1 MKAKKLLSLLLALI
15 MCAGLVPAQVLA
27 AGNKTIVINTDGV
40 ENGTVEIVS
49 IPDDATQDGNKITGL
64 TAKTGFI
71 SIKAT
76 PKEGYE
82 FINWTARF
90 TMNNG
95 KTWVPKT
102 TPNAHYVLKSG
113 NTFGS
118 NPMEIAPGSVGS
130 AKAYLELTP
139 NFGKPL
145 KLAVE
150 SSDPEMGEVVLG
162 PNTGKQLT
170 EKTEKGYVGSYTAG
184 NVEIGYRLKDSE
196 KYQFVGWTIRYTNG
210 ESGIVDDLDEYHY
223 HDLNMAKT
231 TTWPY
236 DKNPWSTD
244 ETVVGNTVRDLIDT
258 NKKGIKHDATITAV
272 FNDKTSP
279 NYALQDSYW
288 NIRMHVIFQTQTI
301 YYPTITGWDNTTN
314 EVVVEFNDIPAADV
328 LKSANECSI
337 FMPIGKSGNT
347 GKTAPGLAI
356 NFTDDAPKYTYKDE
370 NKLEYGFGQYTIDD
384 FADVYEIHF
393 NVLDNNGNT
402 KPGVIRLNFK
412 NRGKLTAEHGAV
424 QYLGKQYE
432 NGSVID
438 FVPDGDGDA
447 TMTAVPEEGY
457 KLLKWIIN
465 GAEYPANGNDITFA
479 VPEST
484 FDIQAVFA
492 APEFVVAGKTPRFDI
507 RDNLLE
513 LTPFVTLATEG
524 TVTGW
529 SNDTDEQVVV
539 TFNNV
544 GTLPQYVA
552 AYYRLNKDSYAPDG
566 TSLSFG
572 GRETGEK
579 GSWLSWS
586 RYYYTQLN
594 ADDYE
599 IPFTITDKNGFVKR
613 GVIRFERDG
622 KAGIEA
628 EHGSVIY
635 NDTEYTNGQ
644 TIDVAAGEITLQA
657 KADEGYA
664 FAGWEIAGKEY
675 SDNPL
680 TIEADGKFFII
691 KAKFAKLVTVS
702 TGEGIVSEGAA
713 RFADDETAESK
724 TVAAGGSVSI
734 TNVPGEKSKFVAW
747 HVEYEKAEGKFMP
760 AEEGRHYALGAGES
774 LTDGTITIV
783 AKEYNLRVY
792 PEFERTYSITL
803 QQAEGGKASFAK
815 PISAIGK
822 DTVSGLTKDSAE
834 VTWEIDSTEAGY
846 KFSSWGIEYFDTAK
860 NEWVTDTTGSSQ
872 FERFN
877 YWTPV
882 NGDGRT
888 QRSMSAKVT
897 KYDLRITPQFAK
909 GNIVEAV
916 ADPAAGGTAEVTGD
930 ADGYFYKYSNS
941 AQLKAT
947 AADGYNFGGW
957 TIEYKQEDGTYAPA
971 ELMKQYSSASGNEN
985 TPNMSINVMGYD
997 LRFTAK
1003 FTKQLYV
1010 ELAQGEHGTAEFV
1023 GVTPDADNRVYG
1035 PDDSTGNIVATVKAT
1050 PEEGYVFG
1058 GWNVVDA
1065 ETGNSVMPSEPG
1077 FDFYYEIAD
1086 GGTVASNPMGV
1097 GFSKSEMD
1105 RYHVNLKIKPVFGKG
1120 IKVIVGSDNSAYG
1133 TVTPE
1138 GENIISGTN
1147 GRLDFS
1153 AKPAEGCMFMGWEV
1167 TYADGTEIPDEEKGN
1182 MFMFNVN
1189 TVNNDE
1195 TGDNNQ
1201 LLTFNCEKDLKL
1213 TAHFVKKGEPNFVRY
1228 NTNSYHAG
1236 CLMMP
1241 ESTIYAP
1248 GRTVPSSFTGWSNDL
1263 SEPIVITFNAAA
1275 QADKAV
1281 SIFYRYRYTVLAAP
1295 DVSFDFGEGT
1305 EHSNASDSTRSY
1317 KYTFSAEQAATLYEL
1332 PFTATDANGNVK
1344 KGVIR
1349 FTPARR
1355 ALIEAENGA
1364 VSYNDATYAA
1374 GSIIDFPA
1382 GEATITAAANEGY
1395 AFAGWEIEG
1404 VELSEEQAKS
1414 ETITFNVPE
1423 KFFTIKARFE
1433 VAAKQLY
1440 VELAQGEH
1448 GTAEF
1453 VGVTPDANNRVYGP
1467 DDSTGNI
1474 VATVKATPEEG
1485 YAFGGWTILNADTG
1499 KKAVGLMGGQYGNYF
1514 LEDGESEASNPLRI
1528 GFSKHSSANFHVNL
1542 KLVPVFGKEMKVTV
1556 ASDNSEYGTVTPE
1569 GENIVSS
1576 VGGKLDFGAKPAEDC
1591 LFMGWEITYADGTE
1605 IPEKE
1610 KDNLFSFNTNSTDND
1625 ATGDNNQLTI
1635 FSCEKDLKL
1644 TAHFVKK
1651 GEPNFVRYN
1660 SHKSDRGS
1668 MQAPRVTVF
1677 APNMTLPSS
1686 YTGWSNDVSEPIVII
1701 FDAPAMQSKSG
1712 LRLFYRYKSTD
1723 LTAAGVT
1730 FNLGEGTEHDA
1741 SRDTT
1746 KYYVYNITAEEA
1758 ATLYE
1763 LPFTATDANG
1773 NVKKGVIRFTPARRA
1788 LIEAENGAV
1797 SYNDATYAAG
1807 SIIDFPAGEATIT
1820 AAANEGYAFAGWE
1833 IEGVELSEEQA
1844 KSETLTFNVPEKFF
1858 TIKAKFE
1865 VENKVNVTL
1874 SVNEAT
1880 YGTLTSESNLTGLK
1894 KGDKV
1899 ELVAARNPDG
1909 YEDFLLWHI
1918 SGKEGTD
1925 YTIDNDPEVPGKAT
1939 LTVLGTKDISVMA
1952 VFRGKVV
1959 GLQTSGRKYAIMP
1972 VKHGQRLIITY
1983 LGHQDVKV
1991 GVTEVTGWNNNP
2003 NETLAVTI
2011 TLNGFNDGGSLV
2023 VLKKYMGMMRDNAPD
2038 ILAPGASYVFPDME
2052 DTAGPVTSI
2061 GAMYLH
2067 FTNGWDRTK
2076 TYHFSIVD
2084 ESGNVLKNGTVEF
2097 RAKGLAKIEA
2107 ENGAVEFDGTKYNN
2121 GEKVYLGT
2129 GSATITAAA
2138 NEGYAFAGWEIEGVE
2153 LSEEQAKS
2161 ETLTFTVPEK
2171 FFTIKAK
2178 FEADTTPGIKVTVK
2192 SENTAKG
2199 SAAATTD
2206 GLDNFKPN
2214 GTSII
2219 ELSATPAANCTL
2231 VGWTVTDTASGEYLD
2246 KSLYTLYEEGENK
2259 LLLAKG
2265 VDKDVTVTA
2274 YFANSTEGVFVMPGE
2289 RLPAFT
2295 ITGKDGTVYT
2305 GAIENWDNNTYNE
2318 IVVTFSGFG
2327 TSDIL
2332 GQDMLI
2338 TLSNG
2343 SSDVLAPTDLVMKR
2357 TDAGNGKE
2365 EVVRHENDGKVYYS
2379 LSGYQRE
2386 SRIPFTFTDRNGNV
2400 KKGTIKLNLD
2410 YRAEV
2415 YIVGFCQP
2423 SGDRLG
2429 GYVLYNGNKYYSGD
2443 VIPFEPDT
2451 EGYVTITAVP
2461 EEKFANIEYVF
2472 KNWKMDTVELT
2483 ADEVYANP
2491 LKFKPSKEYCVI
2503 QPQFA
2508 GDGRLVVVTD
2518 AENGH
2523 AEIKKNGELVEGG
2536 EANGIAYGTDKLSV
2550 EAIPDDGYVF
2560 VRWQVEMNNSIIDPD
2575 SWVGE
2580 KFTEDEQARLL
2591 ARNTSL
2597 SESDI
2602 SEAKLDFTLEGSG
2615 AYGLRLTPLFGL
2627 DAKGATITLDN
2638 SESEKG
2644 TISSEDDLT
2653 DVRWY
2658 LPAVTIK
2665 AEKKDGY
2672 EFQGWTVTSTATGK
2686 RLYNGKDYE
2695 MVEVDEYTM
2704 TIRPLRSST
2713 QDMTVKGIFIDY
2725 QPVHGTVKGHG
2736 YAVVYEGKEYR
2747 EGDVITFPNGKGIAT
2762 LEWKPDNAD
2771 THFVFWFFS
2780 NYVMNNESEARR
2792 QPRIDVQLL
2801 ERDFDINVVM
2811 GYYVDYRIMCDGVD
2825 ITNSDDWANSIGPSI
2840 YNLQG
2845 RYGYDI
2851 SKYPTIDD
2859 AIDNYSEITSSGN
2872 HTNYV
2877 APGDGMIFWFDEN
2890 FRLGGNVGDGRVKY
2904 VYDSVTTEPAAE
2916 EIGITKELIDKQYSG
2931 RTDKS
2936 DEYRVWAAY
2945 VMPESDI
2952 TIVINVRRIGYSQIT
2967 AQPNN
2972 TAYGSVTM
2980 SPESTGGDG
2989 YYREGIYLRINAA
3002 AKSGYRFVKWEEAQ
3016 GSSYLSEEQKLS
3028 SSLNLRVGID
3038 SAALTA
3044 VFEEDTNPVAQA
3056 LNLVVD
3062 PAGKAN
3068 VLVNGAKGVTGAFE
3082 GESVTVSLGDLDDYY
3097 EFDHWEI
3104 TRDSSG
3110 ESLITSAASYNESVT
3125 FVVPNGSVSVK
3136 AVLNQRAIEVTWM
3149 YYVKKGENS
3158 YVSSSVT
3165 TPYMADISIWKNG
3178 VYQDPNSKTTVVKGD
3193 TISFEVKLKD
3203 ANKYILEK
3211 IWLVSSGTM
3220 VQNYDDYNGEYTVTS
3235 WKYKGKN
3242 IYQLTI
3248 NAYFDTNNGDIQRY
3262 NLNVVQ
3268 PASGGTI
3275 ECSSVYPLADS
3286 IVKLTA
3292 KPEENYRLKRWIV
3305 TDEYNNAVDV
3315 TVDDSDAN
3323 SAKFTMPAADVTV
3336 TAEFEQTDVRGA
3348 EMLAVD
3354 ILSGKG
3360 GAVIASGAL
3369 AGDAWTVDLS
3379 GVIDKATADGI
3390 PQGTS
3395 GLYMRI
3401 TANEG
3406 TTVEQVN
3413 AFTGDWSN
3421 GDIACYMPLNQG
3433 VIFIAHNGEQSRN
3446 YTITLAYSEPG
3457 APELSNGSAER
3468 ISDKEANIKFTSSEG
3483 GSCYYVVVE
3492 SGAAEPAID
3501 TEGRGM
3507 SISAGEN
3514 TLMLTNLAKGAR
3526 DIYIVVK
3533 NASGVASKPMK
3544 IEIPAFSSGEEE
3556 GEYTISVAEHV
3567 GGTLTPSR
3575 TRANEGDEVTISISA
3590 ADGMQM
3596 KAGSLTYTEAI
3607 ENGKTVTIENGKFTM
3622 PACDVTIS
3630 CQWESTAS
3638 QPTGG
3643 GITGFVIDGIPGTI
3657 DASGNIVVTMPYKT
3671 DVTALRPVIT
3681 GVNIAEM
3688 TPASGEAVDF
3698 TKPVIYTVTLTDG
3711 TVKLYTVT
3719 VQLQNAGA
3727 ADELW
3732 DKLTDPSQTLPWWK
3746 YAEQQRNSGYYPRYW

>member
-64 TAKTGFI
+64 TAKTGFVTV
-71 SIKAT
+71 KAT

-95 KTWVPKT
+95 STWVPKT
-102 TPNAHYVLKSG
+102 TPNVHYVLKSG

-118 NPMEIAPGSVGS
+118 NPMEIAPGSIGS

-139 NFGKPL
+139 NFGIPL

-210 ESGIVDDLDEYHY
+210 ESGIVDDLDVYHY
-223 HDLNMAKT
+223 HDLGMSKT

-236 DKNPWSTD
+236 DKEPWSTD
-244 ETVVGNTVRDLIDT
+244 ETVVGNTVRDLIDY
-258 NKKGIKHDATITAV
+258 NRKGIKHDATITAV

-347 GKTAPGLAI
+347 GKTAPGLVI
-356 NFTDDAPKYTYKDE
+356 SFTDDAPKYTYKDE

-384 FADVYEIHF
+384 FADAYEIHF

-465 GAEYPANGNDITFA
+465 GTEYPANGNDITFA

-544 GTLPQYVA
+544 GTLPLYVA

-566 TSLSFG
+566 TSLSFD

-579 GSWLSWS
+579 GSWLGWS

-724 TVAAGGSVSI
+724 TVAAGESVSI
-734 TNVPGEKSKFVAW
+734 TNVPGEKSKFARW
-747 HVEYEKAEGKFMP
+747 HVDYEKAEGKFMP
-760 AEEGRHYALGAGES
+760 AEEGRHYTLGNDTS
-774 LTDGTITIV
+774 LSDDTITIV

-792 PEFERTYSITL
+792 PEFEPTYSITL
-803 QQAEGGKASFAK
+803 QQAEGGKASFAW
-815 PISAIGK
+815 PVSAIGK
-822 DTVSGLTKDSAE
+822 DAVSGLTKDSNA
-834 VTWEIDSTEAGY
+834 VTWELESTETGY
-846 KFSSWGIEYFDTAK
+846 RFTKWGIEYFDTAK
-860 NEWVTDTTGSSQ
+860 NEWVADPTLAGS
-872 FERFN
+872 FVTYRF
-877 YWTPV
+877 WTPV

-897 KYDLRITPQFAK
+897 EYDLRITPQFSK
-909 GNIVEAV
+909 GLTVEAV
-916 ADPAAGGTAEVTGD
+916 ADPAAGGKVEASGD
-930 ADGYFYKYSNS
+930 TDGYFYTNDM
-941 AQLKAT
+941 AFVTAT
-947 AADGYNFGGW
+947 ANDGYEFNGW
-957 TIEYKQEDGTYAPA
+957 TVEYKQEDGTYAPA
-971 ELMKQYSSASGNEN
+971 ELAKHYSPFGSLDDADLGVRMKDYS
-985 TPNMSINVMGYD
+985 

-1058 GWNVVDA
+1058 GWDVVDA
-1065 ETGNSVMPSEPG
+1065 ETGDMMFPSEPDYN
-1077 FDFYYEIAD
+1077 FHYEIAD
-1086 GGTVASNPMGV
+1086 GGTVGSNPMGI
-1097 GFSKSEMD
+1097 GFSKSSFD
-1105 RYHVNLKIKPVFGKG
+1105 GFHHSLKITPTFGKG
-1120 IKVIVGSDNSAYG
+1120 IKVTVDSDNSAYG

-1138 GENIISGTN
+1138 GDNTVSGTN
-1147 GRLDFS
+1147 GVLDIS
-1153 AKPAEGCMFMGWEV
+1153 AKPADGCLFMGWEL
-1167 TYADGTEIPDEEKGN
+1167 TYADGTAIPDAEKVL
-1182 MFMFNVN
+1182 MFMF
-1189 TVNNDE
+1189 TRDTADNDE
-1195 TGDNNQ
+1195 VGGNKQ
-1201 LLTFNCEKDLKL
+1201 LTVINCEKDLKL

-1228 NTNSYHAG
+1228 NTDEYNDMGS
-1236 CLMMP
+1236 MVVP
-1241 ESTIYAP
+1241 EFAHNTARSTKADI
-1248 GRTVPSSFTGWSNDL
+1248 TGWSNDL
-1263 SEPIVITFNAAA
+1263 SETIVVTLNTIP
-1275 QADKAV
+1275 ADTEAGV
-1281 SIFYRYRYTVLAAP
+1281 RVFYRLVYEDLTAAG
-1295 DVSFDFGEGT
+1295 VTFDFGEGT
-1305 EHSNASDSTRSY
+1305 ENDGSSASSRVFVYYPSE
-1317 KYTFSAEQAATLYEL
+1317 EQLVGLYEL

-1374 GSIIDFPA
+1374 GSVIDFPA
-1382 GEATITAAANEGY
+1382 GE
-1395 AFAGWEIEG
+1395 
-1404 VELSEEQAKS
+1404 
-1414 ETITFNVPE
+1414 
-1423 KFFTIKARFE
+1423 
-1433 VAAKQLY
+1433 
-1440 VELAQGEH
+1440 
-1448 GTAEF
+1448 
-1453 VGVTPDANNRVYGP
+1453 
-1467 DDSTGNI
+1467 
-1474 VATVKATPEEG
+1474 
-1485 YAFGGWTILNADTG
+1485 
-1499 KKAVGLMGGQYGNYF
+1499 
-1514 LEDGESEASNPLRI
+1514 
-1528 GFSKHSSANFHVNL
+1528 
-1542 KLVPVFGKEMKVTV
+1542 
-1556 ASDNSEYGTVTPE
+1556 
-1569 GENIVSS
+1569 
-1576 VGGKLDFGAKPAEDC
+1576 
-1591 LFMGWEITYADGTE
+1591 
-1605 IPEKE
+1605 
-1610 KDNLFSFNTNSTDND
+1610 
-1625 ATGDNNQLTI
+1625 
-1635 FSCEKDLKL
+1635 
-1644 TAHFVKK
+1644 
-1651 GEPNFVRYN
+1651 
-1660 SHKSDRGS
+1660 
-1668 MQAPRVTVF
+1668 
-1677 APNMTLPSS
+1677 
-1686 YTGWSNDVSEPIVII
+1686 
-1701 FDAPAMQSKSG
+1701 
-1712 LRLFYRYKSTD
+1712 
-1723 LTAAGVT
+1723 
-1730 FNLGEGTEHDA
+1730 
-1741 SRDTT
+1741 
-1746 KYYVYNITAEEA
+1746 
-1758 ATLYE
+1758 
-1763 LPFTATDANG
+1763 
-1773 NVKKGVIRFTPARRA
+1773 
-1788 LIEAENGAV
+1788 
-1797 SYNDATYAAG
+1797 
-1807 SIIDFPAGEATIT
+1807 
-1820 AAANEGYAFAGWE
+1820 
-1833 IEGVELSEEQA
+1833 
-1844 KSETLTFNVPEKFF
+1844 
-1858 TIKAKFE
+1858 
-1865 VENKVNVTL
+1865 
-1874 SVNEAT
+1874 
-1880 YGTLTSESNLTGLK
+1880 
-1894 KGDKV
+1894 
-1899 ELVAARNPDG
+1899 
-1909 YEDFLLWHI
+1909 
-1918 SGKEGTD
+1918 
-1925 YTIDNDPEVPGKAT
+1925 
-1939 LTVLGTKDISVMA
+1939 
-1952 VFRGKVV
+1952 
-1959 GLQTSGRKYAIMP
+1959 
-1972 VKHGQRLIITY
+1972 
-1983 LGHQDVKV
+1983 
-1991 GVTEVTGWNNNP
+1991 
-2003 NETLAVTI
+2003 
-2011 TLNGFNDGGSLV
+2011 
-2023 VLKKYMGMMRDNAPD
+2023 
-2038 ILAPGASYVFPDME
+2038 
-2052 DTAGPVTSI
+2052 
-2061 GAMYLH
+2061 
-2067 FTNGWDRTK
+2067 
-2076 TYHFSIVD
+2076 
-2084 ESGNVLKNGTVEF
+2084 
-2097 RAKGLAKIEA
+2097 
-2107 ENGAVEFDGTKYNN
+2107 
-2121 GEKVYLGT
+2121 
-2129 GSATITAAA
+2129 ATITAAA

-2178 FEADTTPGIKVTVK
+2178 FEVDTTPGIKVTVK

-2357 TDAGNGKE
+2357 TDAGDGKE
-2365 EVVRHENDGKVYYS
+2365 EVVRHEDGGKVYYS
-2379 LSGYQRE
+2379 LSDYQRE

-2415 YIVGFCQP
+2415 YINGFCQP
-2423 SGDRLG
+2423 AGDRLG

-2443 VIPFEPDT
+2443 VIPFEPDA

-2491 LKFKPSKEYCVI
+2491 LKFKPSREYCVI

-2518 AENGH
+2518 AENGR
-2523 AEIKKNGELVEGG
+2523 AEFKKNGELVEGG
-2536 EANGIAYGTDKLSV
+2536 EADGIAYGTDKLSV

-2560 VRWQVEMNNSIIDPD
+2560 VRWQVEMNNSITDPD
-2575 SWVGE
+2575 LWVGE

-2602 SEAKLDFTLEGSG
+2602 REAKLDFTLEGG
-2615 AYGLRLTPLFGL
+2615 IYALRLTPLFGL

-2644 TISSEDDLT
+2644 TLSSEDDLT

-2704 TIRPLRSST
+2704 TIRPLRTST
-2713 QDMTVKGIFIDY
+2713 QDMTVKGIFPEY

-2762 LEWKPDNAD
+2762 LEWKPDNANA
-2771 THFVFWFFS
+2771 HFVYWSFS
-2780 NYVMNNESEARR
+2780 DYVMNNESEARR

-2801 ERDFDINVVM
+2801 ERDFEINVVM
-2811 GYYVDYRIMCDGVD
+2811 GYHVDYRIMCDGVD
-2825 ITNSDDWANSIGPSI
+2825 ITRSDDWGNATGTNI
-2840 YNLQG
+2840 YSLQG
-2845 RYGYDI
+2845 RESYDI

-2859 AIDNYSEITSSGN
+2859 AIDNYSEIARNSNSI
-2872 HTNYV
+2872 NYA
-2877 APGDGMIFWFDEN
+2877 APGDGVIFWFDEN
-2890 FRLGGNVGDGRVKY
+2890 FRLGGNVINGRVKY
-2904 VYDSVTTEPAAE
+2904 VYDSITIEPAAE
-2916 EIGITKELIDKQYSG
+2916 EIGIAKRLIDKQYG
-2931 RTDKS
+2931 GYEDKS

-2952 TIVINVRRIGYSQIT
+2952 TIVINIRRVSYSQIT

-2972 TAYGSVTM
+2972 TAYGSVTI
-2980 SPESTGGDG
+2980 SPEAASGDG
-2989 YYREGIYLRINAA
+2989 YYKEGTYLCINAA

-3016 GSSYLSEEQKLS
+3016 GSSYLSEEQKLN
-3028 SSLNLRVGID
+3028 SSLNLKVGAD

-3044 VFEEDTNPVAQA
+3044 VFEEDPEPVAQA

-3110 ESLITSAASYNESVT
+3110 ESLITSAASYSESIT
-3125 FVVPNGSVSVK
+3125 FVMPNGSVTVK
-3136 AVLNQRAIEVTWM
+3136 AVLNERAIGVNWR
-3149 YYVKKGENS
+3149 YWIKKGDNA
-3158 YVSSSVT
+3158 YTGSSVT

-3178 VYQDPNSKTTVVKGD
+3178 VLQDLNSKITVVKGD

-3203 ANKYILEK
+3203 PNKYILEK
-3211 IWLVSSGTM
+3211 IWLVSSNYM
-3220 VQNYDDYNGEYTVTS
+3220 VKNYDDYKGEYTVTS
-3235 WKYKGKN
+3235 WKHRGKK
-3242 IYQLTI
+3242 IYGLTI
-3248 NAYFDTNNGDIQRY
+3248 EVYFDTNNGDIQRY

-3286 IVKLTA
+3286 VVKLTA

-3336 TAEFEQTDVRGA
+3336 TAEFEQTDASGA
-3348 EMLAVD
+3348 EILAVD

-3360 GAVIASGAL
+3360 GAVIASGTL

-3544 IEIPAFSSGEEE
+3544 IEIPAFSSGEDD

-3596 KAGSLTYTEAI
+3596 KVGSLTYTEAI

-3657 DASGNIVVTMPYKT
+3657 DVGGNIVVTMPYKT

-3688 TPASGEAVDF
+3688 TPASSEAVDF

-3719 VQLQNAGA
+3719 VQLHNAGA
-3727 ADELW
+3727 ANELW

>member
-27 AGNKTIVINTDGV
+27 AGNMTLMINTEGI

-49 IPDDATQDGNKITGL
+49 IPDGATQDGNTVTGL
-64 TAKTGFI
+64 TAKTSFVTV
-71 SIKAT
+71 KAT

-82 FINWTARF
+82 FLNWTVKISP
-90 TMNNG
+90 NG
-95 KTWVPKT
+95 KKWLSTAK
-102 TPNAHYVLKSG
+102 PNSGYVLKSG
-113 NTFGS
+113 QTFAS
-118 NPMEIAPGSVGS
+118 NPIEIANGPM
-130 AKAYLELTP
+130 AKFLQLTP
-139 NFGKPL
+139 NFGIPL

-170 EKTEKGYVGSYTAG
+170 EKTEKGYVGSYNAG

-210 ESGIVDDLDEYHY
+210 ESGITEDLDAYHY
-223 HDLNMAKT
+223 MDLSMRPT

-236 DKNPWSTD
+236 DQNPWSKD
-244 ETVVGNTVRDLIDT
+244 DTVVGNTVRDLISY
-258 NKKGIKHDATITAV
+258 NRKGIKHDITITAV

-279 NYALQDSYW
+279 NYTLADDNWKIGMTVRPQNGNQS
-288 NIRMHVIFQTQTI
+288 I
-301 YYPTITGWDNTTN
+301 YSANVTGWDNTTN
-314 EVVVEFNDIPAADV
+314 EVVAEFNGAVTAAE
-328 LKSANECSI
+328 LKDANTYFIS
-337 FMPIGKSGNT
+337 MPIGMDGGTIRTASGLT
-347 GKTAPGLAI
+347 VE
-356 NFTDDAPKYTYKDE
+356 FTDEKPGYTYGVGDIQGLSPDTYHVG
-370 NKLEYGFGQYTIDD
+370 N

-724 TVAAGGSVSI
+724 TVAAGESVSI
-734 TNVPGEKSKFVAW
+734 TNVPGKKSKFVAW

-760 AEEGRHYALGAGES
+760 AEEGRHYTLGDDTS
-774 LTDGTITIV
+774 LSDGTITIV
-783 AKEYNLRVY
+783 AKEYNIKVY

-803 QQAEGGKASFAK
+803 QQAEGGKASFAE
-815 PISAIGK
+815 PVSAIGK
-822 DTVSGLTKDSAE
+822 DAVSGLTKDSNA
-834 VTWEIDSTEAGY
+834 VTWEREVETGY
-846 KFSSWGIEYFDTAK
+846 RFVKWGIEYFDTAK
-860 NEWVTDTTGSSQ
+860 NEWVADPTGGGSTAIY
-872 FERFN
+872 R

-882 NGDGRT
+882 NGDGRM
-888 QRSMSAKVT
+888 RPSMSAKVT
-897 KYDLRITPQFAK
+897 EYDLRITPQFSK
-909 GNIVEAV
+909 GLTVEAV
-916 ADPAAGGTAEVTGD
+916 ADPAAGGTAEVTGGT
-930 ADGYFYKYSNS
+930 DGYFYKNQT
-941 AQLKAT
+941 AKLKAT
-947 AADGYNFGGW
+947 ATDGYAFGGW
-957 TIEYKQEDGTYAPA
+957 TIEYRQEDGTYAPA
-971 ELMKQYSSASGNEN
+971 VAGTHYRAIIGSADTAEITAAVLDHS
-985 TPNMSINVMGYD
+985 

-1023 GVTPDADNRVYG
+1023 GVTPDANNRVYG

-1058 GWNVVDA
+1058 GWEVVNG
-1065 ETGNSVMPSEPG
+1065 ETGNSVSPSKTG
-1077 FDFYYEIAD
+1077 YSFHYEIAD
-1086 GGTVASNPMGV
+1086 GGTVASNPMSV

-1105 RYHVNLKIKPVFGKG
+1105 SYHVNLKIKPVFGKG
-1120 IKVIVGSDNSAYG
+1120 IKVTVGSDNSAYG

-1153 AKPAEGCMFMGWEV
+1153 AKPADGCLFMGWEV
-1167 TYADGTEIPDEEKGN
+1167 TYADGTAIPDAEKGN

-1189 TVNNDE
+1189 TVDNDE

-1317 KYTFSAEQAATLYEL
+1317 KYTFSEEEAATLYEL

-1433 VAAKQLY
+1433 V
-1440 VELAQGEH
+1440 
-1448 GTAEF
+1448 
-1453 VGVTPDANNRVYGP
+1453 
-1467 DDSTGNI
+1467 
-1474 VATVKATPEEG
+1474 
-1485 YAFGGWTILNADTG
+1485 
-1499 KKAVGLMGGQYGNYF
+1499 
-1514 LEDGESEASNPLRI
+1514 
-1528 GFSKHSSANFHVNL
+1528 
-1542 KLVPVFGKEMKVTV
+1542 
-1556 ASDNSEYGTVTPE
+1556 
-1569 GENIVSS
+1569 
-1576 VGGKLDFGAKPAEDC
+1576 
-1591 LFMGWEITYADGTE
+1591 
-1605 IPEKE
+1605 
-1610 KDNLFSFNTNSTDND
+1610 
-1625 ATGDNNQLTI
+1625 
-1635 FSCEKDLKL
+1635 
-1644 TAHFVKK
+1644 
-1651 GEPNFVRYN
+1651 
-1660 SHKSDRGS
+1660 
-1668 MQAPRVTVF
+1668 
-1677 APNMTLPSS
+1677 
-1686 YTGWSNDVSEPIVII
+1686 
-1701 FDAPAMQSKSG
+1701 
-1712 LRLFYRYKSTD
+1712 
-1723 LTAAGVT
+1723 
-1730 FNLGEGTEHDA
+1730 
-1741 SRDTT
+1741 
-1746 KYYVYNITAEEA
+1746 
-1758 ATLYE
+1758 
-1763 LPFTATDANG
+1763 
-1773 NVKKGVIRFTPARRA
+1773 
-1788 LIEAENGAV
+1788 
-1797 SYNDATYAAG
+1797 
-1807 SIIDFPAGEATIT
+1807 
-1820 AAANEGYAFAGWE
+1820 
-1833 IEGVELSEEQA
+1833 
-1844 KSETLTFNVPEKFF
+1844 
-1858 TIKAKFE
+1858 
-1865 VENKVNVTL
+1865 ENKVNVTL

-1899 ELVAARNPDG
+1899 ELIAARNPNG

-2129 GSATITAAA
+2129 DSATITAAA
-2138 NEGYAFAGWEIEGVE
+2138 NGGYAFAGWEIEGVE

-2161 ETLTFTVPEK
+2161 ETITFTVPEK

-2365 EVVRHENDGKVYYS
+2365 EVVRHENGGKVYYS

-2443 VIPFEPDT
+2443 VIPFEPDA

-2518 AENGH
+2518 AENGR
-2523 AEIKKNGELVEGG
+2523 AEFKKNGELVEGG
-2536 EANGIAYGTDKLSV
+2536 EADGIAYGTDKLSV

-2560 VRWQVEMNNSIIDPD
+2560 VRWQVEKNYSIIDQD

-2580 KFTEDEQARLL
+2580 KFTEEEQARLL
-2591 ARNTSL
+2591 ALVTSL
-2597 SESDI
+2597 SENDI
-2602 SEAKLDFTLEGSG
+2602 REAKLDFTLEDGLY
-2615 AYGLRLTPLFGL
+2615 ALRLTPLFGL

-2713 QDMTVKGIFIDY
+2713 QDMTVKGIFLEY

-2762 LEWKPDNAD
+2762 LEWKPDNANA
-2771 THFVFWFFS
+2771 HFVYWFFS
-2780 NYVMNNESEARR
+2780 DYVMNNESEARR

-2801 ERDFDINVVM
+2801 ERDFEINVTM
-2811 GYYVDYRIMCDGVD
+2811 GYQVNYRIMCDGKD
-2825 ITNSDDWANSIGPSI
+2825 ITRSDDWASAGTANI
-2840 YNLQG
+2840 YALQG
-2845 RYGYDI
+2845 LYGYNR

-2859 AIDNYSEITSSGN
+2859 AIDNYSEIAKAASRS
-2872 HTNYV
+2872 YV
-2877 APGDGMIFWFDEN
+2877 IPGDGVIFWLNEN
-2890 FRLGGNVGDGRVKY
+2890 FRLGGAINGRIKY
-2904 VYDSVTTEPAAE
+2904 VYDSITVEPAAE
-2916 EIGITKELIDKQYSG
+2916 EIGVTKELIDKQYG
-2931 RTDKS
+2931 AYEDKS

-3028 SSLNLRVGID
+3028 SSLNLRVGVD

-3056 LNLVVD
+3056 INLVVD

-3082 GESVTVSLGDLDDYY
+3082 GESVTVSLGDVDDYY

-3110 ESLITSAASYNESVT
+3110 ESLITSAASYSESLT
-3125 FVVPNGSVSVK
+3125 FVMPNGSVTVK
-3136 AVLNQRAIEVTWM
+3136 AVLNAKSVNVSWRFMI
-3149 YYVKKGENS
+3149 KKGENT
-3158 YVSSSVT
+3158 YVGSSAI
-3165 TPYMADISIWKNG
+3165 TPYMADMSIWKNG
-3178 VYQDPNSKTTVVKGD
+3178 VLQDPNSKITVVKGD

-3203 ANKYILEK
+3203 PNKYILEK
-3211 IWLVSSGTM
+3211 IWLDLSGTTAK
-3220 VQNYDDYNGEYTVTS
+3220 NYYDYKGEYTVTS
-3235 WKYKGKN
+3235 WKFRGKK
-3242 IYQLTI
+3242 IYQFLI
-3248 NAYFDTNNGDIQRY
+3248 NVGFDMNDGDIQRY

-3286 IVKLTA
+3286 VVKLTA

-3360 GAVIASGAL
+3360 GAVIASGTL

-3544 IEIPAFSSGEEE
+3544 IEIPAFSSGEDD

-3596 KAGSLTYTEAI
+3596 KVGSLTYTEAI

-3643 GITGFVIDGIPGTI
+3643 GITGFVIDGILGTI

-3681 GVNIAEM
+3681 GMNIAEM
-3688 TPASGEAVDF
+3688 TPASSEAVDF

-3719 VQLQNAGA
+3719 VQLHNAGA
-3727 ADELW
+3727 ANELW

>member
-27 AGNKTIVINTDGV
+27 AGNMTLMINTEGI

-49 IPDDATQDGNKITGL
+49 IPDGATQDGNTVTGL
-64 TAKTGFI
+64 TAKTSFVTV
-71 SIKAT
+71 KAT

-82 FINWTARF
+82 FLNWTVKIS
-90 TMNNG
+90 TNG
-95 KTWVPKT
+95 KKWLSTAK
-102 TPNAHYVLKSG
+102 PNSGYVLKSG
-113 NTFGS
+113 QTFAS
-118 NPMEIAPGSVGS
+118 NPIEIANGPM
-130 AKAYLELTP
+130 AKFLQLTP
-139 NFGKPL
+139 NFGIPL

-170 EKTEKGYVGSYTAG
+170 EKTEKGYVGSYNAG

-196 KYQFVGWTIRYTNG
+196 KYQFVGWAIRYTNG
-210 ESGIVDDLDEYHY
+210 ESGITEDLDPYHY
-223 HDLNMAKT
+223 MDLSMRPT

-236 DKNPWSTD
+236 DKNPWSKD
-244 ETVVGNTVRDLIDT
+244 DTVVGNTVRDLISY
-258 NKKGIKHDATITAV
+258 NRKGIKHDITITAM

-279 NYALQDSYW
+279 NYTLADDNWKIGMTVRPQNGNQS
-288 NIRMHVIFQTQTI
+288 I
-301 YYPTITGWDNTTN
+301 YSANVTGWDNTTN
-314 EVVVEFNDIPAADV
+314 EVVAEFNGAVTAAE
-328 LKSANECSI
+328 LKDANTYFIS
-337 FMPIGKSGNT
+337 MPIGMDGGTIRTASGLT
-347 GKTAPGLAI
+347 VE
-356 NFTDDAPKYTYKDE
+356 FTDEKPGYTYGVGDIQGLSPDTYHVG
-370 NKLEYGFGQYTIDD
+370 N

-465 GAEYPANGNDITFA
+465 GTEYPANGNDITFA

-566 TSLSFG
+566 TSLSFD

-664 FAGWEIAGKEY
+664 FAGWEIGGKEY
-675 SDNPL
+675 SNNPL

-691 KAKFAKLVTVS
+691 KAKFTKLVTVS
-702 TGEGIVSEGAA
+702 TGEGIVSEGVS

-724 TVAAGGSVSI
+724 TVAAGESVSL
-734 TNVPGEKSKFVAW
+734 TNVPGEKSKFARW
-747 HVEYEKAEGKFMP
+747 HVDYEKAEGKFMP
-760 AEEGRHYALGAGES
+760 AEEGRHYTLGEGAS
-774 LTDGTITIV
+774 YTDGTITIV
-783 AKEYNLRVY
+783 TKEYNIKVY

-803 QQAEGGKASFAK
+803 QQAEGGKASFAE
-815 PISAIGK
+815 PVSAIGK
-822 DTVSGLTKDSAE
+822 DTVSGLTKDSAA
-834 VTWEIDSTEAGY
+834 VTWEREVETGY
-846 KFSSWGIEYFDTAK
+846 RFVKWGIEYFDTAK
-860 NEWVTDTTGSSQ
+860 NEWVADPTGGGSTAIY
-872 FERFN
+872 R

-882 NGDGRT
+882 NGDGRM
-888 QRSMSAKVT
+888 RPSMSVKVT
-897 KYDLRITPQFAK
+897 EYDLRITPQFSK
-909 GNIVEAV
+909 GLTVEAV

-930 ADGYFYKYSNS
+930 TDGYFYKNQY
-941 AQLKAT
+941 AKLKA
-947 AADGYNFGGW
+947 AATDGYAFGGW
-957 TIEYKQEDGTYAPA
+957 TIEYRQEDGTYAPA
-971 ELMKQYSSASGNEN
+971 VAGTHYRAIIGSADTAEITAAVLDHS
-985 TPNMSINVMGYD
+985 

-1023 GVTPDADNRVYG
+1023 GVTPDAD
-1035 PDDSTGNIVATVKAT
+1035 
-1050 PEEGYVFG
+1050 
-1058 GWNVVDA
+1058 
-1065 ETGNSVMPSEPG
+1065 
-1077 FDFYYEIAD
+1077 
-1086 GGTVASNPMGV
+1086 
-1097 GFSKSEMD
+1097 
-1105 RYHVNLKIKPVFGKG
+1105 
-1120 IKVIVGSDNSAYG
+1120 
-1133 TVTPE
+1133 
-1138 GENIISGTN
+1138 
-1147 GRLDFS
+1147 
-1153 AKPAEGCMFMGWEV
+1153 
-1167 TYADGTEIPDEEKGN
+1167 
-1182 MFMFNVN
+1182 
-1189 TVNNDE
+1189 
-1195 TGDNNQ
+1195 
-1201 LLTFNCEKDLKL
+1201 
-1213 TAHFVKKGEPNFVRY
+1213 
-1228 NTNSYHAG
+1228 
-1236 CLMMP
+1236 
-1241 ESTIYAP
+1241 
-1248 GRTVPSSFTGWSNDL
+1248 
-1263 SEPIVITFNAAA
+1263 
-1275 QADKAV
+1275 
-1281 SIFYRYRYTVLAAP
+1281 
-1295 DVSFDFGEGT
+1295 
-1305 EHSNASDSTRSY
+1305 
-1317 KYTFSAEQAATLYEL
+1317 
-1332 PFTATDANGNVK
+1332 
-1344 KGVIR
+1344 
-1349 FTPARR
+1349 
-1355 ALIEAENGA
+1355 
-1364 VSYNDATYAA
+1364 
-1374 GSIIDFPA
+1374 
-1382 GEATITAAANEGY
+1382 
-1395 AFAGWEIEG
+1395 
-1404 VELSEEQAKS
+1404 
-1414 ETITFNVPE
+1414 
-1423 KFFTIKARFE
+1423 
-1433 VAAKQLY
+1433 
-1440 VELAQGEH
+1440 
-1448 GTAEF
+1448 
-1453 VGVTPDANNRVYGP
+1453 NRVYGP

-1686 YTGWSNDVSEPIVII
+1686 YTGWSNDVSEPIVIV

-1746 KYYVYNITAEEA
+1746 KCYVYNITAEEA

-1773 NVKKGVIRFTPARRA
+1773 NVKNGVIRFTPARRA

-1844 KSETLTFNVPEKFF
+1844 KSETITFTVPEKFF
-1858 TIKAKFE
+1858 TIKARFE

-1899 ELVAARNPDG
+1899 ELVAARNPNG

-2097 RAKGLAKIEA
+2097 RAKGLAKIDA

-2129 GSATITAAA
+2129 DSATITAAA

-2161 ETLTFTVPEK
+2161 ETITFTVPEK

-2178 FEADTTPGIKVTVK
+2178 FEADATPGIKVTVK

-2365 EVVRHENDGKVYYS
+2365 EVVRHENGGKVYYS

-2443 VIPFEPDT
+2443 VIPFEPDA

-2518 AENGH
+2518 AENGR
-2523 AEIKKNGELVEGG
+2523 AEFKKNGELVESG
-2536 EANGIAYGTDKLSV
+2536 EADGIAYGTDKLSV

-2560 VRWQVEMNNSIIDPD
+2560 VRWQVEMNNSITDPD
-2575 SWVGE
+2575 LWVGE

-2602 SEAKLDFTLEGSG
+2602 REAKLDFTLEGG
-2615 AYGLRLTPLFGL
+2615 IYALRLTPLFGL

-2704 TIRPLRSST
+2704 TIRPLRTST
-2713 QDMTVKGIFIDY
+2713 QDMTVKGIFPEY

-2762 LEWKPDNAD
+2762 LEWKPDNANV
-2771 THFVFWFFS
+2771 HFVYWFFS

-2801 ERDFDINVVM
+2801 ERDFEINVTM
-2811 GYYVDYRIMCDGVD
+2811 GYQVNYRIMCDGKD
-2825 ITNSDDWANSIGPSI
+2825 ITRSDDWASAGTANI
-2840 YNLQG
+2840 YTLQG
-2845 RYGYDI
+2845 LYGYDR

-2859 AIDNYSEITSSGN
+2859 AIDNYSEIFKAASRS
-2872 HTNYV
+2872 YV
-2877 APGDGMIFWFDEN
+2877 IPGDGVIFWLNEN
-2890 FRLGGNVGDGRVKY
+2890 FRLGGATNGRIKY
-2904 VYDSVTTEPAAE
+2904 VYDSITVEPAAE
-2916 EIGITKELIDKQYSG
+2916 EIGITKELIDKQYG
-2931 RTDKS
+2931 AYDDKS

-3028 SSLNLRVGID
+3028 SSLNLKVGAD

-3044 VFEEDTNPVAQA
+3044 VFEEDTNPIAQA
-3056 LNLVVD
+3056 LNLVVE

-3082 GESVTVSLGDLDDYY
+3082 GESVTVSLGDVDDYY
-3097 EFDHWEI
+3097 AFDHWEI

-3110 ESLITSAASYNESVT
+3110 ESLITSAESYGKSVT
-3125 FVVPNGSVSVK
+3125 FVMPNSPVTVK
-3136 AVLNQRAIEVTWM
+3136 AVLNAKSVNVAWRFMI
-3149 YYVKKGENS
+3149 KKGNNT
-3158 YVSSSVT
+3158 YVGSSAT

-3178 VYQDPNSKTTVVKGD
+3178 VYQDPNSKITVVKGD

-3211 IWLVSSGTM
+3211 IWLDLSGTTAK
-3220 VQNYDDYNGEYTVTS
+3220 NYYDYKGEYTLTS
-3235 WKYKGKN
+3235 WKHNGKA
-3242 IYQLTI
+3242 IYQFLI
-3248 NAYFDTNNGDIQRY
+3248 NVGFDMNDGDIQRY

-3286 IVKLTA
+3286 VVKLTA

-3323 SAKFTMPAADVTV
+3323 SAKFTMPAADVTI

-3468 ISDKEANIKFTSSEG
+3468 ISDKEANIKFTLSED

-3544 IEIPAFSSGEEE
+3544 IEIPAFSSGEDD

-3596 KAGSLTYTEAI
+3596 KVGSLTYTEAI

-3657 DASGNIVVTMPYKT
+3657 DVGGNIVVTMPYKT

-3719 VQLQNAGA
+3719 VQLHNAGA

>member
-49 IPDDATQDGNKITGL
+49 IPDGATQDGNTVTGL
-64 TAKTGFI
+64 TAKTSFVTV
-71 SIKAT
+71 KAT

-82 FINWTARF
+82 FLNWTVKISP
-90 TMNNG
+90 NG
-95 KTWVPKT
+95 TKWLSTAK
-102 TPNAHYVLKSG
+102 PNSGYVLKSG
-113 NTFGS
+113 QTFAS
-118 NPMEIAPGSVGS
+118 NPIEIANGTM
-130 AKAYLELTP
+130 AKFLQLTP
-139 NFGKPL
+139 NFGIPL

-170 EKTEKGYVGSYTAG
+170 EKTEKGYVGSYNAG

-196 KYQFVGWTIRYTNG
+196 KYQFVGWAIRYTNG
-210 ESGIVDDLDEYHY
+210 ESGITEDLDPYHY
-223 HDLNMAKT
+223 MDLSMRPT

-236 DKNPWSTD
+236 DKNPWSKD
-244 ETVVGNTVRDLIDT
+244 DTVVGNTVRDLISY
-258 NKKGIKHDATITAV
+258 NRKGIKHDITITAM

-279 NYALQDSYW
+279 NYTLADDNWKIGMTVRPQNGNQS
-288 NIRMHVIFQTQTI
+288 I
-301 YYPTITGWDNTTN
+301 YSANVTGWDNTTN
-314 EVVVEFNDIPAADV
+314 EVVAEFNGAVTAAE
-328 LKSANECSI
+328 LKDANTYFIS
-337 FMPIGKSGNT
+337 MPIGMDGGTIRTASGLT
-347 GKTAPGLAI
+347 VE
-356 NFTDDAPKYTYKDE
+356 FTDEKPGYTYGVGDIQGLSPTTYHVG
-370 NKLEYGFGQYTIDD
+370 N
-384 FADVYEIHF
+384 FADAYEIHF

-552 AYYRLNKDSYAPDG
+552 AYYRLNNDSYAPDG

-579 GSWLSWS
+579 GSWLGWS

-724 TVAAGGSVSI
+724 TVAAGESVSL
-734 TNVPGEKSKFVAW
+734 TNVPGEKSKFVRW
-747 HVEYEKAEGKFMP
+747 HVDYEKAEGKFMP
-760 AEEGRHYALGAGES
+760 AEEGRHYTLGEGAS
-774 LTDGTITIV
+774 YTDGTITIV

-792 PEFERTYSITL
+792 PEFEPTYSITL
-803 QQAEGGKASFAK
+803 QQAEGGKASFAE
-815 PISAIGK
+815 PVIAIGK
-822 DTVSGLTKDSAE
+822 DAVSGLTKDSNA
-834 VTWEIDSTEAGY
+834 VTWELESTETGY
-846 KFSSWGIEYFDTAK
+846 KFTKWGIEYFDTAK
-860 NEWVTDTTGSSQ
+860 NEWVADPTLAGS
-872 FERFN
+872 FVTYR

-882 NGDGRT
+882 NGDGRM
-888 QRSMSAKVT
+888 RPSMSVKVT
-897 KYDLRITPQFAK
+897 EYDLRITPQFAK

-1058 GWNVVDA
+1058 GWEVVNG
-1065 ETGNSVMPSEPG
+1065 ETGNSVSPSETG
-1077 FDFYYEIAD
+1077 YSFHYEIAD
-1086 GGTVASNPMGV
+1086 GGTVASNPMSV

-1105 RYHVNLKIKPVFGKG
+1105 SYHVNLKIKPVFGKG
-1120 IKVIVGSDNSAYG
+1120 IKVTVGSDNSAYG

-1167 TYADGTEIPDEEKGN
+1167 TYADGTAIPDAEKGN

-1189 TVNNDE
+1189 TVDNDE
-1195 TGDNNQ
+1195 TGDDNQ
-1201 LLTFNCEKDLKL
+1201 LTIFECEKDLKL

-1317 KYTFSAEQAATLYEL
+1317 KYTFSEEEAATLYEL

-1349 FTPARR
+1349 FAPARR

-1414 ETITFNVPE
+1414 ETITFTVPE
-1423 KFFTIKARFE
+1423 KFFTIKAR
-1433 VAAKQLY
+1433 
-1440 VELAQGEH
+1440 
-1448 GTAEF
+1448 
-1453 VGVTPDANNRVYGP
+1453 
-1467 DDSTGNI
+1467 
-1474 VATVKATPEEG
+1474 
-1485 YAFGGWTILNADTG
+1485 
-1499 KKAVGLMGGQYGNYF
+1499 
-1514 LEDGESEASNPLRI
+1514 
-1528 GFSKHSSANFHVNL
+1528 
-1542 KLVPVFGKEMKVTV
+1542 
-1556 ASDNSEYGTVTPE
+1556 
-1569 GENIVSS
+1569 
-1576 VGGKLDFGAKPAEDC
+1576 
-1591 LFMGWEITYADGTE
+1591 
-1605 IPEKE
+1605 
-1610 KDNLFSFNTNSTDND
+1610 
-1625 ATGDNNQLTI
+1625 
-1635 FSCEKDLKL
+1635 
-1644 TAHFVKK
+1644 
-1651 GEPNFVRYN
+1651 
-1660 SHKSDRGS
+1660 
-1668 MQAPRVTVF
+1668 
-1677 APNMTLPSS
+1677 
-1686 YTGWSNDVSEPIVII
+1686 
-1701 FDAPAMQSKSG
+1701 
-1712 LRLFYRYKSTD
+1712 
-1723 LTAAGVT
+1723 
-1730 FNLGEGTEHDA
+1730 
-1741 SRDTT
+1741 
-1746 KYYVYNITAEEA
+1746 
-1758 ATLYE
+1758 
-1763 LPFTATDANG
+1763 
-1773 NVKKGVIRFTPARRA
+1773 
-1788 LIEAENGAV
+1788 
-1797 SYNDATYAAG
+1797 
-1807 SIIDFPAGEATIT
+1807 
-1820 AAANEGYAFAGWE
+1820 
-1833 IEGVELSEEQA
+1833 
-1844 KSETLTFNVPEKFF
+1844 
-1858 TIKAKFE
+1858 
-1865 VENKVNVTL
+1865 
-1874 SVNEAT
+1874 
-1880 YGTLTSESNLTGLK
+1880 
-1894 KGDKV
+1894 
-1899 ELVAARNPDG
+1899 
-1909 YEDFLLWHI
+1909 
-1918 SGKEGTD
+1918 
-1925 YTIDNDPEVPGKAT
+1925 
-1939 LTVLGTKDISVMA
+1939 
-1952 VFRGKVV
+1952 
-1959 GLQTSGRKYAIMP
+1959 
-1972 VKHGQRLIITY
+1972 
-1983 LGHQDVKV
+1983 
-1991 GVTEVTGWNNNP
+1991 
-2003 NETLAVTI
+2003 
-2011 TLNGFNDGGSLV
+2011 
-2023 VLKKYMGMMRDNAPD
+2023 
-2038 ILAPGASYVFPDME
+2038 
-2052 DTAGPVTSI
+2052 
-2061 GAMYLH
+2061 
-2067 FTNGWDRTK
+2067 
-2076 TYHFSIVD
+2076 
-2084 ESGNVLKNGTVEF
+2084 
-2097 RAKGLAKIEA
+2097 
-2107 ENGAVEFDGTKYNN
+2107 
-2121 GEKVYLGT
+2121 
-2129 GSATITAAA
+2129 
-2138 NEGYAFAGWEIEGVE
+2138 
-2153 LSEEQAKS
+2153 
-2161 ETLTFTVPEK
+2161 
-2171 FFTIKAK
+2171 

-2365 EVVRHENDGKVYYS
+2365 EVVRHENGGKVYYS

-2443 VIPFEPDT
+2443 VIPFEPDA

-2518 AENGH
+2518 AENGR
-2523 AEIKKNGELVEGG
+2523 AEFKKNGELVESG
-2536 EANGIAYGTDKLSV
+2536 EADGIAYGTDKLSV

-2560 VRWQVEMNNSIIDPD
+2560 VRWQVEMNNSITDPD
-2575 SWVGE
+2575 LWVGE

-2602 SEAKLDFTLEGSG
+2602 REAKLDFTLEGG
-2615 AYGLRLTPLFGL
+2615 IYALRLTPLFGL

-2704 TIRPLRSST
+2704 TIRPLRTST
-2713 QDMTVKGIFIDY
+2713 QDMTVKGIFPEY

-2762 LEWKPDNAD
+2762 LEWKPDNANV
-2771 THFVFWFFS
+2771 HFVYWFFS

-2801 ERDFDINVVM
+2801 ERDFEINVTM
-2811 GYYVDYRIMCDGVD
+2811 GYQVNYRIMCDGKD
-2825 ITNSDDWANSIGPSI
+2825 ITRSDDWASAGTANI
-2840 YNLQG
+2840 YTLQG
-2845 RYGYDI
+2845 LYGYDR

-2859 AIDNYSEITSSGN
+2859 AIDNYSEIFKAASRS
-2872 HTNYV
+2872 YV
-2877 APGDGMIFWFDEN
+2877 IPGDGVIFWLNEN
-2890 FRLGGNVGDGRVKY
+2890 FRLGGATNGRIKY
-2904 VYDSVTTEPAAE
+2904 VYDSITVEPAAE
-2916 EIGITKELIDKQYSG
+2916 EIGITKELIDKQYG
-2931 RTDKS
+2931 AYDDKS

-3028 SSLNLRVGID
+3028 SSLNLKVGAD

-3044 VFEEDTNPVAQA
+3044 VFEEDTNPIAQA
-3056 LNLVVD
+3056 LNLVVE

-3082 GESVTVSLGDLDDYY
+3082 GESVTVSLGDVDDYY
-3097 EFDHWEI
+3097 AFDHWEI

-3110 ESLITSAASYNESVT
+3110 ESLITSAESYGKSVT
-3125 FVVPNGSVSVK
+3125 FVMPNGSVTVK
-3136 AVLNQRAIEVTWM
+3136 AVLNERAIGVGWR
-3149 YYVKKGENS
+3149 YWIKKGDNA
-3158 YVSSSVT
+3158 YTGSSVT

-3178 VYQDPNSKTTVVKGD
+3178 VLQDLNSKITVVKGD

-3203 ANKYILEK
+3203 PNKYILEK
-3211 IWLVSSGTM
+3211 IWLVSSNYM
-3220 VQNYDDYNGEYTVTS
+3220 VKNYDDYKGEYTVTS
-3235 WKYKGKN
+3235 WKHRGKK
-3242 IYQLTI
+3242 IYGLTI
-3248 NAYFDTNNGDIQRY
+3248 EVYFDTNNGDIQRY

-3286 IVKLTA
+3286 VVKLTA

-3323 SAKFTMPAADVTV
+3323 SAKFTMPAADVTI
-3336 TAEFEQTDVRGA
+3336 TAEFEQTDASGA
-3348 EMLAVD
+3348 EILAVD

-3360 GAVIASGAL
+3360 GAVIASGTL

-3492 SGAAEPAID
+3492 SGAAEPTID
-3501 TEGRGM
+3501 TEGKGM

-3544 IEIPAFSSGEEE
+3544 IEIPVFSSGEDD

-3596 KAGSLTYTEAI
+3596 KVGSLTYTEAI

-3657 DASGNIVVTMPYKT
+3657 DVGGNIVVTMPYKT

-3719 VQLQNAGA
+3719 VQLHNAGA
-3727 ADELW
+3727 ANELW

>member
-27 AGNKTIVINTDGV
+27 AGNMTLMINTEGI

-49 IPDDATQDGNKITGL
+49 IPDGATQDGNTVTGL
-64 TAKTGFI
+64 TAKTSFVTV
-71 SIKAT
+71 KAT

-82 FINWTARF
+82 FLNWTVKISP
-90 TMNNG
+90 NG
-95 KTWVPKT
+95 TKWLSTAK
-102 TPNAHYVLKSG
+102 PNSGYVLKSG
-113 NTFGS
+113 QTFAS
-118 NPMEIAPGSVGS
+118 NPIEIANGTM
-130 AKAYLELTP
+130 AKFLQLTP
-139 NFGKPL
+139 NFGIPL

-170 EKTEKGYVGSYTAG
+170 EKTEKGYVGSYNAG

-196 KYQFVGWTIRYTNG
+196 KYQFVGWAIRYTNG
-210 ESGIVDDLDEYHY
+210 ESGITEDLDPYHY
-223 HDLNMAKT
+223 MDLSMRPT

-236 DKNPWSTD
+236 DKNPWSKD
-244 ETVVGNTVRDLIDT
+244 DTVVGNTVRDLISY
-258 NKKGIKHDATITAV
+258 NRKGIKHDITITAM

-279 NYALQDSYW
+279 NYTLANDNWKIGMTVRPQNGNQS
-288 NIRMHVIFQTQTI
+288 I
-301 YYPTITGWDNTTN
+301 YSANVTGWDNTTN
-314 EVVVEFNDIPAADV
+314 EVVAEFNGAVTAAE
-328 LKSANECSI
+328 LKDANTYFIS
-337 FMPIGKSGNT
+337 MPIGMDGGTIRTASGLT
-347 GKTAPGLAI
+347 VE
-356 NFTDDAPKYTYKDE
+356 FTDEKPGYTYGVGDIQGLSPTTYHVG
-370 NKLEYGFGQYTIDD
+370 N

-402 KPGVIRLNFK
+402 KPGVIRLNLK

-438 FVPDGDGDA
+438 FVPDGDGEA

-524 TVTGW
+524 TVTDW

-724 TVAAGGSVSI
+724 TVAAGESVSI
-734 TNVPGEKSKFVAW
+734 TNVPGKKSKFVAW

-760 AEEGRHYALGAGES
+760 AEEGRHYTLGNDTS
-774 LTDGTITIV
+774 LSDGTITIV

-792 PEFERTYSITL
+792 PEFEPTYSITL
-803 QQAEGGKASFAK
+803 QQAEGGKASFAE
-815 PISAIGK
+815 PVSAIGK
-822 DTVSGLTKDSAE
+822 DAVSGLTKDSAA
-834 VTWEIDSTEAGY
+834 VTWEREVETGY
-846 KFSSWGIEYFDTAK
+846 RFVKWGIEYFDTAK
-860 NEWVTDTTGSSQ
+860 NEWVADPTGGGSTAIY
-872 FERFN
+872 R

-882 NGDGRT
+882 NGDGRM
-888 QRSMSAKVT
+888 RPSMSVKVT
-897 KYDLRITPQFAK
+897 EYDLRITPQFSK
-909 GNIVEAV
+909 GLTVEAV
-916 ADPAAGGTAEVTGD
+916 ADPAAGGKVEASGD
-930 ADGYFYKYSNS
+930 TDGYFYKNQY
-941 AQLKAT
+941 AKLKAA

-957 TIEYKQEDGTYAPA
+957 TIEYKQEDGIYAPA
-971 ELMKQYSSASGNEN
+971 VAGTHYRAIIGSADTAEITAAVLDHS
-985 TPNMSINVMGYD
+985 

-1023 GVTPDADNRVYG
+1023 GVTPDANNRVYG

-1058 GWNVVDA
+1058 GWDVVDA

-1147 GRLDFS
+1147 GRVDFS

-1317 KYTFSAEQAATLYEL
+1317 KYTFPEEEAATLYEL

-1364 VSYNDATYAA
+1364 VSYNNATYAA

-1414 ETITFNVPE
+1414 ETI
-1423 KFFTIKARFE
+1423 
-1433 VAAKQLY
+1433 
-1440 VELAQGEH
+1440 
-1448 GTAEF
+1448 
-1453 VGVTPDANNRVYGP
+1453 
-1467 DDSTGNI
+1467 
-1474 VATVKATPEEG
+1474 
-1485 YAFGGWTILNADTG
+1485 
-1499 KKAVGLMGGQYGNYF
+1499 
-1514 LEDGESEASNPLRI
+1514 
-1528 GFSKHSSANFHVNL
+1528 
-1542 KLVPVFGKEMKVTV
+1542 
-1556 ASDNSEYGTVTPE
+1556 
-1569 GENIVSS
+1569 
-1576 VGGKLDFGAKPAEDC
+1576 
-1591 LFMGWEITYADGTE
+1591 
-1605 IPEKE
+1605 
-1610 KDNLFSFNTNSTDND
+1610 
-1625 ATGDNNQLTI
+1625 
-1635 FSCEKDLKL
+1635 
-1644 TAHFVKK
+1644 
-1651 GEPNFVRYN
+1651 
-1660 SHKSDRGS
+1660 
-1668 MQAPRVTVF
+1668 
-1677 APNMTLPSS
+1677 
-1686 YTGWSNDVSEPIVII
+1686 
-1701 FDAPAMQSKSG
+1701 
-1712 LRLFYRYKSTD
+1712 
-1723 LTAAGVT
+1723 
-1730 FNLGEGTEHDA
+1730 
-1741 SRDTT
+1741 
-1746 KYYVYNITAEEA
+1746 
-1758 ATLYE
+1758 
-1763 LPFTATDANG
+1763 
-1773 NVKKGVIRFTPARRA
+1773 
-1788 LIEAENGAV
+1788 
-1797 SYNDATYAAG
+1797 
-1807 SIIDFPAGEATIT
+1807 
-1820 AAANEGYAFAGWE
+1820 
-1833 IEGVELSEEQA
+1833 
-1844 KSETLTFNVPEKFF
+1844 TFNVPEKFF

-2023 VLKKYMGMMRDNAPD
+2023 VLKKYMGMMRADAPD

-2097 RAKGLAKIEA
+2097 RAKGLAKIDA

-2332 GQDMLI
+2332 GHDMLI

-2365 EVVRHENDGKVYYS
+2365 EVVRHENGGKVYYS

-2443 VIPFEPDT
+2443 VIPFEPDA

-2518 AENGH
+2518 AENGR
-2523 AEIKKNGELVEGG
+2523 AEFKKNGELVEGG
-2536 EANGIAYGTDKLSV
+2536 EADGIAYGTDKLSV

-2560 VRWQVEMNNSIIDPD
+2560 VRWQVEMNNSITDPD
-2575 SWVGE
+2575 LWVGE

-2602 SEAKLDFTLEGSG
+2602 REAKLDFTLEGG
-2615 AYGLRLTPLFGL
+2615 LYALRLTPLFGL

-2713 QDMTVKGIFIDY
+2713 QDMTVKGIFLEY

-2762 LEWKPDNAD
+2762 LEWKPDNANA
-2771 THFVFWFFS
+2771 HFVYWFFS
-2780 NYVMNNESEARR
+2780 NYVMNNESEARK

-2801 ERDFDINVVM
+2801 ERDFEINVVM
-2811 GYYVDYRIMCDGVD
+2811 GYHVDYRIMCDGVD
-2825 ITNSDDWANSIGPSI
+2825 ITRSDDWASAGTANI
-2840 YNLQG
+2840 YTLQG
-2845 RYGYDI
+2845 LYGYDR

-2859 AIDNYSEITSSGN
+2859 AIDNYSEIFKAASRS
-2872 HTNYV
+2872 YV
-2877 APGDGMIFWFDEN
+2877 IPGDGVIFWLNEN
-2890 FRLGGNVGDGRVKY
+2890 FRLGGATNGRIKY
-2904 VYDSVTTEPAAE
+2904 VYDSITVEPAAE
-2916 EIGITKELIDKQYSG
+2916 EIGITKELIDKQYG
-2931 RTDKS
+2931 AYDDKS

-2952 TIVINVRRIGYSQIT
+2952 TIDINIRRIGYSQIT

-2972 TAYGSVTM
+2972 TTYGSVTM

-2989 YYREGIYLRINAA
+2989 YYREGAYLRINAA

-3028 SSLNLRVGID
+3028 SSLNLRVGVD

-3044 VFEEDTNPVAQA
+3044 VFEEDTNPIAQA

-3110 ESLITSAASYNESVT
+3110 ESLITSAASYSESLT
-3125 FVVPNGSVSVK
+3125 FVMPNGSVTVK
-3136 AVLNQRAIEVTWM
+3136 AVLNAKSVNVSWRFMI
-3149 YYVKKGENS
+3149 KKGENT
-3158 YVSSSVT
+3158 YVGSSAI
-3165 TPYMADISIWKNG
+3165 TPYMADMSIWKNG
-3178 VYQDPNSKTTVVKGD
+3178 VLQDPNSKITVVKGD

-3203 ANKYILEK
+3203 PNKYILEK
-3211 IWLVSSGTM
+3211 IWLDLSGTTAK
-3220 VQNYDDYNGEYTVTS
+3220 NYYDYKGEYTVTS
-3235 WKYKGKN
+3235 WKFRGKK
-3242 IYQLTI
+3242 IYQFLI
-3248 NAYFDTNNGDIQRY
+3248 NVGFDMNDGDIQRY

-3286 IVKLTA
+3286 VVNLIA

-3305 TDEYNNAVDV
+3305 TDEYNNAVEV

-3336 TAEFEQTDVRGA
+3336 TAEFEQTNASGA
-3348 EMLAVD
+3348 EILAVD

-3360 GAVIASGAL
+3360 GAVIASGTL

-3421 GDIACYMPLNQG
+3421 GDIACYMPLNQS

-3544 IEIPAFSSGEEE
+3544 IEIPAFSSGEDD

-3596 KAGSLTYTEAI
+3596 KVGSLTYTEAI

-3681 GVNIAEM
+3681 GVNIAKM
-3688 TPASGEAVDF
+3688 TPASSEAVDF

-3719 VQLQNAGA
+3719 VQLHNAGA
-3727 ADELW
+3727 ANELW

>member
-15 MCAGLVPAQVLA
+15 MCAGLVPTQALA
-27 AGNKTIVINTDGV
+27 AGNMTLMINTEGI

-49 IPDDATQDGNKITGL
+49 IPDGATQEGNKVSGL
-64 TAKTGFI
+64 TAKTGFVTV
-71 SIKAT
+71 KAT

-82 FINWTARF
+82 FLNWTVKIS
-90 TMNNG
+90 TNG
-95 KTWVPKT
+95 TKWLSTAK
-102 TPNAHYVLKSG
+102 PNSGYVLKSG
-113 NTFGS
+113 QTFAS
-118 NPMEIAPGSVGS
+118 NPIEIANGTM
-130 AKAYLELTP
+130 AKFLQLTP
-139 NFGKPL
+139 NFGIPL

-170 EKTEKGYVGSYTAG
+170 EKTEKGYVGSYNAG

-210 ESGIVDDLDEYHY
+210 ESGITEDLDAYHY
-223 HDLNMAKT
+223 MDLSMRPT

-236 DKNPWSTD
+236 DQNPWSKD
-244 ETVVGNTVRDLIDT
+244 DTVVGNTVRDLISY
-258 NKKGIKHDATITAV
+258 NRKGIKHDITITAV

-279 NYALQDSYW
+279 NYTLADDNWKIGMTVRPQNGNQS
-288 NIRMHVIFQTQTI
+288 I
-301 YYPTITGWDNTTN
+301 YSANVTGWDNTTN
-314 EVVVEFNDIPAADV
+314 EVVAEFNGAVTAAE
-328 LKSANECSI
+328 LKDANTYFIS
-337 FMPIGKSGNT
+337 MPIGMDGGTIRTASGLT
-347 GKTAPGLAI
+347 VE
-356 NFTDDAPKYTYKDE
+356 FTDEKPGYTYGVGDIQGLSPDTYHVG
-370 NKLEYGFGQYTIDD
+370 N

-465 GAEYPANGNDITFA
+465 GTEYPANGNDITFA

-664 FAGWEIAGKEY
+664 FAGWEIGGKEY
-675 SDNPL
+675 SNNPL

-724 TVAAGGSVSI
+724 TVAAGESVSI
-734 TNVPGEKSKFVAW
+734 TNVPGKKSKFVAW

-760 AEEGRHYALGAGES
+760 AEEGRHYTLGEGAS
-774 LTDGTITIV
+774 YTDGTITIV
-783 AKEYNLRVY
+783 TKEYNIKVY

-803 QQAEGGKASFAK
+803 QQAEGGKASFAE
-815 PISAIGK
+815 PVSAIGK
-822 DTVSGLTKDSAE
+822 DAVSGLTKDSAA
-834 VTWEIDSTEAGY
+834 VTWEREVETGY
-846 KFSSWGIEYFDTAK
+846 RFVKWGIEYFDTAK
-860 NEWVTDTTGSSQ
+860 NEWVADPTGGGSTAIY
-872 FERFN
+872 R

-882 NGDGRT
+882 NGDGRM
-888 QRSMSAKVT
+888 RPSMSVKVT
-897 KYDLRITPQFAK
+897 EYDLRITPQFSK
-909 GNIVEAV
+909 GLTVEAV

-930 ADGYFYKYSNS
+930 TDGYFYKNQY
-941 AQLKAT
+941 AKLKAA
-947 AADGYNFGGW
+947 AADGYSFGGW
-957 TIEYKQEDGTYAPA
+957 TIEYKQEDGIYAPA
-971 ELMKQYSSASGNEN
+971 VAGTHYRAVIGSTDTAEITATVLDYS
-985 TPNMSINVMGYD
+985 

-1023 GVTPDADNRVYG
+1023 GVTPDANNRVYG

-1050 PEEGYVFG
+1050 PEEGYAFG
-1058 GWNVVDA
+1058 GWTILNAD
-1065 ETGNSVMPSEPG
+1065 TGKKAVGLMGGQYGNYFLEDGESE
-1077 FDFYYEIAD
+1077 
-1086 GGTVASNPMGV
+1086 ASNPLRI
-1097 GFSKSEMD
+1097 GFSKHSSANF
-1105 RYHVNLKIKPVFGKG
+1105 HVNLKLVPVFGKG
-1120 IKVIVGSDNSAYG
+1120 IKVTVGSDNSAYG

-1317 KYTFSAEQAATLYEL
+1317 KYTFSE
-1332 PFTATDANGNVK
+1332 
-1344 KGVIR
+1344 
-1349 FTPARR
+1349 
-1355 ALIEAENGA
+1355 
-1364 VSYNDATYAA
+1364 
-1374 GSIIDFPA
+1374 
-1382 GEATITAAANEGY
+1382 
-1395 AFAGWEIEG
+1395 
-1404 VELSEEQAKS
+1404 
-1414 ETITFNVPE
+1414 
-1423 KFFTIKARFE
+1423 
-1433 VAAKQLY
+1433 
-1440 VELAQGEH
+1440 
-1448 GTAEF
+1448 
-1453 VGVTPDANNRVYGP
+1453 
-1467 DDSTGNI
+1467 
-1474 VATVKATPEEG
+1474 
-1485 YAFGGWTILNADTG
+1485 
-1499 KKAVGLMGGQYGNYF
+1499 
-1514 LEDGESEASNPLRI
+1514 
-1528 GFSKHSSANFHVNL
+1528 
-1542 KLVPVFGKEMKVTV
+1542 
-1556 ASDNSEYGTVTPE
+1556 
-1569 GENIVSS
+1569 
-1576 VGGKLDFGAKPAEDC
+1576 
-1591 LFMGWEITYADGTE
+1591 
-1605 IPEKE
+1605 
-1610 KDNLFSFNTNSTDND
+1610 
-1625 ATGDNNQLTI
+1625 
-1635 FSCEKDLKL
+1635 
-1644 TAHFVKK
+1644 
-1651 GEPNFVRYN
+1651 
-1660 SHKSDRGS
+1660 
-1668 MQAPRVTVF
+1668 
-1677 APNMTLPSS
+1677 
-1686 YTGWSNDVSEPIVII
+1686 
-1701 FDAPAMQSKSG
+1701 
-1712 LRLFYRYKSTD
+1712 
-1723 LTAAGVT
+1723 
-1730 FNLGEGTEHDA
+1730 
-1741 SRDTT
+1741 
-1746 KYYVYNITAEEA
+1746 EEA

-1773 NVKKGVIRFTPARRA
+1773 NVKKGVIRFAPARRA

-1797 SYNDATYAAG
+1797 SYNNATYAAG

-1844 KSETLTFNVPEKFF
+1844 KSETLTFTVPEKFF

-1865 VENKVNVTL
+1865 AENKVNVTL

-1909 YEDFLLWHI
+1909 YEDFLLWYI
-1918 SGKEGTD
+1918 SGTEGTD

-1972 VKHGQRLIITY
+1972 VKHGQKLIITY
-1983 LGHQDVKV
+1983 LGHQDMKV

-2003 NETLAVTI
+2003 NEPLAVTI
-2011 TLNGFNDGGSLV
+2011 TLNDFFNDSGDLV
-2023 VLKKYMGMMRDNAPD
+2023 VLKKFMGMMRANVPD
-2038 ILAPGASYVFPDME
+2038 ILAPGASYVFPGMK
-2052 DTAGPVTSI
+2052 DTATGVSAI
-2061 GAMYLH
+2061 GMMRMQ
-2067 FTNGWDRTK
+2067 FIDGWDRIK

-2097 RAKGLAKIEA
+2097 KAKGLAKIEA

-2365 EVVRHENDGKVYYS
+2365 EVVRHENGGKVYYS

-2443 VIPFEPDT
+2443 VIPFEPDA

-2518 AENGH
+2518 AENGR
-2523 AEIKKNGELVEGG
+2523 AEFKKNGELVEGG
-2536 EANGIAYGTDKLSV
+2536 EADGIAYGTDKLSV

-2560 VRWQVEMNNSIIDPD
+2560 VRWQVEMNNSITDPD
-2575 SWVGE
+2575 LWVGE

-2602 SEAKLDFTLEGSG
+2602 REAKLDFTLEGG
-2615 AYGLRLTPLFGL
+2615 IYDLRLTPLFGL

-2644 TISSEDDLT
+2644 IISSEDDLT

-2704 TIRPLRSST
+2704 TIRPLRTST
-2713 QDMTVKGIFIDY
+2713 QDMTVKGIFPEY
-2725 QPVHGTVKGHG
+2725 QPVYGTVKGHG

-2762 LEWKPDNAD
+2762 LEWKPDDANA
-2771 THFVFWFFS
+2771 HFVYWFFS
-2780 NYVMNNESEARR
+2780 DYVMNNESEARR

-2801 ERDFDINVVM
+2801 ERDFEINVTM
-2811 GYYVDYRIMCDGVD
+2811 GYHVDYRIMCDGVD
-2825 ITNSDDWANSIGPSI
+2825 ITRSDDWASAGTANI
-2840 YNLQG
+2840 YTLQG
-2845 RYGYDI
+2845 LYGYDR

-2859 AIDNYSEITSSGN
+2859 AIDNYSEIFKAASRS
-2872 HTNYV
+2872 YV
-2877 APGDGMIFWFDEN
+2877 IPGDGVIFWLNEN
-2890 FRLGGNVGDGRVKY
+2890 FRLGGATNGRIKY
-2904 VYDSVTTEPAAE
+2904 VYDSITVEPAAE
-2916 EIGITKELIDKQYSG
+2916 EIGITKELIDKQYG
-2931 RTDKS
+2931 GYEDKS

-2952 TIVINVRRIGYSQIT
+2952 TIDINIRRIGYSQIT

-3028 SSLNLRVGID
+3028 SSLNLKVGAD

-3082 GESVTVSLGDLDDYY
+3082 GESVTVSIGDLDDYY

-3110 ESLITSAASYNESVT
+3110 ESLITSAESYGKSVT
-3125 FVVPNGSVSVK
+3125 FVVPNSPVTVK
-3136 AVLNQRAIEVTWM
+3136 AVLNAKSVNVAWRFMI
-3149 YYVKKGENS
+3149 KKGNNT
-3158 YVSSSVT
+3158 YVGSSAT

-3178 VYQDPNSKTTVVKGD
+3178 VLQDPNSKITVVKGD

-3203 ANKYILEK
+3203 PNKYILEK
-3211 IWLVSSGTM
+3211 IWLDLSGTTAK
-3220 VQNYDDYNGEYTVTS
+3220 NYYDYKGEYTLTS
-3235 WKYKGKN
+3235 WKHNGKA
-3242 IYQLTI
+3242 IYQFLI
-3248 NAYFDTNNGDIQRY
+3248 NVGFDMNDGDIQRY

-3286 IVKLTA
+3286 VVKLTA

-3323 SAKFTMPAADVTV
+3323 SAKFTMPAADVTI
-3336 TAEFEQTDVRGA
+3336 TAEFEQTDASGA
-3348 EMLAVD
+3348 EILAVD

-3468 ISDKEANIKFTSSEG
+3468 ISDKEANIKFTLSED

-3544 IEIPAFSSGEEE
+3544 IEIPAFSSGEDD

-3575 TRANEGDEVTISISA
+3575 TRANEGDEVTMSISA

-3596 KAGSLTYTEAI
+3596 KVGSLTYTEAI

-3657 DASGNIVVTMPYKT
+3657 DAGGNIVVTMPYKT

-3719 VQLQNAGA
+3719 VQLHNAGA
-3727 ADELW
+3727 ANELW

>member
-64 TAKTGFI
+64 TAKTGFVTV
-71 SIKAT
+71 KAT

-95 KTWVPKT
+95 STWVPKT
-102 TPNAHYVLKSG
+102 TPNVHYVLKSG

-118 NPMEIAPGSVGS
+118 NPMEIAPGSIGS

-139 NFGKPL
+139 NFGIPL

-210 ESGIVDDLDEYHY
+210 ESGIVDDLDVYHY
-223 HDLNMAKT
+223 HDLGMSKT

-236 DKNPWSTD
+236 DKEPWSTD
-244 ETVVGNTVRDLIDT
+244 ETVVGNTVRDLIDY
-258 NKKGIKHDATITAV
+258 NRKGIKHDATITAV

-347 GKTAPGLAI
+347 GKTAPGLVI
-356 NFTDDAPKYTYKDE
+356 SFTDDAPKYTYKDE

-384 FADVYEIHF
+384 FADAYEIHF

-465 GAEYPANGNDITFA
+465 GTEYPANGNDITFA

-544 GTLPQYVA
+544 GTLPLYVA

-566 TSLSFG
+566 TSLSFD

-579 GSWLSWS
+579 GSWLGWS

-724 TVAAGGSVSI
+724 TVAAGESVSI
-734 TNVPGEKSKFVAW
+734 TNVPGEKSKFARW
-747 HVEYEKAEGKFMP
+747 HVDYEKAEGKFMP
-760 AEEGRHYALGAGES
+760 AEEGRHYTLGNDTS
-774 LTDGTITIV
+774 LSDDTITIV

-792 PEFERTYSITL
+792 PEFEPTYSITL
-803 QQAEGGKASFAK
+803 QQAEGGKASFAW
-815 PISAIGK
+815 PVSAIGK
-822 DTVSGLTKDSAE
+822 DAVSGLTKDSNA
-834 VTWEIDSTEAGY
+834 VTWELESTETGY
-846 KFSSWGIEYFDTAK
+846 RFTKWGIEYFDTAK
-860 NEWVTDTTGSSQ
+860 NEWVADPTLAGS
-872 FERFN
+872 FVTYRF
-877 YWTPV
+877 WTPV

-897 KYDLRITPQFAK
+897 EYDLRITPQFSK
-909 GNIVEAV
+909 GLTVEAV
-916 ADPAAGGTAEVTGD
+916 ADPAAGGKVEASGD
-930 ADGYFYKYSNS
+930 TDGYFYTNDM
-941 AQLKAT
+941 AFVTAT
-947 AADGYNFGGW
+947 ANDGYEFNGW
-957 TIEYKQEDGTYAPA
+957 TVEYKQEDGTYAPA
-971 ELMKQYSSASGNEN
+971 ELAKHYSPFGSLDDADLGVRMKDYS
-985 TPNMSINVMGYD
+985 

-1023 GVTPDADNRVYG
+1023 GVTPDAD
-1035 PDDSTGNIVATVKAT
+1035 
-1050 PEEGYVFG
+1050 
-1058 GWNVVDA
+1058 
-1065 ETGNSVMPSEPG
+1065 
-1077 FDFYYEIAD
+1077 
-1086 GGTVASNPMGV
+1086 
-1097 GFSKSEMD
+1097 
-1105 RYHVNLKIKPVFGKG
+1105 
-1120 IKVIVGSDNSAYG
+1120 
-1133 TVTPE
+1133 
-1138 GENIISGTN
+1138 
-1147 GRLDFS
+1147 
-1153 AKPAEGCMFMGWEV
+1153 
-1167 TYADGTEIPDEEKGN
+1167 
-1182 MFMFNVN
+1182 
-1189 TVNNDE
+1189 
-1195 TGDNNQ
+1195 
-1201 LLTFNCEKDLKL
+1201 
-1213 TAHFVKKGEPNFVRY
+1213 
-1228 NTNSYHAG
+1228 
-1236 CLMMP
+1236 
-1241 ESTIYAP
+1241 
-1248 GRTVPSSFTGWSNDL
+1248 
-1263 SEPIVITFNAAA
+1263 
-1275 QADKAV
+1275 
-1281 SIFYRYRYTVLAAP
+1281 
-1295 DVSFDFGEGT
+1295 
-1305 EHSNASDSTRSY
+1305 
-1317 KYTFSAEQAATLYEL
+1317 
-1332 PFTATDANGNVK
+1332 
-1344 KGVIR
+1344 
-1349 FTPARR
+1349 
-1355 ALIEAENGA
+1355 
-1364 VSYNDATYAA
+1364 
-1374 GSIIDFPA
+1374 
-1382 GEATITAAANEGY
+1382 
-1395 AFAGWEIEG
+1395 
-1404 VELSEEQAKS
+1404 
-1414 ETITFNVPE
+1414 
-1423 KFFTIKARFE
+1423 
-1433 VAAKQLY
+1433 
-1440 VELAQGEH
+1440 
-1448 GTAEF
+1448 
-1453 VGVTPDANNRVYGP
+1453 NRVYGP

-1773 NVKKGVIRFTPARRA
+1773 NVKKGVIRFAPARRA

-1807 SIIDFPAGEATIT
+1807 SIIDSPAGEATIT

-1844 KSETLTFNVPEKFF
+1844 KSETITFNVPEKFF

-1865 VENKVNVTL
+1865 V
-1874 SVNEAT
+1874 
-1880 YGTLTSESNLTGLK
+1880 
-1894 KGDKV
+1894 
-1899 ELVAARNPDG
+1899 
-1909 YEDFLLWHI
+1909 
-1918 SGKEGTD
+1918 
-1925 YTIDNDPEVPGKAT
+1925 
-1939 LTVLGTKDISVMA
+1939 
-1952 VFRGKVV
+1952 
-1959 GLQTSGRKYAIMP
+1959 
-1972 VKHGQRLIITY
+1972 
-1983 LGHQDVKV
+1983 
-1991 GVTEVTGWNNNP
+1991 
-2003 NETLAVTI
+2003 
-2011 TLNGFNDGGSLV
+2011 
-2023 VLKKYMGMMRDNAPD
+2023 
-2038 ILAPGASYVFPDME
+2038 
-2052 DTAGPVTSI
+2052 
-2061 GAMYLH
+2061 
-2067 FTNGWDRTK
+2067 
-2076 TYHFSIVD
+2076 
-2084 ESGNVLKNGTVEF
+2084 
-2097 RAKGLAKIEA
+2097 
-2107 ENGAVEFDGTKYNN
+2107 
-2121 GEKVYLGT
+2121 
-2129 GSATITAAA
+2129 
-2138 NEGYAFAGWEIEGVE
+2138 
-2153 LSEEQAKS
+2153 
-2161 ETLTFTVPEK
+2161 
-2171 FFTIKAK
+2171 
-2178 FEADTTPGIKVTVK
+2178 DTTPGIKVTVK

-2357 TDAGNGKE
+2357 TDAGDGKE
-2365 EVVRHENDGKVYYS
+2365 EVVRHEDGGKVYYS
-2379 LSGYQRE
+2379 LSDYQRE

-2415 YIVGFCQP
+2415 YINGFCQP
-2423 SGDRLG
+2423 AGDRLG

-2443 VIPFEPDT
+2443 VIPFEPDA

-2491 LKFKPSKEYCVI
+2491 LKFKPSREYCVI

-2518 AENGH
+2518 AENGR
-2523 AEIKKNGELVEGG
+2523 AEFKKNGELVEGG
-2536 EANGIAYGTDKLSV
+2536 EADGIAYGTDKLSV

-2560 VRWQVEMNNSIIDPD
+2560 VRWQVEMNNSITDPD
-2575 SWVGE
+2575 LWVGE

-2602 SEAKLDFTLEGSG
+2602 REAKLDFTLEGG
-2615 AYGLRLTPLFGL
+2615 IYALRLTPLFGL

-2644 TISSEDDLT
+2644 TLSSEDDLT

-2704 TIRPLRSST
+2704 TIRPLRTST
-2713 QDMTVKGIFIDY
+2713 QDMTVKGIFPEY

-2762 LEWKPDNAD
+2762 LEWKPDNANA
-2771 THFVFWFFS
+2771 HFVYWSFS
-2780 NYVMNNESEARR
+2780 DYVMNNESEARR

-2801 ERDFDINVVM
+2801 ERDFEINVVM
-2811 GYYVDYRIMCDGVD
+2811 GYHVDYRIMCDGVD
-2825 ITNSDDWANSIGPSI
+2825 ITRSDDWGNATGTNI
-2840 YNLQG
+2840 YSLQG
-2845 RYGYDI
+2845 RESYDI

-2859 AIDNYSEITSSGN
+2859 AIDNYSEIARNSNSI
-2872 HTNYV
+2872 NYA
-2877 APGDGMIFWFDEN
+2877 APGDGVIFWFDEN
-2890 FRLGGNVGDGRVKY
+2890 FRLGGNVINGRVKY
-2904 VYDSVTTEPAAE
+2904 VYDSITIEPAAE
-2916 EIGITKELIDKQYSG
+2916 EIGIAKRLIDKQYG
-2931 RTDKS
+2931 GYEDKS

-2952 TIVINVRRIGYSQIT
+2952 TIVINIRRVSYSQIT

-2972 TAYGSVTM
+2972 TAYGSVTI
-2980 SPESTGGDG
+2980 SPEAASGDG
-2989 YYREGIYLRINAA
+2989 YYKEGTYLCINAA

-3016 GSSYLSEEQKLS
+3016 GSSYLSEEQKLN
-3028 SSLNLRVGID
+3028 SSLNLKVGAD

-3044 VFEEDTNPVAQA
+3044 VFEEDPEPVAQA

-3110 ESLITSAASYNESVT
+3110 ESLITSAASYSESIT
-3125 FVVPNGSVSVK
+3125 FVMPNGSVTVK
-3136 AVLNQRAIEVTWM
+3136 AVLNERAIGVNWR
-3149 YYVKKGENS
+3149 YWIKKGDNA
-3158 YVSSSVT
+3158 YTGSSVT

-3178 VYQDPNSKTTVVKGD
+3178 VLQDLNSKITVVKGD

-3203 ANKYILEK
+3203 PNKYILEK
-3211 IWLVSSGTM
+3211 IWLVSSNYM
-3220 VQNYDDYNGEYTVTS
+3220 VKNYDDYKGEYTVTS
-3235 WKYKGKN
+3235 WKHRGKK
-3242 IYQLTI
+3242 IYGLTI
-3248 NAYFDTNNGDIQRY
+3248 EVYFDTNNGDIQRY

-3286 IVKLTA
+3286 VVKLTA

-3336 TAEFEQTDVRGA
+3336 TAEFEQTDASGA
-3348 EMLAVD
+3348 EILAVD

-3360 GAVIASGAL
+3360 GAVIASGTL

-3544 IEIPAFSSGEEE
+3544 IEIPAFSSGEDD

-3596 KAGSLTYTEAI
+3596 KVGSLTYTEAI

-3657 DASGNIVVTMPYKT
+3657 DVGGNIVVTMPYKT

-3688 TPASGEAVDF
+3688 TPASSEAVDF

-3719 VQLQNAGA
+3719 VQLHNAGA
-3727 ADELW
+3727 ANELW

>member
-76 PKEGYE
+76 PKEGNE

-95 KTWVPKT
+95 KTWMTKT

-118 NPMEIAPGSVGS
+118 NPMEIAPGSMGS
-130 AKAYLELTP
+130 ANAYLELTP
-139 NFGKPL
+139 NFGIPL

-210 ESGIVDDLDEYHY
+210 ESGIVDDLDVYHY
-223 HDLNMAKT
+223 HDLGMSKT

-236 DKNPWSTD
+236 DQNPWSKD
-244 ETVVGNTVRDLIDT
+244 DTVVGNTVRDLISY
-258 NKKGIKHDATITAV
+258 NRKGIKHDITITAV

-279 NYALQDSYW
+279 NYTLADDNWKIGMTVRPQNGNQS
-288 NIRMHVIFQTQTI
+288 I
-301 YYPTITGWDNTTN
+301 YSANVTGWDNTTN
-314 EVVVEFNDIPAADV
+314 EVVAEFNGAVTAAE
-328 LKSANECSI
+328 LKDANTYFIS
-337 FMPIGKSGNT
+337 MPIGMDGGT
-347 GKTAPGLAI
+347 IRTAPGLTVE
-356 NFTDDAPKYTYKDE
+356 FTDEKPGYTYGVGDIQGLSPDTYHVG
-370 NKLEYGFGQYTIDD
+370 N

-566 TSLSFG
+566 TSLSFD

-579 GSWLSWS
+579 GSWLGWS

-657 KADEGYA
+657 KADESYA

-724 TVAAGGSVSI
+724 TVAAGESVSI

-760 AEEGRHYALGAGES
+760 AEEGRHYTLGEGAS
-774 LTDGTITIV
+774 YTDGTITIV

-803 QQAEGGKASFAK
+803 QQAEGGKASFAE
-815 PISAIGK
+815 PVSAIGK
-822 DTVSGLTKDSAE
+822 DAVSGLTKDSAA
-834 VTWEIDSTEAGY
+834 VTWEREVETGY
-846 KFSSWGIEYFDTAK
+846 RFVKWGIEYFDTAK
-860 NEWVTDTTGSSQ
+860 NEWVADPTGGGSTAIY
-872 FERFN
+872 R

-882 NGDGRT
+882 NGDGRM
-888 QRSMSAKVT
+888 RPSMSVKVT
-897 KYDLRITPQFAK
+897 EYDLRITPQFSK
-909 GNIVEAV
+909 GLTVEAV

-930 ADGYFYKYSNS
+930 TDGYFYKNQY
-941 AQLKAT
+941 AKLKAA
-947 AADGYNFGGW
+947 AADGYSFGGW
-957 TIEYKQEDGTYAPA
+957 TIEYKQEDGIYAPA
-971 ELMKQYSSASGNEN
+971 VAGTHYRAVIGSTDTAEITATVLDYS
-985 TPNMSINVMGYD
+985 

-1003 FTKQLYV
+1003 FT
-1010 ELAQGEHGTAEFV
+1010 
-1023 GVTPDADNRVYG
+1023 
-1035 PDDSTGNIVATVKAT
+1035 
-1050 PEEGYVFG
+1050 
-1058 GWNVVDA
+1058 
-1065 ETGNSVMPSEPG
+1065 
-1077 FDFYYEIAD
+1077 
-1086 GGTVASNPMGV
+1086 
-1097 GFSKSEMD
+1097 
-1105 RYHVNLKIKPVFGKG
+1105 
-1120 IKVIVGSDNSAYG
+1120 
-1133 TVTPE
+1133 
-1138 GENIISGTN
+1138 
-1147 GRLDFS
+1147 
-1153 AKPAEGCMFMGWEV
+1153 
-1167 TYADGTEIPDEEKGN
+1167 
-1182 MFMFNVN
+1182 
-1189 TVNNDE
+1189 
-1195 TGDNNQ
+1195 
-1201 LLTFNCEKDLKL
+1201 
-1213 TAHFVKKGEPNFVRY
+1213 
-1228 NTNSYHAG
+1228 
-1236 CLMMP
+1236 
-1241 ESTIYAP
+1241 
-1248 GRTVPSSFTGWSNDL
+1248 
-1263 SEPIVITFNAAA
+1263 
-1275 QADKAV
+1275 
-1281 SIFYRYRYTVLAAP
+1281 
-1295 DVSFDFGEGT
+1295 
-1305 EHSNASDSTRSY
+1305 
-1317 KYTFSAEQAATLYEL
+1317 
-1332 PFTATDANGNVK
+1332 
-1344 KGVIR
+1344 
-1349 FTPARR
+1349 
-1355 ALIEAENGA
+1355 
-1364 VSYNDATYAA
+1364 
-1374 GSIIDFPA
+1374 
-1382 GEATITAAANEGY
+1382 
-1395 AFAGWEIEG
+1395 
-1404 VELSEEQAKS
+1404 
-1414 ETITFNVPE
+1414 
-1423 KFFTIKARFE
+1423 
-1433 VAAKQLY
+1433 KQLY

-1605 IPEKE
+1605 IPDEEKG
-1610 KDNLFSFNTNSTDND
+1610 NMFMFNVNTVNND
-1625 ATGDNNQLTI
+1625 ETGDNNQLLT
-1635 FSCEKDLKL
+1635 FNCEKDLKL

-1660 SHKSDRGS
+1660 TNSYHAGCLMMPESTIY
-1668 MQAPRVTVF
+1668 APGRTV
-1677 APNMTLPSS
+1677 PSS
-1686 YTGWSNDVSEPIVII
+1686 FTGWSNDLSEPIVITFNAAAQADKAVSI
-1701 FDAPAMQSKSG
+1701 
-1712 LRLFYRYKSTD
+1712 FYRYRYTV
-1723 LTAAGVT
+1723 LAAPDVS
-1730 FNLGEGTEHDA
+1730 FDFGEGTEHSNA
-1741 SRDTT
+1741 SDSTRSY
-1746 KYYVYNITAEEA
+1746 KYTFSEEEA

-1773 NVKKGVIRFTPARRA
+1773 NVKNGVIRFTPARRA

-1844 KSETLTFNVPEKFF
+1844 KSETITFNVPEKFF
-1858 TIKAKFE
+1858 TIKARFE

-1899 ELVAARNPDG
+1899 ELIAARNPNG

-1959 GLQTSGRKYAIMP
+1959 GLQPSGRKYAIMP

-2129 GSATITAAA
+2129 DSATITAAA

-2161 ETLTFTVPEK
+2161 ETITFTVPEK

-2343 SSDVLAPTDLVMKR
+2343 SSDVLAPTDLAMKR
-2357 TDAGNGKE
+2357 TDAGDGKE
-2365 EVVRHENDGKVYYS
+2365 EVVRHENGGKVYYS

-2443 VIPFEPDT
+2443 VIPFEPDA

-2518 AENGH
+2518 AENGR
-2523 AEIKKNGELVEGG
+2523 AEFKKNGELVEGG
-2536 EANGIAYGTDKLSV
+2536 EADGIAYGTDKLSV

-2560 VRWQVEMNNSIIDPD
+2560 VRWQVEMNNSITDPD

-2602 SEAKLDFTLEGSG
+2602 REAKLDFTLEGG
-2615 AYGLRLTPLFGL
+2615 IYALRLTPLFGL

-2704 TIRPLRSST
+2704 TIRPLRTST

-2762 LEWKPDNAD
+2762 LEWKPDNANA
-2771 THFVFWFFS
+2771 HFVYWSFS
-2780 NYVMNNESEARR
+2780 DYVMNNESEARR

-2801 ERDFDINVVM
+2801 ERDFEINVTM
-2811 GYYVDYRIMCDGVD
+2811 GYQVNYRIMCDGKD
-2825 ITNSDDWANSIGPSI
+2825 ITRSDDWASAGTANI
-2840 YNLQG
+2840 YALQG
-2845 RYGYDI
+2845 LYGYNR

-2859 AIDNYSEITSSGN
+2859 AIDNYSEIAKAASRS
-2872 HTNYV
+2872 YV
-2877 APGDGMIFWFDEN
+2877 IPGDGVIFWLNEN
-2890 FRLGGNVGDGRVKY
+2890 FRLGGAINGRIKY
-2904 VYDSVTTEPAAE
+2904 VYDSITVEPAAE
-2916 EIGITKELIDKQYSG
+2916 EIGVTKELIDKQYG
-2931 RTDKS
+2931 AYEDKS

-2952 TIVINVRRIGYSQIT
+2952 TIVINIRRVSYSQIT

-2989 YYREGIYLRINAA
+2989 YYREGAYLRINAA

-3028 SSLNLRVGID
+3028 SSLNLKVGID

-3044 VFEEDTNPVAQA
+3044 VFEEDTNPIAQA

-3110 ESLITSAASYNESVT
+3110 ESLITSAASYSESLT
-3125 FVVPNGSVSVK
+3125 FVMPNGSVTVK
-3136 AVLNQRAIEVTWM
+3136 AVLNAKSVNVSWRFMI
-3149 YYVKKGENS
+3149 KKGENT
-3158 YVSSSVT
+3158 YVGSSAI
-3165 TPYMADISIWKNG
+3165 TPYMADMSIWKNG
-3178 VYQDPNSKTTVVKGD
+3178 VLQDPNSKITVVKGD

-3203 ANKYILEK
+3203 PNKYILEK
-3211 IWLVSSGTM
+3211 IWLVSSNYM
-3220 VQNYDDYNGEYTVTS
+3220 VKNYDDYKGEYTVTS
-3235 WKYKGKN
+3235 WKHRGKK
-3242 IYQLTI
+3242 IYGLTI
-3248 NAYFDTNNGDIQRY
+3248 EVYFDTNNGDIQRY

-3323 SAKFTMPAADVTV
+3323 GAKFTMPAADVTV
-3336 TAEFEQTDVRGA
+3336 TAEFEQTDVHGA
-3348 EMLAVD
+3348 EILAVD

-3360 GAVIASGAL
+3360 GAVIASGTL

-3544 IEIPAFSSGEEE
+3544 IEIPAFSSGEDD

-3596 KAGSLTYTEAI
+3596 KVGSLTYTEAI

-3657 DASGNIVVTMPYKT
+3657 DVGGNIVVTMPYKT

-3688 TPASGEAVDF
+3688 TPASSEAVDF

-3711 TVKLYTVT
+3711 TVKTYTAT
-3719 VQLQNAGA
+3719 VYVQSGTA
-3727 ADELW
+3727 ADQMW
-3732 DKLTDPSQTLPWWK
+3732 GKLTDFHNQVPWWK
-3746 YAEQQRNSGYYPRYW
+3746 YAEHQQSYGKYPRYW

>member
-27 AGNKTIVINTDGV
+27 AGNMTLMINTEGI

-49 IPDDATQDGNKITGL
+49 IPDGATQDGNTVTGL
-64 TAKTGFI
+64 TAKTSFVTV
-71 SIKAT
+71 KAT

-82 FINWTARF
+82 FLNWTVKISP
-90 TMNNG
+90 NG
-95 KTWVPKT
+95 KKWLSTAK
-102 TPNAHYVLKSG
+102 PNSGYVLKSG
-113 NTFGS
+113 QTFAS
-118 NPMEIAPGSVGS
+118 NPIEIANGTM
-130 AKAYLELTP
+130 AKFLQLTP
-139 NFGKPL
+139 NFGIPL

-210 ESGIVDDLDEYHY
+210 ESGITEDLDAYHY
-223 HDLNMAKT
+223 MDLSMRPT

-236 DKNPWSTD
+236 DQNPWSKD
-244 ETVVGNTVRDLIDT
+244 DTVVGNTVRDLISY
-258 NKKGIKHDATITAV
+258 NRKGIKHDITITAV

-279 NYALQDSYW
+279 NYTLADDNWKIGMTVRPQNGNQS
-288 NIRMHVIFQTQTI
+288 I
-301 YYPTITGWDNTTN
+301 YSANVTGWDNTTN
-314 EVVVEFNDIPAADV
+314 EVVAEFNGAVTAAE
-328 LKSANECSI
+328 LKDANTYFIS
-337 FMPIGKSGNT
+337 MPIGMDGGTIRTASGLT
-347 GKTAPGLAI
+347 VE
-356 NFTDDAPKYTYKDE
+356 FTDEKPGYTYGVGDIQGLSPDTYHVG
-370 NKLEYGFGQYTIDD
+370 N

-465 GAEYPANGNDITFA
+465 GTEYPANGNDITFA

-513 LTPFVTLATEG
+513 LTPFVDLATEG

-544 GTLPQYVA
+544 GTLPRYVA

-724 TVAAGGSVSI
+724 TVAAGESVSI

-803 QQAEGGKASFAK
+803 QQAEGGKASFAE
-815 PISAIGK
+815 PVSAIGK
-822 DTVSGLTKDSAE
+822 DAVSGLTKDSAA
-834 VTWEIDSTEAGY
+834 VTWEREVETGY
-846 KFSSWGIEYFDTAK
+846 KFDKWGIEYFDTAK
-860 NEWVTDTTGSSQ
+860 NEWVADPTLAGS
-872 FERFN
+872 FVTYRF
-877 YWTPV
+877 WTPV
-882 NGDGRT
+882 NGDGRM
-888 QRSMSAKVT
+888 RPSMSAKVT
-897 KYDLRITPQFAK
+897 EYDLRITPQFSK
-909 GNIVEAV
+909 GLTVEAV
-916 ADPAAGGTAEVTGD
+916 ADPAAGGKVEVTGGT
-930 ADGYFYKYSNS
+930 DGYFYKNQT
-941 AQLKAT
+941 AKLKAT
-947 AADGYNFGGW
+947 ATDGYAFGGW
-957 TIEYKQEDGTYAPA
+957 TIEYRQEDGTYAPA
-971 ELMKQYSSASGNEN
+971 VAGTHYRAIIGSADTAEITAAVLDHS
-985 TPNMSINVMGYD
+985 

-1050 PEEGYVFG
+1050 PEEGYAFG
-1058 GWNVVDA
+1058 GWTILNAD
-1065 ETGNSVMPSEPG
+1065 TGKKAVGLMGGQYGNYFLEDGESE
-1077 FDFYYEIAD
+1077 
-1086 GGTVASNPMGV
+1086 ASNPLRI
-1097 GFSKSEMD
+1097 GFSKHSSANF
-1105 RYHVNLKIKPVFGKG
+1105 HINLKLVPVFGKG

-1138 GENIISGTN
+1138 GENTVSGTN
-1147 GRLDFS
+1147 GVLSFS
-1153 AKPAEGCMFMGWEV
+1153 AKPAEGCMFMGWEI
-1167 TYADGTEIPDEEKGN
+1167 TYADGTEIPDAEKGN

-1317 KYTFSAEQAATLYEL
+1317 KYTFSE
-1332 PFTATDANGNVK
+1332 
-1344 KGVIR
+1344 
-1349 FTPARR
+1349 
-1355 ALIEAENGA
+1355 
-1364 VSYNDATYAA
+1364 
-1374 GSIIDFPA
+1374 
-1382 GEATITAAANEGY
+1382 
-1395 AFAGWEIEG
+1395 
-1404 VELSEEQAKS
+1404 
-1414 ETITFNVPE
+1414 
-1423 KFFTIKARFE
+1423 
-1433 VAAKQLY
+1433 
-1440 VELAQGEH
+1440 
-1448 GTAEF
+1448 
-1453 VGVTPDANNRVYGP
+1453 
-1467 DDSTGNI
+1467 
-1474 VATVKATPEEG
+1474 
-1485 YAFGGWTILNADTG
+1485 
-1499 KKAVGLMGGQYGNYF
+1499 
-1514 LEDGESEASNPLRI
+1514 
-1528 GFSKHSSANFHVNL
+1528 
-1542 KLVPVFGKEMKVTV
+1542 
-1556 ASDNSEYGTVTPE
+1556 
-1569 GENIVSS
+1569 
-1576 VGGKLDFGAKPAEDC
+1576 
-1591 LFMGWEITYADGTE
+1591 
-1605 IPEKE
+1605 
-1610 KDNLFSFNTNSTDND
+1610 
-1625 ATGDNNQLTI
+1625 
-1635 FSCEKDLKL
+1635 
-1644 TAHFVKK
+1644 
-1651 GEPNFVRYN
+1651 
-1660 SHKSDRGS
+1660 
-1668 MQAPRVTVF
+1668 
-1677 APNMTLPSS
+1677 
-1686 YTGWSNDVSEPIVII
+1686 
-1701 FDAPAMQSKSG
+1701 
-1712 LRLFYRYKSTD
+1712 
-1723 LTAAGVT
+1723 
-1730 FNLGEGTEHDA
+1730 
-1741 SRDTT
+1741 
-1746 KYYVYNITAEEA
+1746 EEA

-1763 LPFTATDANG
+1763 LPFTATDAYG
-1773 NVKKGVIRFTPARRA
+1773 NVKKGVIRFAPARRA

-1844 KSETLTFNVPEKFF
+1844 KSETLTFTVPEKFF

-2003 NETLAVTI
+2003 NEPLAVTI
-2011 TLNGFNDGGSLV
+2011 TLNDFINDGGDLV

-2038 ILAPGASYVFPDME
+2038 ILAPGASYVFPGMK
-2052 DTAGPVTSI
+2052 DTATGVSVI
-2061 GAMYLH
+2061 GMMRMQ
-2067 FTNGWDRTK
+2067 FTDGWDRTK
-2076 TYHFSIVD
+2076 TYNFSIVD
-2084 ESGNVLKNGTVEF
+2084 ENGNVLKNGTVEF

-2171 FFTIKAK
+2171 FFTIKAR

-2357 TDAGNGKE
+2357 TDAGDGKE
-2365 EVVRHENDGKVYYS
+2365 EVVRHEDGGKVYYS
-2379 LSGYQRE
+2379 LSDYQRE

-2415 YIVGFCQP
+2415 YINGFCQP
-2423 SGDRLG
+2423 AGDRLG

-2443 VIPFEPDT
+2443 VIPFEPDA

-2518 AENGH
+2518 AENGR
-2523 AEIKKNGELVEGG
+2523 AEFKKNGELVESG
-2536 EANGIAYGTDKLSV
+2536 EADGIAYGTDKLSV

-2560 VRWQVEMNNSIIDPD
+2560 VRWQVEMNNSITDPD
-2575 SWVGE
+2575 LWVGE

-2602 SEAKLDFTLEGSG
+2602 SEAKLDFTLEGG
-2615 AYGLRLTPLFGL
+2615 IYALRLTPLFGL

-2704 TIRPLRSST
+2704 TIRPLRTST
-2713 QDMTVKGIFIDY
+2713 QDMTVKGIFPEY

-2762 LEWKPDNAD
+2762 LEWKPDNANA
-2771 THFVFWFFS
+2771 HFVYWFFS
-2780 NYVMNNESEARR
+2780 DYVMNNESEARR

-2801 ERDFDINVVM
+2801 ERDFEINVTM
-2811 GYYVDYRIMCDGVD
+2811 GYQVNYRIMCDGKD
-2825 ITNSDDWANSIGPSI
+2825 ITRSDDWASAGTANI
-2840 YNLQG
+2840 YALQG
-2845 RYGYDI
+2845 LYGYNR

-2859 AIDNYSEITSSGN
+2859 AIDNYSEIAKAASRS
-2872 HTNYV
+2872 YV
-2877 APGDGMIFWFDEN
+2877 IPGDGVIFWLNEN
-2890 FRLGGNVGDGRVKY
+2890 FRLGGAINGRIKY
-2904 VYDSVTTEPAAE
+2904 VYDSITVEPAAE
-2916 EIGITKELIDKQYSG
+2916 EIGVTKELIDKQYG
-2931 RTDKS
+2931 AYEDKS

-3082 GESVTVSLGDLDDYY
+3082 GESVTVSLGDVDDYY
-3097 EFDHWEI
+3097 AFDHWEI

-3165 TPYMADISIWKNG
+3165 TPYMADISIWRNG
-3178 VYQDPNSKTTVVKGD
+3178 VLQDPNSKITVVKGD
-3193 TISFEVKLKD
+3193 TIGFEVKLKD

-3275 ECSSVYPLADS
+3275 ECDSVYPLADS
-3286 IVKLTA
+3286 VVKLTA

-3323 SAKFTMPAADVTV
+3323 SAKFTMPAADVTI

-3575 TRANEGDEVTISISA
+3575 TRANEGDEVTMSISA

-3596 KAGSLTYTEAI
+3596 KVGSLTYTEAI

-3746 YAEQQRNSGYYPRYW
+3746 YAEHQQSYGKYPRYW

>member
-27 AGNKTIVINTDGV
+27 AGKKTIVINTDGV

-49 IPDDATQDGNKITGL
+49 IPDGATQDGNKITGL

-95 KTWVPKT
+95 KTWMPKT

-118 NPMEIAPGSVGS
+118 NPMEIAPGSMGS
-130 AKAYLELTP
+130 ANAYLELTP
-139 NFGKPL
+139 NFGIPL

-170 EKTEKGYVGSYTAG
+170 EKTEKGYVGSYNAG

-210 ESGIVDDLDEYHY
+210 ESGIVDDLDVYHY
-223 HDLNMAKT
+223 HDLGMSKT

-288 NIRMHVIFQTQTI
+288 NIKMQVILQSQTV

-314 EVVVEFNDIPAADV
+314 EVVVEFNDVPSADV
-328 LKSANECSI
+328 LKSAQQCSI
-337 FMPIGKSGNT
+337 YMPIGKSGTT
-347 GKTAPGLAI
+347 GRTAPGLAI

-465 GAEYPANGNDITFA
+465 DVEYPANGNDITFA

-507 RDNLLE
+507 RGNLLE

-529 SNDTDEQVVV
+529 SNDPDEQVVV

-552 AYYRLNKDSYAPDG
+552 AYYRLNNDSYAPDG

-579 GSWLSWS
+579 GSWLGWS

-846 KFSSWGIEYFDTAK
+846 KFSSWGIEYFDTTK

-1058 GWNVVDA
+1058 GWEVVNG
-1065 ETGNSVMPSEPG
+1065 ETGDMMFPSEPD
-1077 FDFYYEIAD
+1077 FDFHYEIAD
-1086 GGTVASNPMGV
+1086 GGTVASNPMSV

-1105 RYHVNLKIKPVFGKG
+1105 SYHVNLKIKPVFGKG
-1120 IKVIVGSDNSAYG
+1120 IKVTVGSDNSAYG

-1153 AKPAEGCMFMGWEV
+1153 AKPADGCLFMGWEV
-1167 TYADGTEIPDEEKGN
+1167 TYADGTAIPDAEKGN

-1195 TGDNNQ
+1195 TGDDNQ
-1201 LLTFNCEKDLKL
+1201 LTIFECEKDLKL

-1317 KYTFSAEQAATLYEL
+1317 KYTFSEEEAATLYEL

-1364 VSYNDATYAA
+1364 VSYNNATYAA

-1433 VAAKQLY
+1433 V
-1440 VELAQGEH
+1440 
-1448 GTAEF
+1448 
-1453 VGVTPDANNRVYGP
+1453 
-1467 DDSTGNI
+1467 
-1474 VATVKATPEEG
+1474 
-1485 YAFGGWTILNADTG
+1485 
-1499 KKAVGLMGGQYGNYF
+1499 
-1514 LEDGESEASNPLRI
+1514 
-1528 GFSKHSSANFHVNL
+1528 
-1542 KLVPVFGKEMKVTV
+1542 
-1556 ASDNSEYGTVTPE
+1556 
-1569 GENIVSS
+1569 
-1576 VGGKLDFGAKPAEDC
+1576 
-1591 LFMGWEITYADGTE
+1591 
-1605 IPEKE
+1605 
-1610 KDNLFSFNTNSTDND
+1610 
-1625 ATGDNNQLTI
+1625 
-1635 FSCEKDLKL
+1635 
-1644 TAHFVKK
+1644 
-1651 GEPNFVRYN
+1651 
-1660 SHKSDRGS
+1660 
-1668 MQAPRVTVF
+1668 
-1677 APNMTLPSS
+1677 
-1686 YTGWSNDVSEPIVII
+1686 
-1701 FDAPAMQSKSG
+1701 
-1712 LRLFYRYKSTD
+1712 
-1723 LTAAGVT
+1723 
-1730 FNLGEGTEHDA
+1730 
-1741 SRDTT
+1741 
-1746 KYYVYNITAEEA
+1746 
-1758 ATLYE
+1758 
-1763 LPFTATDANG
+1763 
-1773 NVKKGVIRFTPARRA
+1773 
-1788 LIEAENGAV
+1788 
-1797 SYNDATYAAG
+1797 
-1807 SIIDFPAGEATIT
+1807 
-1820 AAANEGYAFAGWE
+1820 
-1833 IEGVELSEEQA
+1833 
-1844 KSETLTFNVPEKFF
+1844 
-1858 TIKAKFE
+1858 
-1865 VENKVNVTL
+1865 ENKVNVTL

-1909 YEDFLLWHI
+1909 YEDFLLWYI
-1918 SGKEGTD
+1918 SGTEGTD

-1939 LTVLGTKDISVMA
+1939 LTVLGTQDISVMA

-1959 GLQTSGRKYAIMP
+1959 GLQGSGRKYAIMP

-2052 DTAGPVTSI
+2052 DTAEPVTSI

-2107 ENGAVEFDGTKYNN
+2107 ENGAVEFNGTKYNN

-2357 TDAGNGKE
+2357 TDAGDGKE
-2365 EVVRHENDGKVYYS
+2365 EVVRHEDGGKVYYS

-2423 SGDRLG
+2423 AGDRLG

-2443 VIPFEPDT
+2443 VIPFEPDA

-2518 AENGH
+2518 AENGR
-2523 AEIKKNGELVEGG
+2523 AEFKKNGELVESG
-2536 EANGIAYGTDKLSV
+2536 EADGIAYGTDKLSV

-2560 VRWQVEMNNSIIDPD
+2560 VRWQVEMNNSITDPD

-2602 SEAKLDFTLEGSG
+2602 REAKLDFTLEGG
-2615 AYGLRLTPLFGL
+2615 IYALRLTPLFGL

-2704 TIRPLRSST
+2704 TIRPLRTST
-2713 QDMTVKGIFIDY
+2713 QDMTVKGIFLEY

-2762 LEWKPDNAD
+2762 LEWKPDNANV
-2771 THFVFWFFS
+2771 HFVYWFFS
-2780 NYVMNNESEARR
+2780 NYVMNNESEARK

-2801 ERDFDINVVM
+2801 ERDFEINVTM
-2811 GYYVDYRIMCDGVD
+2811 GYQVNYRIMCDGKD
-2825 ITNSDDWANSIGPSI
+2825 ITRSDDWASAGTANI
-2840 YNLQG
+2840 YALQG
-2845 RYGYDI
+2845 LYGYNR

-2859 AIDNYSEITSSGN
+2859 AIDNYSEIAKAASRS
-2872 HTNYV
+2872 YV
-2877 APGDGMIFWFDEN
+2877 IPGDGVIFWLNEN
-2890 FRLGGNVGDGRVKY
+2890 FRLGGAINGRIKY
-2904 VYDSVTTEPAAE
+2904 VYDSITVEPAAE
-2916 EIGITKELIDKQYSG
+2916 EIGVTKELIDKQYG
-2931 RTDKS
+2931 AYEDKS

-2952 TIVINVRRIGYSQIT
+2952 TIDINIRRIGYSQIT

-2989 YYREGIYLRINAA
+2989 YYREGAYLRINAA

-3028 SSLNLRVGID
+3028 SSLNLRVGVD

-3082 GESVTVSLGDLDDYY
+3082 GESVTVSLGDVDDYY
-3097 EFDHWEI
+3097 AFDHWEI

-3125 FVVPNGSVSVK
+3125 FVMPNGSVTVK
-3136 AVLNQRAIEVTWM
+3136 AVLNAKSVNVAWRFMI
-3149 YYVKKGENS
+3149 KKGENT
-3158 YVSSSVT
+3158 YVGSSAI
-3165 TPYMADISIWKNG
+3165 TPYMADMSIWKNG
-3178 VYQDPNSKTTVVKGD
+3178 VLQDPNSKITVVKGD

-3203 ANKYILEK
+3203 PNKYILEK
-3211 IWLVSSGTM
+3211 IWLDLSGTTAK
-3220 VQNYDDYNGEYTVTS
+3220 NYYDYKGEYTVTS
-3235 WKYKGKN
+3235 WKFRGKK
-3242 IYQLTI
+3242 IYQFLI
-3248 NAYFDTNNGDIQRY
+3248 NVGFDMNDGDIQRY

-3275 ECSSVYPLADS
+3275 ECDSVYPLADS
-3286 IVKLTA
+3286 VVNLIA

-3305 TDEYNNAVDV
+3305 TDEYNNAVEV

-3336 TAEFEQTDVRGA
+3336 TAEFEQTDASGA
-3348 EMLAVD
+3348 EILAVD

-3360 GAVIASGAL
+3360 GAVIASGTL

-3421 GDIACYMPLNQG
+3421 GDIACYMPLNQS

-3544 IEIPAFSSGEEE
+3544 IEIPAFSSGEDD

-3596 KAGSLTYTEAI
+3596 KVGSLTYTEAI

-3657 DASGNIVVTMPYKT
+3657 DVGGNIVVTMPYKT

-3688 TPASGEAVDF
+3688 TPASSEAVDF

-3719 VQLQNAGA
+3719 VQLHNAGA
-3727 ADELW
+3727 ANELW

>member
-49 IPDDATQDGNKITGL
+49 IPDGATQDGNKITGL

-95 KTWVPKT
+95 KTWMPKT

-118 NPMEIAPGSVGS
+118 NPMEIAPGSMGS
-130 AKAYLELTP
+130 ANAYLELTP
-139 NFGKPL
+139 NFGIPL

-170 EKTEKGYVGSYTAG
+170 EKTEKGYVGSYNAG

-210 ESGIVDDLDEYHY
+210 ESGIVDDLDVYHY
-223 HDLNMAKT
+223 HDLGMSKT

-288 NIRMHVIFQTQTI
+288 NIKMQVILQSQTV

-314 EVVVEFNDIPAADV
+314 EVVVEFNDVPSADV
-328 LKSANECSI
+328 LKSAQQCSI
-337 FMPIGKSGNT
+337 YMPIGKSGTT
-347 GKTAPGLAI
+347 GRTAPGLAI

-566 TSLSFG
+566 TSLSFD

-579 GSWLSWS
+579 GSWLGWS

-594 ADDYE
+594 ANDYE

-724 TVAAGGSVSI
+724 TVAAGESVSL
-734 TNVPGEKSKFVAW
+734 TNVPGEKSKFVRW
-747 HVEYEKAEGKFMP
+747 HVDYEKAEGKFMP
-760 AEEGRHYALGAGES
+760 AEEGRHYTLDEGAS
-774 LTDGTITIV
+774 YTDGTITIV

-792 PEFERTYSITL
+792 PEFEPTYSITL
-803 QQAEGGKASFAK
+803 QQAEGGKASFAW
-815 PISAIGK
+815 PVSAIGK
-822 DTVSGLTKDSAE
+822 DAVSGLTKDSAE

-846 KFSSWGIEYFDTAK
+846 KFSSWGIEYFDTTK

-888 QRSMSAKVT
+888 QRLMSAKVT

-1023 GVTPDADNRVYG
+1023 GVTPDANNRVYG

-1058 GWNVVDA
+1058 GWEVVDA
-1065 ETGNSVMPSEPG
+1065 ETGDMMFPSEPD
-1077 FDFYYEIAD
+1077 FDFHYEIAD
-1086 GGTVASNPMGV
+1086 GGTVGSNPMSV

-1105 RYHVNLKIKPVFGKG
+1105 SYHVNLKIKPVFGKG
-1120 IKVIVGSDNSAYG
+1120 IKVTVGSDNSAYG

-1153 AKPAEGCMFMGWEV
+1153 AKPADGCLFMGWEV
-1167 TYADGTEIPDEEKGN
+1167 TYADGTAIPDAEKGN

-1195 TGDNNQ
+1195 TGDDNQ
-1201 LLTFNCEKDLKL
+1201 LTIFECEKDLKL

-1228 NTNSYHAG
+1228 NSNKSDRG
-1236 CLMMP
+1236 SMQ
-1241 ESTIYAP
+1241 AP
-1248 GRTVPSSFTGWSNDL
+1248 RVTVLAPNMTLPSSYTGWSNDV
-1263 SEPIVITFNAAA
+1263 SEPIVILFDAPAM
-1275 QADKAV
+1275 QSK
-1281 SIFYRYRYTVLAAP
+1281 SGLRLFYRYKSTDLTAAG
-1295 DVSFDFGEGT
+1295 VTFNLGEGT
-1305 EHSNASDSTRSY
+1305 EHDASRDTT
-1317 KYTFSAEQAATLYEL
+1317 KYYVYNITAEEAATLYEL

-1344 KGVIR
+1344 NGVIR
-1349 FTPARR
+1349 FAPARR

-1423 KFFTIKARFE
+1423 KFFTIKAR
-1433 VAAKQLY
+1433 
-1440 VELAQGEH
+1440 
-1448 GTAEF
+1448 
-1453 VGVTPDANNRVYGP
+1453 
-1467 DDSTGNI
+1467 
-1474 VATVKATPEEG
+1474 
-1485 YAFGGWTILNADTG
+1485 
-1499 KKAVGLMGGQYGNYF
+1499 
-1514 LEDGESEASNPLRI
+1514 
-1528 GFSKHSSANFHVNL
+1528 
-1542 KLVPVFGKEMKVTV
+1542 
-1556 ASDNSEYGTVTPE
+1556 
-1569 GENIVSS
+1569 
-1576 VGGKLDFGAKPAEDC
+1576 
-1591 LFMGWEITYADGTE
+1591 
-1605 IPEKE
+1605 
-1610 KDNLFSFNTNSTDND
+1610 
-1625 ATGDNNQLTI
+1625 
-1635 FSCEKDLKL
+1635 
-1644 TAHFVKK
+1644 
-1651 GEPNFVRYN
+1651 
-1660 SHKSDRGS
+1660 
-1668 MQAPRVTVF
+1668 
-1677 APNMTLPSS
+1677 
-1686 YTGWSNDVSEPIVII
+1686 
-1701 FDAPAMQSKSG
+1701 
-1712 LRLFYRYKSTD
+1712 
-1723 LTAAGVT
+1723 
-1730 FNLGEGTEHDA
+1730 
-1741 SRDTT
+1741 
-1746 KYYVYNITAEEA
+1746 
-1758 ATLYE
+1758 
-1763 LPFTATDANG
+1763 
-1773 NVKKGVIRFTPARRA
+1773 
-1788 LIEAENGAV
+1788 
-1797 SYNDATYAAG
+1797 
-1807 SIIDFPAGEATIT
+1807 
-1820 AAANEGYAFAGWE
+1820 
-1833 IEGVELSEEQA
+1833 
-1844 KSETLTFNVPEKFF
+1844 
-1858 TIKAKFE
+1858 FE

-2003 NETLAVTI
+2003 NETLTVTI

-2023 VLKKYMGMMRDNAPD
+2023 VLKKYMGMMRADAPD

-2097 RAKGLAKIEA
+2097 RAKGLAKIDA

-2129 GSATITAAA
+2129 DSATITAAA

-2231 VGWTVTDTASGEYLD
+2231 VSWTVTDTASGEYLD

-2365 EVVRHENDGKVYYS
+2365 EVVRHENGGKVYYS

-2443 VIPFEPDT
+2443 VIPFEPDA

-2491 LKFKPSKEYCVI
+2491 LKFKPSKEYCMI

-2518 AENGH
+2518 AENGR
-2523 AEIKKNGELVEGG
+2523 AEFKKNGELVESG
-2536 EANGIAYGTDKLSV
+2536 EADGIAYGTDKLSV

-2560 VRWQVEMNNSIIDPD
+2560 VRWQVEMNNSITDPD

-2597 SESDI
+2597 SENDI
-2602 SEAKLDFTLEGSG
+2602 REAKLDFTLEGG
-2615 AYGLRLTPLFGL
+2615 IYALRLTPLFGL

-2695 MVEVDEYTM
+2695 MVEADEYTM

-2713 QDMTVKGIFIDY
+2713 QDMTVKGIFLEY

-2771 THFVFWFFS
+2771 AHFVSWFFS
-2780 NYVMNNESEARR
+2780 NYVMNNESEARK

-2801 ERDFDINVVM
+2801 ERDFEINVVM
-2811 GYYVDYRIMCDGVD
+2811 GYKVNYRIMCDGVD
-2825 ITNSDDWANSIGPSI
+2825 ITRNDDWTNTIGPNI
-2840 YNLQG
+2840 YALQG
-2845 RYGYDI
+2845 LYGYDI

-2859 AIDNYSEITSSGN
+2859 AINNYSEIAKAASLS
-2872 HTNYV
+2872 YV
-2877 APGDGMIFWFDEN
+2877 IPGDGVIFWFNEN
-2890 FRLGGNVGDGRVKY
+2890 FRLGGNLVNGRIKY
-2904 VYDSVTTEPAAE
+2904 VYDSITTEPAAE
-2916 EIGITKELIDKQYSG
+2916 EIGITKRLIDKQYG
-2931 RTDKS
+2931 GYEDKS

-2952 TIVINVRRIGYSQIT
+2952 TIDINIRRIGYSQIT

-2972 TAYGSVTM
+2972 TTYGSVTM

-2989 YYREGIYLRINAA
+2989 YYREGAYLRINAA

-3082 GESVTVSLGDLDDYY
+3082 GESVTVSLGDVDDYY
-3097 EFDHWEI
+3097 AFDHWEI

-3158 YVSSSVT
+3158 YVSSSAT

-3178 VYQDPNSKTTVVKGD
+3178 VYQDPNSKITVVKGD

-3203 ANKYILEK
+3203 PNKYILEK

-3248 NAYFDTNNGDIQRY
+3248 NVYFDTNDGDIQRY

-3286 IVKLTA
+3286 VVKLTA

-3323 SAKFTMPAADVTV
+3323 SAKFTMPAADVTI

-3379 GVIDKATADGI
+3379 GVIPTA
-3390 PQGTS
+3390 
-3395 GLYMRI
+3395 R
-3401 TANEG
+3401 
-3406 TTVEQVN
+3406 
-3413 AFTGDWSN
+3413 
-3421 GDIACYMPLNQG
+3421 
-3433 VIFIAHNGEQSRN
+3433 
-3446 YTITLAYSEPG
+3446 
-3457 APELSNGSAER
+3457 
-3468 ISDKEANIKFTSSEG
+3468 
-3483 GSCYYVVVE
+3483 
-3492 SGAAEPAID
+3492 
-3501 TEGRGM
+3501 
-3507 SISAGEN
+3507 
-3514 TLMLTNLAKGAR
+3514 
-3526 DIYIVVK
+3526 
-3533 NASGVASKPMK
+3533 
-3544 IEIPAFSSGEEE
+3544 
-3556 GEYTISVAEHV
+3556 
-3567 GGTLTPSR
+3567 
-3575 TRANEGDEVTISISA
+3575 
-3590 ADGMQM
+3590 
-3596 KAGSLTYTEAI
+3596 
-3607 ENGKTVTIENGKFTM
+3607 
-3622 PACDVTIS
+3622 
-3630 CQWESTAS
+3630 
-3638 QPTGG
+3638 
-3643 GITGFVIDGIPGTI
+3643 
-3657 DASGNIVVTMPYKT
+3657 
-3671 DVTALRPVIT
+3671 
-3681 GVNIAEM
+3681 
-3688 TPASGEAVDF
+3688 
-3698 TKPVIYTVTLTDG
+3698 
-3711 TVKLYTVT
+3711 
-3719 VQLQNAGA
+3719 
-3727 ADELW
+3727 
-3732 DKLTDPSQTLPWWK
+3732 
-3746 YAEQQRNSGYYPRYW
+3746 

>member
-15 MCAGLVPAQVLA
+15 MCAGLVPTQALA
-27 AGNKTIVINTDGV
+27 AGNMTLMINTEGI

-49 IPDDATQDGNKITGL
+49 IPDGATQEGNKVSGL
-64 TAKTGFI
+64 TAKTGFVTV
-71 SIKAT
+71 KAT

-82 FINWTARF
+82 FLNWTVKIS
-90 TMNNG
+90 TNG
-95 KTWVPKT
+95 TKWLSTAK
-102 TPNAHYVLKSG
+102 PNSGYVLKSG
-113 NTFGS
+113 QTFAS
-118 NPMEIAPGSVGS
+118 NPIEIANGTM
-130 AKAYLELTP
+130 AKFLQLTP
-139 NFGKPL
+139 NFGIPL

-170 EKTEKGYVGSYTAG
+170 EKTEKGYVGSYNAG

-210 ESGIVDDLDEYHY
+210 ESGITEDLDAYHY
-223 HDLNMAKT
+223 MDLSMRPT

-236 DKNPWSTD
+236 DQNPWSKD
-244 ETVVGNTVRDLIDT
+244 DTVVGNTVRDLISY
-258 NKKGIKHDATITAV
+258 NRKGIKHDITITAV

-279 NYALQDSYW
+279 NYTLADDNWKIGMTVRPQNGNQS
-288 NIRMHVIFQTQTI
+288 I
-301 YYPTITGWDNTTN
+301 YSANVTGWDNTTN
-314 EVVVEFNDIPAADV
+314 EVVAEFNGAVTAAE
-328 LKSANECSI
+328 LKDANTYFIS
-337 FMPIGKSGNT
+337 MPIGMDGGTIRTASGLT
-347 GKTAPGLAI
+347 VE
-356 NFTDDAPKYTYKDE
+356 FTDEKPGYTYGVGDIQGLSPDTYHVG
-370 NKLEYGFGQYTIDD
+370 N

-402 KPGVIRLNFK
+402 KPGVIRLNLK
-412 NRGKLTAEHGAV
+412 NRGRLTAEHGAV

-566 TSLSFG
+566 TSLSFD

-579 GSWLSWS
+579 GSWLGWS

-664 FAGWEIAGKEY
+664 FAGWEIGGKEY

-691 KAKFAKLVTVS
+691 KAKFTKLVTVS

-724 TVAAGGSVSI
+724 TVAAGESVSL
-734 TNVPGEKSKFVAW
+734 TNVPGEKSKFVRW
-747 HVEYEKAEGKFMP
+747 HVDYEKAEGKFMP
-760 AEEGRHYALGAGES
+760 AEEGRHYTLGNDTS
-774 LTDGTITIV
+774 LSDGTITIV

-792 PEFERTYSITL
+792 PEFEPTYSITL
-803 QQAEGGKASFAK
+803 QQAEGGKASFAE
-815 PISAIGK
+815 PVSAIGK
-822 DTVSGLTKDSAE
+822 DAVSGLTKDSAA
-834 VTWEIDSTEAGY
+834 VTWEREVETGY
-846 KFSSWGIEYFDTAK
+846 RFVKWGIEYFDTAK
-860 NEWVTDTTGSSQ
+860 NEWVADPTGGGSTAIY
-872 FERFN
+872 R

-882 NGDGRT
+882 NGDGRM
-888 QRSMSAKVT
+888 RPSMSVKVT
-897 KYDLRITPQFAK
+897 EYDLRITPQFSK
-909 GNIVEAV
+909 GLTVEAV

-930 ADGYFYKYSNS
+930 TDGYFYKNQY
-941 AQLKAT
+941 AKLKAA
-947 AADGYNFGGW
+947 AADGYSFGGW
-957 TIEYKQEDGTYAPA
+957 TIEYKQEDGIYAPA
-971 ELMKQYSSASGNEN
+971 VAGTHYRAVIGSTDTAEITATVLDYS
-985 TPNMSINVMGYD
+985 

-1003 FTKQLYV
+1003 FT
-1010 ELAQGEHGTAEFV
+1010 
-1023 GVTPDADNRVYG
+1023 
-1035 PDDSTGNIVATVKAT
+1035 
-1050 PEEGYVFG
+1050 
-1058 GWNVVDA
+1058 
-1065 ETGNSVMPSEPG
+1065 
-1077 FDFYYEIAD
+1077 
-1086 GGTVASNPMGV
+1086 
-1097 GFSKSEMD
+1097 
-1105 RYHVNLKIKPVFGKG
+1105 
-1120 IKVIVGSDNSAYG
+1120 
-1133 TVTPE
+1133 
-1138 GENIISGTN
+1138 
-1147 GRLDFS
+1147 
-1153 AKPAEGCMFMGWEV
+1153 
-1167 TYADGTEIPDEEKGN
+1167 
-1182 MFMFNVN
+1182 
-1189 TVNNDE
+1189 
-1195 TGDNNQ
+1195 
-1201 LLTFNCEKDLKL
+1201 
-1213 TAHFVKKGEPNFVRY
+1213 
-1228 NTNSYHAG
+1228 
-1236 CLMMP
+1236 
-1241 ESTIYAP
+1241 
-1248 GRTVPSSFTGWSNDL
+1248 
-1263 SEPIVITFNAAA
+1263 
-1275 QADKAV
+1275 
-1281 SIFYRYRYTVLAAP
+1281 
-1295 DVSFDFGEGT
+1295 
-1305 EHSNASDSTRSY
+1305 
-1317 KYTFSAEQAATLYEL
+1317 
-1332 PFTATDANGNVK
+1332 
-1344 KGVIR
+1344 
-1349 FTPARR
+1349 
-1355 ALIEAENGA
+1355 
-1364 VSYNDATYAA
+1364 
-1374 GSIIDFPA
+1374 
-1382 GEATITAAANEGY
+1382 
-1395 AFAGWEIEG
+1395 
-1404 VELSEEQAKS
+1404 
-1414 ETITFNVPE
+1414 
-1423 KFFTIKARFE
+1423 
-1433 VAAKQLY
+1433 KQLY

-1773 NVKKGVIRFTPARRA
+1773 NVKNGVIRFTPARRA

-1797 SYNDATYAAG
+1797 SYNNATYAAG

-1844 KSETLTFNVPEKFF
+1844 KSETITFNVPEKFF
-1858 TIKAKFE
+1858 TIKARFE

-1874 SVNEAT
+1874 SVNEAA

-1899 ELVAARNPDG
+1899 ELVAARNPNG

-2067 FTNGWDRTK
+2067 FTDGWDRTK

-2343 SSDVLAPTDLVMKR
+2343 SSDVLAPTDLVMER

-2365 EVVRHENDGKVYYS
+2365 EVVRHENGGKVYYS

-2443 VIPFEPDT
+2443 VIPFEPDA

-2491 LKFKPSKEYCVI
+2491 LKFKPSKEYCMI

-2518 AENGH
+2518 AENGR
-2523 AEIKKNGELVEGG
+2523 AEFKKNGELVESG

-2560 VRWQVEMNNSIIDPD
+2560 VRWQVEMNNSIIDQD

-2580 KFTEDEQARLL
+2580 KFTEEEQARLL
-2591 ARNTSL
+2591 ALVTSL
-2597 SESDI
+2597 SENDI
-2602 SEAKLDFTLEGSG
+2602 REAKLDFTLEDGLY
-2615 AYGLRLTPLFGL
+2615 ALRLTPLFGL

-2704 TIRPLRSST
+2704 TIRPLRTST
-2713 QDMTVKGIFIDY
+2713 QDMTVKGIFPEY

-2762 LEWKPDNAD
+2762 LEWKPDNANA
-2771 THFVFWFFS
+2771 HFVYWFFS
-2780 NYVMNNESEARR
+2780 DYVMNNESEARR

-2801 ERDFDINVVM
+2801 ERDFEINVTM
-2811 GYYVDYRIMCDGVD
+2811 GYQVNYRIMCDGKD
-2825 ITNSDDWANSIGPSI
+2825 ITRSDDWASAGTANI
-2840 YNLQG
+2840 YTLQG
-2845 RYGYDI
+2845 LYGYDR

-2859 AIDNYSEITSSGN
+2859 AIDNYSEIAKAASRS
-2872 HTNYV
+2872 YV
-2877 APGDGMIFWFDEN
+2877 IPGDGVIFWLNEN
-2890 FRLGGNVGDGRVKY
+2890 FRLGGAINGRIKY
-2904 VYDSVTTEPAAE
+2904 VYDSITVEPAAE
-2916 EIGITKELIDKQYSG
+2916 EIGVTKELIDKQYG
-2931 RTDKS
+2931 AYEDKS

-2972 TAYGSVTM
+2972 TTYGSVTM

-2989 YYREGIYLRINAA
+2989 YYREGAYLRINAA

-3028 SSLNLRVGID
+3028 SSLNLRVGVD

-3068 VLVNGAKGVTGAFE
+3068 VLVNGAKGVTGALE
-3082 GESVTVSLGDLDDYY
+3082 GESVTVSLGDVDDYY
-3097 EFDHWEI
+3097 AFDHWEI

-3110 ESLITSAASYNESVT
+3110 ESLITSAESYGKSVR
-3125 FVVPNGSVSVK
+3125 FVMPNGSVTVK
-3136 AVLNQRAIEVTWM
+3136 AVLNAKSVNVAWRFMI
-3149 YYVKKGENS
+3149 KKGENT
-3158 YVSSSVT
+3158 YVGSSVT
-3165 TPYMADISIWKNG
+3165 TPYMADMSIWKNG
-3178 VYQDPNSKTTVVKGD
+3178 VLQDPNSKITVVKGD

-3203 ANKYILEK
+3203 SNKYILEK
-3211 IWLVSSGTM
+3211 IWLDLSGTTAK
-3220 VQNYDDYNGEYTVTS
+3220 NYYDYKGEYTLTS
-3235 WKYKGKN
+3235 WKHNGKA
-3242 IYQLTI
+3242 IYQFLI
-3248 NAYFDTNNGDIQRY
+3248 NVGFDMNDGDIQRY

-3286 IVKLTA
+3286 VVNLTA
-3292 KPEENYRLKRWIV
+3292 KPEENYKLKRWIV

-3315 TVDDSDAN
+3315 AVDDSDAN

-3336 TAEFEQTDVRGA
+3336 TAEFEQTDVHGA
-3348 EMLAVD
+3348 EILAVD

-3360 GAVIASGAL
+3360 GAVIASGTL

-3413 AFTGDWSN
+3413 AFTGDWSK

-3575 TRANEGDEVTISISA
+3575 TRANEGDEVTMSISA

-3596 KAGSLTYTEAI
+3596 KVGSLTYTEAI

-3657 DASGNIVVTMPYKT
+3657 DVGGNIVVTMPYKT

-3688 TPASGEAVDF
+3688 TPASSEAVDF

>member
-64 TAKTGFI
+64 TAKTGFVTV
-71 SIKAT
+71 KAT

-95 KTWVPKT
+95 STWVPKT
-102 TPNAHYVLKSG
+102 TPNVHYVLKSG

-118 NPMEIAPGSVGS
+118 NPMEIAPGSIGS

-139 NFGKPL
+139 NFGIPL

-210 ESGIVDDLDEYHY
+210 ESGIVDDLDVYHY
-223 HDLNMAKT
+223 HDLGMSKT

-236 DKNPWSTD
+236 DKEPWSTD
-244 ETVVGNTVRDLIDT
+244 ETVVGNTVRDLIDY
-258 NKKGIKHDATITAV
+258 NRKGIKHDATITAV

-347 GKTAPGLAI
+347 GKTAPGLVI
-356 NFTDDAPKYTYKDE
+356 SFTDDAPKYTYKDE

-384 FADVYEIHF
+384 FADAYEIHF

-465 GAEYPANGNDITFA
+465 GTEYPANGNDITFA

-544 GTLPQYVA
+544 GTLPLYVA

-566 TSLSFG
+566 TSLSFD

-579 GSWLSWS
+579 GSWLGWS

-724 TVAAGGSVSI
+724 TVAAGESVSI
-734 TNVPGEKSKFVAW
+734 TNVPGEKSKFARW
-747 HVEYEKAEGKFMP
+747 HVDYEKAEGKFMP
-760 AEEGRHYALGAGES
+760 AEEGRHYTLGNDTS
-774 LTDGTITIV
+774 LSDDTITIV

-792 PEFERTYSITL
+792 PEFEPTYSITL
-803 QQAEGGKASFAK
+803 QQAEGGKASFAW
-815 PISAIGK
+815 PVSAIGK
-822 DTVSGLTKDSAE
+822 DAVSGLTKDSNA
-834 VTWEIDSTEAGY
+834 VTWELESTETGY
-846 KFSSWGIEYFDTAK
+846 RFTKWGIEYFDTAK
-860 NEWVTDTTGSSQ
+860 NEWVADPTLAGS
-872 FERFN
+872 FVTYRF
-877 YWTPV
+877 WTPV

-897 KYDLRITPQFAK
+897 EYDLRITPQFSK
-909 GNIVEAV
+909 GLTVEAV
-916 ADPAAGGTAEVTGD
+916 ADPAAGGKVEASGD
-930 ADGYFYKYSNS
+930 TDGYFYTNDM
-941 AQLKAT
+941 AFVTAT
-947 AADGYNFGGW
+947 ANDGYEFNGW
-957 TIEYKQEDGTYAPA
+957 TVEYKQEDGTYAPA
-971 ELMKQYSSASGNEN
+971 ELAKHYSPFGSLDDADLGVRMKDYS
-985 TPNMSINVMGYD
+985 

-1023 GVTPDADNRVYG
+1023 GVTPDAD
-1035 PDDSTGNIVATVKAT
+1035 
-1050 PEEGYVFG
+1050 
-1058 GWNVVDA
+1058 
-1065 ETGNSVMPSEPG
+1065 
-1077 FDFYYEIAD
+1077 
-1086 GGTVASNPMGV
+1086 
-1097 GFSKSEMD
+1097 
-1105 RYHVNLKIKPVFGKG
+1105 
-1120 IKVIVGSDNSAYG
+1120 
-1133 TVTPE
+1133 
-1138 GENIISGTN
+1138 
-1147 GRLDFS
+1147 
-1153 AKPAEGCMFMGWEV
+1153 
-1167 TYADGTEIPDEEKGN
+1167 
-1182 MFMFNVN
+1182 
-1189 TVNNDE
+1189 
-1195 TGDNNQ
+1195 
-1201 LLTFNCEKDLKL
+1201 
-1213 TAHFVKKGEPNFVRY
+1213 
-1228 NTNSYHAG
+1228 
-1236 CLMMP
+1236 
-1241 ESTIYAP
+1241 
-1248 GRTVPSSFTGWSNDL
+1248 
-1263 SEPIVITFNAAA
+1263 
-1275 QADKAV
+1275 
-1281 SIFYRYRYTVLAAP
+1281 
-1295 DVSFDFGEGT
+1295 
-1305 EHSNASDSTRSY
+1305 
-1317 KYTFSAEQAATLYEL
+1317 
-1332 PFTATDANGNVK
+1332 
-1344 KGVIR
+1344 
-1349 FTPARR
+1349 
-1355 ALIEAENGA
+1355 
-1364 VSYNDATYAA
+1364 
-1374 GSIIDFPA
+1374 
-1382 GEATITAAANEGY
+1382 
-1395 AFAGWEIEG
+1395 
-1404 VELSEEQAKS
+1404 
-1414 ETITFNVPE
+1414 
-1423 KFFTIKARFE
+1423 
-1433 VAAKQLY
+1433 
-1440 VELAQGEH
+1440 
-1448 GTAEF
+1448 
-1453 VGVTPDANNRVYGP
+1453 NRVYGP

-1773 NVKKGVIRFTPARRA
+1773 NVKKGVIRFAPARRA

-1844 KSETLTFNVPEKFF
+1844 KSETITFNVPEKFF

-1865 VENKVNVTL
+1865 VAAKQL
-1874 SVNEAT
+1874 
-1880 YGTLTSESNLTGLK
+1880 Y
-1894 KGDKV
+1894 V
-1899 ELVAARNPDG
+1899 ELAQG
-1909 YEDFLLWHI
+1909 EH
-1918 SGKEGTD
+1918 GTA
-1925 YTIDNDPEVPGKAT
+1925 E
-1939 LTVLGTKDISVMA
+1939 
-1952 VFRGKVV
+1952 F
-1959 GLQTSGRKYAIMP
+1959 
-1972 VKHGQRLIITY
+1972 
-1983 LGHQDVKV
+1983 V
-1991 GVTEVTGWNNNP
+1991 GVTPDANNRVYGPDDSTGNIVATVKATPEEGYVFGGWDVVDAETGDMMFPSEPDYNFHYEIADGGTVGSNPMGIGFSKSSFDGFHHSLKITPTFGKGIKVTVDSDNSAYGTVTPEGDNTVSGTNGVLDISAKPADGCLFMGWELTYADGTAIPDAEKVLMFMFTRDTADNDEVGGNKQLTVINCEKDLKLTAHFVKKGEPNFVRYNTDEYNDMGSMVVPEFAHNTARSTKADITGWSNDLS
-2003 NETLAVTI
+2003 ETIVV
-2011 TLNGFNDGGSLV
+2011 TLNTIPADTEAGVRVFYRLVYEDLTAAGVTFDFGEGTENDGSSASSRVFVYYPSEEQLV
-2023 VLKKYMGMMRDNAPD
+2023 GLYELP
-2038 ILAPGASYVFPDME
+2038 F
-2052 DTAGPVTSI
+2052 TATD
-2061 GAMYLH
+2061 A
-2067 FTNGWDRTK
+2067 N
-2076 TYHFSIVD
+2076 
-2084 ESGNVLKNGTVEF
+2084 GNVKKGVIRFTPAR
-2097 RAKGLAKIEA
+2097 RALIEA
-2107 ENGAVEFDGTKYNN
+2107 ENGAVSYNDATYAAGSVIDFPA
-2121 GEKVYLGT
+2121 GE
-2129 GSATITAAA
+2129 ATITAAA

-2178 FEADTTPGIKVTVK
+2178 FEVDTTPGIKVTVK

-2357 TDAGNGKE
+2357 TDAGDGKE
-2365 EVVRHENDGKVYYS
+2365 EVVRHEDGGKVYYS
-2379 LSGYQRE
+2379 LSDYQRE

-2415 YIVGFCQP
+2415 YINGFCQP
-2423 SGDRLG
+2423 AGDRLG

-2443 VIPFEPDT
+2443 VIPFEPDA

-2491 LKFKPSKEYCVI
+2491 LKFKPSREYCVI

-2518 AENGH
+2518 AENGR
-2523 AEIKKNGELVEGG
+2523 AEFKKNGELVEGG
-2536 EANGIAYGTDKLSV
+2536 EADGIAYGTDKLSV

-2560 VRWQVEMNNSIIDPD
+2560 VRWQVEMNNSITDPD
-2575 SWVGE
+2575 LWVGE

-2602 SEAKLDFTLEGSG
+2602 REAKLDFTLEGG
-2615 AYGLRLTPLFGL
+2615 IYALRLTPLFGL

-2644 TISSEDDLT
+2644 TLSSEDDLT

-2704 TIRPLRSST
+2704 TIRPLRTST
-2713 QDMTVKGIFIDY
+2713 QDMTVKGIFPEY

-2762 LEWKPDNAD
+2762 LEWKPDNANA
-2771 THFVFWFFS
+2771 HFVYWSFS
-2780 NYVMNNESEARR
+2780 DYVMNNESEARR

-2801 ERDFDINVVM
+2801 ERDFEINVVM
-2811 GYYVDYRIMCDGVD
+2811 GYHVDYRIMCDGVD
-2825 ITNSDDWANSIGPSI
+2825 ITRSDDWGNATGTNI
-2840 YNLQG
+2840 YSLQG
-2845 RYGYDI
+2845 RESYDI

-2859 AIDNYSEITSSGN
+2859 AIDNYSEIARNSNSI
-2872 HTNYV
+2872 NYA
-2877 APGDGMIFWFDEN
+2877 APGDGVIFWFDEN
-2890 FRLGGNVGDGRVKY
+2890 FRLGGNVINGRVKY
-2904 VYDSVTTEPAAE
+2904 VYDSITIEPAAE
-2916 EIGITKELIDKQYSG
+2916 EIGIAKRLIDKQYG
-2931 RTDKS
+2931 GYEDKS

-2952 TIVINVRRIGYSQIT
+2952 TIVINIRRVSYSQIT

-2972 TAYGSVTM
+2972 TAYGSVTI
-2980 SPESTGGDG
+2980 SPEAASGDG
-2989 YYREGIYLRINAA
+2989 YYKEGTYLCINAA

-3016 GSSYLSEEQKLS
+3016 GSSYLSEEQKLN
-3028 SSLNLRVGID
+3028 SSLNLKVGAD

-3044 VFEEDTNPVAQA
+3044 VFEEDPEPVAQA

-3110 ESLITSAASYNESVT
+3110 ESLITSAASYSESIT
-3125 FVVPNGSVSVK
+3125 FVMPNGSVTVK
-3136 AVLNQRAIEVTWM
+3136 AVLNERAIGVNWR
-3149 YYVKKGENS
+3149 YWIKKGDNA
-3158 YVSSSVT
+3158 YTGSSVT

-3178 VYQDPNSKTTVVKGD
+3178 VLQDLNSKITVVKGD

-3203 ANKYILEK
+3203 PNKYILEK
-3211 IWLVSSGTM
+3211 IWLVSSNYM
-3220 VQNYDDYNGEYTVTS
+3220 VKNYDDYKGEYTVTS
-3235 WKYKGKN
+3235 WKHRGKK
-3242 IYQLTI
+3242 IYGLTI
-3248 NAYFDTNNGDIQRY
+3248 EVYFDTNNGDIQRY

-3286 IVKLTA
+3286 VVKLTA

-3336 TAEFEQTDVRGA
+3336 TAEFEQTDASGA
-3348 EMLAVD
+3348 EILAVD

-3360 GAVIASGAL
+3360 GAVIASGTL

-3544 IEIPAFSSGEEE
+3544 IEIPAFSSGEDD

-3596 KAGSLTYTEAI
+3596 KVGSLTYTEAI

-3657 DASGNIVVTMPYKT
+3657 DVGGNIVVTMPYKT

-3688 TPASGEAVDF
+3688 TPASSEAVDF

-3719 VQLQNAGA
+3719 VQLHNAGA
-3727 ADELW
+3727 ANELW

>member
-27 AGNKTIVINTDGV
+27 AGNMTLMINTEGI

-49 IPDDATQDGNKITGL
+49 IPDGATQDGNTVTGL
-64 TAKTGFI
+64 TAKTSFVTV
-71 SIKAT
+71 KAT

-82 FINWTARF
+82 FLNWTVKIS
-90 TMNNG
+90 TNG
-95 KTWVPKT
+95 KKWLSTAK
-102 TPNAHYVLKSG
+102 PNSGYVLKSG
-113 NTFGS
+113 QTFAS
-118 NPMEIAPGSVGS
+118 NPIEIANGPM
-130 AKAYLELTP
+130 AKFLQLTP
-139 NFGKPL
+139 NFGIPL

-170 EKTEKGYVGSYTAG
+170 EKTEKGYVGSYNAG

-210 ESGIVDDLDEYHY
+210 ESGITEDLDAYHY
-223 HDLNMAKT
+223 MDLSMRPT

-236 DKNPWSTD
+236 DQNPWSKD
-244 ETVVGNTVRDLIDT
+244 DTVVGNTVRDLISY
-258 NKKGIKHDATITAV
+258 NRKGIKHDITITAV

-279 NYALQDSYW
+279 NYTLADDNWKIGMTVRPQNGNQS
-288 NIRMHVIFQTQTI
+288 I
-301 YYPTITGWDNTTN
+301 YSANVTGWDNTTN
-314 EVVVEFNDIPAADV
+314 EVVAEFNGAVTAAE
-328 LKSANECSI
+328 LKDANTYFIS
-337 FMPIGKSGNT
+337 MPIGMDGGT
-347 GKTAPGLAI
+347 IRTAPGLTVE
-356 NFTDDAPKYTYKDE
+356 FTDENPNYTYGIGDTQGLSPDTYHVG
-370 NKLEYGFGQYTIDD
+370 N

-747 HVEYEKAEGKFMP
+747 HVEYEKAEGKLMP

-803 QQAEGGKASFAK
+803 QQAEGGKASFAE
-815 PISAIGK
+815 PVSAIGK
-822 DTVSGLTKDSAE
+822 DTVSGLTKDSAA
-834 VTWEIDSTEAGY
+834 VTWEREVETGY
-846 KFSSWGIEYFDTAK
+846 KFDKWGIEYFDTDK
-860 NEWVTDTTGSSQ
+860 NEWVADPTGGGSTAIY
-872 FERFN
+872 R

-882 NGDGRT
+882 NGDGRM
-888 QRSMSAKVT
+888 RPSMSAKVT
-897 KYDLRITPQFAK
+897 EYDLRITPQFSK
-909 GNIVEAV
+909 GLTVEAV
-916 ADPAAGGTAEVTGD
+916 ADPAAGGKVEASGD
-930 ADGYFYKYSNS
+930 TDGYFYTNDM
-941 AQLKAT
+941 AFVTAT
-947 AADGYNFGGW
+947 ANDGYEFNGW
-957 TIEYKQEDGTYAPA
+957 TVEYKQEDGTYAPA
-971 ELMKQYSSASGNEN
+971 ELAKHYSPFGSLDDADLGVRMKDYS
-985 TPNMSINVMGYD
+985 

-1023 GVTPDADNRVYG
+1023 GVTPDANNRVYG

-1058 GWNVVDA
+1058 GWEVVNG
-1065 ETGNSVMPSEPG
+1065 ETGNSVSPSETG
-1077 FDFYYEIAD
+1077 YSFHYEIAD
-1086 GGTVASNPMGV
+1086 GGTVASNPMSV

-1105 RYHVNLKIKPVFGKG
+1105 SYHVNLKIKPVFGKG

-1228 NTNSYHAG
+1228 NSNSSYAG
-1236 CLMMP
+1236 SKQIP
-1241 ESTIYAP
+1241 RVTVFAP
-1248 GRTVPSSFTGWSNDL
+1248 GMTLPSSYTGWSNDV
-1263 SEPIVITFNAAA
+1263 SEPIVITFDAPAMES
-1275 QADKAV
+1275 K
-1281 SIFYRYRYTVLAAP
+1281 SGLRLFYRFMSTDLTAAG
-1295 DVSFDFGEGT
+1295 VTFDLGEGT
-1305 EHSNASDSTRSY
+1305 ENSNSSASTKCFIY
-1317 KYTFSAEQAATLYEL
+1317 YFTEEQAATLYEL

-1349 FTPARR
+1349 FAPARR

-1364 VSYNDATYAA
+1364 VSYNNATYAA

-1433 VAAKQLY
+1433 V
-1440 VELAQGEH
+1440 
-1448 GTAEF
+1448 
-1453 VGVTPDANNRVYGP
+1453 
-1467 DDSTGNI
+1467 
-1474 VATVKATPEEG
+1474 
-1485 YAFGGWTILNADTG
+1485 
-1499 KKAVGLMGGQYGNYF
+1499 
-1514 LEDGESEASNPLRI
+1514 
-1528 GFSKHSSANFHVNL
+1528 
-1542 KLVPVFGKEMKVTV
+1542 
-1556 ASDNSEYGTVTPE
+1556 
-1569 GENIVSS
+1569 
-1576 VGGKLDFGAKPAEDC
+1576 
-1591 LFMGWEITYADGTE
+1591 
-1605 IPEKE
+1605 
-1610 KDNLFSFNTNSTDND
+1610 
-1625 ATGDNNQLTI
+1625 
-1635 FSCEKDLKL
+1635 
-1644 TAHFVKK
+1644 
-1651 GEPNFVRYN
+1651 
-1660 SHKSDRGS
+1660 
-1668 MQAPRVTVF
+1668 
-1677 APNMTLPSS
+1677 
-1686 YTGWSNDVSEPIVII
+1686 
-1701 FDAPAMQSKSG
+1701 
-1712 LRLFYRYKSTD
+1712 
-1723 LTAAGVT
+1723 
-1730 FNLGEGTEHDA
+1730 
-1741 SRDTT
+1741 
-1746 KYYVYNITAEEA
+1746 
-1758 ATLYE
+1758 
-1763 LPFTATDANG
+1763 
-1773 NVKKGVIRFTPARRA
+1773 
-1788 LIEAENGAV
+1788 
-1797 SYNDATYAAG
+1797 
-1807 SIIDFPAGEATIT
+1807 
-1820 AAANEGYAFAGWE
+1820 
-1833 IEGVELSEEQA
+1833 
-1844 KSETLTFNVPEKFF
+1844 
-1858 TIKAKFE
+1858 
-1865 VENKVNVTL
+1865 ENKVNVTL

-1899 ELVAARNPDG
+1899 ELVAARNPNG

-1959 GLQTSGRKYAIMP
+1959 GLQGSGRKYAIMP
-1972 VKHGQRLIITY
+1972 VKHGQKLIITY

-2011 TLNGFNDGGSLV
+2011 TLNDFINDGGDLV

-2038 ILAPGASYVFPDME
+2038 ILAPGASYVFPGMK
-2052 DTAGPVTSI
+2052 DTATGVSVI
-2061 GAMYLH
+2061 GMMRMQ
-2067 FTNGWDRTK
+2067 FTDGWDRTK
-2076 TYHFSIVD
+2076 TYNFSIVD
-2084 ESGNVLKNGTVEF
+2084 ENGNVLKNGTVEF

-2129 GSATITAAA
+2129 DSATITAAA

-2365 EVVRHENDGKVYYS
+2365 EVVRHENGGKVYYS

-2443 VIPFEPDT
+2443 VIPFEPDA

-2518 AENGH
+2518 AENGR

-2560 VRWQVEMNNSIIDPD
+2560 VRWQVEKNYSIIDKD

-2580 KFTEDEQARLL
+2580 KFTEEEQARLL
-2591 ARNTSL
+2591 ALVTSL
-2597 SESDI
+2597 SENDI
-2602 SEAKLDFTLEGSG
+2602 REAKLDFTLEDGLY
-2615 AYGLRLTPLFGL
+2615 ALRLTPLFGL

-2704 TIRPLRSST
+2704 TIRPLRTST
-2713 QDMTVKGIFIDY
+2713 QDMTVKGIFPEY

-2762 LEWKPDNAD
+2762 LEWKPDNANV
-2771 THFVFWFFS
+2771 HFVYWFFS
-2780 NYVMNNESEARR
+2780 NYVMNNESEARK

-2801 ERDFDINVVM
+2801 ERDFEINVVM
-2811 GYYVDYRIMCDGVD
+2811 GYHVDYRIMCDGVD
-2825 ITNSDDWANSIGPSI
+2825 ITRSDDWASAGTANI
-2840 YNLQG
+2840 YTLQG
-2845 RYGYDI
+2845 LYGYDR

-2859 AIDNYSEITSSGN
+2859 AIDNYSEIFKAASRS
-2872 HTNYV
+2872 YV
-2877 APGDGMIFWFDEN
+2877 IPGDGVIFWLNEN
-2890 FRLGGNVGDGRVKY
+2890 FRLGGATNGRIKY
-2904 VYDSVTTEPAAE
+2904 VYDSITVEPAAE
-2916 EIGITKELIDKQYSG
+2916 EIGITKELIDKQYG
-2931 RTDKS
+2931 AYDDKS

-2952 TIVINVRRIGYSQIT
+2952 TIDINIRRIGYSQIT

-2972 TAYGSVTM
+2972 TTYGSVTM

-2989 YYREGIYLRINAA
+2989 YYREGAYLRINAA

-3028 SSLNLRVGID
+3028 SSLNLRVGVD

-3044 VFEEDTNPVAQA
+3044 VFEEDTNPIAQA

-3110 ESLITSAASYNESVT
+3110 ESLITSAASYSESLT
-3125 FVVPNGSVSVK
+3125 FVMPNGSVTVK
-3136 AVLNQRAIEVTWM
+3136 AVLNAKSVNVSWRFMI
-3149 YYVKKGENS
+3149 KKGENT
-3158 YVSSSVT
+3158 YVGSSAI
-3165 TPYMADISIWKNG
+3165 TPYMADMSIWKNG
-3178 VYQDPNSKTTVVKGD
+3178 VLQDPNSKITVVKGD

-3203 ANKYILEK
+3203 PNKYILEK
-3211 IWLVSSGTM
+3211 IWLDLSGTTAK
-3220 VQNYDDYNGEYTVTS
+3220 NYYDYKGEYTVTS
-3235 WKYKGKN
+3235 WKFRGKK
-3242 IYQLTI
+3242 IYQFLI
-3248 NAYFDTNNGDIQRY
+3248 NVGFDMNDGDIQRY

-3275 ECSSVYPLADS
+3275 ECDSVYPLADS
-3286 IVKLTA
+3286 VVNLIA

-3336 TAEFEQTDVRGA
+3336 TAEFEQTDASGA
-3348 EMLAVD
+3348 EILAVD

-3360 GAVIASGAL
+3360 GAVIASGTL

-3544 IEIPAFSSGEEE
+3544 IEIPAFSSGEDD

-3596 KAGSLTYTEAI
+3596 KVGSLTYTEAI

-3657 DASGNIVVTMPYKT
+3657 DVGGNIVVTMPYKT

-3688 TPASGEAVDF
+3688 TPASSEAVDF

-3719 VQLQNAGA
+3719 VQLHNAGA

>member
-15 MCAGLVPAQVLA
+15 MCAGLVPTQALA
-27 AGNKTIVINTDGV
+27 AGNMTLMINTEGI

-49 IPDDATQDGNKITGL
+49 IPDGATQDGNTVTGL
-64 TAKTGFI
+64 TAKTSFVTV
-71 SIKAT
+71 KAT

-82 FINWTARF
+82 FLNWTVKISP
-90 TMNNG
+90 NG
-95 KTWVPKT
+95 KKWLSTAK
-102 TPNAHYVLKSG
+102 PNSGYVLKSG
-113 NTFGS
+113 QTFAS
-118 NPMEIAPGSVGS
+118 NPIEIANGPM
-130 AKAYLELTP
+130 AKFLQLTP
-139 NFGKPL
+139 NFGIPL

-170 EKTEKGYVGSYTAG
+170 EKTEKGYVGSYNAG

-210 ESGIVDDLDEYHY
+210 ESGITEDLDPYHY
-223 HDLNMAKT
+223 MDLSMRPT

-236 DKNPWSTD
+236 DKNPWSKD
-244 ETVVGNTVRDLIDT
+244 DTVVGNTVRDLISY
-258 NKKGIKHDATITAV
+258 NRKGIKHDITITAM

-279 NYALQDSYW
+279 NYTLADDNWKIGMTVRPQNGNQS
-288 NIRMHVIFQTQTI
+288 I
-301 YYPTITGWDNTTN
+301 YSANVTGWDNTTN
-314 EVVVEFNDIPAADV
+314 EVVAEFNGAVTAAE
-328 LKSANECSI
+328 LKDANTYFIS
-337 FMPIGKSGNT
+337 MPIGMDGGTIRTASGLT
-347 GKTAPGLAI
+347 VE
-356 NFTDDAPKYTYKDE
+356 FTDEKPGYTYGVGDIQGLSPTTYHVG
-370 NKLEYGFGQYTIDD
+370 N

-402 KPGVIRLNFK
+402 KPGVIRLNLK

-438 FVPDGDGDA
+438 FITDSDGEA

-465 GAEYPANGNDITFA
+465 GTEYPANGNDITFA

-724 TVAAGGSVSI
+724 TVAAGESVSI
-734 TNVPGEKSKFVAW
+734 TNVPGKKSKFVAW

-760 AEEGRHYALGAGES
+760 AEEGRHYTLGDDTS
-774 LTDGTITIV
+774 LSDGTITIV
-783 AKEYNLRVY
+783 AKEYNIKVY

-803 QQAEGGKASFAK
+803 QQAEGGKASFAE
-815 PISAIGK
+815 PVSAIGK
-822 DTVSGLTKDSAE
+822 DAVSGLTKDSAA
-834 VTWEIDSTEAGY
+834 VTWEREVETGY
-846 KFSSWGIEYFDTAK
+846 RFDKWGIEYFDTAK
-860 NEWVTDTTGSSQ
+860 NEWVADPTGGGSTAIY
-872 FERFN
+872 R

-882 NGDGRT
+882 NGDGRM
-888 QRSMSAKVT
+888 RPSMSAKVT
-897 KYDLRITPQFAK
+897 EYDLRITPQFSK
-909 GNIVEAV
+909 GLTVEAV

-930 ADGYFYKYSNS
+930 TDGYFYKNQY
-941 AQLKAT
+941 AKLKAA

-971 ELMKQYSSASGNEN
+971 VAGTHYRAIIGSADTAEITAAVLDHS
-985 TPNMSINVMGYD
+985 

-1023 GVTPDADNRVYG
+1023 GVTPDAD
-1035 PDDSTGNIVATVKAT
+1035 
-1050 PEEGYVFG
+1050 
-1058 GWNVVDA
+1058 
-1065 ETGNSVMPSEPG
+1065 
-1077 FDFYYEIAD
+1077 
-1086 GGTVASNPMGV
+1086 
-1097 GFSKSEMD
+1097 
-1105 RYHVNLKIKPVFGKG
+1105 
-1120 IKVIVGSDNSAYG
+1120 
-1133 TVTPE
+1133 
-1138 GENIISGTN
+1138 
-1147 GRLDFS
+1147 
-1153 AKPAEGCMFMGWEV
+1153 
-1167 TYADGTEIPDEEKGN
+1167 
-1182 MFMFNVN
+1182 
-1189 TVNNDE
+1189 
-1195 TGDNNQ
+1195 
-1201 LLTFNCEKDLKL
+1201 
-1213 TAHFVKKGEPNFVRY
+1213 
-1228 NTNSYHAG
+1228 
-1236 CLMMP
+1236 
-1241 ESTIYAP
+1241 
-1248 GRTVPSSFTGWSNDL
+1248 
-1263 SEPIVITFNAAA
+1263 
-1275 QADKAV
+1275 
-1281 SIFYRYRYTVLAAP
+1281 
-1295 DVSFDFGEGT
+1295 
-1305 EHSNASDSTRSY
+1305 
-1317 KYTFSAEQAATLYEL
+1317 
-1332 PFTATDANGNVK
+1332 
-1344 KGVIR
+1344 
-1349 FTPARR
+1349 
-1355 ALIEAENGA
+1355 
-1364 VSYNDATYAA
+1364 
-1374 GSIIDFPA
+1374 
-1382 GEATITAAANEGY
+1382 
-1395 AFAGWEIEG
+1395 
-1404 VELSEEQAKS
+1404 
-1414 ETITFNVPE
+1414 
-1423 KFFTIKARFE
+1423 
-1433 VAAKQLY
+1433 
-1440 VELAQGEH
+1440 
-1448 GTAEF
+1448 
-1453 VGVTPDANNRVYGP
+1453 NRVYGP

-1686 YTGWSNDVSEPIVII
+1686 YTGWSNDVSEPIVIV

-1730 FNLGEGTEHDA
+1730 FNLGEGTVHDA

-1773 NVKKGVIRFTPARRA
+1773 NVKNGVIRFAPARRA

-1844 KSETLTFNVPEKFF
+1844 KSETITFNVPEKFF
-1858 TIKAKFE
+1858 TIKARFE

-1899 ELVAARNPDG
+1899 ELIAARNPNG

-1939 LTVLGTKDISVMA
+1939 LTVLGTKDVSVMA

-1959 GLQTSGRKYAIMP
+1959 GLQPSGRKYAIMP

-2129 GSATITAAA
+2129 DSATITAAA

-2343 SSDVLAPTDLVMKR
+2343 SSDVLAPTDLAMKR
-2357 TDAGNGKE
+2357 TDAGDGKE
-2365 EVVRHENDGKVYYS
+2365 EVVRHENGGKVYYS

-2443 VIPFEPDT
+2443 VIPFEPDA

-2518 AENGH
+2518 AENGR

-2560 VRWQVEMNNSIIDPD
+2560 VRWQVEKNYSIIDQD

-2580 KFTEDEQARLL
+2580 KFTEEEQARLL
-2591 ARNTSL
+2591 ALVTSL
-2597 SESDI
+2597 SENDI
-2602 SEAKLDFTLEGSG
+2602 REAKLDFTLEDGLY
-2615 AYGLRLTPLFGL
+2615 ALRLTPLFGL

-2704 TIRPLRSST
+2704 TIRPLRTST
-2713 QDMTVKGIFIDY
+2713 QDMTVKGIFPEY

-2762 LEWKPDNAD
+2762 LEWKPDNANA
-2771 THFVFWFFS
+2771 HFVYWFFS
-2780 NYVMNNESEARR
+2780 DYVMNNESEARR

-2801 ERDFDINVVM
+2801 ERDFEINVTM
-2811 GYYVDYRIMCDGVD
+2811 GYQVNYRIMCDGKD
-2825 ITNSDDWANSIGPSI
+2825 ITRSDDWASAGTANI
-2840 YNLQG
+2840 YTLQG
-2845 RYGYDI
+2845 LYGYDR

-2859 AIDNYSEITSSGN
+2859 AIDNYSEIFKAASRS
-2872 HTNYV
+2872 YV
-2877 APGDGMIFWFDEN
+2877 IPGDGVIFWLNEN
-2890 FRLGGNVGDGRVKY
+2890 FRLGGATNGRIKY
-2904 VYDSVTTEPAAE
+2904 VYDSITVEPAAE
-2916 EIGITKELIDKQYSG
+2916 EIGITKELIDKQYG
-2931 RTDKS
+2931 GYDDKS

-2952 TIVINVRRIGYSQIT
+2952 TIDINVRRIGYSQIT

-3028 SSLNLRVGID
+3028 SSLNLRVGVD

-3044 VFEEDTNPVAQA
+3044 VFEEDTNPIAQA
-3056 LNLVVD
+3056 LNLVVE

-3110 ESLITSAASYNESVT
+3110 ESLITSAASYSESLT
-3125 FVVPNGSVSVK
+3125 FVMPNGSVTVK
-3136 AVLNQRAIEVTWM
+3136 AVLNAKSVNVAWRFMI
-3149 YYVKKGENS
+3149 KKGENT
-3158 YVSSSVT
+3158 YVGSSAT

-3178 VYQDPNSKTTVVKGD
+3178 VYQDPNSKITVVKGD

-3203 ANKYILEK
+3203 PNKYILEK
-3211 IWLVSSGTM
+3211 IWLDLSGTTAK
-3220 VQNYDDYNGEYTVTS
+3220 NYYDYKGEYTLTS
-3235 WKYKGKN
+3235 WKHNGKA
-3242 IYQLTI
+3242 IYQFLI
-3248 NAYFDTNNGDIQRY
+3248 NVGFDMNDGDIQRY

-3275 ECSSVYPLADS
+3275 ECDSVYPLADS
-3286 IVKLTA
+3286 VVNLTA

-3336 TAEFEQTDVRGA
+3336 TAEFEQTDASGA
-3348 EMLAVD
+3348 EILAVD

-3360 GAVIASGAL
+3360 GAVIASGTL

-3544 IEIPAFSSGEEE
+3544 IEIPAFSSGEDD

-3596 KAGSLTYTEAI
+3596 KVGSLTYTEAI

-3657 DASGNIVVTMPYKT
+3657 DVGGNIVVTMPYKT

-3688 TPASGEAVDF
+3688 TPASSEAVDF

-3719 VQLQNAGA
+3719 VQLHNAGA

>member
-49 IPDDATQDGNKITGL
+49 IPDGATQDGNKITGL

-71 SIKAT
+71 TIKAT

-102 TPNAHYVLKSG
+102 TPNVHYVLKSG

-139 NFGKPL
+139 NFGIPL

-210 ESGIVDDLDEYHY
+210 ESGIVDDLDVYHY
-223 HDLNMAKT
+223 HDLGMSKT

-236 DKNPWSTD
+236 DKEPWSTD
-244 ETVVGNTVRDLIDT
+244 ETVVGNTVRDLIDY
-258 NKKGIKHDATITAV
+258 NRKGIKHDATITAV

-347 GKTAPGLAI
+347 GKTAPGLVI
-356 NFTDDAPKYTYKDE
+356 SFTDDAPKYTYKDE

-384 FADVYEIHF
+384 FADAYEIHF

-566 TSLSFG
+566 TSLSFD

-579 GSWLSWS
+579 GSWLGWS
-586 RYYYTQLN
+586 RYYYAQLN

-664 FAGWEIAGKEY
+664 FAGWEISGKEY

-691 KAKFAKLVTVS
+691 KAKFTKLVTVS

-724 TVAAGGSVSI
+724 TVAAGESVSI
-734 TNVPGEKSKFVAW
+734 TNVPGKKSKFVRW
-747 HVEYEKAEGKFMP
+747 HVDYEKAEGKFMP
-760 AEEGRHYALGAGES
+760 AEEGRHYTLGEGAS
-774 LTDGTITIV
+774 YTDGTITIV

-792 PEFERTYSITL
+792 PEFEPTYSITL
-803 QQAEGGKASFAK
+803 QQAEGGKASFAE
-815 PISAIGK
+815 PVSAIGK
-822 DTVSGLTKDSAE
+822 DAVSGLTKDSNA
-834 VTWEIDSTEAGY
+834 VTWELESTETGY
-846 KFSSWGIEYFDTAK
+846 RFVKWGIEYFDTAK
-860 NEWVTDTTGSSQ
+860 NEWVADPTLAGS
-872 FERFN
+872 FVTYRF
-877 YWTPV
+877 WTPV

-897 KYDLRITPQFAK
+897 EYDLRITPQFSK
-909 GNIVEAV
+909 GLTVEAV
-916 ADPAAGGTAEVTGD
+916 ADPAAGGKVEASGD
-930 ADGYFYKYSNS
+930 TDGYFYTNDM
-941 AQLKAT
+941 AFVTAT
-947 AADGYNFGGW
+947 ANDGYEFNGW
-957 TIEYKQEDGTYAPA
+957 TVEYKQEDGTYAPA
-971 ELMKQYSSASGNEN
+971 ELAKHYSPFGSLDDADLGVRMKDYS
-985 TPNMSINVMGYD
+985 

-1010 ELAQGEHGTAEFV
+1010 ELVQGEHGTAEFV
-1023 GVTPDADNRVYG
+1023 GVTPDAD
-1035 PDDSTGNIVATVKAT
+1035 
-1050 PEEGYVFG
+1050 
-1058 GWNVVDA
+1058 
-1065 ETGNSVMPSEPG
+1065 
-1077 FDFYYEIAD
+1077 
-1086 GGTVASNPMGV
+1086 
-1097 GFSKSEMD
+1097 
-1105 RYHVNLKIKPVFGKG
+1105 
-1120 IKVIVGSDNSAYG
+1120 
-1133 TVTPE
+1133 
-1138 GENIISGTN
+1138 
-1147 GRLDFS
+1147 
-1153 AKPAEGCMFMGWEV
+1153 
-1167 TYADGTEIPDEEKGN
+1167 
-1182 MFMFNVN
+1182 
-1189 TVNNDE
+1189 
-1195 TGDNNQ
+1195 
-1201 LLTFNCEKDLKL
+1201 
-1213 TAHFVKKGEPNFVRY
+1213 
-1228 NTNSYHAG
+1228 
-1236 CLMMP
+1236 
-1241 ESTIYAP
+1241 
-1248 GRTVPSSFTGWSNDL
+1248 
-1263 SEPIVITFNAAA
+1263 
-1275 QADKAV
+1275 
-1281 SIFYRYRYTVLAAP
+1281 
-1295 DVSFDFGEGT
+1295 
-1305 EHSNASDSTRSY
+1305 
-1317 KYTFSAEQAATLYEL
+1317 
-1332 PFTATDANGNVK
+1332 
-1344 KGVIR
+1344 
-1349 FTPARR
+1349 
-1355 ALIEAENGA
+1355 
-1364 VSYNDATYAA
+1364 
-1374 GSIIDFPA
+1374 
-1382 GEATITAAANEGY
+1382 
-1395 AFAGWEIEG
+1395 
-1404 VELSEEQAKS
+1404 
-1414 ETITFNVPE
+1414 
-1423 KFFTIKARFE
+1423 
-1433 VAAKQLY
+1433 
-1440 VELAQGEH
+1440 
-1448 GTAEF
+1448 
-1453 VGVTPDANNRVYGP
+1453 NRVYGP

-1528 GFSKHSSANFHVNL
+1528 GFSKHSSANFHINL

-1591 LFMGWEITYADGTE
+1591 LFMGWEITYADGAE

-1686 YTGWSNDVSEPIVII
+1686 YTGWSNDVSEPIVIV

-1730 FNLGEGTEHDA
+1730 FNLGEGTVHDA

-1844 KSETLTFNVPEKFF
+1844 KSETITFNVPEKFF
-1858 TIKAKFE
+1858 TIKARFE

-1918 SGKEGTD
+1918 SGTEGTD

-1939 LTVLGTKDISVMA
+1939 LTVLGTQDISVMA

-1959 GLQTSGRKYAIMP
+1959 GLQGSGRKYAIMP

-2097 RAKGLAKIEA
+2097 RAKGLAKIDA

-2443 VIPFEPDT
+2443 VIPFEPDA

-2518 AENGH
+2518 AENGR
-2523 AEIKKNGELVEGG
+2523 AEFKKNGELVEGG
-2536 EANGIAYGTDKLSV
+2536 EADGIAYGTDKLSV

-2560 VRWQVEMNNSIIDPD
+2560 VRWQVEKNYSIIDQD

-2580 KFTEDEQARLL
+2580 KFTEEEQARLL
-2591 ARNTSL
+2591 ALVTSL
-2597 SESDI
+2597 SENDI
-2602 SEAKLDFTLEGSG
+2602 REAKLDFTLEDGLY
-2615 AYGLRLTPLFGL
+2615 ALRLTPLFGL

-2713 QDMTVKGIFIDY
+2713 QDMTVKGIFLEY

-2762 LEWKPDNAD
+2762 LEWKPDNANA
-2771 THFVFWFFS
+2771 HFVYWFFS
-2780 NYVMNNESEARR
+2780 DYVMNNESEARR

-2801 ERDFDINVVM
+2801 ERDFEINVTM
-2811 GYYVDYRIMCDGVD
+2811 GYQVNYRIMCDGKD
-2825 ITNSDDWANSIGPSI
+2825 ITRSDDWASAGTANI
-2840 YNLQG
+2840 YALQG
-2845 RYGYDI
+2845 LYGYNR

-2859 AIDNYSEITSSGN
+2859 AIDNYSEIAKAASRS
-2872 HTNYV
+2872 YV
-2877 APGDGMIFWFDEN
+2877 IPGDGVIFWLNEN
-2890 FRLGGNVGDGRVKY
+2890 FRLGGAINGRIKY
-2904 VYDSVTTEPAAE
+2904 VYDSITVEPAAE
-2916 EIGITKELIDKQYSG
+2916 EIGVTKELIDKQYG
-2931 RTDKS
+2931 AYDDKS

-2952 TIVINVRRIGYSQIT
+2952 TIDINIRRIGYSQIT

-2972 TAYGSVTM
+2972 TTYGSVTM

-2989 YYREGIYLRINAA
+2989 YYREGAYLRINAA

-3028 SSLNLRVGID
+3028 SSLNLKVGAD

-3110 ESLITSAASYNESVT
+3110 ESLITSAASYSESLT
-3125 FVVPNGSVSVK
+3125 FVMPNGSVSVK
-3136 AVLNQRAIEVTWM
+3136 AVLNQRAIEVTYM
-3149 YYVKKGENS
+3149 YYIKRGENS

-3178 VYQDPNSKTTVVKGD
+3178 VYQDLNSKTTVVKGD

-3220 VQNYDDYNGEYTVTS
+3220 VQNYDDYKGEYTVTS
-3235 WKYKGKN
+3235 WKFRGKR
-3242 IYQLTI
+3242 IYQLAI
-3248 NAYFDTNNGDIQRY
+3248 NVYFDTNDGDIQRY

-3275 ECSSVYPLADS
+3275 ECGSVYPLADS
-3286 IVKLTA
+3286 VVNLTA
-3292 KPEENYRLKRWIV
+3292 KPEENYKLKRWIV

-3315 TVDDSDAN
+3315 AVDDSDAN

-3336 TAEFEQTDVRGA
+3336 TAEFEQTDVHGA
-3348 EMLAVD
+3348 EILAVD

-3360 GAVIASGAL
+3360 GAVIASGTL

-3413 AFTGDWSN
+3413 AFTGDWSK

-3468 ISDKEANIKFTSSEG
+3468 ISDKEANIKFTASEG

-3492 SGAAEPAID
+3492 SGAAEPSID

-3575 TRANEGDEVTISISA
+3575 TRANEGDEVTVSISA
-3590 ADGMQM
+3590 VDGMQM

-3657 DASGNIVVTMPYKT
+3657 DAGGNIVVTMPYKT

>member
-95 KTWVPKT
+95 KTWMTKT

-118 NPMEIAPGSVGS
+118 NPMEIAPGSMGS
-130 AKAYLELTP
+130 ANAYLELTP
-139 NFGKPL
+139 NFGIPL

-210 ESGIVDDLDEYHY
+210 ESGIVDDLDVYHY

-328 LKSANECSI
+328 LKSAQQCYI
-337 FMPIGKSGNT
+337 HMPIGKSGNT

-370 NKLEYGFGQYTIDD
+370 NKLEYGFGRYTIND

-438 FVPDGDGDA
+438 FVPDSDGDA

-465 GAEYPANGNDITFA
+465 GTEYPANGNDITFA

-566 TSLSFG
+566 TSLSFD

-579 GSWLSWS
+579 GSWLGWS

-622 KAGIEA
+622 KVGIEA

-664 FAGWEIAGKEY
+664 FAGWEIGGKEY

-760 AEEGRHYALGAGES
+760 AEESRHYTFGDDTS

-783 AKEYNLRVY
+783 TKEYNLRVY
-792 PEFERTYSITL
+792 PEFEPTYSITL
-803 QQAEGGKASFAK
+803 QQAEGGKASFAE
-815 PISAIGK
+815 PVSAIGK
-822 DTVSGLTKDSAE
+822 DAVSGLTKDSAA
-834 VTWEIDSTEAGY
+834 VTWEREVETGY
-846 KFSSWGIEYFDTAK
+846 RFDKWGIEYFDTAK
-860 NEWVTDTTGSSQ
+860 NEWVSDPTLAGS
-872 FERFN
+872 FVTYRF
-877 YWTPV
+877 WTPV

-1023 GVTPDADNRVYG
+1023 GVTPDANNRVYG

-1050 PEEGYVFG
+1050 PEEGYAFG
-1058 GWNVVDA
+1058 GWTILNAD
-1065 ETGNSVMPSEPG
+1065 TGKKAVGLMGKKYINYVL
-1077 FDFYYEIAD
+1077 AD
-1086 GGTVASNPMGV
+1086 GESAASNPLNI
-1097 GFSKSEMD
+1097 GFSNNSNANF
-1105 RYHVNLKIKPVFGKG
+1105 HINLKLVPVFNEAKE
-1120 IKVIVGSDNSAYG
+1120 IIIVSDNPEYG
-1133 TVTPE
+1133 TVTPD
-1138 GENIISGTN
+1138 GSTQISLG
-1147 GRLDFS
+1147 GLLDIT

-1167 TYADGTEIPDEEKGN
+1167 VYADGSSFSSDKDRGNVYGLKTSLNNTAGETNTIKLYNGEK
-1182 MFMFNVN
+1182 V
-1189 TVNNDE
+1189 
-1195 TGDNNQ
+1195 
-1201 LLTFNCEKDLKL
+1201 LKVIG
-1213 TAHFVKKGEPNFVRY
+1213 HFVKAGDPNFVVY
-1228 NTNSYHAG
+1228 NWNGIKGIMGLPDFAFRQNPPIASNSIVGWNNNTDEEIVVTFNTAAVEGRMGIGTTYSNG
-1236 CLMMP
+1236 SVLQV
-1241 ESTIYAP
+1241 AP
-1248 GRTVPSSFTGWSNDL
+1248 GV
-1263 SEPIVITFNAAA
+1263 
-1275 QADKAV
+1275 K
-1281 SIFYRYRYTVLAAP
+1281 
-1295 DVSFDFGEGT
+1295 FDFGEGT
-1305 EHSNASDSTRSY
+1305 
-1317 KYTFSAEQAATLYEL
+1317 YTMAGPNVVYMKEITEEEAATLYEL

-1349 FTPARR
+1349 FAPARR

-1364 VSYNDATYAA
+1364 VSYNNATYAA

-1414 ETITFNVPE
+1414 ETI
-1423 KFFTIKARFE
+1423 
-1433 VAAKQLY
+1433 
-1440 VELAQGEH
+1440 
-1448 GTAEF
+1448 
-1453 VGVTPDANNRVYGP
+1453 
-1467 DDSTGNI
+1467 
-1474 VATVKATPEEG
+1474 
-1485 YAFGGWTILNADTG
+1485 
-1499 KKAVGLMGGQYGNYF
+1499 
-1514 LEDGESEASNPLRI
+1514 
-1528 GFSKHSSANFHVNL
+1528 
-1542 KLVPVFGKEMKVTV
+1542 
-1556 ASDNSEYGTVTPE
+1556 
-1569 GENIVSS
+1569 
-1576 VGGKLDFGAKPAEDC
+1576 
-1591 LFMGWEITYADGTE
+1591 
-1605 IPEKE
+1605 
-1610 KDNLFSFNTNSTDND
+1610 
-1625 ATGDNNQLTI
+1625 
-1635 FSCEKDLKL
+1635 
-1644 TAHFVKK
+1644 
-1651 GEPNFVRYN
+1651 
-1660 SHKSDRGS
+1660 
-1668 MQAPRVTVF
+1668 
-1677 APNMTLPSS
+1677 
-1686 YTGWSNDVSEPIVII
+1686 
-1701 FDAPAMQSKSG
+1701 
-1712 LRLFYRYKSTD
+1712 
-1723 LTAAGVT
+1723 
-1730 FNLGEGTEHDA
+1730 
-1741 SRDTT
+1741 
-1746 KYYVYNITAEEA
+1746 
-1758 ATLYE
+1758 
-1763 LPFTATDANG
+1763 
-1773 NVKKGVIRFTPARRA
+1773 
-1788 LIEAENGAV
+1788 
-1797 SYNDATYAAG
+1797 
-1807 SIIDFPAGEATIT
+1807 
-1820 AAANEGYAFAGWE
+1820 
-1833 IEGVELSEEQA
+1833 
-1844 KSETLTFNVPEKFF
+1844 TFNVPEKFF

-2003 NETLAVTI
+2003 NEPLAVTI
-2011 TLNGFNDGGSLV
+2011 TLDNFNDGGSLV

-2038 ILAPGASYVFPDME
+2038 ILAPGASYVFPGME
-2052 DTAGPVTSI
+2052 DRAGTITGI

-2097 RAKGLAKIEA
+2097 RAKGLAKIDA
-2107 ENGAVEFDGTKYNN
+2107 ENGAVEFNGTKYNN
-2121 GEKVYLGT
+2121 GERVYLGT

-2138 NEGYAFAGWEIEGVE
+2138 NEGYTFAGWEIEGVE
-2153 LSEEQAKS
+2153 LTEEQAKS

-2192 SENTAKG
+2192 SENAAKG
-2199 SAAATTD
+2199 SAAAITE

-2219 ELSATPAANCTL
+2219 ELSAAPAANCTL

-2365 EVVRHENDGKVYYS
+2365 EVVRHEDGGKVYYS

-2443 VIPFEPDT
+2443 VIPFEPDA

-2518 AENGH
+2518 AENGR
-2523 AEIKKNGELVEGG
+2523 AEFKKNGELVESG
-2536 EANGIAYGTDKLSV
+2536 EADGIAYGTDKLSV

-2560 VRWQVEMNNSIIDPD
+2560 VRWQVEMNNSITDPD
-2575 SWVGE
+2575 LWVGE

-2602 SEAKLDFTLEGSG
+2602 SEAKLDFTLEGG
-2615 AYGLRLTPLFGL
+2615 IYALRLTPLFGL

-2704 TIRPLRSST
+2704 TIRPLRTST
-2713 QDMTVKGIFIDY
+2713 QDMTVKGIFPEY

-2762 LEWKPDNAD
+2762 LEWKPDNANA
-2771 THFVFWFFS
+2771 HFVYWFFS

-2801 ERDFDINVVM
+2801 ERDFEINVTM
-2811 GYYVDYRIMCDGVD
+2811 GYQVNYRIMCDGKD
-2825 ITNSDDWANSIGPSI
+2825 ITRSDDWASAGTANI
-2840 YNLQG
+2840 YALQG
-2845 RYGYDI
+2845 LYGYNR

-2859 AIDNYSEITSSGN
+2859 AIDNYSEIAKAASRS
-2872 HTNYV
+2872 YV
-2877 APGDGMIFWFDEN
+2877 IPGDGVIFWLNEN
-2890 FRLGGNVGDGRVKY
+2890 FRLGGAINGRIKY
-2904 VYDSVTTEPAAE
+2904 VYDSITVEPAAE
-2916 EIGITKELIDKQYSG
+2916 EIGVTKELIDKQYG
-2931 RTDKS
+2931 AYDDKS

-2972 TAYGSVTM
+2972 TTYGSVTM

-3044 VFEEDTNPVAQA
+3044 VFEEDTNPIAQA

-3082 GESVTVSLGDLDDYY
+3082 GESVTVSLGDVDDYY
-3097 EFDHWEI
+3097 AFDHWEI

-3110 ESLITSAASYNESVT
+3110 ESLITSAASYNESLT
-3125 FVVPNGSVSVK
+3125 FVMPNGSVTVK
-3136 AVLNQRAIEVTWM
+3136 AVLNAKSVNVAWRFMI
-3149 YYVKKGENS
+3149 KKGENT
-3158 YVSSSVT
+3158 YVGSSAT

-3178 VYQDPNSKTTVVKGD
+3178 VYQDPNSKITVVKGD

-3203 ANKYILEK
+3203 PNKYILEK
-3211 IWLVSSGTM
+3211 IWLDLSGTTAK
-3220 VQNYDDYNGEYTVTS
+3220 NYYDYKGEYTLTS
-3235 WKYKGKN
+3235 WKHNGKA
-3242 IYQLTI
+3242 IYQFLI
-3248 NAYFDTNNGDIQRY
+3248 NVGFDMNDGDIQRY

-3275 ECSSVYPLADS
+3275 ECDSVYPLADS
-3286 IVKLTA
+3286 VVKLTA

-3315 TVDDSDAN
+3315 TVDDSDTN

-3336 TAEFEQTDVRGA
+3336 TAEFEQTDASGA
-3348 EMLAVD
+3348 EILAVD

-3360 GAVIASGAL
+3360 GAVIASGTL

-3413 AFTGDWSN
+3413 AFTGDWSK

-3492 SGAAEPAID
+3492 SGAAEPSID

-3575 TRANEGDEVTISISA
+3575 TRANEGDEVTVSISA
-3590 ADGMQM
+3590 VDGMQM

-3657 DASGNIVVTMPYKT
+3657 DAGGNIVVTMPYKT

>member
-15 MCAGLVPAQVLA
+15 MCAGLVPTQALA
-27 AGNKTIVINTDGV
+27 AGNMTLMINTEGI

-49 IPDDATQDGNKITGL
+49 IPDGATQEGNKVSGL
-64 TAKTGFI
+64 TAKTGFVTV
-71 SIKAT
+71 KAT

-82 FINWTARF
+82 FLNWTVKIS
-90 TMNNG
+90 TNG
-95 KTWVPKT
+95 TKWLSTAK
-102 TPNAHYVLKSG
+102 PNSGYVLKSG
-113 NTFGS
+113 QTFAS
-118 NPMEIAPGSVGS
+118 NPIEIANGTM
-130 AKAYLELTP
+130 AKFLQLTP
-139 NFGKPL
+139 NFGIPL

-170 EKTEKGYVGSYTAG
+170 EKTEKGYVGSYNAG

-210 ESGIVDDLDEYHY
+210 ESGITEDLDPYHY
-223 HDLNMAKT
+223 MDLSMRPT

-236 DKNPWSTD
+236 DQNPWSKD
-244 ETVVGNTVRDLIDT
+244 DTVVGNTVRDLISY
-258 NKKGIKHDATITAV
+258 NRKGIKHDITITAV

-279 NYALQDSYW
+279 NYTLADDNWKIGMTVRPQNGNQS
-288 NIRMHVIFQTQTI
+288 I
-301 YYPTITGWDNTTN
+301 YSANVTGWDNTTN
-314 EVVVEFNDIPAADV
+314 EVVAEFNGAVTAAE
-328 LKSANECSI
+328 LKDANTYFIS
-337 FMPIGKSGNT
+337 MPIGMDGGT
-347 GKTAPGLAI
+347 IRTAPGLTVE
-356 NFTDDAPKYTYKDE
+356 FTDENPNYTYGIGDTQGLSPDTYHVG
-370 NKLEYGFGQYTIDD
+370 N

-465 GAEYPANGNDITFA
+465 GTEYPANGNDITFA

-644 TIDVAAGEITLQA
+644 TIDVAAGKITLQA

-724 TVAAGGSVSI
+724 TVAAGESVSI
-734 TNVPGEKSKFVAW
+734 TNVPGKKSKFVAW

-760 AEEGRHYALGAGES
+760 AEEGRHYTLGDDTS
-774 LTDGTITIV
+774 LSDGTITIV
-783 AKEYNLRVY
+783 AKEYNIKVY

-803 QQAEGGKASFAK
+803 QQAEGGKASFVE

-822 DTVSGLTKDSAE
+822 DAVSGLTKDSAA
-834 VTWEIDSTEAGY
+834 VTWEREVETGY
-846 KFSSWGIEYFDTAK
+846 RFDKWGIEYFDTAK
-860 NEWVTDTTGSSQ
+860 NEWVADPTMTGSTVIY
-872 FERFN
+872 RF
-877 YWTPV
+877 WTPV
-882 NGDGRT
+882 NGDGR
-888 QRSMSAKVT
+888 RRPSMSAKVT
-897 KYDLRITPQFAK
+897 EYDLRITPQFSK
-909 GNIVEAV
+909 GLTVEAV

-930 ADGYFYKYSNS
+930 TDGYFYKNQY
-941 AQLKAT
+941 AKLKAA

-957 TIEYKQEDGTYAPA
+957 TIEYKQEDGIYAPA
-971 ELMKQYSSASGNEN
+971 VAGTHYRAIIGSADTAEITAAVLDHS
-985 TPNMSINVMGYD
+985 

-1023 GVTPDADNRVYG
+1023 GVTPDANNRVYG

-1058 GWNVVDA
+1058 GWEVVNG
-1065 ETGNSVMPSEPG
+1065 ETGNSVSPSETG
-1077 FDFYYEIAD
+1077 YSFHYEIAD
-1086 GGTVASNPMGV
+1086 GGTVASNPMSV

-1105 RYHVNLKIKPVFGKG
+1105 SYHVNLKIKPVFGKG
-1120 IKVIVGSDNSAYG
+1120 IKVTVGSDNSAYG

-1153 AKPAEGCMFMGWEV
+1153 AKPADGCLFMGWEV
-1167 TYADGTEIPDEEKGN
+1167 TYADGTAIPDAEKGN

-1189 TVNNDE
+1189 TVDNDE

-1201 LLTFNCEKDLKL
+1201 LTIFECEKDLKL

-1317 KYTFSAEQAATLYEL
+1317 KYTFSE
-1332 PFTATDANGNVK
+1332 
-1344 KGVIR
+1344 
-1349 FTPARR
+1349 
-1355 ALIEAENGA
+1355 
-1364 VSYNDATYAA
+1364 
-1374 GSIIDFPA
+1374 
-1382 GEATITAAANEGY
+1382 
-1395 AFAGWEIEG
+1395 
-1404 VELSEEQAKS
+1404 
-1414 ETITFNVPE
+1414 
-1423 KFFTIKARFE
+1423 
-1433 VAAKQLY
+1433 
-1440 VELAQGEH
+1440 
-1448 GTAEF
+1448 
-1453 VGVTPDANNRVYGP
+1453 
-1467 DDSTGNI
+1467 
-1474 VATVKATPEEG
+1474 
-1485 YAFGGWTILNADTG
+1485 
-1499 KKAVGLMGGQYGNYF
+1499 
-1514 LEDGESEASNPLRI
+1514 
-1528 GFSKHSSANFHVNL
+1528 
-1542 KLVPVFGKEMKVTV
+1542 
-1556 ASDNSEYGTVTPE
+1556 
-1569 GENIVSS
+1569 
-1576 VGGKLDFGAKPAEDC
+1576 
-1591 LFMGWEITYADGTE
+1591 
-1605 IPEKE
+1605 
-1610 KDNLFSFNTNSTDND
+1610 
-1625 ATGDNNQLTI
+1625 
-1635 FSCEKDLKL
+1635 
-1644 TAHFVKK
+1644 
-1651 GEPNFVRYN
+1651 
-1660 SHKSDRGS
+1660 
-1668 MQAPRVTVF
+1668 
-1677 APNMTLPSS
+1677 
-1686 YTGWSNDVSEPIVII
+1686 
-1701 FDAPAMQSKSG
+1701 
-1712 LRLFYRYKSTD
+1712 
-1723 LTAAGVT
+1723 
-1730 FNLGEGTEHDA
+1730 
-1741 SRDTT
+1741 
-1746 KYYVYNITAEEA
+1746 EEA

-1773 NVKKGVIRFTPARRA
+1773 NVKKGVIRFAPARRA

-1797 SYNDATYAAG
+1797 SYNNATYAAG

-1844 KSETLTFNVPEKFF
+1844 KSETLTFTVPEKFF
-1858 TIKAKFE
+1858 TIKARFE

-2129 GSATITAAA
+2129 DSATITAAA

-2178 FEADTTPGIKVTVK
+2178 FEADATPGIKVTVK

-2365 EVVRHENDGKVYYS
+2365 EVVRHENGGKVYYS

-2443 VIPFEPDT
+2443 VIPFEPDA

-2518 AENGH
+2518 AENGR
-2523 AEIKKNGELVEGG
+2523 AEFKKNGELVEGG
-2536 EANGIAYGTDKLSV
+2536 EADGIAYGTDKLSV

-2560 VRWQVEMNNSIIDPD
+2560 VRWQVEMNNSITDPD
-2575 SWVGE
+2575 LWVGE

-2602 SEAKLDFTLEGSG
+2602 REAKLDFTLEGG
-2615 AYGLRLTPLFGL
+2615 IYALRLTPLFGL

-2713 QDMTVKGIFIDY
+2713 QDMTVKGIFLEY
-2725 QPVHGTVKGHG
+2725 QPVYGTVKGHG

-2762 LEWKPDNAD
+2762 LEWKPDNANV
-2771 THFVFWFFS
+2771 HFVYWFFS
-2780 NYVMNNESEARR
+2780 NYVMNNESEARK

-2801 ERDFDINVVM
+2801 ERDFEINVVM
-2811 GYYVDYRIMCDGVD
+2811 GYHVDYRIMCDGVD
-2825 ITNSDDWANSIGPSI
+2825 ITRSDDWASAGTANI
-2840 YNLQG
+2840 YTLQG
-2845 RYGYDI
+2845 LYGYDR

-2859 AIDNYSEITSSGN
+2859 AIDNYSEIFKAASRS
-2872 HTNYV
+2872 YV
-2877 APGDGMIFWFDEN
+2877 IPGDGVIFWLNEN
-2890 FRLGGNVGDGRVKY
+2890 FRLGGATNGRIKY
-2904 VYDSVTTEPAAE
+2904 VYDSITVEPAAE
-2916 EIGITKELIDKQYSG
+2916 EIGITKELIDKQYG
-2931 RTDKS
+2931 AYDDKS

-2952 TIVINVRRIGYSQIT
+2952 TIDINIRRIGYSQIT

-2972 TAYGSVTM
+2972 TTYGSVTM

-2989 YYREGIYLRINAA
+2989 YYREGAYLRINAA

-3028 SSLNLRVGID
+3028 SSLNLRVGVD

-3044 VFEEDTNPVAQA
+3044 VFEEDTNPIAQA

-3110 ESLITSAASYNESVT
+3110 ESLITSAASYSESLT
-3125 FVVPNGSVSVK
+3125 FVMPNGSVTVK
-3136 AVLNQRAIEVTWM
+3136 AVLNAKSVNVAWRFMI
-3149 YYVKKGENS
+3149 KKGENT
-3158 YVSSSVT
+3158 YVGSSAI

-3178 VYQDPNSKTTVVKGD
+3178 VLQDQNSKITVVKGD

-3203 ANKYILEK
+3203 PNKYILEK
-3211 IWLVSSGTM
+3211 IWLDLSGTTAK
-3220 VQNYDDYNGEYTVTS
+3220 NYYDYKGEYTVTS
-3235 WKYKGKN
+3235 WKFRGKK
-3242 IYQLTI
+3242 IYQFLI
-3248 NAYFDTNNGDIQRY
+3248 NVGFDMNDGDIQRY

-3286 IVKLTA
+3286 VVNLIA

-3305 TDEYNNAVDV
+3305 TDEYNNAVEV

-3336 TAEFEQTDVRGA
+3336 TAEFEQTDASGA
-3348 EMLAVD
+3348 EILAVD

-3360 GAVIASGAL
+3360 GAVIASGTL

-3544 IEIPAFSSGEEE
+3544 IEIPAFSSGEDD

-3596 KAGSLTYTEAI
+3596 KVGSLTYTEAI

-3657 DASGNIVVTMPYKT
+3657 DVGGNIVVTMPYKT

-3681 GVNIAEM
+3681 GVNIAKM
-3688 TPASGEAVDF
+3688 TPASSEAVDF

-3719 VQLQNAGA
+3719 VQLHNAGA
-3727 ADELW
+3727 ANELW

>member
-64 TAKTGFI
+64 TAKTGFVTV
-71 SIKAT
+71 KAT

-82 FINWTARF
+82 FLNWTVKIS
-90 TMNNG
+90 TNG
-95 KTWVPKT
+95 TKWLSTAK
-102 TPNAHYVLKSG
+102 PNSGYVLKSG
-113 NTFGS
+113 QTFAS
-118 NPMEIAPGSVGS
+118 NPIEIANGTM
-130 AKAYLELTP
+130 AKFLQLTP
-139 NFGKPL
+139 NFGIPL

-170 EKTEKGYVGSYTAG
+170 EKTEKGYVGSYNAG

-210 ESGIVDDLDEYHY
+210 ESGITEDLDAYHY
-223 HDLNMAKT
+223 MDLSMRPT

-236 DKNPWSTD
+236 DQNPWSKD
-244 ETVVGNTVRDLIDT
+244 DTVVGNTVRDLISY
-258 NKKGIKHDATITAV
+258 NRKGIKHDITITAV

-279 NYALQDSYW
+279 NYTLADDNWKIGMTVRPQNGNQS
-288 NIRMHVIFQTQTI
+288 I
-301 YYPTITGWDNTTN
+301 YSANVTGWDNTTN
-314 EVVVEFNDIPAADV
+314 EVVAEFNGAVTAAE
-328 LKSANECSI
+328 LKDANTYFIS
-337 FMPIGKSGNT
+337 MPIGMDGGT
-347 GKTAPGLAI
+347 IRTAPGLTVE
-356 NFTDDAPKYTYKDE
+356 FTDENPNYTYGIGDTQGLSPDTYHVG
-370 NKLEYGFGQYTIDD
+370 N

-465 GAEYPANGNDITFA
+465 GTEYPANGNDITFA

-724 TVAAGGSVSI
+724 TVAAGESVSI
-734 TNVPGEKSKFVAW
+734 TNVPGKKSKFVAW

-760 AEEGRHYALGAGES
+760 AEEGRHYTLGDDTS
-774 LTDGTITIV
+774 LSDGTITIV
-783 AKEYNLRVY
+783 AKEYNIKVY
-792 PEFERTYSITL
+792 PEFEPTYSITL
-803 QQAEGGKASFAK
+803 QQAEGGKASFAE
-815 PISAIGK
+815 PVSAIGK
-822 DTVSGLTKDSAE
+822 DAVSGLTKDSAA
-834 VTWEIDSTEAGY
+834 VTWEREVETGY
-846 KFSSWGIEYFDTAK
+846 KFDKWGIEYFDTAK
-860 NEWVTDTTGSSQ
+860 NEWVADPTGGGSTAIY
-872 FERFN
+872 RF
-877 YWTPV
+877 WTPV
-882 NGDGRT
+882 NGDGRM
-888 QRSMSAKVT
+888 RPSMSAKVT
-897 KYDLRITPQFAK
+897 EYDLRITPQFSK
-909 GNIVEAV
+909 GLTVEAV
-916 ADPAAGGTAEVTGD
+916 ADPAAGGKVEVTGGT
-930 ADGYFYKYSNS
+930 DGYFYKNQT
-941 AQLKAT
+941 AKLKAT
-947 AADGYNFGGW
+947 ATDGYNFGGW
-957 TIEYKQEDGTYAPA
+957 TIEYKQEDGIYAPA
-971 ELMKQYSSASGNEN
+971 VAGTHYRAIIGSADTAEITAAVLDHS
-985 TPNMSINVMGYD
+985 

-1023 GVTPDADNRVYG
+1023 GVTPDANNRVYG

-1058 GWNVVDA
+1058 GWEVVNG
-1065 ETGNSVMPSEPG
+1065 ETGNSVSPSETG
-1077 FDFYYEIAD
+1077 YSFHYEIAD
-1086 GGTVASNPMGV
+1086 GGTVASNPMSV

-1105 RYHVNLKIKPVFGKG
+1105 SYHVNLKIKPVFGKG
-1120 IKVIVGSDNSAYG
+1120 IKVTVGSDNSAYG

-1153 AKPAEGCMFMGWEV
+1153 AKPADGCLFMGWEV
-1167 TYADGTEIPDEEKGN
+1167 TYADGTAIPDAEKGN

-1189 TVNNDE
+1189 TVDNDE

-1201 LLTFNCEKDLKL
+1201 LTIFECEKDLKL

-1317 KYTFSAEQAATLYEL
+1317 KYTFSE
-1332 PFTATDANGNVK
+1332 
-1344 KGVIR
+1344 
-1349 FTPARR
+1349 
-1355 ALIEAENGA
+1355 
-1364 VSYNDATYAA
+1364 
-1374 GSIIDFPA
+1374 
-1382 GEATITAAANEGY
+1382 
-1395 AFAGWEIEG
+1395 
-1404 VELSEEQAKS
+1404 
-1414 ETITFNVPE
+1414 
-1423 KFFTIKARFE
+1423 
-1433 VAAKQLY
+1433 
-1440 VELAQGEH
+1440 
-1448 GTAEF
+1448 
-1453 VGVTPDANNRVYGP
+1453 
-1467 DDSTGNI
+1467 
-1474 VATVKATPEEG
+1474 
-1485 YAFGGWTILNADTG
+1485 
-1499 KKAVGLMGGQYGNYF
+1499 
-1514 LEDGESEASNPLRI
+1514 
-1528 GFSKHSSANFHVNL
+1528 
-1542 KLVPVFGKEMKVTV
+1542 
-1556 ASDNSEYGTVTPE
+1556 
-1569 GENIVSS
+1569 
-1576 VGGKLDFGAKPAEDC
+1576 
-1591 LFMGWEITYADGTE
+1591 
-1605 IPEKE
+1605 
-1610 KDNLFSFNTNSTDND
+1610 
-1625 ATGDNNQLTI
+1625 
-1635 FSCEKDLKL
+1635 
-1644 TAHFVKK
+1644 
-1651 GEPNFVRYN
+1651 
-1660 SHKSDRGS
+1660 
-1668 MQAPRVTVF
+1668 
-1677 APNMTLPSS
+1677 
-1686 YTGWSNDVSEPIVII
+1686 
-1701 FDAPAMQSKSG
+1701 
-1712 LRLFYRYKSTD
+1712 
-1723 LTAAGVT
+1723 
-1730 FNLGEGTEHDA
+1730 
-1741 SRDTT
+1741 
-1746 KYYVYNITAEEA
+1746 EEA

-1773 NVKKGVIRFTPARRA
+1773 NVKKGVIRFAPARRA

-1844 KSETLTFNVPEKFF
+1844 KSETLTFTVPEKFF

-2023 VLKKYMGMMRDNAPD
+2023 VLKKYMGMMRADAPD

-2076 TYHFSIVD
+2076 TYNFSIVD
-2084 ESGNVLKNGTVEF
+2084 ENGNVLKNGTVEF

-2129 GSATITAAA
+2129 DSATITAAA

-2365 EVVRHENDGKVYYS
+2365 EVVRHENGGKVYYS

-2443 VIPFEPDT
+2443 VIPFEPDA

-2518 AENGH
+2518 AENGR
-2523 AEIKKNGELVEGG
+2523 AEFKKNGELVESG
-2536 EANGIAYGTDKLSV
+2536 EADGIAYGTDKLSV

-2602 SEAKLDFTLEGSG
+2602 SEAKLDFTLEGG
-2615 AYGLRLTPLFGL
+2615 IYALRLTPLFGL

-2704 TIRPLRSST
+2704 TIRPLRTST
-2713 QDMTVKGIFIDY
+2713 QDMTVKGIFLEY

-2762 LEWKPDNAD
+2762 LEWKPDNANV
-2771 THFVFWFFS
+2771 HFVYWFFS
-2780 NYVMNNESEARR
+2780 NYVMNNESEARK

-2801 ERDFDINVVM
+2801 ERDFEINVVM
-2811 GYYVDYRIMCDGVD
+2811 GYHVDYRIMCDGVD
-2825 ITNSDDWANSIGPSI
+2825 ITRSDDWASAGTANI
-2840 YNLQG
+2840 YTLQG
-2845 RYGYDI
+2845 LYGYDR

-2859 AIDNYSEITSSGN
+2859 AIDNYSEIFKAASRS
-2872 HTNYV
+2872 YV
-2877 APGDGMIFWFDEN
+2877 IPGDGVIFWLNEN
-2890 FRLGGNVGDGRVKY
+2890 FRLGGATNGRIKY
-2904 VYDSVTTEPAAE
+2904 VYDSITVEPAAE
-2916 EIGITKELIDKQYSG
+2916 EIGITKELIDKQYG
-2931 RTDKS
+2931 AYDDKS

-2952 TIVINVRRIGYSQIT
+2952 TIDINIRRIGYSQIT

-2972 TAYGSVTM
+2972 TTYGSVTM

-2989 YYREGIYLRINAA
+2989 YYREGAYLRINAA

-3028 SSLNLRVGID
+3028 SSLNLRVGVD

-3044 VFEEDTNPVAQA
+3044 VFEEDTNPIAQA

-3110 ESLITSAASYNESVT
+3110 ESLITSAASYSESLT
-3125 FVVPNGSVSVK
+3125 FVMPNGSVTVK
-3136 AVLNQRAIEVTWM
+3136 AVLNAKSVNVSWRFMI
-3149 YYVKKGENS
+3149 KKGENT
-3158 YVSSSVT
+3158 YVGSSAI
-3165 TPYMADISIWKNG
+3165 TPYMADMSIWKNG
-3178 VYQDPNSKTTVVKGD
+3178 VLQDPNSKITVVKGD

-3203 ANKYILEK
+3203 PNKYILEK
-3211 IWLVSSGTM
+3211 IWLDLSGTTAK
-3220 VQNYDDYNGEYTVTS
+3220 NYYDYKGEYTVTS
-3235 WKYKGKN
+3235 WKFRGKK
-3242 IYQLTI
+3242 IYQFLI
-3248 NAYFDTNNGDIQRY
+3248 NVGFDMNDGDIQRY

-3275 ECSSVYPLADS
+3275 ECDSVYPLADS
-3286 IVKLTA
+3286 VVNLIA

-3305 TDEYNNAVDV
+3305 TDEYNNAVEV

-3379 GVIDKATADGI
+3379 GVIDKATANGI

-3544 IEIPAFSSGEEE
+3544 IEIPAFSSGEDD

-3596 KAGSLTYTEAI
+3596 KVGSLTYTEAI

-3643 GITGFVIDGIPGTI
+3643 GITGFVIDGILGTI

-3681 GVNIAEM
+3681 GVNIAKM
-3688 TPASGEAVDF
+3688 TPASSEAVDF

-3719 VQLQNAGA
+3719 VQLHNAGA
-3727 ADELW
+3727 ANELW

>member
-15 MCAGLVPAQVLA
+15 MCAGLVPTQALA
-27 AGNKTIVINTDGV
+27 AGNMTLMINTEGI

-49 IPDDATQDGNKITGL
+49 IPDGATQEGNKVSGL
-64 TAKTGFI
+64 TAKTGFVTV
-71 SIKAT
+71 KAT

-82 FINWTARF
+82 FLNWTVKIS
-90 TMNNG
+90 TNG
-95 KTWVPKT
+95 TKWLSTAK
-102 TPNAHYVLKSG
+102 PNSGYVLKSG
-113 NTFGS
+113 QTFAS
-118 NPMEIAPGSVGS
+118 NPIEIANGTM
-130 AKAYLELTP
+130 AKFLQLTP
-139 NFGKPL
+139 NFGIPL

-170 EKTEKGYVGSYTAG
+170 EKTEKGYVGSYNAG

-210 ESGIVDDLDEYHY
+210 ESGITEDLDPYHY
-223 HDLNMAKT
+223 MDLSMRPT

-236 DKNPWSTD
+236 DKNPWSKD
-244 ETVVGNTVRDLIDT
+244 DTVVGNTVRDLISY
-258 NKKGIKHDATITAV
+258 NRKGIKHDITITAM

-279 NYALQDSYW
+279 NYTLADDNWKIGMTVRPQNGNQS
-288 NIRMHVIFQTQTI
+288 I
-301 YYPTITGWDNTTN
+301 YSANVTGWDNTTN
-314 EVVVEFNDIPAADV
+314 EVVAEFNGAVTAAE
-328 LKSANECSI
+328 LKDANTYFIS
-337 FMPIGKSGNT
+337 MPIGMDGGTIRTASGLT
-347 GKTAPGLAI
+347 VE
-356 NFTDDAPKYTYKDE
+356 FTDEKPGYTYGVGDIQGLSPTTYHVG
-370 NKLEYGFGQYTIDD
+370 N

-402 KPGVIRLNFK
+402 KPGVIRLNLK

-438 FVPDGDGDA
+438 FITDSDGEA

-465 GAEYPANGNDITFA
+465 GTEYPANGNDITFA

-724 TVAAGGSVSI
+724 TVAAGESVSI
-734 TNVPGEKSKFVAW
+734 TNVPGKKSKFVAW

-760 AEEGRHYALGAGES
+760 AEEGRHYTLGDDTS
-774 LTDGTITIV
+774 LSDGTITIV
-783 AKEYNLRVY
+783 AKEYNIKVY

-803 QQAEGGKASFAK
+803 QQAEGGKASFAE
-815 PISAIGK
+815 PVSAIGK
-822 DTVSGLTKDSAE
+822 DAVSGLTKDSAA
-834 VTWEIDSTEAGY
+834 VTWEREVETGY
-846 KFSSWGIEYFDTAK
+846 RFDKWGIEYFDTAK
-860 NEWVTDTTGSSQ
+860 NEWVADPTGGGSTAIY
-872 FERFN
+872 R

-882 NGDGRT
+882 NGDGRM
-888 QRSMSAKVT
+888 RPSMSVKVT
-897 KYDLRITPQFAK
+897 EYDLRITPQFSK
-909 GNIVEAV
+909 GLTVEAV

-930 ADGYFYKYSNS
+930 TDGYFYKNQY
-941 AQLKAT
+941 AKLKAA

-971 ELMKQYSSASGNEN
+971 VAGTHYRAIIGSADTAEITAAVLDHS
-985 TPNMSINVMGYD
+985 

-1003 FTKQLYV
+1003 FT
-1010 ELAQGEHGTAEFV
+1010 
-1023 GVTPDADNRVYG
+1023 
-1035 PDDSTGNIVATVKAT
+1035 
-1050 PEEGYVFG
+1050 
-1058 GWNVVDA
+1058 
-1065 ETGNSVMPSEPG
+1065 
-1077 FDFYYEIAD
+1077 
-1086 GGTVASNPMGV
+1086 
-1097 GFSKSEMD
+1097 
-1105 RYHVNLKIKPVFGKG
+1105 
-1120 IKVIVGSDNSAYG
+1120 
-1133 TVTPE
+1133 
-1138 GENIISGTN
+1138 
-1147 GRLDFS
+1147 
-1153 AKPAEGCMFMGWEV
+1153 
-1167 TYADGTEIPDEEKGN
+1167 
-1182 MFMFNVN
+1182 
-1189 TVNNDE
+1189 
-1195 TGDNNQ
+1195 
-1201 LLTFNCEKDLKL
+1201 
-1213 TAHFVKKGEPNFVRY
+1213 
-1228 NTNSYHAG
+1228 
-1236 CLMMP
+1236 
-1241 ESTIYAP
+1241 
-1248 GRTVPSSFTGWSNDL
+1248 
-1263 SEPIVITFNAAA
+1263 
-1275 QADKAV
+1275 
-1281 SIFYRYRYTVLAAP
+1281 
-1295 DVSFDFGEGT
+1295 
-1305 EHSNASDSTRSY
+1305 
-1317 KYTFSAEQAATLYEL
+1317 
-1332 PFTATDANGNVK
+1332 
-1344 KGVIR
+1344 
-1349 FTPARR
+1349 
-1355 ALIEAENGA
+1355 
-1364 VSYNDATYAA
+1364 
-1374 GSIIDFPA
+1374 
-1382 GEATITAAANEGY
+1382 
-1395 AFAGWEIEG
+1395 
-1404 VELSEEQAKS
+1404 
-1414 ETITFNVPE
+1414 
-1423 KFFTIKARFE
+1423 
-1433 VAAKQLY
+1433 KQLY

-1485 YAFGGWTILNADTG
+1485 YVFGGWEVVNGETGNSVSPSETGYSFHYEIAD
-1499 KKAVGLMGGQYGNYF
+1499 GGTV
-1514 LEDGESEASNPLRI
+1514 ASNPMSV
-1528 GFSKHSSANFHVNL
+1528 GFSKSEMDSYHVNL
-1542 KLVPVFGKEMKVTV
+1542 KIKPVFGKGIKVTV
-1556 ASDNSEYGTVTPE
+1556 GSDNSAYGTVTPE
-1569 GENIVSS
+1569 GENIIS
-1576 VGGKLDFGAKPAEDC
+1576 GTNGRLDFSAKPAEDC

-1773 NVKKGVIRFTPARRA
+1773 NVKKGVIRFAPARRA

-1844 KSETLTFNVPEKFF
+1844 KSETLTFTVPEKFF

-1899 ELVAARNPDG
+1899 ELVAARNPNG

-2107 ENGAVEFDGTKYNN
+2107 ENGAVEFNGTKYNN

-2178 FEADTTPGIKVTVK
+2178 FKADTTPGIKVTVK

-2365 EVVRHENDGKVYYS
+2365 EVVRHENGGKVYYS

-2443 VIPFEPDT
+2443 VIPFEPDA

-2491 LKFKPSKEYCVI
+2491 LKFKPSKEYCMI

-2518 AENGH
+2518 AENGR
-2523 AEIKKNGELVEGG
+2523 AEFKKNGELVESG
-2536 EANGIAYGTDKLSV
+2536 EADGIAYGTDKLSV

-2560 VRWQVEMNNSIIDPD
+2560 VRWQVEMNNSITDPD
-2575 SWVGE
+2575 LWVGE

-2602 SEAKLDFTLEGSG
+2602 SEAKLDFTLEGG
-2615 AYGLRLTPLFGL
+2615 IYALRLTPLFGL

-2704 TIRPLRSST
+2704 TIRPLRTST
-2713 QDMTVKGIFIDY
+2713 QDMTVKGIFPEY

-2762 LEWKPDNAD
+2762 LEWKPDNANA
-2771 THFVFWFFS
+2771 HFVYWFFS
-2780 NYVMNNESEARR
+2780 DYVMNNESEARR

-2801 ERDFDINVVM
+2801 ERDFEINVTM
-2811 GYYVDYRIMCDGVD
+2811 GYQVNYRIMCDGKD
-2825 ITNSDDWANSIGPSI
+2825 ITRSDDWASAGTANI
-2840 YNLQG
+2840 YALQG
-2845 RYGYDI
+2845 LYGYNR

-2859 AIDNYSEITSSGN
+2859 AIDNYSEIAKAASRS
-2872 HTNYV
+2872 YV
-2877 APGDGMIFWFDEN
+2877 IPGDGVIFWLNEN
-2890 FRLGGNVGDGRVKY
+2890 FRLGGAINGRIKY
-2904 VYDSVTTEPAAE
+2904 VYDSITVEPAAE
-2916 EIGITKELIDKQYSG
+2916 EIGVTKELIDKQYG
-2931 RTDKS
+2931 AYEDKS

-2952 TIVINVRRIGYSQIT
+2952 TIVINIRRIGYSQIT

-3028 SSLNLRVGID
+3028 SSLNLRVGVD

-3062 PAGKAN
+3062 PAGRAN

-3110 ESLITSAASYNESVT
+3110 ESLITSAASYSESLT
-3125 FVVPNGSVSVK
+3125 FVMPNGSVTVK
-3136 AVLNQRAIEVTWM
+3136 AVLNAKSVNVAWRFMI
-3149 YYVKKGENS
+3149 KKGENT
-3158 YVSSSVT
+3158 YVGSSAT

-3178 VYQDPNSKTTVVKGD
+3178 VYQDPNSKITVVKGD

-3203 ANKYILEK
+3203 PNKYILEK
-3211 IWLVSSGTM
+3211 IWLDLSGTTAK
-3220 VQNYDDYNGEYTVTS
+3220 NYYDYKGEYTLTS
-3235 WKYKGKN
+3235 WKHNGKA
-3242 IYQLTI
+3242 IYQFLI
-3248 NAYFDTNNGDIQRY
+3248 NVGFDMNDGDIQRY

-3286 IVKLTA
+3286 VVKLTA
-3292 KPEENYRLKRWIV
+3292 KPEENCRLKRWIV

-3323 SAKFTMPAADVTV
+3323 SAKFTMPAADVTI

-3468 ISDKEANIKFTSSEG
+3468 ISDKEANIKFTLSEG

-3492 SGAAEPAID
+3492 SGAAEPTID

-3544 IEIPAFSSGEEE
+3544 IEIPAFSSGEDD

-3596 KAGSLTYTEAI
+3596 KVGSLTYTEAI

-3657 DASGNIVVTMPYKT
+3657 DVGGNIVVTMPYKT

-3688 TPASGEAVDF
+3688 TPASSEAVDF

-3719 VQLQNAGA
+3719 VQLHNAGA

>member
-15 MCAGLVPAQVLA
+15 MCAGLVPTQALA
-27 AGNKTIVINTDGV
+27 AGNMTLMINTEGI

-49 IPDDATQDGNKITGL
+49 IPDGATQEGNKVSGL
-64 TAKTGFI
+64 TAKTGFVTV
-71 SIKAT
+71 KAT

-82 FINWTARF
+82 FLNWTVKIS
-90 TMNNG
+90 TNG
-95 KTWVPKT
+95 TKWLSTAK
-102 TPNAHYVLKSG
+102 PNSGYVLKSG
-113 NTFGS
+113 QTFAS
-118 NPMEIAPGSVGS
+118 NPIEIANGTM
-130 AKAYLELTP
+130 AKFLQLTP
-139 NFGKPL
+139 NFGIPL

-170 EKTEKGYVGSYTAG
+170 EKTEKGYVGSYNAG

-210 ESGIVDDLDEYHY
+210 ESGITEDLDAYHY
-223 HDLNMAKT
+223 MDLSMRPT

-236 DKNPWSTD
+236 DQNPWSKD
-244 ETVVGNTVRDLIDT
+244 DTVVGNTVRDLISY
-258 NKKGIKHDATITAV
+258 NRKGIKHDITITAV

-279 NYALQDSYW
+279 NYTLADDNWKIGMTVRPQNGNQS
-288 NIRMHVIFQTQTI
+288 I
-301 YYPTITGWDNTTN
+301 YSANVTGWDNTTN
-314 EVVVEFNDIPAADV
+314 EVVAEFNGAVTAAE
-328 LKSANECSI
+328 LKDANTYFIS
-337 FMPIGKSGNT
+337 MPIGMDGGTIRTASGLT
-347 GKTAPGLAI
+347 VE
-356 NFTDDAPKYTYKDE
+356 FTDEKPGYTYGVGDIQGLSPDTYHVG
-370 NKLEYGFGQYTIDD
+370 N

-402 KPGVIRLNFK
+402 KPGVIRLNLK
-412 NRGKLTAEHGAV
+412 NRGRLTAEHGAV

-664 FAGWEIAGKEY
+664 FAGWEIGGKEY

-724 TVAAGGSVSI
+724 TVAAGESVSI

-803 QQAEGGKASFAK
+803 QQAEGGKASFAE
-815 PISAIGK
+815 PVSAIGK
-822 DTVSGLTKDSAE
+822 DAVSGLTKDSAA
-834 VTWEIDSTEAGY
+834 VTWEREVETGY
-846 KFSSWGIEYFDTAK
+846 RFVKWGIEYFDTAK
-860 NEWVTDTTGSSQ
+860 NEWVADPTGGGSTAIY
-872 FERFN
+872 R

-882 NGDGRT
+882 NGDGRM
-888 QRSMSAKVT
+888 RPSMSAKVT
-897 KYDLRITPQFAK
+897 EYDLRITPQFSK
-909 GNIVEAV
+909 GLTVEAV

-930 ADGYFYKYSNS
+930 TDGYFYKNQY
-941 AQLKAT
+941 AKLKAA

-957 TIEYKQEDGTYAPA
+957 TIEYKQEDGIYAPA
-971 ELMKQYSSASGNEN
+971 VAGTHYRAIIGSADTAEITAAVLDHS
-985 TPNMSINVMGYD
+985 

-1058 GWNVVDA
+1058 GWEVVNG
-1065 ETGNSVMPSEPG
+1065 ETGNSVSPSETG
-1077 FDFYYEIAD
+1077 YSFHYEIAD
-1086 GGTVASNPMGV
+1086 GGTVASNPMSV

-1105 RYHVNLKIKPVFGKG
+1105 SYHVNLKIKPVFGKG
-1120 IKVIVGSDNSAYG
+1120 IKVTVGSDNSAYG

-1153 AKPAEGCMFMGWEV
+1153 AKPADGCLFMGWEV
-1167 TYADGTEIPDEEKGN
+1167 TYADGTAIPDAEKGN

-1189 TVNNDE
+1189 TVDNDE

-1201 LLTFNCEKDLKL
+1201 L
-1213 TAHFVKKGEPNFVRY
+1213 
-1228 NTNSYHAG
+1228 
-1236 CLMMP
+1236 
-1241 ESTIYAP
+1241 
-1248 GRTVPSSFTGWSNDL
+1248 
-1263 SEPIVITFNAAA
+1263 
-1275 QADKAV
+1275 
-1281 SIFYRYRYTVLAAP
+1281 
-1295 DVSFDFGEGT
+1295 
-1305 EHSNASDSTRSY
+1305 
-1317 KYTFSAEQAATLYEL
+1317 
-1332 PFTATDANGNVK
+1332 
-1344 KGVIR
+1344 
-1349 FTPARR
+1349 
-1355 ALIEAENGA
+1355 
-1364 VSYNDATYAA
+1364 
-1374 GSIIDFPA
+1374 
-1382 GEATITAAANEGY
+1382 
-1395 AFAGWEIEG
+1395 
-1404 VELSEEQAKS
+1404 
-1414 ETITFNVPE
+1414 
-1423 KFFTIKARFE
+1423 
-1433 VAAKQLY
+1433 
-1440 VELAQGEH
+1440 
-1448 GTAEF
+1448 
-1453 VGVTPDANNRVYGP
+1453 
-1467 DDSTGNI
+1467 
-1474 VATVKATPEEG
+1474 
-1485 YAFGGWTILNADTG
+1485 
-1499 KKAVGLMGGQYGNYF
+1499 
-1514 LEDGESEASNPLRI
+1514 
-1528 GFSKHSSANFHVNL
+1528 
-1542 KLVPVFGKEMKVTV
+1542 
-1556 ASDNSEYGTVTPE
+1556 
-1569 GENIVSS
+1569 
-1576 VGGKLDFGAKPAEDC
+1576 
-1591 LFMGWEITYADGTE
+1591 
-1605 IPEKE
+1605 
-1610 KDNLFSFNTNSTDND
+1610 
-1625 ATGDNNQLTI
+1625 TI
-1635 FSCEKDLKL
+1635 FECEKDLKL

-1660 SHKSDRGS
+1660 SNSSYAGS
-1668 MQAPRVTVF
+1668 KQIPRVTVF
-1677 APNMTLPSS
+1677 APGMTLPSS
-1686 YTGWSNDVSEPIVII
+1686 YTGWSNDVSEPIVIT
-1701 FDAPAMQSKSG
+1701 FDAPAMESKSG
-1712 LRLFYRYKSTD
+1712 LRLFYRFMSTD

-1730 FNLGEGTEHDA
+1730 FDLGEGTENSNSSA
-1741 SRDTT
+1741 ST
-1746 KYYVYNITAEEA
+1746 KCFIYYFTEEQA

-1844 KSETLTFNVPEKFF
+1844 KSETLTFTVPEKFF

-1899 ELVAARNPDG
+1899 ELIAARNPNG

-2011 TLNGFNDGGSLV
+2011 TLNGFNDGGDLV

-2038 ILAPGASYVFPDME
+2038 ILAPGASYVFPGMK
-2052 DTAGPVTSI
+2052 DTATGVSVI
-2061 GAMYLH
+2061 GMMRMQ
-2067 FTNGWDRTK
+2067 FTDGWDRTK
-2076 TYHFSIVD
+2076 TYNFSIVD
-2084 ESGNVLKNGTVEF
+2084 ENGNVLKNGTVEF

-2107 ENGAVEFDGTKYNN
+2107 ENGAVEFNGTKYNN

-2171 FFTIKAK
+2171 FFTIKAR

-2365 EVVRHENDGKVYYS
+2365 EVVRHENGGKVYYS

-2415 YIVGFCQP
+2415 YVKGFCQP

-2443 VIPFEPDT
+2443 VIPFEPDA

-2518 AENGH
+2518 AENGR
-2523 AEIKKNGELVEGG
+2523 AEFKKNGELVEGG
-2536 EANGIAYGTDKLSV
+2536 EADGIAYGTDKLSV

-2560 VRWQVEMNNSIIDPD
+2560 VRWQVEMNNSITDPD
-2575 SWVGE
+2575 LWVGE

-2602 SEAKLDFTLEGSG
+2602 REAKLDFTLEGG
-2615 AYGLRLTPLFGL
+2615 IYALRLTPLFGL

-2644 TISSEDDLT
+2644 TISSKDDLT

-2704 TIRPLRSST
+2704 TIRPLRTST
-2713 QDMTVKGIFIDY
+2713 QDMTVKGIFPEY

-2762 LEWKPDNAD
+2762 LEWKPDNANV
-2771 THFVFWFFS
+2771 HFVYWFFS
-2780 NYVMNNESEARR
+2780 NYVMNNESEARK

-2801 ERDFDINVVM
+2801 ERDFEINVVM
-2811 GYYVDYRIMCDGVD
+2811 GYHVDYRIMCDGVD
-2825 ITNSDDWANSIGPSI
+2825 ITRSDDWASAGTANI
-2840 YNLQG
+2840 YTLQG
-2845 RYGYDI
+2845 LYGYDR

-2859 AIDNYSEITSSGN
+2859 AIDNYSEIFKAASRS
-2872 HTNYV
+2872 YV
-2877 APGDGMIFWFDEN
+2877 IPGDGVIFWLNEN
-2890 FRLGGNVGDGRVKY
+2890 FRLGGATNGRIKY
-2904 VYDSVTTEPAAE
+2904 VYDSITVEPAAE
-2916 EIGITKELIDKQYSG
+2916 EIGITKELIDKQYG
-2931 RTDKS
+2931 AYEDKS

-2952 TIVINVRRIGYSQIT
+2952 TIDINIRRIGYSQIT

-2972 TAYGSVTM
+2972 TTYGSVTM

-2989 YYREGIYLRINAA
+2989 YYREGAYLRINAA

-3028 SSLNLRVGID
+3028 SSLNLKVGAD

-3044 VFEEDTNPVAQA
+3044 VFEEDTNPIAQA

-3110 ESLITSAASYNESVT
+3110 ESLITSAASYGKSVT
-3125 FVVPNGSVSVK
+3125 FVVPNSPVTVK
-3136 AVLNQRAIEVTWM
+3136 AVLNAKSVNVAWRFMI
-3149 YYVKKGENS
+3149 KKGNNT
-3158 YVSSSVT
+3158 YVGSSAT

-3178 VYQDPNSKTTVVKGD
+3178 VLQDPNSKITVVKGD
-3193 TISFEVKLKD
+3193 TIGFEVKLKD
-3203 ANKYILEK
+3203 PNKYILEK
-3211 IWLVSSGTM
+3211 IWLDLSGTTAK
-3220 VQNYDDYNGEYTVTS
+3220 NYYDYKGEYTLTS
-3235 WKYKGKN
+3235 WKHNGKA
-3242 IYQLTI
+3242 IYQFLI
-3248 NAYFDTNNGDIQRY
+3248 NVGFDMNDGDIQRY

-3286 IVKLTA
+3286 VVKLTA

-3323 SAKFTMPAADVTV
+3323 SAKFTMPAADVTI

-3468 ISDKEANIKFTSSEG
+3468 ISDKEANIKFTLSEG

-3544 IEIPAFSSGEEE
+3544 IEIPAFSSGEDD

-3596 KAGSLTYTEAI
+3596 KVGSLTYTEAI

-3643 GITGFVIDGIPGTI
+3643 GITGFVIDGILGTI

-3719 VQLQNAGA
+3719 VQLHNAGA
-3727 ADELW
+3727 ANELW

>member
-15 MCAGLVPAQVLA
+15 MCAGLVPTQALA
-27 AGNKTIVINTDGV
+27 AGNMTLMINTEGI

-49 IPDDATQDGNKITGL
+49 IPDGATQDGNTVTGL
-64 TAKTGFI
+64 TAKTSFVTV
-71 SIKAT
+71 KAT

-82 FINWTARF
+82 FLNWTVKIS
-90 TMNNG
+90 TNG
-95 KTWVPKT
+95 TKWLSTAK
-102 TPNAHYVLKSG
+102 PNSGYVLKSG
-113 NTFGS
+113 QTFAS
-118 NPMEIAPGSVGS
+118 NPIEIANGTM
-130 AKAYLELTP
+130 AKFLQLTP
-139 NFGKPL
+139 NFGIPL

-170 EKTEKGYVGSYTAG
+170 EKTEKGYVGSYNAG

-210 ESGIVDDLDEYHY
+210 ESGITEDLDAYHY
-223 HDLNMAKT
+223 MDLSMRPT

-236 DKNPWSTD
+236 DQNPWSKD
-244 ETVVGNTVRDLIDT
+244 DTVVGNTVRDLISY
-258 NKKGIKHDATITAV
+258 NRKGIKHDITITAV

-279 NYALQDSYW
+279 NYTLADDNWKIGMTVRPQNGNQS
-288 NIRMHVIFQTQTI
+288 I
-301 YYPTITGWDNTTN
+301 YSANVTGWDNTTN
-314 EVVVEFNDIPAADV
+314 EVVAEFNGAVTAAE
-328 LKSANECSI
+328 LKDANTYFIS
-337 FMPIGKSGNT
+337 MPIGMDGGTIRTASGLT
-347 GKTAPGLAI
+347 VE
-356 NFTDDAPKYTYKDE
+356 FTDENPSYTYGVGDTQGLSPDTYHVG
-370 NKLEYGFGQYTIDD
+370 N

-402 KPGVIRLNFK
+402 KPGVIRLNLK
-412 NRGKLTAEHGAV
+412 NRGRLTAEHGAV

-566 TSLSFG
+566 TSLSFD

-664 FAGWEIAGKEY
+664 FAGWEIGGKEY

-724 TVAAGGSVSI
+724 TVAAGESVSI

-803 QQAEGGKASFAK
+803 QQAEGGKASFAE
-815 PISAIGK
+815 PVSAIGK
-822 DTVSGLTKDSAE
+822 DAVSGLTKDSAA
-834 VTWEIDSTEAGY
+834 VTWEREVETGY
-846 KFSSWGIEYFDTAK
+846 RFVKWGIEYFDTAK
-860 NEWVTDTTGSSQ
+860 NEWVADPTGGGSTAIY
-872 FERFN
+872 R

-882 NGDGRT
+882 NGDGRM
-888 QRSMSAKVT
+888 RPSMSVKVT
-897 KYDLRITPQFAK
+897 EYDLRITPQFSK
-909 GNIVEAV
+909 GLTVEAV

-930 ADGYFYKYSNS
+930 TDGYFYKNQY
-941 AQLKAT
+941 AKLKAA

-957 TIEYKQEDGTYAPA
+957 TIEYKQEDGIYAPA
-971 ELMKQYSSASGNEN
+971 VAGTHYRAIIGSADTAEITAAVLDHS
-985 TPNMSINVMGYD
+985 

-1003 FTKQLYV
+1003 FT
-1010 ELAQGEHGTAEFV
+1010 
-1023 GVTPDADNRVYG
+1023 
-1035 PDDSTGNIVATVKAT
+1035 
-1050 PEEGYVFG
+1050 
-1058 GWNVVDA
+1058 
-1065 ETGNSVMPSEPG
+1065 
-1077 FDFYYEIAD
+1077 
-1086 GGTVASNPMGV
+1086 
-1097 GFSKSEMD
+1097 
-1105 RYHVNLKIKPVFGKG
+1105 
-1120 IKVIVGSDNSAYG
+1120 
-1133 TVTPE
+1133 
-1138 GENIISGTN
+1138 
-1147 GRLDFS
+1147 
-1153 AKPAEGCMFMGWEV
+1153 
-1167 TYADGTEIPDEEKGN
+1167 
-1182 MFMFNVN
+1182 
-1189 TVNNDE
+1189 
-1195 TGDNNQ
+1195 
-1201 LLTFNCEKDLKL
+1201 
-1213 TAHFVKKGEPNFVRY
+1213 
-1228 NTNSYHAG
+1228 
-1236 CLMMP
+1236 
-1241 ESTIYAP
+1241 
-1248 GRTVPSSFTGWSNDL
+1248 
-1263 SEPIVITFNAAA
+1263 
-1275 QADKAV
+1275 
-1281 SIFYRYRYTVLAAP
+1281 
-1295 DVSFDFGEGT
+1295 
-1305 EHSNASDSTRSY
+1305 
-1317 KYTFSAEQAATLYEL
+1317 
-1332 PFTATDANGNVK
+1332 
-1344 KGVIR
+1344 
-1349 FTPARR
+1349 
-1355 ALIEAENGA
+1355 
-1364 VSYNDATYAA
+1364 
-1374 GSIIDFPA
+1374 
-1382 GEATITAAANEGY
+1382 
-1395 AFAGWEIEG
+1395 
-1404 VELSEEQAKS
+1404 
-1414 ETITFNVPE
+1414 
-1423 KFFTIKARFE
+1423 
-1433 VAAKQLY
+1433 KQLY

-1773 NVKKGVIRFTPARRA
+1773 NVKNGVIRFTPARRA

-1844 KSETLTFNVPEKFF
+1844 KSETITFNVPEKFF
-1858 TIKAKFE
+1858 TIKARFE

-1899 ELVAARNPDG
+1899 ELIAARNPNG

-1939 LTVLGTKDISVMA
+1939 LTVLGTKDVSVMA

-1959 GLQTSGRKYAIMP
+1959 GLQPSGRKYAIMP

-2129 GSATITAAA
+2129 DSATITAAA

-2161 ETLTFTVPEK
+2161 ETITFTVPEK

-2443 VIPFEPDT
+2443 VIPFEPDA

-2461 EEKFANIEYVF
+2461 SEKLTNIEYVF

-2518 AENGH
+2518 AENGR

-2560 VRWQVEMNNSIIDPD
+2560 VRWQVEKNNSIIDQD

-2580 KFTEDEQARLL
+2580 KFTEEEQARLL
-2591 ARNTSL
+2591 ALVTSL
-2597 SESDI
+2597 SENDI
-2602 SEAKLDFTLEGSG
+2602 REAKLDFTLEGG
-2615 AYGLRLTPLFGL
+2615 LYALRLTPLFGL

-2713 QDMTVKGIFIDY
+2713 KDMTVKGIFLEY

-2762 LEWKPDNAD
+2762 LEWKPDNANV
-2771 THFVFWFFS
+2771 HFVYWFFS
-2780 NYVMNNESEARR
+2780 NYVMNNESEARK

-2801 ERDFDINVVM
+2801 ERDFEINVVM
-2811 GYYVDYRIMCDGVD
+2811 GYHVDYRIMCDGVD
-2825 ITNSDDWANSIGPSI
+2825 ITRSDDWASAGTANI
-2840 YNLQG
+2840 YTLQG
-2845 RYGYDI
+2845 LYGYDR

-2859 AIDNYSEITSSGN
+2859 AIDNYSEIFKAASRS
-2872 HTNYV
+2872 YV
-2877 APGDGMIFWFDEN
+2877 IPGDGVIFWLNEN
-2890 FRLGGNVGDGRVKY
+2890 FRLGGATNGRIKY
-2904 VYDSVTTEPAAE
+2904 VYDSITVEPAAE
-2916 EIGITKELIDKQYSG
+2916 EIGITKELIDKQYG
-2931 RTDKS
+2931 AYDDKS

-2952 TIVINVRRIGYSQIT
+2952 TIDINIRRIGYSQIT

-2972 TAYGSVTM
+2972 TTYGSVTM

-2989 YYREGIYLRINAA
+2989 YYREGAYLRINAA

-3028 SSLNLRVGID
+3028 SSLNLRVGVD

-3044 VFEEDTNPVAQA
+3044 VFEEDTNPIAQA

-3110 ESLITSAASYNESVT
+3110 ESLITSAESYGKSVT
-3125 FVVPNGSVSVK
+3125 FVMPNSPVTVK
-3136 AVLNQRAIEVTWM
+3136 AVLNAKSVNVAWRFMI
-3149 YYVKKGENS
+3149 KKGENT
-3158 YVSSSVT
+3158 YVGSSAT

-3178 VYQDPNSKTTVVKGD
+3178 VYQDPNSKITVVKGD

-3211 IWLVSSGTM
+3211 IWLDLSGTTAK
-3220 VQNYDDYNGEYTVTS
+3220 NYYDYKGEYTLTS
-3235 WKYKGKN
+3235 WKHNGKA
-3242 IYQLTI
+3242 IYQFLI
-3248 NAYFDTNNGDIQRY
+3248 NVGFDMNDGDIQRY

-3286 IVKLTA
+3286 VVKLTA

-3305 TDEYNNAVDV
+3305 TDEYNNAVEV

-3336 TAEFEQTDVRGA
+3336 TAEFEQTDASGA
-3348 EMLAVD
+3348 EILAVD

-3360 GAVIASGAL
+3360 GAVIASGTL

-3421 GDIACYMPLNQG
+3421 GDIACYMPLNQS

-3544 IEIPAFSSGEEE
+3544 IEIPAFSSGEDD

-3596 KAGSLTYTEAI
+3596 KVGSLTYTEAI

-3657 DASGNIVVTMPYKT
+3657 DVGGNIVVTMPYKT

-3719 VQLQNAGA
+3719 VQLHNAGA

>member
-27 AGNKTIVINTDGV
+27 AGNMTLMINTEGI

-49 IPDDATQDGNKITGL
+49 IPDGATQDGNTVTGL
-64 TAKTGFI
+64 TAKTSFVTV
-71 SIKAT
+71 KAT

-82 FINWTARF
+82 FLNWTVKISP
-90 TMNNG
+90 NG
-95 KTWVPKT
+95 TKWLSTAK
-102 TPNAHYVLKSG
+102 PNSGYVLKSG
-113 NTFGS
+113 QTFAS
-118 NPMEIAPGSVGS
+118 NPIEIANGTM
-130 AKAYLELTP
+130 AKFLQLTP
-139 NFGKPL
+139 NFGIPL

-170 EKTEKGYVGSYTAG
+170 EKTEKGYVGSYNAG

-196 KYQFVGWTIRYTNG
+196 KYQFVGWAIRYTNG
-210 ESGIVDDLDEYHY
+210 ESGITEDLDPYHY
-223 HDLNMAKT
+223 MDLSMRPT

-236 DKNPWSTD
+236 DKNPWSKD
-244 ETVVGNTVRDLIDT
+244 DTVVGNTVRDLISY
-258 NKKGIKHDATITAV
+258 NRKGIKHDITITAM

-279 NYALQDSYW
+279 NYTLADDNWKIGMTVRPQNGNQS
-288 NIRMHVIFQTQTI
+288 I
-301 YYPTITGWDNTTN
+301 YSANVTGWDNTTN
-314 EVVVEFNDIPAADV
+314 EVVAEFNGAVTAAE
-328 LKSANECSI
+328 LKDANTYFIS
-337 FMPIGKSGNT
+337 MPIGMDGGTIRTASGLT
-347 GKTAPGLAI
+347 VE
-356 NFTDDAPKYTYKDE
+356 FTDEKPGYTYGVGDIQGLSPTTYHVG
-370 NKLEYGFGQYTIDD
+370 N

-402 KPGVIRLNFK
+402 KPGVIRLNLK

-438 FVPDGDGDA
+438 FVPDGDGEA

-524 TVTGW
+524 TVTDW

-702 TGEGIVSEGAA
+702 TGEGIVSEGAP

-724 TVAAGGSVSI
+724 TVAAGESVSI
-734 TNVPGEKSKFVAW
+734 TNVPGKKSKFVAW

-760 AEEGRHYALGAGES
+760 AEEGRHYTLGNDTS
-774 LTDGTITIV
+774 LSDGTITIV

-792 PEFERTYSITL
+792 PEFEPTYSITL
-803 QQAEGGKASFAK
+803 QQAEGGKASFAE
-815 PISAIGK
+815 PVSAIGK
-822 DTVSGLTKDSAE
+822 DAVSGLTKDSAA
-834 VTWEIDSTEAGY
+834 VTWEREVETGY
-846 KFSSWGIEYFDTAK
+846 RFVKWGIEYFDTAK
-860 NEWVTDTTGSSQ
+860 NEWVADPTGGGSTAIY
-872 FERFN
+872 R

-882 NGDGRT
+882 NGDGRM
-888 QRSMSAKVT
+888 RPSMSVKVT
-897 KYDLRITPQFAK
+897 EYDLRITPQFSK
-909 GNIVEAV
+909 GLTVEAV
-916 ADPAAGGTAEVTGD
+916 ADPAAGGKVEASGD
-930 ADGYFYKYSNS
+930 TDGYFYKNQY
-941 AQLKAT
+941 AKLKAA

-957 TIEYKQEDGTYAPA
+957 TIEYKQEDGIYAPA
-971 ELMKQYSSASGNEN
+971 VAGTHYRAIIGSADTAEITAAVLDHS
-985 TPNMSINVMGYD
+985 

-1023 GVTPDADNRVYG
+1023 GVTPDANNRVYG

-1058 GWNVVDA
+1058 GWDVVDA

-1317 KYTFSAEQAATLYEL
+1317 KYTFPEEEAATLYEL

-1364 VSYNDATYAA
+1364 VSYNNATYAA

-1414 ETITFNVPE
+1414 ETI
-1423 KFFTIKARFE
+1423 
-1433 VAAKQLY
+1433 
-1440 VELAQGEH
+1440 
-1448 GTAEF
+1448 
-1453 VGVTPDANNRVYGP
+1453 
-1467 DDSTGNI
+1467 
-1474 VATVKATPEEG
+1474 
-1485 YAFGGWTILNADTG
+1485 
-1499 KKAVGLMGGQYGNYF
+1499 
-1514 LEDGESEASNPLRI
+1514 
-1528 GFSKHSSANFHVNL
+1528 
-1542 KLVPVFGKEMKVTV
+1542 
-1556 ASDNSEYGTVTPE
+1556 
-1569 GENIVSS
+1569 
-1576 VGGKLDFGAKPAEDC
+1576 
-1591 LFMGWEITYADGTE
+1591 
-1605 IPEKE
+1605 
-1610 KDNLFSFNTNSTDND
+1610 
-1625 ATGDNNQLTI
+1625 
-1635 FSCEKDLKL
+1635 
-1644 TAHFVKK
+1644 
-1651 GEPNFVRYN
+1651 
-1660 SHKSDRGS
+1660 
-1668 MQAPRVTVF
+1668 
-1677 APNMTLPSS
+1677 
-1686 YTGWSNDVSEPIVII
+1686 
-1701 FDAPAMQSKSG
+1701 
-1712 LRLFYRYKSTD
+1712 
-1723 LTAAGVT
+1723 
-1730 FNLGEGTEHDA
+1730 
-1741 SRDTT
+1741 
-1746 KYYVYNITAEEA
+1746 
-1758 ATLYE
+1758 
-1763 LPFTATDANG
+1763 
-1773 NVKKGVIRFTPARRA
+1773 
-1788 LIEAENGAV
+1788 
-1797 SYNDATYAAG
+1797 
-1807 SIIDFPAGEATIT
+1807 
-1820 AAANEGYAFAGWE
+1820 
-1833 IEGVELSEEQA
+1833 
-1844 KSETLTFNVPEKFF
+1844 TFNVPEKFF

-2023 VLKKYMGMMRDNAPD
+2023 VLKKYMGMMRADAPD

-2097 RAKGLAKIEA
+2097 RAKGLAKIDA

-2332 GQDMLI
+2332 GHDMLI

-2365 EVVRHENDGKVYYS
+2365 EVVRHENGGKVYYS

-2443 VIPFEPDT
+2443 VIPFEPDA

-2518 AENGH
+2518 AENGR
-2523 AEIKKNGELVEGG
+2523 AEFKKNGELVEGG
-2536 EANGIAYGTDKLSV
+2536 EADGIAYGTDKLSV

-2560 VRWQVEMNNSIIDPD
+2560 VRWQVEMNNSITDPD
-2575 SWVGE
+2575 LWVGE

-2602 SEAKLDFTLEGSG
+2602 REAKLDFTLEGG
-2615 AYGLRLTPLFGL
+2615 LYALRLTPLFGL

-2713 QDMTVKGIFIDY
+2713 QDMTVKGIFLEY

-2762 LEWKPDNAD
+2762 LEWKPDNANA
-2771 THFVFWFFS
+2771 HFVYWFFS
-2780 NYVMNNESEARR
+2780 NYVMNNESEARK

-2801 ERDFDINVVM
+2801 ERDFEINVVM
-2811 GYYVDYRIMCDGVD
+2811 GYHVDYRIMCDGVD
-2825 ITNSDDWANSIGPSI
+2825 ITRSDDWASAGTANI
-2840 YNLQG
+2840 YTLQG
-2845 RYGYDI
+2845 LYGYDR

-2859 AIDNYSEITSSGN
+2859 AIDNYSEIFKAASRS
-2872 HTNYV
+2872 YV
-2877 APGDGMIFWFDEN
+2877 IPGDGVIFWLNEN
-2890 FRLGGNVGDGRVKY
+2890 FRLGGATNGRIKY
-2904 VYDSVTTEPAAE
+2904 VYDSITVEPAAE
-2916 EIGITKELIDKQYSG
+2916 EIGITKELIDKQYG
-2931 RTDKS
+2931 AYDDKS

-2952 TIVINVRRIGYSQIT
+2952 TIDINIRRIGYSQIT

-2972 TAYGSVTM
+2972 TTYGSVTM

-2989 YYREGIYLRINAA
+2989 YYREGAYLRINAA

-3028 SSLNLRVGID
+3028 SSLNLRVGVD

-3044 VFEEDTNPVAQA
+3044 VFEEDTNPIAQA

-3110 ESLITSAASYNESVT
+3110 ESLITSAASYSESLT
-3125 FVVPNGSVSVK
+3125 FVMPNGSVTVK
-3136 AVLNQRAIEVTWM
+3136 AVLNAKSVNVSWRFMI
-3149 YYVKKGENS
+3149 KKGENT
-3158 YVSSSVT
+3158 YVGSSAI
-3165 TPYMADISIWKNG
+3165 TPYMADMSIWKNG
-3178 VYQDPNSKTTVVKGD
+3178 VLQDPNSKITVVKGD

-3203 ANKYILEK
+3203 PNKYILEK
-3211 IWLVSSGTM
+3211 IWLDLSGTTAK
-3220 VQNYDDYNGEYTVTS
+3220 NYYDYKGEYTVTS
-3235 WKYKGKN
+3235 WKFRGKK
-3242 IYQLTI
+3242 IYQFLI
-3248 NAYFDTNNGDIQRY
+3248 NVGFDMNDGDIQRY

-3286 IVKLTA
+3286 VVNLIA

-3305 TDEYNNAVDV
+3305 TDEYNNAVEV

-3336 TAEFEQTDVRGA
+3336 TAEFEQTNASGA
-3348 EMLAVD
+3348 EILAVD

-3360 GAVIASGAL
+3360 GAVIASGTL

-3421 GDIACYMPLNQG
+3421 GDIACYMPLNQS

-3544 IEIPAFSSGEEE
+3544 IEIPAFSSGEDD

-3575 TRANEGDEVTISISA
+3575 TRANEGDKVTISISA

-3596 KAGSLTYTEAI
+3596 KVGSLTYTEAI

-3681 GVNIAEM
+3681 GVNIAKM
-3688 TPASGEAVDF
+3688 TPASSEAVDF

-3719 VQLQNAGA
+3719 VQLHNAGA
-3727 ADELW
+3727 ANELW

>member
-15 MCAGLVPAQVLA
+15 MCAGLVPTQALA

-64 TAKTGFI
+64 TAKTGFVTV
-71 SIKAT
+71 KAT

-82 FINWTARF
+82 FLNWTVKIS
-90 TMNNG
+90 TNG
-95 KTWVPKT
+95 TKWLSTAK
-102 TPNAHYVLKSG
+102 PNSGYVLKSG
-113 NTFGS
+113 QTFAS
-118 NPMEIAPGSVGS
+118 NPIEIANGPM
-130 AKAYLELTP
+130 AKFLQLTP
-139 NFGKPL
+139 NFGIPL

-170 EKTEKGYVGSYTAG
+170 EKTEKGYVGSYNAG

-210 ESGIVDDLDEYHY
+210 ESGITEDLDAYHY
-223 HDLNMAKT
+223 MDLSMRPT

-236 DKNPWSTD
+236 DQNPWSKD
-244 ETVVGNTVRDLIDT
+244 DTVVGNTVRDLISY
-258 NKKGIKHDATITAV
+258 NRKGIKHDITITAV

-279 NYALQDSYW
+279 NYTLADDNWKIGMTVRPQNGNQS
-288 NIRMHVIFQTQTI
+288 I
-301 YYPTITGWDNTTN
+301 YSANVTGWDNTTN
-314 EVVVEFNDIPAADV
+314 EVVAEFNGTVTAAE
-328 LKSANECSI
+328 LKDANTYFIS
-337 FMPIGKSGNT
+337 MPIGMDGGT
-347 GKTAPGLAI
+347 IRTAPGLTVE
-356 NFTDDAPKYTYKDE
+356 FTDENPNYTYGIGDTQGLSPDTYHVG
-370 NKLEYGFGQYTIDD
+370 N

-438 FVPDGDGDA
+438 FITDSDGEA

-465 GAEYPANGNDITFA
+465 GTEYPANGNDITFA

-544 GTLPQYVA
+544 GTLPRYVA

-664 FAGWEIAGKEY
+664 FAGWEIGGKEY
-675 SDNPL
+675 SNNPL

-724 TVAAGGSVSI
+724 TVAAGESVSI

-803 QQAEGGKASFAK
+803 QQAEGGKASFAE
-815 PISAIGK
+815 PVSAIGK
-822 DTVSGLTKDSAE
+822 DAVSGLTKDSAA
-834 VTWEIDSTEAGY
+834 VTWEREVETGY
-846 KFSSWGIEYFDTAK
+846 RFVKWGIEYFDTAK
-860 NEWVTDTTGSSQ
+860 NEWVADPTGGGSTAIY
-872 FERFN
+872 R

-882 NGDGRT
+882 NGDGRM
-888 QRSMSAKVT
+888 RPSMSAKVT
-897 KYDLRITPQFAK
+897 EYDLRITPQFSK
-909 GNIVEAV
+909 GLTVEAV

-930 ADGYFYKYSNS
+930 TDGYFYKNQY
-941 AQLKAT
+941 AKLKAA

-957 TIEYKQEDGTYAPA
+957 TIEYKQEDGIYAPA
-971 ELMKQYSSASGNEN
+971 VAGTHYRAIIGSADTAEITAAVLDHS
-985 TPNMSINVMGYD
+985 

-1023 GVTPDADNRVYG
+1023 GVTPDANNRVYG

-1058 GWNVVDA
+1058 GWEVVNG
-1065 ETGNSVMPSEPG
+1065 ETGNSVSPSETG
-1077 FDFYYEIAD
+1077 YSFHYEIAD

-1317 KYTFSAEQAATLYEL
+1317 KYTFSE
-1332 PFTATDANGNVK
+1332 
-1344 KGVIR
+1344 
-1349 FTPARR
+1349 
-1355 ALIEAENGA
+1355 
-1364 VSYNDATYAA
+1364 
-1374 GSIIDFPA
+1374 
-1382 GEATITAAANEGY
+1382 
-1395 AFAGWEIEG
+1395 
-1404 VELSEEQAKS
+1404 
-1414 ETITFNVPE
+1414 
-1423 KFFTIKARFE
+1423 
-1433 VAAKQLY
+1433 
-1440 VELAQGEH
+1440 
-1448 GTAEF
+1448 
-1453 VGVTPDANNRVYGP
+1453 
-1467 DDSTGNI
+1467 
-1474 VATVKATPEEG
+1474 
-1485 YAFGGWTILNADTG
+1485 
-1499 KKAVGLMGGQYGNYF
+1499 
-1514 LEDGESEASNPLRI
+1514 
-1528 GFSKHSSANFHVNL
+1528 
-1542 KLVPVFGKEMKVTV
+1542 
-1556 ASDNSEYGTVTPE
+1556 
-1569 GENIVSS
+1569 
-1576 VGGKLDFGAKPAEDC
+1576 
-1591 LFMGWEITYADGTE
+1591 
-1605 IPEKE
+1605 
-1610 KDNLFSFNTNSTDND
+1610 
-1625 ATGDNNQLTI
+1625 
-1635 FSCEKDLKL
+1635 
-1644 TAHFVKK
+1644 
-1651 GEPNFVRYN
+1651 
-1660 SHKSDRGS
+1660 
-1668 MQAPRVTVF
+1668 
-1677 APNMTLPSS
+1677 
-1686 YTGWSNDVSEPIVII
+1686 
-1701 FDAPAMQSKSG
+1701 
-1712 LRLFYRYKSTD
+1712 
-1723 LTAAGVT
+1723 
-1730 FNLGEGTEHDA
+1730 
-1741 SRDTT
+1741 
-1746 KYYVYNITAEEA
+1746 EEA

-1773 NVKKGVIRFTPARRA
+1773 NVKKGVIRFAPARRA

-1797 SYNDATYAAG
+1797 SYNNATYAAG

-1844 KSETLTFNVPEKFF
+1844 KSETLTFTVPEKFF

-1894 KGDKV
+1894 NGDKV

-2107 ENGAVEFDGTKYNN
+2107 ENGAVEFNGTKYNN

-2295 ITGKDGTVYT
+2295 ITSKDGTVYT

-2365 EVVRHENDGKVYYS
+2365 EVVRHENGGKVYYS

-2415 YIVGFCQP
+2415 YVKGFCQP

-2443 VIPFEPDT
+2443 VIPFEPDA

-2491 LKFKPSKEYCVI
+2491 LKFKPSREYCVI

-2518 AENGH
+2518 AENGR
-2523 AEIKKNGELVEGG
+2523 AEFKKNGELVEGG
-2536 EANGIAYGTDKLSV
+2536 EADGIAYGTDKLSV

-2560 VRWQVEMNNSIIDPD
+2560 VRWQVEMNNSITDPD
-2575 SWVGE
+2575 LWVGE

-2602 SEAKLDFTLEGSG
+2602 REAKLDFTLEGG
-2615 AYGLRLTPLFGL
+2615 IYALRLTPLFGL

-2713 QDMTVKGIFIDY
+2713 QDMTVKGIFLEY

-2762 LEWKPDNAD
+2762 LEWKPDNANV
-2771 THFVFWFFS
+2771 HFVYWFFS

-2801 ERDFDINVVM
+2801 ERDFEINVTM
-2811 GYYVDYRIMCDGVD
+2811 GYQVNYRIMCDGKD
-2825 ITNSDDWANSIGPSI
+2825 ITRSDDWASAAGVNI
-2840 YNLQG
+2840 YTLQG
-2845 RYGYDI
+2845 LYGYNR

-2859 AIDNYSEITSSGN
+2859 AIDNYSEIAKAASRS
-2872 HTNYV
+2872 YV
-2877 APGDGMIFWFDEN
+2877 IPGDGVIFWLNEN
-2890 FRLGGNVGDGRVKY
+2890 FRLGGAINGRIKY
-2904 VYDSVTTEPAAE
+2904 VYDSITVEPAAE
-2916 EIGITKELIDKQYSG
+2916 EIGITKELIDKQYG
-2931 RTDKS
+2931 AYEDKS

-2989 YYREGIYLRINAA
+2989 YYREGAYLRINAA

-3028 SSLNLRVGID
+3028 SSLNLRVGVD

-3044 VFEEDTNPVAQA
+3044 VFEEDTNPIAQA

-3110 ESLITSAASYNESVT
+3110 ESLITSAASYSESLT
-3125 FVVPNGSVSVK
+3125 FVMPNGSVTVK
-3136 AVLNQRAIEVTWM
+3136 AVLNAKSVNVSWRFMI
-3149 YYVKKGENS
+3149 KKGENT
-3158 YVSSSVT
+3158 YVGSSAI
-3165 TPYMADISIWKNG
+3165 TPYMADMSIWKNG
-3178 VYQDPNSKTTVVKGD
+3178 VLQDPNSKITVVKGD

-3203 ANKYILEK
+3203 PNKYILEK
-3211 IWLVSSGTM
+3211 IWLDLSGTTAK
-3220 VQNYDDYNGEYTVTS
+3220 NYYDYKGEYTVTS
-3235 WKYKGKN
+3235 WKFRGKK
-3242 IYQLTI
+3242 IYQFLI
-3248 NAYFDTNNGDIQRY
+3248 NVGFDMNDGDIQRY

-3286 IVKLTA
+3286 VVKLTA

-3323 SAKFTMPAADVTV
+3323 NAKFTMPAADVTI
-3336 TAEFEQTDVRGA
+3336 TAEFEQTDASGA

-3360 GAVIASGAL
+3360 GAVIASGTL

-3413 AFTGDWSN
+3413 AFTGDWSK

-3544 IEIPAFSSGEEE
+3544 IEIPAFSSGEDD

-3575 TRANEGDEVTISISA
+3575 TRANEGDEVTVSISA
-3590 ADGMQM
+3590 VDGMQM

-3657 DASGNIVVTMPYKT
+3657 DAGGNIVVTMPYKT

>member
-27 AGNKTIVINTDGV
+27 AGNMTLMINTEGI

-49 IPDDATQDGNKITGL
+49 IPDGATQDGNTVTGL
-64 TAKTGFI
+64 TAKTSFVTV
-71 SIKAT
+71 KAT

-82 FINWTARF
+82 FLNWTVKISP
-90 TMNNG
+90 NG
-95 KTWVPKT
+95 KNWLSTAK
-102 TPNAHYVLKSG
+102 PNSGYVLKSG
-113 NTFGS
+113 QTFAS
-118 NPMEIAPGSVGS
+118 NPIEIANGPM
-130 AKAYLELTP
+130 AKFLQLTP
-139 NFGKPL
+139 NFGIPL

-170 EKTEKGYVGSYTAG
+170 EKTEKGYVGSYNAG

-210 ESGIVDDLDEYHY
+210 ESGITEDLDAYHY
-223 HDLNMAKT
+223 MDLSMRPT

-236 DKNPWSTD
+236 DQNPWSKD
-244 ETVVGNTVRDLIDT
+244 DTVVGNTVRDLISY
-258 NKKGIKHDATITAV
+258 NRKGIKHDITITAM

-279 NYALQDSYW
+279 NYTLADDNWKIGMTVRPQNGNQS
-288 NIRMHVIFQTQTI
+288 I
-301 YYPTITGWDNTTN
+301 YSANVTGWDNTTN
-314 EVVVEFNDIPAADV
+314 EVVAEFNGAVTAAE
-328 LKSANECSI
+328 LKDANTYFIS
-337 FMPIGKSGNT
+337 MPIGMDGGTIRTASGLT
-347 GKTAPGLAI
+347 VE
-356 NFTDDAPKYTYKDE
+356 FTDEKPGYTYGVGDIQGLSPDTYHVG
-370 NKLEYGFGQYTIDD
+370 N

-465 GAEYPANGNDITFA
+465 DVEYPANGNDITFA

-507 RDNLLE
+507 RDDLLK
-513 LTPFVTLATEG
+513 LTPLVKLATEG

-552 AYYRLNKDSYAPDG
+552 AYYRLNEVSYAPDG

-579 GSWLSWS
+579 GSWLGWS

-803 QQAEGGKASFAK
+803 QQAEGGKASFAE
-815 PISAIGK
+815 PVSAIGK
-822 DTVSGLTKDSAE
+822 DAVSGLTKDSAA
-834 VTWEIDSTEAGY
+834 VTWEREVETGY
-846 KFSSWGIEYFDTAK
+846 KFVKWGIEYFDTAK
-860 NEWVTDTTGSSQ
+860 NEWVADPTGGGSTAIY
-872 FERFN
+872 R

-882 NGDGRT
+882 NGDGRM
-888 QRSMSAKVT
+888 RPSMSVKVT
-897 KYDLRITPQFAK
+897 EYDLRITPQFSK
-909 GNIVEAV
+909 GLTVEAV
-916 ADPAAGGTAEVTGD
+916 ADPAAGGKVEVTGGT
-930 ADGYFYKYSNS
+930 DGYFYKNQY
-941 AQLKAT
+941 AKLKAA

-957 TIEYKQEDGTYAPA
+957 TIEYKQEDGIYAPA
-971 ELMKQYSSASGNEN
+971 VAGTHYRAIIGSADTAEITAAVLDHS
-985 TPNMSINVMGYD
+985 

-1023 GVTPDADNRVYG
+1023 GVTPDAD
-1035 PDDSTGNIVATVKAT
+1035 
-1050 PEEGYVFG
+1050 
-1058 GWNVVDA
+1058 
-1065 ETGNSVMPSEPG
+1065 
-1077 FDFYYEIAD
+1077 
-1086 GGTVASNPMGV
+1086 
-1097 GFSKSEMD
+1097 
-1105 RYHVNLKIKPVFGKG
+1105 
-1120 IKVIVGSDNSAYG
+1120 
-1133 TVTPE
+1133 
-1138 GENIISGTN
+1138 
-1147 GRLDFS
+1147 
-1153 AKPAEGCMFMGWEV
+1153 
-1167 TYADGTEIPDEEKGN
+1167 
-1182 MFMFNVN
+1182 
-1189 TVNNDE
+1189 
-1195 TGDNNQ
+1195 
-1201 LLTFNCEKDLKL
+1201 
-1213 TAHFVKKGEPNFVRY
+1213 
-1228 NTNSYHAG
+1228 
-1236 CLMMP
+1236 
-1241 ESTIYAP
+1241 
-1248 GRTVPSSFTGWSNDL
+1248 
-1263 SEPIVITFNAAA
+1263 
-1275 QADKAV
+1275 
-1281 SIFYRYRYTVLAAP
+1281 
-1295 DVSFDFGEGT
+1295 
-1305 EHSNASDSTRSY
+1305 
-1317 KYTFSAEQAATLYEL
+1317 
-1332 PFTATDANGNVK
+1332 
-1344 KGVIR
+1344 
-1349 FTPARR
+1349 
-1355 ALIEAENGA
+1355 
-1364 VSYNDATYAA
+1364 
-1374 GSIIDFPA
+1374 
-1382 GEATITAAANEGY
+1382 
-1395 AFAGWEIEG
+1395 
-1404 VELSEEQAKS
+1404 
-1414 ETITFNVPE
+1414 
-1423 KFFTIKARFE
+1423 
-1433 VAAKQLY
+1433 
-1440 VELAQGEH
+1440 
-1448 GTAEF
+1448 
-1453 VGVTPDANNRVYGP
+1453 NRVYGP

-1528 GFSKHSSANFHVNL
+1528 GFSNNSNANFHINL

-1797 SYNDATYAAG
+1797 SYNNATYAAG

-1844 KSETLTFNVPEKFF
+1844 KSETITFTVPEKFF
-1858 TIKAKFE
+1858 TIKARFE

-1899 ELVAARNPDG
+1899 ELVAARNPNG

-1959 GLQTSGRKYAIMP
+1959 GLQPSSRKYAIMP

-2003 NETLAVTI
+2003 NEPLAVTI
-2011 TLNGFNDGGSLV
+2011 TLDGFNDGGSLV

-2038 ILAPGASYVFPDME
+2038 ILAPGASYVFPGME
-2052 DTAGPVTSI
+2052 DRAGTITGI

-2097 RAKGLAKIEA
+2097 RAKGLAKIDA
-2107 ENGAVEFDGTKYNN
+2107 ENGAVEFGGTKYNN

-2343 SSDVLAPTDLVMKR
+2343 SSDVLAPTDLAMKR
-2357 TDAGNGKE
+2357 TDAGDGKE
-2365 EVVRHENDGKVYYS
+2365 EVVRHENGGKVYYS

-2443 VIPFEPDT
+2443 VIPFEPDA

-2518 AENGH
+2518 AENGR

-2560 VRWQVEMNNSIIDPD
+2560 VRWQVEKNYSIIDQD

-2580 KFTEDEQARLL
+2580 KFTEEEQARLL
-2591 ARNTSL
+2591 ALVTSL
-2597 SESDI
+2597 SENDI
-2602 SEAKLDFTLEGSG
+2602 REAKLDFTLEGG
-2615 AYGLRLTPLFGL
+2615 IYALRLTPLFGL

-2695 MVEVDEYTM
+2695 MVEADEYTM

-2713 QDMTVKGIFIDY
+2713 QDMTVKGIFLEY
-2725 QPVHGTVKGHG
+2725 QPVYGTVKGHG

-2762 LEWKPDNAD
+2762 LEWKPDNANV
-2771 THFVFWFFS
+2771 HFVYWFFS
-2780 NYVMNNESEARR
+2780 NYVMNNESEARK

-2801 ERDFDINVVM
+2801 ERDFEINVVM
-2811 GYYVDYRIMCDGVD
+2811 GYHVDYRIMCDGVD
-2825 ITNSDDWANSIGPSI
+2825 ITRSDDWASAGTANI
-2840 YNLQG
+2840 YTLQG
-2845 RYGYDI
+2845 LYGYDR

-2859 AIDNYSEITSSGN
+2859 AIDNYSEIFKAASRS
-2872 HTNYV
+2872 YV
-2877 APGDGMIFWFDEN
+2877 IPGDGVIFWLNEN
-2890 FRLGGNVGDGRVKY
+2890 FRLGGATNGRIKY
-2904 VYDSVTTEPAAE
+2904 VYDSITVEPAAE
-2916 EIGITKELIDKQYSG
+2916 EIGITKELIDKQYG
-2931 RTDKS
+2931 AYDDKS

-2952 TIVINVRRIGYSQIT
+2952 TIDINIRRIGYSQIT

-2972 TAYGSVTM
+2972 TTYGSVTM

-2989 YYREGIYLRINAA
+2989 YYREGAYLRINAA

-3028 SSLNLRVGID
+3028 SSLNLKVGAD

-3044 VFEEDTNPVAQA
+3044 VFEEDTNPLAQA

-3082 GESVTVSLGDLDDYY
+3082 GESVTVSLGDVDDYY
-3097 EFDHWEI
+3097 AFDHWEI

-3110 ESLITSAASYNESVT
+3110 ESLITSAECYGESVT
-3125 FVVPNGSVSVK
+3125 FVMPNGSVTVK
-3136 AVLNQRAIEVTWM
+3136 AVLNAKSVNVSWRFMI
-3149 YYVKKGENS
+3149 KKGENT
-3158 YVSSSVT
+3158 YVGSSAI
-3165 TPYMADISIWKNG
+3165 TPYMADMSIWKNG
-3178 VYQDPNSKTTVVKGD
+3178 VLQDPNSKITVVKGD

-3203 ANKYILEK
+3203 PNKYILEK
-3211 IWLVSSGTM
+3211 IWLDLSGTTAK
-3220 VQNYDDYNGEYTVTS
+3220 NYYDYKGEYTLTS
-3235 WKYKGKN
+3235 WKHNGKA
-3242 IYQLTI
+3242 IYQFLI
-3248 NAYFDTNNGDIQRY
+3248 NVGFDMNDGDIQRY

-3286 IVKLTA
+3286 VVKLTA

-3323 SAKFTMPAADVTV
+3323 GAKFTMPAADVTV
-3336 TAEFEQTDVRGA
+3336 TAEFEQTDVHGA
-3348 EMLAVD
+3348 EILAVD

-3360 GAVIASGAL
+3360 GAVIASGTL

-3468 ISDKEANIKFTSSEG
+3468 ISDKEANIKFTLSEG

-3501 TEGRGM
+3501 TEGKGM

-3544 IEIPAFSSGEEE
+3544 IEIPAFSSGEDD

-3657 DASGNIVVTMPYKT
+3657 DVGGNIVVTMPYKT

-3746 YAEQQRNSGYYPRYW
+3746 YAEHQQSYGKYPRYW

>member
-27 AGNKTIVINTDGV
+27 AGNMTLMINTEGI

-49 IPDDATQDGNKITGL
+49 IPDGATQEGNKVSGL
-64 TAKTGFI
+64 TAKTGFVTV
-71 SIKAT
+71 KAT

-82 FINWTARF
+82 FLNWTVKIS
-90 TMNNG
+90 TNG
-95 KTWVPKT
+95 TKWLSTAK
-102 TPNAHYVLKSG
+102 PNSGYVLKSG
-113 NTFGS
+113 QTFAS
-118 NPMEIAPGSVGS
+118 NPIEIANGTM
-130 AKAYLELTP
+130 AKFLQLTP
-139 NFGKPL
+139 NFGIPL

-170 EKTEKGYVGSYTAG
+170 EKTEKGYVGSYNAG

-210 ESGIVDDLDEYHY
+210 ESGITEDLDAYHY
-223 HDLNMAKT
+223 MDLSMRPT

-236 DKNPWSTD
+236 DQNPWSKD
-244 ETVVGNTVRDLIDT
+244 DTVVGNTVRDLISY
-258 NKKGIKHDATITAV
+258 NRKGIKHDITITAV

-279 NYALQDSYW
+279 NYTLADDNWKIGMTVRPQNGNQS
-288 NIRMHVIFQTQTI
+288 I
-301 YYPTITGWDNTTN
+301 YSANVTGWDNTTN
-314 EVVVEFNDIPAADV
+314 EVVAEFNGAVTAAE
-328 LKSANECSI
+328 LKDANTYFIS
-337 FMPIGKSGNT
+337 MPIGMDGGTIRTASGLT
-347 GKTAPGLAI
+347 VE
-356 NFTDDAPKYTYKDE
+356 FTDEKPGYTYGVGDIQGLSPDTYHVG
-370 NKLEYGFGQYTIDD
+370 N

-402 KPGVIRLNFK
+402 KPGVIRLNLK
-412 NRGKLTAEHGAV
+412 NRGRLTAEHGAV

-664 FAGWEIAGKEY
+664 FAGWEIGGKEY

-724 TVAAGGSVSI
+724 TVAAGESVSI
-734 TNVPGEKSKFVAW
+734 TNVPGKKSKFVAW

-760 AEEGRHYALGAGES
+760 AEEGRHYTLGEGAS
-774 LTDGTITIV
+774 YTDGTITIV
-783 AKEYNLRVY
+783 TKEYNIKVY

-803 QQAEGGKASFAK
+803 QQAEGGKASFAE
-815 PISAIGK
+815 PVSAIGK
-822 DTVSGLTKDSAE
+822 DAVSGLTKDSAA
-834 VTWEIDSTEAGY
+834 VTWEREVETGY
-846 KFSSWGIEYFDTAK
+846 RFDKWGIEYFDTAK
-860 NEWVTDTTGSSQ
+860 NEWVADPTGGGSTAIY
-872 FERFN
+872 R

-882 NGDGRT
+882 NGDGRM
-888 QRSMSAKVT
+888 RPSMSVKVT
-897 KYDLRITPQFAK
+897 EYDLRITPQFSK
-909 GNIVEAV
+909 GLTVEAV

-930 ADGYFYKYSNS
+930 TDGYFYKNQY
-941 AQLKAT
+941 AKLKAA

-957 TIEYKQEDGTYAPA
+957 TIEYKQEDGIYAPA
-971 ELMKQYSSASGNEN
+971 VAGTHYRAIIGSADTAEITAAVLDHS
-985 TPNMSINVMGYD
+985 

-1003 FTKQLYV
+1003 FT
-1010 ELAQGEHGTAEFV
+1010 
-1023 GVTPDADNRVYG
+1023 
-1035 PDDSTGNIVATVKAT
+1035 
-1050 PEEGYVFG
+1050 
-1058 GWNVVDA
+1058 
-1065 ETGNSVMPSEPG
+1065 
-1077 FDFYYEIAD
+1077 
-1086 GGTVASNPMGV
+1086 
-1097 GFSKSEMD
+1097 
-1105 RYHVNLKIKPVFGKG
+1105 
-1120 IKVIVGSDNSAYG
+1120 
-1133 TVTPE
+1133 
-1138 GENIISGTN
+1138 
-1147 GRLDFS
+1147 
-1153 AKPAEGCMFMGWEV
+1153 
-1167 TYADGTEIPDEEKGN
+1167 
-1182 MFMFNVN
+1182 
-1189 TVNNDE
+1189 
-1195 TGDNNQ
+1195 
-1201 LLTFNCEKDLKL
+1201 
-1213 TAHFVKKGEPNFVRY
+1213 
-1228 NTNSYHAG
+1228 
-1236 CLMMP
+1236 
-1241 ESTIYAP
+1241 
-1248 GRTVPSSFTGWSNDL
+1248 
-1263 SEPIVITFNAAA
+1263 
-1275 QADKAV
+1275 
-1281 SIFYRYRYTVLAAP
+1281 
-1295 DVSFDFGEGT
+1295 
-1305 EHSNASDSTRSY
+1305 
-1317 KYTFSAEQAATLYEL
+1317 
-1332 PFTATDANGNVK
+1332 
-1344 KGVIR
+1344 
-1349 FTPARR
+1349 
-1355 ALIEAENGA
+1355 
-1364 VSYNDATYAA
+1364 
-1374 GSIIDFPA
+1374 
-1382 GEATITAAANEGY
+1382 
-1395 AFAGWEIEG
+1395 
-1404 VELSEEQAKS
+1404 
-1414 ETITFNVPE
+1414 
-1423 KFFTIKARFE
+1423 
-1433 VAAKQLY
+1433 KQLY

-1686 YTGWSNDVSEPIVII
+1686 YTGWSNDVSEPIVIV

-1730 FNLGEGTEHDA
+1730 FNLGEGTVHDA

-1773 NVKKGVIRFTPARRA
+1773 NVKNGVIRFAPARRA

-1844 KSETLTFNVPEKFF
+1844 KSETITFNVPEKFF
-1858 TIKAKFE
+1858 TIKARFE

-1899 ELVAARNPDG
+1899 ELIAARNPNG

-1939 LTVLGTKDISVMA
+1939 LTVLGTKDVSVMA

-1959 GLQTSGRKYAIMP
+1959 GLQPSGRKYAIMP

-2107 ENGAVEFDGTKYNN
+2107 ENGAVEFDSTKYNN

-2129 GSATITAAA
+2129 DSATITAAA

-2365 EVVRHENDGKVYYS
+2365 EVVRHENGGKVYYS

-2443 VIPFEPDT
+2443 VIPFEPDA

-2518 AENGH
+2518 AENGR
-2523 AEIKKNGELVEGG
+2523 AEFKKNGELVEGG
-2536 EANGIAYGTDKLSV
+2536 EADGIAYGTDKLSV

-2560 VRWQVEMNNSIIDPD
+2560 VRWQVEKNYSIIDQD

-2580 KFTEDEQARLL
+2580 KFTEEEQARLL
-2591 ARNTSL
+2591 ALVTSL
-2597 SESDI
+2597 SENDI
-2602 SEAKLDFTLEGSG
+2602 REAKLDFTLEDGLY
-2615 AYGLRLTPLFGL
+2615 ALRLTPLFGL

-2704 TIRPLRSST
+2704 TIRPLRTST
-2713 QDMTVKGIFIDY
+2713 QDMTVKGIFLEY

-2762 LEWKPDNAD
+2762 LEWKPDNANA
-2771 THFVFWFFS
+2771 HFVYWFFS
-2780 NYVMNNESEARR
+2780 DYVMNNESEARR

-2801 ERDFDINVVM
+2801 ERDFEINVTM
-2811 GYYVDYRIMCDGVD
+2811 GYQVNYRIMCDGKD
-2825 ITNSDDWANSIGPSI
+2825 ITRSDDWASAGTANI
-2840 YNLQG
+2840 YALQG
-2845 RYGYDI
+2845 LYGYNR

-2859 AIDNYSEITSSGN
+2859 AIDNYSEIAKAASRS
-2872 HTNYV
+2872 YV
-2877 APGDGMIFWFDEN
+2877 IPGDGVIFWLNEN
-2890 FRLGGNVGDGRVKY
+2890 FRLGGATNGRIKY
-2904 VYDSVTTEPAAE
+2904 VYDSITVEPAAE
-2916 EIGITKELIDKQYSG
+2916 EIGITKELIDKQYG
-2931 RTDKS
+2931 GYEDKS

-2952 TIVINVRRIGYSQIT
+2952 TIDINIRRIGYSQIT

-3028 SSLNLRVGID
+3028 SSLNLRVGVD

-3044 VFEEDTNPVAQA
+3044 VFEEDTNPIAQA

-3110 ESLITSAASYNESVT
+3110 ESLITSAASYSESLT
-3125 FVVPNGSVSVK
+3125 FVMPNGSVTVK
-3136 AVLNQRAIEVTWM
+3136 AVLNAKSVNVSWRFMI
-3149 YYVKKGENS
+3149 KKGENT
-3158 YVSSSVT
+3158 YVGSSAI
-3165 TPYMADISIWKNG
+3165 TPYMADMSIWKNG
-3178 VYQDPNSKTTVVKGD
+3178 VLQDPNSKITVVKGD

-3203 ANKYILEK
+3203 PNKYILEK
-3211 IWLVSSGTM
+3211 IWLDLSGTTAK
-3220 VQNYDDYNGEYTVTS
+3220 NYYDYKGEYTVTS
-3235 WKYKGKN
+3235 WKFRGKK
-3242 IYQLTI
+3242 IYQFLI
-3248 NAYFDTNNGDIQRY
+3248 NVGFDMNDGDIQRY

-3275 ECSSVYPLADS
+3275 ECDSVYPLADS
-3286 IVKLTA
+3286 VVNLIA

-3305 TDEYNNAVDV
+3305 TDEYNNAVEV

-3379 GVIDKATADGI
+3379 GVIDKATANGI

-3544 IEIPAFSSGEEE
+3544 IEIPAFSSGEDD

-3596 KAGSLTYTEAI
+3596 KVGSLTYTEAI

-3657 DASGNIVVTMPYKT
+3657 DVGGNIVVTMPYKT

-3688 TPASGEAVDF
+3688 TPASSEAVDF

-3719 VQLQNAGA
+3719 VQLHNAGA

>member
-27 AGNKTIVINTDGV
+27 AGNMTLMINTEGI

-49 IPDDATQDGNKITGL
+49 IPDGATQDGNTVTGL
-64 TAKTGFI
+64 TAKTSFVTV
-71 SIKAT
+71 KAT

-82 FINWTARF
+82 FLNWTVKISP
-90 TMNNG
+90 NG
-95 KTWVPKT
+95 KNWLSTAK
-102 TPNAHYVLKSG
+102 PNSGYVLKSG
-113 NTFGS
+113 QTFAS
-118 NPMEIAPGSVGS
+118 NPIEIANGTM
-130 AKAYLELTP
+130 AKFLQLTP
-139 NFGKPL
+139 NFGIPL

-170 EKTEKGYVGSYTAG
+170 EKTEKGYVGSYNAG

-196 KYQFVGWTIRYTNG
+196 KYQFVGWAIRYTNG
-210 ESGIVDDLDEYHY
+210 ESGITEDLDPYHY
-223 HDLNMAKT
+223 MDLSMRPT

-236 DKNPWSTD
+236 DQNPWSKD
-244 ETVVGNTVRDLIDT
+244 DTVVGNTVRDLISY
-258 NKKGIKHDATITAV
+258 NRKGIKHDITITAV

-279 NYALQDSYW
+279 NYTLADDNWKIGMTVRPQNGNQS
-288 NIRMHVIFQTQTI
+288 I
-301 YYPTITGWDNTTN
+301 YSANVTGWDNTTN
-314 EVVVEFNDIPAADV
+314 EVVAEFNGAVTAAE
-328 LKSANECSI
+328 LKDANTYFIS
-337 FMPIGKSGNT
+337 MPIGMDGGTIRTASGLT
-347 GKTAPGLAI
+347 VE
-356 NFTDDAPKYTYKDE
+356 FTDEKPGYTYGVGDIQGLSPDTYHVG
-370 NKLEYGFGQYTIDD
+370 N
-384 FADVYEIHF
+384 FADAYEIHF

-566 TSLSFG
+566 TSLSFD

-579 GSWLSWS
+579 GSWLGWS

-664 FAGWEIAGKEY
+664 FAGWEIGGKEY
-675 SDNPL
+675 SNNPL

-724 TVAAGGSVSI
+724 TVAAGESVSI

-760 AEEGRHYALGAGES
+760 AEEGRHYTLGEGAS
-774 LTDGTITIV
+774 YTDGTITIV

-792 PEFERTYSITL
+792 PEFEPTYSITL
-803 QQAEGGKASFAK
+803 QQAEGGKASFAE
-815 PISAIGK
+815 PVSAIGK
-822 DTVSGLTKDSAE
+822 DAVSGLTKDSAA
-834 VTWEIDSTEAGY
+834 VTWEREVETGY
-846 KFSSWGIEYFDTAK
+846 KFVKWGIEYFDTAK
-860 NEWVTDTTGSSQ
+860 NEWVADPTGGGSTAIY
-872 FERFN
+872 R

-882 NGDGRT
+882 NGDGRM
-888 QRSMSAKVT
+888 RPSMSAKVT
-897 KYDLRITPQFAK
+897 EYDLRITPQFSK
-909 GNIVEAV
+909 GLTVEAV
-916 ADPAAGGTAEVTGD
+916 ADPAAGGKVEVTGGT
-930 ADGYFYKYSNS
+930 DGYFYKNQT
-941 AQLKAT
+941 AKLKAT
-947 AADGYNFGGW
+947 ATDGYAFGGW
-957 TIEYKQEDGTYAPA
+957 TIEYRQEDGTYAPA
-971 ELMKQYSSASGNEN
+971 VAGTHYRAIIGSADTAEITAAVLDHS
-985 TPNMSINVMGYD
+985 

-1058 GWNVVDA
+1058 GWEVVNG
-1065 ETGNSVMPSEPG
+1065 ETGNSVSPSETG
-1077 FDFYYEIAD
+1077 YSFHYEIAD
-1086 GGTVASNPMGV
+1086 GGTVASNPMSV

-1105 RYHVNLKIKPVFGKG
+1105 SYHVNLKIKPVFGKG
-1120 IKVIVGSDNSAYG
+1120 IKVTVGSDNSAYG

-1153 AKPAEGCMFMGWEV
+1153 AKPADGCLFMGWEV
-1167 TYADGTEIPDEEKGN
+1167 TYADGTAIPDAEKGN

-1189 TVNNDE
+1189 TVDNDE

-1201 LLTFNCEKDLKL
+1201 LTIFECEKDLKL

-1228 NTNSYHAG
+1228 NSNSSYAG
-1236 CLMMP
+1236 SKQIP
-1241 ESTIYAP
+1241 RVTVFAP
-1248 GRTVPSSFTGWSNDL
+1248 GMTLPSSYTGWSNDV
-1263 SEPIVITFNAAA
+1263 SEPIVITFDAPAMES
-1275 QADKAV
+1275 K
-1281 SIFYRYRYTVLAAP
+1281 SGLRLFYRFMSTDLTAAG
-1295 DVSFDFGEGT
+1295 VTFDLGEGT
-1305 EHSNASDSTRSY
+1305 ENSNSSASTKCFIY
-1317 KYTFSAEQAATLYEL
+1317 YFTEEQAATLYEL

-1423 KFFTIKARFE
+1423 KFFTIKAR
-1433 VAAKQLY
+1433 
-1440 VELAQGEH
+1440 
-1448 GTAEF
+1448 
-1453 VGVTPDANNRVYGP
+1453 
-1467 DDSTGNI
+1467 
-1474 VATVKATPEEG
+1474 
-1485 YAFGGWTILNADTG
+1485 
-1499 KKAVGLMGGQYGNYF
+1499 
-1514 LEDGESEASNPLRI
+1514 
-1528 GFSKHSSANFHVNL
+1528 
-1542 KLVPVFGKEMKVTV
+1542 
-1556 ASDNSEYGTVTPE
+1556 
-1569 GENIVSS
+1569 
-1576 VGGKLDFGAKPAEDC
+1576 
-1591 LFMGWEITYADGTE
+1591 
-1605 IPEKE
+1605 
-1610 KDNLFSFNTNSTDND
+1610 
-1625 ATGDNNQLTI
+1625 
-1635 FSCEKDLKL
+1635 
-1644 TAHFVKK
+1644 
-1651 GEPNFVRYN
+1651 
-1660 SHKSDRGS
+1660 
-1668 MQAPRVTVF
+1668 
-1677 APNMTLPSS
+1677 
-1686 YTGWSNDVSEPIVII
+1686 
-1701 FDAPAMQSKSG
+1701 
-1712 LRLFYRYKSTD
+1712 
-1723 LTAAGVT
+1723 
-1730 FNLGEGTEHDA
+1730 
-1741 SRDTT
+1741 
-1746 KYYVYNITAEEA
+1746 
-1758 ATLYE
+1758 
-1763 LPFTATDANG
+1763 
-1773 NVKKGVIRFTPARRA
+1773 
-1788 LIEAENGAV
+1788 
-1797 SYNDATYAAG
+1797 
-1807 SIIDFPAGEATIT
+1807 
-1820 AAANEGYAFAGWE
+1820 
-1833 IEGVELSEEQA
+1833 
-1844 KSETLTFNVPEKFF
+1844 
-1858 TIKAKFE
+1858 FE

-1972 VKHGQRLIITY
+1972 VKHGQKLIITY

-2003 NETLAVTI
+2003 NEPLAVTI
-2011 TLNGFNDGGSLV
+2011 TLNDFINDGGDLV

-2038 ILAPGASYVFPDME
+2038 ILAPGASYVFPGMK
-2052 DTAGPVTSI
+2052 DTATGVSVI
-2061 GAMYLH
+2061 GMMRMQ
-2067 FTNGWDRTK
+2067 FTDGWDRTK
-2076 TYHFSIVD
+2076 TYNFSIVD
-2084 ESGNVLKNGTVEF
+2084 ENGNVLKNGTVEF

-2107 ENGAVEFDGTKYNN
+2107 ENGAVEFNGTKYNN

-2129 GSATITAAA
+2129 DSATITAAA

-2365 EVVRHENDGKVYYS
+2365 EVVRHENGGKVYYS

-2443 VIPFEPDT
+2443 VIPFEPDA

-2518 AENGH
+2518 AENGR
-2523 AEIKKNGELVEGG
+2523 AEFKKNGELVEGG
-2536 EANGIAYGTDKLSV
+2536 EADGIAYGTDKLSV

-2560 VRWQVEMNNSIIDPD
+2560 VRWQVEMNNSITDPD
-2575 SWVGE
+2575 LWVGE

-2602 SEAKLDFTLEGSG
+2602 REAKLDFTLEGG
-2615 AYGLRLTPLFGL
+2615 IYALRLTPLFGL

-2704 TIRPLRSST
+2704 TIRPLRTST
-2713 QDMTVKGIFIDY
+2713 QDMTVKGIFPEY

-2762 LEWKPDNAD
+2762 LEWKPDNANA
-2771 THFVFWFFS
+2771 HFVYWFFS
-2780 NYVMNNESEARR
+2780 DYVMNNESEARR

-2801 ERDFDINVVM
+2801 ERDFEINVTM
-2811 GYYVDYRIMCDGVD
+2811 GYQVNYRIMCDGVD

-2916 EIGITKELIDKQYSG
+2916 EIGVTKRLIDKQYSG

-2989 YYREGIYLRINAA
+2989 YYREGAYLRINAA

-3028 SSLNLRVGID
+3028 SSLNLKVGAD

-3044 VFEEDTNPVAQA
+3044 VFEEDTNPIAQA

-3082 GESVTVSLGDLDDYY
+3082 GESVTVSLGDVDDYY
-3097 EFDHWEI
+3097 AFDHWEI

-3136 AVLNQRAIEVTWM
+3136 AVLNAKSVNVAWRFMI
-3149 YYVKKGENS
+3149 KKGNNT
-3158 YVSSSVT
+3158 YVGSSAT

-3178 VYQDPNSKTTVVKGD
+3178 VYQDPNSKITVVKGD

-3203 ANKYILEK
+3203 PNKYILEK
-3211 IWLVSSGTM
+3211 IWLDLSGTTAKDY
-3220 VQNYDDYNGEYTVTS
+3220 YDYKGEYTLTS
-3235 WKYKGKN
+3235 WKHNGKA
-3242 IYQLTI
+3242 IYQFLI
-3248 NAYFDTNNGDIQRY
+3248 NVGFDMNDGDIQRY

-3286 IVKLTA
+3286 VVNLIA

-3360 GAVIASGAL
+3360 GAVIASGTL

-3544 IEIPAFSSGEEE
+3544 IEIPAFSSGEDD

-3575 TRANEGDEVTISISA
+3575 TRANEGDEVTMSISA

-3596 KAGSLTYTEAI
+3596 KVGSLTYTEAI

-3681 GVNIAEM
+3681 GVNIAKM
-3688 TPASGEAVDF
+3688 TPASSEAVDF

-3719 VQLQNAGA
+3719 VQLHNAGA
-3727 ADELW
+3727 ANELW

>member
-15 MCAGLVPAQVLA
+15 MCAGLVPAQALA
-27 AGNKTIVINTDGV
+27 AGNMTLMINTEGI

-49 IPDDATQDGNKITGL
+49 IPDGATQEGNKVSGL
-64 TAKTGFI
+64 TAKTGFVTV
-71 SIKAT
+71 KAT

-82 FINWTARF
+82 FLNWTVKISTNGTKWLSTAR
-90 TMNNG
+90 
-95 KTWVPKT
+95 
-102 TPNAHYVLKSG
+102 PNSGYVLKSG
-113 NTFGS
+113 QTFAS
-118 NPMEIAPGSVGS
+118 NPIEIANGTM
-130 AKAYLELTP
+130 AKFLQLTP
-139 NFGKPL
+139 NFGIPL

-170 EKTEKGYVGSYTAG
+170 EKTEKGYVGSYNAG

-210 ESGIVDDLDEYHY
+210 ESGITEDLDAYHY
-223 HDLNMAKT
+223 MDLSMRPT

-236 DKNPWSTD
+236 DKNPWSKD
-244 ETVVGNTVRDLIDT
+244 DTVVGNTVRDLISY
-258 NKKGIKHDATITAV
+258 NRKGIKHDITITAM

-279 NYALQDSYW
+279 NYTLADDNWKIGMTVRPQNGNQS
-288 NIRMHVIFQTQTI
+288 I
-301 YYPTITGWDNTTN
+301 YSANVTGWDNTTN
-314 EVVVEFNDIPAADV
+314 EVVAEFNGAVTAAE
-328 LKSANECSI
+328 LKDANTYFIS
-337 FMPIGKSGNT
+337 MPIGMDGGTIRTASGLT
-347 GKTAPGLAI
+347 VE
-356 NFTDDAPKYTYKDE
+356 FTDEKPGYTYGVGDIQGLSPDTYHVG
-370 NKLEYGFGQYTIDD
+370 N

-465 GAEYPANGNDITFA
+465 GTEYPANGNDITFA

-552 AYYRLNKDSYAPDG
+552 AYYRLNNDSYAPDG

-579 GSWLSWS
+579 GSWLGWS

-664 FAGWEIAGKEY
+664 FAGWEIGGKEY
-675 SDNPL
+675 SNNPL

-724 TVAAGGSVSI
+724 TVAAGESVSI
-734 TNVPGEKSKFVAW
+734 TNVPGKKSKFVAW

-760 AEEGRHYALGAGES
+760 AEEGRHYTLGNDTS
-774 LTDGTITIV
+774 LSDGTITIV

-792 PEFERTYSITL
+792 PEFEPTYSITL
-803 QQAEGGKASFAK
+803 QQAEGGKASFAW
-815 PISAIGK
+815 PVSAIGK
-822 DTVSGLTKDSAE
+822 DAVSGLTKDSNA
-834 VTWEIDSTEAGY
+834 VTWELESTETGY
-846 KFSSWGIEYFDTAK
+846 RFVKWGIEYFDTAK
-860 NEWVTDTTGSSQ
+860 NEWVADPTLAGS
-872 FERFN
+872 FVTYRF
-877 YWTPV
+877 WTPV

-897 KYDLRITPQFAK
+897 EYDLRITPQFSK
-909 GNIVEAV
+909 GLTVEAV
-916 ADPAAGGTAEVTGD
+916 ADPAAGGTAEVTGGT
-930 ADGYFYKYSNS
+930 DGYFYKNQT
-941 AQLKAT
+941 AKLKAT
-947 AADGYNFGGW
+947 AADGYAFGGW
-957 TIEYKQEDGTYAPA
+957 TIEYRQEDGTYAPA
-971 ELMKQYSSASGNEN
+971 VAGTHYRAIIGSADTAEITAAVLDHS
-985 TPNMSINVMGYD
+985 

-1023 GVTPDADNRVYG
+1023 GVTPDANNRVYG

-1058 GWNVVDA
+1058 GWEVVNGETGNSVSPSETGYSFHYEIADGGTVASNPMSVGFSKSEMDSYHVNLKIKPVFGKGIKVTVGSDNSAYGTVTPEGENIISGTNGRLDFSAKPADGCLFMGWEVTYADGTAIPDAEKGNMFMFNVNTVDNDETGDNNQLTIFECEKDLKLTAHFVKKGEPNFVRYNSNSSYAGSKQIPRVTVFAPGMTLPSSYTGWSNDVSEPIVITFDAPAMESKSGLRLFYRFMSTDLTAAGVTFDLGEGTENSNSSASTKCFIYYFTEEQAATLYELPFTATDANGNVKKGVIRFTPARRALIEAENGAVSYNDATYAAGSIIDFPAGEATITAAANEGYAFAGWEIEGVELSEEQAKSETLTFTVPEKFFTIKAKFEVAAKQLYVELAQGEHGTAEFVGVTPDANNRVYGPDDSTGNIVATVKATPEEGYVFGGWDVVDA

-1305 EHSNASDSTRSY
+1305 EHSDASDSTRSY
-1317 KYTFSAEQAATLYEL
+1317 KYTFSE
-1332 PFTATDANGNVK
+1332 
-1344 KGVIR
+1344 
-1349 FTPARR
+1349 
-1355 ALIEAENGA
+1355 
-1364 VSYNDATYAA
+1364 
-1374 GSIIDFPA
+1374 
-1382 GEATITAAANEGY
+1382 
-1395 AFAGWEIEG
+1395 
-1404 VELSEEQAKS
+1404 
-1414 ETITFNVPE
+1414 
-1423 KFFTIKARFE
+1423 
-1433 VAAKQLY
+1433 
-1440 VELAQGEH
+1440 
-1448 GTAEF
+1448 
-1453 VGVTPDANNRVYGP
+1453 
-1467 DDSTGNI
+1467 
-1474 VATVKATPEEG
+1474 
-1485 YAFGGWTILNADTG
+1485 
-1499 KKAVGLMGGQYGNYF
+1499 
-1514 LEDGESEASNPLRI
+1514 
-1528 GFSKHSSANFHVNL
+1528 
-1542 KLVPVFGKEMKVTV
+1542 
-1556 ASDNSEYGTVTPE
+1556 
-1569 GENIVSS
+1569 
-1576 VGGKLDFGAKPAEDC
+1576 
-1591 LFMGWEITYADGTE
+1591 
-1605 IPEKE
+1605 
-1610 KDNLFSFNTNSTDND
+1610 
-1625 ATGDNNQLTI
+1625 
-1635 FSCEKDLKL
+1635 
-1644 TAHFVKK
+1644 
-1651 GEPNFVRYN
+1651 
-1660 SHKSDRGS
+1660 
-1668 MQAPRVTVF
+1668 
-1677 APNMTLPSS
+1677 
-1686 YTGWSNDVSEPIVII
+1686 
-1701 FDAPAMQSKSG
+1701 
-1712 LRLFYRYKSTD
+1712 
-1723 LTAAGVT
+1723 
-1730 FNLGEGTEHDA
+1730 
-1741 SRDTT
+1741 
-1746 KYYVYNITAEEA
+1746 EEA

-1773 NVKKGVIRFTPARRA
+1773 NVKNGVIRFTPARRA

-1844 KSETLTFNVPEKFF
+1844 KSETLTF
-1858 TIKAKFE
+1858 
-1865 VENKVNVTL
+1865 
-1874 SVNEAT
+1874 
-1880 YGTLTSESNLTGLK
+1880 
-1894 KGDKV
+1894 
-1899 ELVAARNPDG
+1899 
-1909 YEDFLLWHI
+1909 
-1918 SGKEGTD
+1918 
-1925 YTIDNDPEVPGKAT
+1925 
-1939 LTVLGTKDISVMA
+1939 
-1952 VFRGKVV
+1952 
-1959 GLQTSGRKYAIMP
+1959 
-1972 VKHGQRLIITY
+1972 
-1983 LGHQDVKV
+1983 
-1991 GVTEVTGWNNNP
+1991 
-2003 NETLAVTI
+2003 
-2011 TLNGFNDGGSLV
+2011 
-2023 VLKKYMGMMRDNAPD
+2023 
-2038 ILAPGASYVFPDME
+2038 
-2052 DTAGPVTSI
+2052 
-2061 GAMYLH
+2061 
-2067 FTNGWDRTK
+2067 
-2076 TYHFSIVD
+2076 
-2084 ESGNVLKNGTVEF
+2084 
-2097 RAKGLAKIEA
+2097 
-2107 ENGAVEFDGTKYNN
+2107 
-2121 GEKVYLGT
+2121 
-2129 GSATITAAA
+2129 
-2138 NEGYAFAGWEIEGVE
+2138 
-2153 LSEEQAKS
+2153 
-2161 ETLTFTVPEK
+2161 TVPEK

-2199 SAAATTD
+2199 SAAATTN

-2343 SSDVLAPTDLVMKR
+2343 SSDVLAPTDLAMKR
-2357 TDAGNGKE
+2357 TDAGDGKE
-2365 EVVRHENDGKVYYS
+2365 EVVRHENGGKVYYS

-2443 VIPFEPDT
+2443 VIPFEPDA

-2491 LKFKPSKEYCVI
+2491 LKFKPSREYCVI

-2518 AENGH
+2518 AENGR
-2523 AEIKKNGELVEGG
+2523 AEFKKNGELVEGG
-2536 EANGIAYGTDKLSV
+2536 EADGIAYGTDKLSV

-2560 VRWQVEMNNSIIDPD
+2560 VRWQVEMNNSITDPD
-2575 SWVGE
+2575 LWVGE

-2602 SEAKLDFTLEGSG
+2602 REAKLDFTLEGG
-2615 AYGLRLTPLFGL
+2615 IYALRLTPLFGL

-2644 TISSEDDLT
+2644 TLSSEDDLT

-2695 MVEVDEYTM
+2695 MVEADEYTM

-2713 QDMTVKGIFIDY
+2713 QDMTVKGIFLEY

-2762 LEWKPDNAD
+2762 LEWKPDNANA
-2771 THFVFWFFS
+2771 HFVYWFFS
-2780 NYVMNNESEARR
+2780 DYVMNNESEARR

-2801 ERDFDINVVM
+2801 ERDFEINVTM
-2811 GYYVDYRIMCDGVD
+2811 GYQVNYRIMCDGKD
-2825 ITNSDDWANSIGPSI
+2825 ITRSDDWASAGTANI
-2840 YNLQG
+2840 YALQG
-2845 RYGYDI
+2845 LYGYDR

-2859 AIDNYSEITSSGN
+2859 AIDNYSEIFKAASRS
-2872 HTNYV
+2872 YV
-2877 APGDGMIFWFDEN
+2877 IPGDGVIFWLNEN
-2890 FRLGGNVGDGRVKY
+2890 FRLGGATNGRIKY
-2904 VYDSVTTEPAAE
+2904 VYDSITVEPAAE
-2916 EIGITKELIDKQYSG
+2916 EIGITKELIDKQYG
-2931 RTDKS
+2931 AYDDKS

-2952 TIVINVRRIGYSQIT
+2952 TIDINIRRIGYSQIT

-2989 YYREGIYLRINAA
+2989 YYREGAYLRINAA

-3028 SSLNLRVGID
+3028 SSLNLRVGVD

-3044 VFEEDTNPVAQA
+3044 VFEEDTNPIAQA

-3082 GESVTVSLGDLDDYY
+3082 GESVTVSLGDVDDYY
-3097 EFDHWEI
+3097 AFDHWEI

-3110 ESLITSAASYNESVT
+3110 ESLITSAASYGKSVT
-3125 FVVPNGSVSVK
+3125 FVMPNSPVTVK
-3136 AVLNQRAIEVTWM
+3136 AVLNAKSVNVAWRFMI
-3149 YYVKKGENS
+3149 KKGNNT
-3158 YVSSSVT
+3158 YVGSSAT

-3178 VYQDPNSKTTVVKGD
+3178 VYQDPNSKITVVKGD

-3203 ANKYILEK
+3203 PNKYILEK
-3211 IWLVSSGTM
+3211 IWLDLSGTTAK
-3220 VQNYDDYNGEYTVTS
+3220 NYYDYKGEYTLTS
-3235 WKYKGKN
+3235 WKHNGKA
-3242 IYQLTI
+3242 IYQFLI
-3248 NAYFDTNNGDIQRY
+3248 NVGFDMNDGDIQRY

-3336 TAEFEQTDVRGA
+3336 TAEFEQTDASGA

-3492 SGAAEPAID
+3492 SGSAEPAID

-3544 IEIPAFSSGEEE
+3544 IEIPAFSSGEDD

-3575 TRANEGDEVTISISA
+3575 TRANEGDEVTMSISA

-3596 KAGSLTYTEAI
+3596 KVGSLTYTEAI

>member
-27 AGNKTIVINTDGV
+27 AGNMTLMINTEGI

-49 IPDDATQDGNKITGL
+49 IPDGATQDGNTVTGL
-64 TAKTGFI
+64 TAKTSFVTV
-71 SIKAT
+71 KAT

-82 FINWTARF
+82 FLNWTVKIS
-90 TMNNG
+90 TNG
-95 KTWVPKT
+95 KKWLSTAK
-102 TPNAHYVLKSG
+102 PNSGYVLKSG
-113 NTFGS
+113 QTFAS
-118 NPMEIAPGSVGS
+118 NPIEIANGTM
-130 AKAYLELTP
+130 AKFLQLTP
-139 NFGKPL
+139 NFGIPL

-170 EKTEKGYVGSYTAG
+170 EKTEKGYVGSYNAG

-210 ESGIVDDLDEYHY
+210 ESGITEDLDPYHY
-223 HDLNMAKT
+223 MDLSMRPT

-236 DKNPWSTD
+236 DKNPWSKD
-244 ETVVGNTVRDLIDT
+244 DTVVGNTVRDLISY
-258 NKKGIKHDATITAV
+258 NRKGIKHDITITAM

-279 NYALQDSYW
+279 NYTLADDNWKIGMTVRPQNGNQS
-288 NIRMHVIFQTQTI
+288 I
-301 YYPTITGWDNTTN
+301 YSANVTGWDNTTN
-314 EVVVEFNDIPAADV
+314 EVVAEFNGAVTAAE
-328 LKSANECSI
+328 LKDANTYFIS
-337 FMPIGKSGNT
+337 MPIGMDGGTIRTASGLT
-347 GKTAPGLAI
+347 VE
-356 NFTDDAPKYTYKDE
+356 FTDEKPGYTYGVGDIQGLSPTTYHVG
-370 NKLEYGFGQYTIDD
+370 N

-402 KPGVIRLNFK
+402 KPGVIRLNLK

-438 FVPDGDGDA
+438 FITDSDGEA

-465 GAEYPANGNDITFA
+465 GTEYPANGNDITFA

-664 FAGWEIAGKEY
+664 FAGWEIGGKEY

-724 TVAAGGSVSI
+724 TVAAGESVSI
-734 TNVPGEKSKFVAW
+734 TNVPGKKSKFVAW

-760 AEEGRHYALGAGES
+760 AEEGRHYTLGDDTS
-774 LTDGTITIV
+774 LSDGTITIV
-783 AKEYNLRVY
+783 AKEYNIKVY

-803 QQAEGGKASFAK
+803 QQAEGGKASFAE
-815 PISAIGK
+815 PVSAIGK
-822 DTVSGLTKDSAE
+822 DAVSGLTKDSAA
-834 VTWEIDSTEAGY
+834 VTWEREVETGY
-846 KFSSWGIEYFDTAK
+846 RFDKWGIEYFDTAK
-860 NEWVTDTTGSSQ
+860 NEWVADPTGGGSTAIY
-872 FERFN
+872 R

-882 NGDGRT
+882 NGDGRM
-888 QRSMSAKVT
+888 RPSMSVKVT
-897 KYDLRITPQFAK
+897 EYDLRITPQFSK
-909 GNIVEAV
+909 GLTVEAV

-930 ADGYFYKYSNS
+930 TDGYFYKNQY
-941 AQLKAT
+941 AKLKAA

-971 ELMKQYSSASGNEN
+971 VAGTHYRAIIGSADTAEITAAVLDHS
-985 TPNMSINVMGYD
+985 

-1023 GVTPDADNRVYG
+1023 GVTPDANNRVYG

-1058 GWNVVDA
+1058 GWEVVNG
-1065 ETGNSVMPSEPG
+1065 ETGNSVSPSETG
-1077 FDFYYEIAD
+1077 YSFHYEIAD
-1086 GGTVASNPMGV
+1086 GGTVASNPMSV

-1105 RYHVNLKIKPVFGKG
+1105 SYHVNLKIKPVFGKG
-1120 IKVIVGSDNSAYG
+1120 IKVTVGSDNSAYG

-1317 KYTFSAEQAATLYEL
+1317 KYTFSE
-1332 PFTATDANGNVK
+1332 
-1344 KGVIR
+1344 
-1349 FTPARR
+1349 
-1355 ALIEAENGA
+1355 
-1364 VSYNDATYAA
+1364 
-1374 GSIIDFPA
+1374 
-1382 GEATITAAANEGY
+1382 
-1395 AFAGWEIEG
+1395 
-1404 VELSEEQAKS
+1404 
-1414 ETITFNVPE
+1414 
-1423 KFFTIKARFE
+1423 
-1433 VAAKQLY
+1433 
-1440 VELAQGEH
+1440 
-1448 GTAEF
+1448 
-1453 VGVTPDANNRVYGP
+1453 
-1467 DDSTGNI
+1467 
-1474 VATVKATPEEG
+1474 
-1485 YAFGGWTILNADTG
+1485 
-1499 KKAVGLMGGQYGNYF
+1499 
-1514 LEDGESEASNPLRI
+1514 
-1528 GFSKHSSANFHVNL
+1528 
-1542 KLVPVFGKEMKVTV
+1542 
-1556 ASDNSEYGTVTPE
+1556 
-1569 GENIVSS
+1569 
-1576 VGGKLDFGAKPAEDC
+1576 
-1591 LFMGWEITYADGTE
+1591 
-1605 IPEKE
+1605 
-1610 KDNLFSFNTNSTDND
+1610 
-1625 ATGDNNQLTI
+1625 
-1635 FSCEKDLKL
+1635 
-1644 TAHFVKK
+1644 
-1651 GEPNFVRYN
+1651 
-1660 SHKSDRGS
+1660 
-1668 MQAPRVTVF
+1668 
-1677 APNMTLPSS
+1677 
-1686 YTGWSNDVSEPIVII
+1686 
-1701 FDAPAMQSKSG
+1701 
-1712 LRLFYRYKSTD
+1712 
-1723 LTAAGVT
+1723 
-1730 FNLGEGTEHDA
+1730 
-1741 SRDTT
+1741 
-1746 KYYVYNITAEEA
+1746 EEA

-1773 NVKKGVIRFTPARRA
+1773 NVKKGVIRFAPARRA

-1797 SYNDATYAAG
+1797 SYNNATYAAG

-1844 KSETLTFNVPEKFF
+1844 KSETLTFTVPEKFF
-1858 TIKAKFE
+1858 TIKARFE

-2161 ETLTFTVPEK
+2161 ETITFNVPEK

-2365 EVVRHENDGKVYYS
+2365 EVVRHENGGKVYYS

-2443 VIPFEPDT
+2443 VIPFEPDA

-2518 AENGH
+2518 AENGR

-2560 VRWQVEMNNSIIDPD
+2560 VRWQVEMNNSITDPD
-2575 SWVGE
+2575 LWVGE

-2602 SEAKLDFTLEGSG
+2602 REAKLDFTLEGG
-2615 AYGLRLTPLFGL
+2615 IYALRLTPLFGL

-2704 TIRPLRSST
+2704 TIRPLRTST
-2713 QDMTVKGIFIDY
+2713 QDMTVKGIFPEY

-2762 LEWKPDNAD
+2762 LEWKPDNANA
-2771 THFVFWFFS
+2771 HFVYWFFS
-2780 NYVMNNESEARR
+2780 DYVMNNESEARR

-2801 ERDFDINVVM
+2801 ERDFEINVTM
-2811 GYYVDYRIMCDGVD
+2811 GYQVNYRIMCDGKD
-2825 ITNSDDWANSIGPSI
+2825 ITRSDDWASAGTANI
-2840 YNLQG
+2840 YALQG
-2845 RYGYDI
+2845 LYGYNR

-2859 AIDNYSEITSSGN
+2859 AIDNYSEIAKAASRS
-2872 HTNYV
+2872 YV
-2877 APGDGMIFWFDEN
+2877 IPGDGVIFWLNEN
-2890 FRLGGNVGDGRVKY
+2890 FRLGGAINGRIKY
-2904 VYDSVTTEPAAE
+2904 VYDSITVEPAAE
-2916 EIGITKELIDKQYSG
+2916 EIGVTKELIDKQYG
-2931 RTDKS
+2931 AYEDKS

-3002 AKSGYRFVKWEEAQ
+3002 AKSEYRFVKWEEAQ

-3028 SSLNLRVGID
+3028 SSLNLRVGVD

-3082 GESVTVSLGDLDDYY
+3082 GESVTVSLGDVDDYY
-3097 EFDHWEI
+3097 AFDHWEI

-3110 ESLITSAASYNESVT
+3110 ESLITSAASYSESVT
-3125 FVVPNGSVSVK
+3125 FVMPNGSVTVK
-3136 AVLNQRAIEVTWM
+3136 AVLNAKSVNVSWRFMI
-3149 YYVKKGENS
+3149 KKGENT
-3158 YVSSSVT
+3158 YVGSSAT
-3165 TPYMADISIWKNG
+3165 TPYMADMSIWKNG
-3178 VYQDPNSKTTVVKGD
+3178 VLQDPNSKITIVKGD

-3203 ANKYILEK
+3203 PNKYILEK
-3211 IWLVSSGTM
+3211 IWLDLSGTTAK
-3220 VQNYDDYNGEYTVTS
+3220 NYYDYKGEYTLTS
-3235 WKYKGKN
+3235 WKHNGKA
-3242 IYQLTI
+3242 IYQFLI
-3248 NAYFDTNNGDIQRY
+3248 NVGFDMNDGDIQRY

-3286 IVKLTA
+3286 VVKLTA

-3315 TVDDSDAN
+3315 AVDDSDAN

-3336 TAEFEQTDVRGA
+3336 TAEFEQTDVHGA
-3348 EMLAVD
+3348 EILAVD

-3360 GAVIASGAL
+3360 GAVIASGTL

-3468 ISDKEANIKFTSSEG
+3468 ISDKEANIKFTLSEG

-3492 SGAAEPAID
+3492 SGAAEPTID

-3544 IEIPAFSSGEEE
+3544 IEIPAFSSGEDD

-3575 TRANEGDEVTISISA
+3575 TRANEGDEVTMSISA

-3596 KAGSLTYTEAI
+3596 KVGSLTYTEAI

-3657 DASGNIVVTMPYKT
+3657 DVGGNIVVTMPYKT

-3688 TPASGEAVDF
+3688 TPASSEAVDF

-3719 VQLQNAGA
+3719 VQLHNAGA
-3727 ADELW
+3727 ANELW

>member
-27 AGNKTIVINTDGV
+27 AGNMTLMINTEGI

-49 IPDDATQDGNKITGL
+49 IPDGATQDGNTVTGL
-64 TAKTGFI
+64 TAKTSFVTV
-71 SIKAT
+71 KAT

-82 FINWTARF
+82 FLNWTVKIS
-90 TMNNG
+90 TNG
-95 KTWVPKT
+95 KKWLSTAK
-102 TPNAHYVLKSG
+102 PNSGYVLKSG
-113 NTFGS
+113 QTFAS
-118 NPMEIAPGSVGS
+118 NPIEIANGTM
-130 AKAYLELTP
+130 AKFLQLTP
-139 NFGKPL
+139 NFGIPL

-170 EKTEKGYVGSYTAG
+170 EKTEKGYVGSYNAG

-210 ESGIVDDLDEYHY
+210 ESGITEDLDAYHY
-223 HDLNMAKT
+223 MDLSMRPT

-236 DKNPWSTD
+236 DQNPWSKD
-244 ETVVGNTVRDLIDT
+244 DTVVGNTVRDLISY
-258 NKKGIKHDATITAV
+258 NRKGIKHDITITAV

-279 NYALQDSYW
+279 NYTLADDNWKIGMTVRPQNGNQS
-288 NIRMHVIFQTQTI
+288 I
-301 YYPTITGWDNTTN
+301 YSANVTGWDNTTN
-314 EVVVEFNDIPAADV
+314 EVVAEFNGAVTAAE
-328 LKSANECSI
+328 LKDANTYFIS
-337 FMPIGKSGNT
+337 MPIGMDGGTIRTASGLT
-347 GKTAPGLAI
+347 VE
-356 NFTDDAPKYTYKDE
+356 FTDEKPGYTYGVGDIQGLSPDTYHVG
-370 NKLEYGFGQYTIDD
+370 N

-465 GAEYPANGNDITFA
+465 GTEYPANGNDITFA

-566 TSLSFG
+566 TSLSFD

-579 GSWLSWS
+579 GSWLGWS

-664 FAGWEIAGKEY
+664 FAGWEISGKEY

-724 TVAAGGSVSI
+724 TVAAGESVSI

-760 AEEGRHYALGAGES
+760 AEEGRHYTLGEGAS
-774 LTDGTITIV
+774 YTDGTITIV

-792 PEFERTYSITL
+792 PEFEPTYSITL
-803 QQAEGGKASFAK
+803 QQAEGGKASFAE
-815 PISAIGK
+815 PVSAIGK
-822 DTVSGLTKDSAE
+822 DAVSGLTKDSNA
-834 VTWEIDSTEAGY
+834 VTWELESTETGY
-846 KFSSWGIEYFDTAK
+846 RFVKWGIEYFDTAK
-860 NEWVTDTTGSSQ
+860 NEWVADPTLAGS
-872 FERFN
+872 FVTYRF
-877 YWTPV
+877 WTPV

-897 KYDLRITPQFAK
+897 EYDLRITPQFSK
-909 GNIVEAV
+909 GLTVEAV
-916 ADPAAGGTAEVTGD
+916 ADPAAGGKVEASGD
-930 ADGYFYKYSNS
+930 TDGYFYTNDM
-941 AQLKAT
+941 AFVTAT
-947 AADGYNFGGW
+947 ANDGYEFNGW
-957 TIEYKQEDGTYAPA
+957 TVEYKQEDGTYAPA
-971 ELMKQYSSASGNEN
+971 ELAKHYSPFGSLDDADLGVRMKDYS
-985 TPNMSINVMGYD
+985 

-1023 GVTPDADNRVYG
+1023 GVTPDAD
-1035 PDDSTGNIVATVKAT
+1035 
-1050 PEEGYVFG
+1050 
-1058 GWNVVDA
+1058 
-1065 ETGNSVMPSEPG
+1065 
-1077 FDFYYEIAD
+1077 
-1086 GGTVASNPMGV
+1086 
-1097 GFSKSEMD
+1097 
-1105 RYHVNLKIKPVFGKG
+1105 
-1120 IKVIVGSDNSAYG
+1120 
-1133 TVTPE
+1133 
-1138 GENIISGTN
+1138 
-1147 GRLDFS
+1147 
-1153 AKPAEGCMFMGWEV
+1153 
-1167 TYADGTEIPDEEKGN
+1167 
-1182 MFMFNVN
+1182 
-1189 TVNNDE
+1189 
-1195 TGDNNQ
+1195 
-1201 LLTFNCEKDLKL
+1201 
-1213 TAHFVKKGEPNFVRY
+1213 
-1228 NTNSYHAG
+1228 
-1236 CLMMP
+1236 
-1241 ESTIYAP
+1241 
-1248 GRTVPSSFTGWSNDL
+1248 
-1263 SEPIVITFNAAA
+1263 
-1275 QADKAV
+1275 
-1281 SIFYRYRYTVLAAP
+1281 
-1295 DVSFDFGEGT
+1295 
-1305 EHSNASDSTRSY
+1305 
-1317 KYTFSAEQAATLYEL
+1317 
-1332 PFTATDANGNVK
+1332 
-1344 KGVIR
+1344 
-1349 FTPARR
+1349 
-1355 ALIEAENGA
+1355 
-1364 VSYNDATYAA
+1364 
-1374 GSIIDFPA
+1374 
-1382 GEATITAAANEGY
+1382 
-1395 AFAGWEIEG
+1395 
-1404 VELSEEQAKS
+1404 
-1414 ETITFNVPE
+1414 
-1423 KFFTIKARFE
+1423 
-1433 VAAKQLY
+1433 
-1440 VELAQGEH
+1440 
-1448 GTAEF
+1448 
-1453 VGVTPDANNRVYGP
+1453 NRVYGP

-1686 YTGWSNDVSEPIVII
+1686 YTGWSNDVSEPIVIV

-1730 FNLGEGTEHDA
+1730 FNLGEGTVHDA

-1773 NVKKGVIRFTPARRA
+1773 NVKNGVIRFAPARRA

-1844 KSETLTFNVPEKFF
+1844 KSETLTFTVPEKFF

-2097 RAKGLAKIEA
+2097 RAKGLAKIDA

-2129 GSATITAAA
+2129 DSATITAAA

-2161 ETLTFTVPEK
+2161 ETITFTVPEK

-2357 TDAGNGKE
+2357 TDAGDGKE
-2365 EVVRHENDGKVYYS
+2365 EVVRHEDGGKVYYS

-2423 SGDRLG
+2423 AGDRLG

-2443 VIPFEPDT
+2443 VIPFEPDA

-2518 AENGH
+2518 AENGR
-2523 AEIKKNGELVEGG
+2523 AEFKKNGELVESG
-2536 EANGIAYGTDKLSV
+2536 EADGIAYGTDKLSV

-2560 VRWQVEMNNSIIDPD
+2560 VRWQVEMNNSITDPD

-2602 SEAKLDFTLEGSG
+2602 REAKLDFTLEGG
-2615 AYGLRLTPLFGL
+2615 IYALRLTPLFGL

-2704 TIRPLRSST
+2704 TIRPLRTST
-2713 QDMTVKGIFIDY
+2713 QDMTVKGIFLEY

-2762 LEWKPDNAD
+2762 LEWKPDNANV
-2771 THFVFWFFS
+2771 HFVYWFFS
-2780 NYVMNNESEARR
+2780 NYVMNNESEARK

-2801 ERDFDINVVM
+2801 ERDFEINVVM
-2811 GYYVDYRIMCDGVD
+2811 GYHVDYRIMCDGVD
-2825 ITNSDDWANSIGPSI
+2825 ITRSDDWASAGTANI
-2840 YNLQG
+2840 YTLQG
-2845 RYGYDI
+2845 LYGYDR

-2859 AIDNYSEITSSGN
+2859 AIDNYSEIFKAASRS
-2872 HTNYV
+2872 YV
-2877 APGDGMIFWFDEN
+2877 IPGDGVIFWLNEN
-2890 FRLGGNVGDGRVKY
+2890 FRLGGATNGRIKY
-2904 VYDSVTTEPAAE
+2904 VYDSITVEPAAE
-2916 EIGITKELIDKQYSG
+2916 EIGITKELIDKQYG
-2931 RTDKS
+2931 AYDDKS

-2952 TIVINVRRIGYSQIT
+2952 TIDINIRRIGYSQIT

-2972 TAYGSVTM
+2972 TTYGSVTM

-2989 YYREGIYLRINAA
+2989 YYREGAYLRINAA

-3028 SSLNLRVGID
+3028 SSLNLRVGVD

-3044 VFEEDTNPVAQA
+3044 VFEEDTNPIAQA

-3110 ESLITSAASYNESVT
+3110 ESLITSAASYSESLT
-3125 FVVPNGSVSVK
+3125 FVMPNGSVTVK
-3136 AVLNQRAIEVTWM
+3136 AVLNAKSVNVSWRFMI
-3149 YYVKKGENS
+3149 KKGENT
-3158 YVSSSVT
+3158 YVGSSAI
-3165 TPYMADISIWKNG
+3165 TPYMADMSIWKNG
-3178 VYQDPNSKTTVVKGD
+3178 VLQDPNSKITVVKGD

-3203 ANKYILEK
+3203 PNKYILEK
-3211 IWLVSSGTM
+3211 IWLDLSGTTAK
-3220 VQNYDDYNGEYTVTS
+3220 NYYDYKGEYTVTS
-3235 WKYKGKN
+3235 WKFRGKK
-3242 IYQLTI
+3242 IYQFLI
-3248 NAYFDTNNGDIQRY
+3248 NVGFDMNDGDIQRY

-3275 ECSSVYPLADS
+3275 ECDSVYPLADS
-3286 IVKLTA
+3286 VVNLIA

-3305 TDEYNNAVDV
+3305 TDEYNNAVEV

-3379 GVIDKATADGI
+3379 GVIDKATANGI

-3544 IEIPAFSSGEEE
+3544 IEIPAFSSGEDD

-3596 KAGSLTYTEAI
+3596 KVGSLTYTEAI

-3657 DASGNIVVTMPYKT
+3657 DVGGNIVVTMPYKT

-3688 TPASGEAVDF
+3688 TPASSEAVDF

-3719 VQLQNAGA
+3719 VQLHNAGA

>member
-15 MCAGLVPAQVLA
+15 MCAGLVPTQALA
-27 AGNKTIVINTDGV
+27 AGNMTLMINTEGI

-49 IPDDATQDGNKITGL
+49 IPDGATQEGNKVSGL
-64 TAKTGFI
+64 TAKTGFVTV
-71 SIKAT
+71 KAT

-82 FINWTARF
+82 FLNWTVKIS
-90 TMNNG
+90 TNG
-95 KTWVPKT
+95 TKWLSTAK
-102 TPNAHYVLKSG
+102 PNSGYVLKSG
-113 NTFGS
+113 QTFAS
-118 NPMEIAPGSVGS
+118 NPIEIANGTM
-130 AKAYLELTP
+130 AKFLQLTP
-139 NFGKPL
+139 NFGIPL

-170 EKTEKGYVGSYTAG
+170 EKTEKGYVGSYNAG

-210 ESGIVDDLDEYHY
+210 ESGITEDLDAYHY
-223 HDLNMAKT
+223 MDLSMRPT

-236 DKNPWSTD
+236 DQNPWSKD
-244 ETVVGNTVRDLIDT
+244 DTVVGNTVRDLISY
-258 NKKGIKHDATITAV
+258 NRKGIKHDITITAM

-279 NYALQDSYW
+279 NYTLADDNWKIGMTVRPQNGNQS
-288 NIRMHVIFQTQTI
+288 I
-301 YYPTITGWDNTTN
+301 YSANVTGWDNTTN
-314 EVVVEFNDIPAADV
+314 EVVAEFNGAVTAAE
-328 LKSANECSI
+328 LKDANTYFIS
-337 FMPIGKSGNT
+337 MPIGMDGGTIRTASGLT
-347 GKTAPGLAI
+347 VE
-356 NFTDDAPKYTYKDE
+356 FTDEKPGYTYGVGDIQGLSPTTYHVG
-370 NKLEYGFGQYTIDD
+370 N

-402 KPGVIRLNFK
+402 KPGVIRLNLK

-438 FVPDGDGDA
+438 FITDSDGEA

-465 GAEYPANGNDITFA
+465 GTEYPANGNDITFA

-724 TVAAGGSVSI
+724 TVAAGESVSI
-734 TNVPGEKSKFVAW
+734 TNVPGKKSKFVAW

-760 AEEGRHYALGAGES
+760 AEEGRHYTLGDDTS
-774 LTDGTITIV
+774 LSDGTITIV
-783 AKEYNLRVY
+783 AKEYNIKVY

-803 QQAEGGKASFAK
+803 QQAEGGKASFAE
-815 PISAIGK
+815 PVSAIGK
-822 DTVSGLTKDSAE
+822 DAVSGLTKDSAA
-834 VTWEIDSTEAGY
+834 VTWEREVETGY
-846 KFSSWGIEYFDTAK
+846 RFDKWGIEYFDTAK
-860 NEWVTDTTGSSQ
+860 NEWVADPTGGGSTAIY
-872 FERFN
+872 R

-882 NGDGRT
+882 NGDGRM
-888 QRSMSAKVT
+888 RPSMSVKVT
-897 KYDLRITPQFAK
+897 EYDLRITPQFSK
-909 GNIVEAV
+909 GLTVEAV

-930 ADGYFYKYSNS
+930 TDGYFYKNQY
-941 AQLKAT
+941 AKLKAA

-971 ELMKQYSSASGNEN
+971 VAGTHYRAIIGSADTAEITAAVLDHS
-985 TPNMSINVMGYD
+985 

-1023 GVTPDADNRVYG
+1023 GVTPDANNRVYG

-1058 GWNVVDA
+1058 GWEVVNG
-1065 ETGNSVMPSEPG
+1065 ETGNSVSPSETG
-1077 FDFYYEIAD
+1077 YSFHYEIAD
-1086 GGTVASNPMGV
+1086 GGTVASNPMSV

-1105 RYHVNLKIKPVFGKG
+1105 SYHVNLKIKPVFGKG
-1120 IKVIVGSDNSAYG
+1120 IKVTVGSDNSAYG

-1317 KYTFSAEQAATLYEL
+1317 KYTFSE
-1332 PFTATDANGNVK
+1332 
-1344 KGVIR
+1344 
-1349 FTPARR
+1349 
-1355 ALIEAENGA
+1355 
-1364 VSYNDATYAA
+1364 
-1374 GSIIDFPA
+1374 
-1382 GEATITAAANEGY
+1382 
-1395 AFAGWEIEG
+1395 
-1404 VELSEEQAKS
+1404 
-1414 ETITFNVPE
+1414 
-1423 KFFTIKARFE
+1423 
-1433 VAAKQLY
+1433 
-1440 VELAQGEH
+1440 
-1448 GTAEF
+1448 
-1453 VGVTPDANNRVYGP
+1453 
-1467 DDSTGNI
+1467 
-1474 VATVKATPEEG
+1474 
-1485 YAFGGWTILNADTG
+1485 
-1499 KKAVGLMGGQYGNYF
+1499 
-1514 LEDGESEASNPLRI
+1514 
-1528 GFSKHSSANFHVNL
+1528 
-1542 KLVPVFGKEMKVTV
+1542 
-1556 ASDNSEYGTVTPE
+1556 
-1569 GENIVSS
+1569 
-1576 VGGKLDFGAKPAEDC
+1576 
-1591 LFMGWEITYADGTE
+1591 
-1605 IPEKE
+1605 
-1610 KDNLFSFNTNSTDND
+1610 
-1625 ATGDNNQLTI
+1625 
-1635 FSCEKDLKL
+1635 
-1644 TAHFVKK
+1644 
-1651 GEPNFVRYN
+1651 
-1660 SHKSDRGS
+1660 
-1668 MQAPRVTVF
+1668 
-1677 APNMTLPSS
+1677 
-1686 YTGWSNDVSEPIVII
+1686 
-1701 FDAPAMQSKSG
+1701 
-1712 LRLFYRYKSTD
+1712 
-1723 LTAAGVT
+1723 
-1730 FNLGEGTEHDA
+1730 
-1741 SRDTT
+1741 
-1746 KYYVYNITAEEA
+1746 EEA

-1773 NVKKGVIRFTPARRA
+1773 NVKKGVIRFAPARRA

-1797 SYNDATYAAG
+1797 SYNNATYAAG

-1844 KSETLTFNVPEKFF
+1844 KSETLTFTVPEKFF
-1858 TIKAKFE
+1858 TIKARFE

-2129 GSATITAAA
+2129 DSATITAAA
-2138 NEGYAFAGWEIEGVE
+2138 NGGYAFAGWEIEGVE

-2161 ETLTFTVPEK
+2161 ETITFTVPEK

-2365 EVVRHENDGKVYYS
+2365 EVVRHENGGKVYYS

-2443 VIPFEPDT
+2443 VIPFEPDA

-2518 AENGH
+2518 AENGR
-2523 AEIKKNGELVEGG
+2523 AEFKKNGELVEGG
-2536 EANGIAYGTDKLSV
+2536 EADGIAYGTDKLSV

-2560 VRWQVEMNNSIIDPD
+2560 VRWQVEMNNSITDPD
-2575 SWVGE
+2575 LWVGE

-2602 SEAKLDFTLEGSG
+2602 REAKLDFTLEGG
-2615 AYGLRLTPLFGL
+2615 IYALRLTPLFGL

-2713 QDMTVKGIFIDY
+2713 QDMTVKGIFLEY
-2725 QPVHGTVKGHG
+2725 QPVYGTVKGHG

-2762 LEWKPDNAD
+2762 LEWKPDNANV
-2771 THFVFWFFS
+2771 HFVYWFFS
-2780 NYVMNNESEARR
+2780 NYVMNNESEARK

-2801 ERDFDINVVM
+2801 ERDFEINVVM
-2811 GYYVDYRIMCDGVD
+2811 GYHVDYRIMCDGVD
-2825 ITNSDDWANSIGPSI
+2825 ITRSDDWASAGTANI
-2840 YNLQG
+2840 YTLQG
-2845 RYGYDI
+2845 LYGYDR

-2859 AIDNYSEITSSGN
+2859 AIDNYSEIFKAASRS
-2872 HTNYV
+2872 YV
-2877 APGDGMIFWFDEN
+2877 IPGDGVIFWLNEN
-2890 FRLGGNVGDGRVKY
+2890 FRLGGATNGRIKY
-2904 VYDSVTTEPAAE
+2904 VYDSITVEPAAE
-2916 EIGITKELIDKQYSG
+2916 EIGITKELIDKQYG
-2931 RTDKS
+2931 AYDDKS

-2952 TIVINVRRIGYSQIT
+2952 TIDINIRRIGYSQIT

-2972 TAYGSVTM
+2972 TTYGSVTM

-2989 YYREGIYLRINAA
+2989 YYREGAYLRINAA

-3028 SSLNLRVGID
+3028 SSLNLRVGVD

-3044 VFEEDTNPVAQA
+3044 VFEEDTNPIAQA

-3110 ESLITSAASYNESVT
+3110 ESLITSAASYSESLT
-3125 FVVPNGSVSVK
+3125 FVMPNGSVTVK
-3136 AVLNQRAIEVTWM
+3136 AVLNAKSVNVAWRFMI
-3149 YYVKKGENS
+3149 KKGENT
-3158 YVSSSVT
+3158 YVGSSAI

-3178 VYQDPNSKTTVVKGD
+3178 VLQDQNSKITVVKGD

-3203 ANKYILEK
+3203 PNKYILEK
-3211 IWLVSSGTM
+3211 IWLDLSGTTAK
-3220 VQNYDDYNGEYTVTS
+3220 NYYDYKGEYTVTS
-3235 WKYKGKN
+3235 WKFRGKK
-3242 IYQLTI
+3242 IYQFLI
-3248 NAYFDTNNGDIQRY
+3248 NVGFDMNDGDIQRY

-3286 IVKLTA
+3286 VVNLIA

-3305 TDEYNNAVDV
+3305 TDEYNNAVEV

-3336 TAEFEQTDVRGA
+3336 TAEFEQTDASGA
-3348 EMLAVD
+3348 EILAVD

-3360 GAVIASGAL
+3360 GAVIASGTL

-3544 IEIPAFSSGEEE
+3544 IEIPAFSSGEDD

-3596 KAGSLTYTEAI
+3596 KVGSLTYTEAI

-3657 DASGNIVVTMPYKT
+3657 DVGGNIVVTMPYKT

-3681 GVNIAEM
+3681 GVNIAKM
-3688 TPASGEAVDF
+3688 TPASSEAVDF

-3719 VQLQNAGA
+3719 VQLHNAGA
-3727 ADELW
+3727 ANELW

>member
-27 AGNKTIVINTDGV
+27 AGNMTLMINTEGI

-49 IPDDATQDGNKITGL
+49 IPDGATQDGNTVTGL
-64 TAKTGFI
+64 TAKTSFVTV
-71 SIKAT
+71 KAT

-82 FINWTARF
+82 FLNWTVKIS
-90 TMNNG
+90 TNG
-95 KTWVPKT
+95 KKWLSTAK
-102 TPNAHYVLKSG
+102 PNSGYVLKSG
-113 NTFGS
+113 QTFAS
-118 NPMEIAPGSVGS
+118 NPIEIANGPM
-130 AKAYLELTP
+130 AKFLQLTP
-139 NFGKPL
+139 NFGIPL

-170 EKTEKGYVGSYTAG
+170 EKTEKGYVGSYNAG

-210 ESGIVDDLDEYHY
+210 ESGITEDLDAYHY
-223 HDLNMAKT
+223 MDLSMRPT

-236 DKNPWSTD
+236 DQNPWSKD
-244 ETVVGNTVRDLIDT
+244 DTVVGNTVRDLISY
-258 NKKGIKHDATITAV
+258 NRKGIKHDITITAV

-279 NYALQDSYW
+279 NYTLADDNWKIGMTVRPQNGNQS
-288 NIRMHVIFQTQTI
+288 I
-301 YYPTITGWDNTTN
+301 YSANVTGWDNTTN
-314 EVVVEFNDIPAADV
+314 EVVAEFNGAVTAAE
-328 LKSANECSI
+328 LKDANTYFIS
-337 FMPIGKSGNT
+337 MPIGMDGGTIRTASGLT
-347 GKTAPGLAI
+347 VE
-356 NFTDDAPKYTYKDE
+356 FTDEKPGYTYGVGDIQGLSPDTYHVG
-370 NKLEYGFGQYTIDD
+370 N

-465 GAEYPANGNDITFA
+465 GIEYPANGNDITFA

-507 RDNLLE
+507 RNNLLE
-513 LTPFVTLATEG
+513 LTPFVNNLATEG

-544 GTLPQYVA
+544 GTLPRYVA
-552 AYYRLNKDSYAPDG
+552 AYYRLNEVSYAPDG

-664 FAGWEIAGKEY
+664 FAGWEIGGKEY
-675 SDNPL
+675 SNNPL

-724 TVAAGGSVSI
+724 TVAAGESVSI
-734 TNVPGEKSKFVAW
+734 TNVPGKKSKFVAW

-760 AEEGRHYALGAGES
+760 AEEGRHYTLGNDTS
-774 LTDGTITIV
+774 LSDGTITIV

-792 PEFERTYSITL
+792 PEFEPTYSITL
-803 QQAEGGKASFAK
+803 QQAEGGKASFAE
-815 PISAIGK
+815 PVSAIGK
-822 DTVSGLTKDSAE
+822 DAVSGLTKDSAA
-834 VTWEIDSTEAGY
+834 VTWEREVETGY
-846 KFSSWGIEYFDTAK
+846 RFVKWGIEYFDTAK
-860 NEWVTDTTGSSQ
+860 NEWVADPTGGGSTAIY
-872 FERFN
+872 R

-882 NGDGRT
+882 NGDGRM
-888 QRSMSAKVT
+888 RPSMSVKVT
-897 KYDLRITPQFAK
+897 EYDLRITPQFSK
-909 GNIVEAV
+909 GLTVEAV

-930 ADGYFYKYSNS
+930 TDGYFYKNQY
-941 AQLKAT
+941 AKLKAA

-971 ELMKQYSSASGNEN
+971 VAGTHYRAIIGSADTAEITAAVLDHS
-985 TPNMSINVMGYD
+985 

-1058 GWNVVDA
+1058 GWEVVNG
-1065 ETGNSVMPSEPG
+1065 ETGNSVSPSETG
-1077 FDFYYEIAD
+1077 YSFHYEIAD
-1086 GGTVASNPMGV
+1086 GGTVASNPMSV

-1105 RYHVNLKIKPVFGKG
+1105 SYHVNLKIKPVFGKG
-1120 IKVIVGSDNSAYG
+1120 IKVTVGSDNSAYG

-1153 AKPAEGCMFMGWEV
+1153 AKPADGCLFMGWEV
-1167 TYADGTEIPDEEKGN
+1167 TYADGTAIPDAEKGN

-1189 TVNNDE
+1189 TVDNDE

-1201 LLTFNCEKDLKL
+1201 LTIFECEKDLKL

-1228 NTNSYHAG
+1228 NSNSSYAG
-1236 CLMMP
+1236 SKQIP
-1241 ESTIYAP
+1241 RVTVFAP
-1248 GRTVPSSFTGWSNDL
+1248 GMTLPSSYTGWSNDV
-1263 SEPIVITFNAAA
+1263 SEPIVITFDAPAMES
-1275 QADKAV
+1275 K
-1281 SIFYRYRYTVLAAP
+1281 SGLRLFYRFMSTDLTAAG
-1295 DVSFDFGEGT
+1295 VTFDLGEGT
-1305 EHSNASDSTRSY
+1305 ENSNSSASTKCFIY
-1317 KYTFSAEQAATLYEL
+1317 YFTEEQAATLYEL

-1349 FTPARR
+1349 FAPARR

-1364 VSYNDATYAA
+1364 VSYN
-1374 GSIIDFPA
+1374 
-1382 GEATITAAANEGY
+1382 N
-1395 AFAGWEIEG
+1395 
-1404 VELSEEQAKS
+1404 
-1414 ETITFNVPE
+1414 
-1423 KFFTIKARFE
+1423 
-1433 VAAKQLY
+1433 
-1440 VELAQGEH
+1440 
-1448 GTAEF
+1448 
-1453 VGVTPDANNRVYGP
+1453 
-1467 DDSTGNI
+1467 
-1474 VATVKATPEEG
+1474 
-1485 YAFGGWTILNADTG
+1485 
-1499 KKAVGLMGGQYGNYF
+1499 
-1514 LEDGESEASNPLRI
+1514 
-1528 GFSKHSSANFHVNL
+1528 
-1542 KLVPVFGKEMKVTV
+1542 
-1556 ASDNSEYGTVTPE
+1556 
-1569 GENIVSS
+1569 
-1576 VGGKLDFGAKPAEDC
+1576 
-1591 LFMGWEITYADGTE
+1591 
-1605 IPEKE
+1605 
-1610 KDNLFSFNTNSTDND
+1610 
-1625 ATGDNNQLTI
+1625 
-1635 FSCEKDLKL
+1635 
-1644 TAHFVKK
+1644 
-1651 GEPNFVRYN
+1651 
-1660 SHKSDRGS
+1660 
-1668 MQAPRVTVF
+1668 
-1677 APNMTLPSS
+1677 
-1686 YTGWSNDVSEPIVII
+1686 
-1701 FDAPAMQSKSG
+1701 
-1712 LRLFYRYKSTD
+1712 
-1723 LTAAGVT
+1723 
-1730 FNLGEGTEHDA
+1730 
-1741 SRDTT
+1741 
-1746 KYYVYNITAEEA
+1746 
-1758 ATLYE
+1758 
-1763 LPFTATDANG
+1763 
-1773 NVKKGVIRFTPARRA
+1773 
-1788 LIEAENGAV
+1788 
-1797 SYNDATYAAG
+1797 ATYAAG

-1844 KSETLTFNVPEKFF
+1844 KSETLTFTVPEKFF

-1894 KGDKV
+1894 NGDKV

-1972 VKHGQRLIITY
+1972 VKHGQKLIITY

-2011 TLNGFNDGGSLV
+2011 TLNGFNDGGDLV

-2038 ILAPGASYVFPDME
+2038 ILAPGASYVFPGMK
-2052 DTAGPVTSI
+2052 DTATGVSVI
-2061 GAMYLH
+2061 GMMRMQ
-2067 FTNGWDRTK
+2067 FTDGWDRTK
-2076 TYHFSIVD
+2076 TYNFSIVD
-2084 ESGNVLKNGTVEF
+2084 ENGNVLKNGTVEF
-2097 RAKGLAKIEA
+2097 RAKGLAKIDA
-2107 ENGAVEFDGTKYNN
+2107 ENGAVEFGGTKYNN

-2129 GSATITAAA
+2129 DSATITAAA

-2365 EVVRHENDGKVYYS
+2365 EVVRHENGGKVYYS

-2443 VIPFEPDT
+2443 VIPFEPDA

-2518 AENGH
+2518 AENGR
-2523 AEIKKNGELVEGG
+2523 AEFKKNGELVEGG
-2536 EANGIAYGTDKLSV
+2536 EADGIAYGTDKLSV

-2560 VRWQVEMNNSIIDPD
+2560 VRWQVEMNNSITDPD
-2575 SWVGE
+2575 LWVGE

-2602 SEAKLDFTLEGSG
+2602 REAKLDFTLEGG
-2615 AYGLRLTPLFGL
+2615 IYALRLTPLFGL

-2704 TIRPLRSST
+2704 TIRPLRTST
-2713 QDMTVKGIFIDY
+2713 QDMTVKGIFPEY

-2762 LEWKPDNAD
+2762 LEWKPDNANA
-2771 THFVFWFFS
+2771 HFVYWFFS
-2780 NYVMNNESEARR
+2780 DYVMNNESEARR

-2801 ERDFDINVVM
+2801 ERDFEINVTM
-2811 GYYVDYRIMCDGVD
+2811 GYQVNYRIMCDGKD
-2825 ITNSDDWANSIGPSI
+2825 ITRSDDWASAGTANI
-2840 YNLQG
+2840 YTLQG
-2845 RYGYDI
+2845 LYGYDR

-2859 AIDNYSEITSSGN
+2859 AIDNYSEIFKAASRS
-2872 HTNYV
+2872 YV
-2877 APGDGMIFWFDEN
+2877 IPGDGVIFWLNEN
-2890 FRLGGNVGDGRVKY
+2890 FRLGGATNGRIKY
-2904 VYDSVTTEPAAE
+2904 VYDSITVEPAAE
-2916 EIGITKELIDKQYSG
+2916 EIGVTKELIDKQYG
-2931 RTDKS
+2931 GYDDKS

-2952 TIVINVRRIGYSQIT
+2952 TIDINVRRIGYSQIT

-3028 SSLNLRVGID
+3028 SSLNLRVGVD

-3110 ESLITSAASYNESVT
+3110 ESLITSAASYSESLT
-3125 FVVPNGSVSVK
+3125 FVMPNGSVTVK
-3136 AVLNQRAIEVTWM
+3136 AVLNAKSVNVSWRFMI
-3149 YYVKKGENS
+3149 KKGENT
-3158 YVSSSVT
+3158 YVGSSAI
-3165 TPYMADISIWKNG
+3165 TPYMADMSIWKNG
-3178 VYQDPNSKTTVVKGD
+3178 VLQDPNSKITVVKGD

-3203 ANKYILEK
+3203 PNKYILEK
-3211 IWLVSSGTM
+3211 IWLDLSGTTAK
-3220 VQNYDDYNGEYTVTS
+3220 NYYDYKGEYTLTS
-3235 WKYKGKN
+3235 WKHNGKA
-3242 IYQLTI
+3242 IYQFLI
-3248 NAYFDTNNGDIQRY
+3248 NVGFDMNDGDIQRY

-3286 IVKLTA
+3286 VVKLTA

-3336 TAEFEQTDVRGA
+3336 TAEFEQTDASGA
-3348 EMLAVD
+3348 EILAVD

-3360 GAVIASGAL
+3360 GAVIASGTL

-3544 IEIPAFSSGEEE
+3544 IEIPAFSSGEDD

-3596 KAGSLTYTEAI
+3596 KVGSLTYTEAI

-3657 DASGNIVVTMPYKT
+3657 DVGGNIVVTMPYKT

-3719 VQLQNAGA
+3719 VQLHNAGA
-3727 ADELW
+3727 ANELW

>member
-27 AGNKTIVINTDGV
+27 AGNMTLMINTEGI

-49 IPDDATQDGNKITGL
+49 IPDGATQEGNKVSGL
-64 TAKTGFI
+64 TAKTGFVTV
-71 SIKAT
+71 KAT

-82 FINWTARF
+82 FLNWTVKIS
-90 TMNNG
+90 TNG
-95 KTWVPKT
+95 TKWLSTAK
-102 TPNAHYVLKSG
+102 PNSGYVLKSG
-113 NTFGS
+113 QTFAS
-118 NPMEIAPGSVGS
+118 NPIEIANGTM
-130 AKAYLELTP
+130 AKFLQLTP
-139 NFGKPL
+139 NFGIPL

-170 EKTEKGYVGSYTAG
+170 EKTEKGYVGSYNAG

-210 ESGIVDDLDEYHY
+210 ESGITEDLDAYHY
-223 HDLNMAKT
+223 MDLSMRPT

-236 DKNPWSTD
+236 DQNPWSKD
-244 ETVVGNTVRDLIDT
+244 DTVVGNTVRDLISY
-258 NKKGIKHDATITAV
+258 NRKGIKHDITITAV

-279 NYALQDSYW
+279 NYTLADDNWKIGMTVRPQNGNQS
-288 NIRMHVIFQTQTI
+288 I
-301 YYPTITGWDNTTN
+301 YSANVTGWDNTTN
-314 EVVVEFNDIPAADV
+314 EVVAEFNGAVTAAE
-328 LKSANECSI
+328 LKDANTYFIS
-337 FMPIGKSGNT
+337 MPIGMDGGTIRTASGLT
-347 GKTAPGLAI
+347 VE
-356 NFTDDAPKYTYKDE
+356 FTDEKPGYTYGVGDIQGLSPDTYHVG
-370 NKLEYGFGQYTIDD
+370 N

-402 KPGVIRLNFK
+402 KPGVIRLNLK
-412 NRGKLTAEHGAV
+412 NRGRLTAEHGAV

-664 FAGWEIAGKEY
+664 FAGWEIGGKEY

-724 TVAAGGSVSI
+724 TVAAGESVSI
-734 TNVPGEKSKFVAW
+734 TNVPGKKSKFVAW

-760 AEEGRHYALGAGES
+760 AEEGRHYTLGEGAS
-774 LTDGTITIV
+774 YTDGTITIV
-783 AKEYNLRVY
+783 TKEYNIKVY

-803 QQAEGGKASFAK
+803 QQAEGGKASFAE
-815 PISAIGK
+815 PVSAIGK
-822 DTVSGLTKDSAE
+822 DAVSGLTKDSAA
-834 VTWEIDSTEAGY
+834 VTWEREVETGY
-846 KFSSWGIEYFDTAK
+846 RFDKWGIEYFDTAK
-860 NEWVTDTTGSSQ
+860 NEWVADPTGGGSTAIY
-872 FERFN
+872 R

-882 NGDGRT
+882 NGDGRM
-888 QRSMSAKVT
+888 RPSMSVKVT
-897 KYDLRITPQFAK
+897 EYDLRITPQFSK
-909 GNIVEAV
+909 GLTVEAV

-930 ADGYFYKYSNS
+930 TDGYFYKNQY
-941 AQLKAT
+941 AKLKAA

-957 TIEYKQEDGTYAPA
+957 TIEYKQEDGIYAPA
-971 ELMKQYSSASGNEN
+971 VAGTHYRAIIGSADTAEITAAVLDHS
-985 TPNMSINVMGYD
+985 

-1023 GVTPDADNRVYG
+1023 GVTPDANNRVYG

-1058 GWNVVDA
+1058 GWDVVDA

-1317 KYTFSAEQAATLYEL
+1317 KYTFSE
-1332 PFTATDANGNVK
+1332 
-1344 KGVIR
+1344 
-1349 FTPARR
+1349 
-1355 ALIEAENGA
+1355 
-1364 VSYNDATYAA
+1364 
-1374 GSIIDFPA
+1374 
-1382 GEATITAAANEGY
+1382 
-1395 AFAGWEIEG
+1395 
-1404 VELSEEQAKS
+1404 
-1414 ETITFNVPE
+1414 
-1423 KFFTIKARFE
+1423 
-1433 VAAKQLY
+1433 
-1440 VELAQGEH
+1440 
-1448 GTAEF
+1448 
-1453 VGVTPDANNRVYGP
+1453 
-1467 DDSTGNI
+1467 
-1474 VATVKATPEEG
+1474 
-1485 YAFGGWTILNADTG
+1485 
-1499 KKAVGLMGGQYGNYF
+1499 
-1514 LEDGESEASNPLRI
+1514 
-1528 GFSKHSSANFHVNL
+1528 
-1542 KLVPVFGKEMKVTV
+1542 
-1556 ASDNSEYGTVTPE
+1556 
-1569 GENIVSS
+1569 
-1576 VGGKLDFGAKPAEDC
+1576 
-1591 LFMGWEITYADGTE
+1591 
-1605 IPEKE
+1605 
-1610 KDNLFSFNTNSTDND
+1610 
-1625 ATGDNNQLTI
+1625 
-1635 FSCEKDLKL
+1635 
-1644 TAHFVKK
+1644 
-1651 GEPNFVRYN
+1651 
-1660 SHKSDRGS
+1660 
-1668 MQAPRVTVF
+1668 
-1677 APNMTLPSS
+1677 
-1686 YTGWSNDVSEPIVII
+1686 
-1701 FDAPAMQSKSG
+1701 
-1712 LRLFYRYKSTD
+1712 
-1723 LTAAGVT
+1723 
-1730 FNLGEGTEHDA
+1730 
-1741 SRDTT
+1741 
-1746 KYYVYNITAEEA
+1746 EEA

-1807 SIIDFPAGEATIT
+1807 SVIDFPAGE
-1820 AAANEGYAFAGWE
+1820 
-1833 IEGVELSEEQA
+1833 
-1844 KSETLTFNVPEKFF
+1844 
-1858 TIKAKFE
+1858 
-1865 VENKVNVTL
+1865 
-1874 SVNEAT
+1874 
-1880 YGTLTSESNLTGLK
+1880 
-1894 KGDKV
+1894 
-1899 ELVAARNPDG
+1899 
-1909 YEDFLLWHI
+1909 
-1918 SGKEGTD
+1918 
-1925 YTIDNDPEVPGKAT
+1925 
-1939 LTVLGTKDISVMA
+1939 
-1952 VFRGKVV
+1952 
-1959 GLQTSGRKYAIMP
+1959 
-1972 VKHGQRLIITY
+1972 
-1983 LGHQDVKV
+1983 
-1991 GVTEVTGWNNNP
+1991 
-2003 NETLAVTI
+2003 
-2011 TLNGFNDGGSLV
+2011 
-2023 VLKKYMGMMRDNAPD
+2023 
-2038 ILAPGASYVFPDME
+2038 
-2052 DTAGPVTSI
+2052 
-2061 GAMYLH
+2061 
-2067 FTNGWDRTK
+2067 
-2076 TYHFSIVD
+2076 
-2084 ESGNVLKNGTVEF
+2084 
-2097 RAKGLAKIEA
+2097 
-2107 ENGAVEFDGTKYNN
+2107 
-2121 GEKVYLGT
+2121 
-2129 GSATITAAA
+2129 ATITAAA

-2199 SAAATTD
+2199 SAAATTN

-2365 EVVRHENDGKVYYS
+2365 EVVRHENGGKVYYS

-2443 VIPFEPDT
+2443 VIPFEPDA

-2518 AENGH
+2518 AENGR
-2523 AEIKKNGELVEGG
+2523 AEFKKNGELVEGG
-2536 EANGIAYGTDKLSV
+2536 EADGIAYGTDKLSV

-2560 VRWQVEMNNSIIDPD
+2560 VRWQVEKNYSIIDQD

-2580 KFTEDEQARLL
+2580 KFTEEEQARLL
-2591 ARNTSL
+2591 ALVTSL
-2597 SESDI
+2597 SENDI
-2602 SEAKLDFTLEGSG
+2602 REAKLDFTLEDGLY
-2615 AYGLRLTPLFGL
+2615 ALRLTPLFGL

-2704 TIRPLRSST
+2704 TIRPLRTST
-2713 QDMTVKGIFIDY
+2713 QDMTVKGIFLEY

-2762 LEWKPDNAD
+2762 LEWKPDNANA
-2771 THFVFWFFS
+2771 HFVYWFFS
-2780 NYVMNNESEARR
+2780 DYVMNNESEARR

-2801 ERDFDINVVM
+2801 ERDFEINVTM
-2811 GYYVDYRIMCDGVD
+2811 GYQVNYRIMCDGKD
-2825 ITNSDDWANSIGPSI
+2825 ITRSDDWASAGTANI
-2840 YNLQG
+2840 YALQG
-2845 RYGYDI
+2845 LYGYNR

-2859 AIDNYSEITSSGN
+2859 AIDNYSEIAKAASRS
-2872 HTNYV
+2872 YV
-2877 APGDGMIFWFDEN
+2877 IPGDGVIFWLNEN
-2890 FRLGGNVGDGRVKY
+2890 FRLGGATNGRIKY
-2904 VYDSVTTEPAAE
+2904 VYDSITVEPAAE
-2916 EIGITKELIDKQYSG
+2916 EIGITKELIDKQYG
-2931 RTDKS
+2931 GYEDKS

-2952 TIVINVRRIGYSQIT
+2952 TIDINIRRIGYSQIT

-3028 SSLNLRVGID
+3028 SSLNLRVGVD

-3044 VFEEDTNPVAQA
+3044 VFEEDTNPIAQA

-3110 ESLITSAASYNESVT
+3110 ESLITSAASYSESLT
-3125 FVVPNGSVSVK
+3125 FVMPNGSVTVK
-3136 AVLNQRAIEVTWM
+3136 AVLNAKSVNVSWRFMI
-3149 YYVKKGENS
+3149 KKGENT
-3158 YVSSSVT
+3158 YVGSSAI
-3165 TPYMADISIWKNG
+3165 TPYMADMSIWKNG
-3178 VYQDPNSKTTVVKGD
+3178 VLQDPNSKITVVKGD

-3203 ANKYILEK
+3203 PNKYILEK
-3211 IWLVSSGTM
+3211 IWLDLSGTTAK
-3220 VQNYDDYNGEYTVTS
+3220 NYYDYKGEYTVTS
-3235 WKYKGKN
+3235 WKFRGKK
-3242 IYQLTI
+3242 IYQFLI
-3248 NAYFDTNNGDIQRY
+3248 NVGFDMNDGDIQRY

-3275 ECSSVYPLADS
+3275 ECDSVYPLADS
-3286 IVKLTA
+3286 VVNLIA

-3305 TDEYNNAVDV
+3305 TDEYNNAVEV

-3379 GVIDKATADGI
+3379 GVIDKATANGI

-3544 IEIPAFSSGEEE
+3544 IEIPAFSSGEDD

-3596 KAGSLTYTEAI
+3596 KVGSLTYTEAI

-3657 DASGNIVVTMPYKT
+3657 DVGGNIVVTMPYKT

-3688 TPASGEAVDF
+3688 TPASSEAVDF

-3719 VQLQNAGA
+3719 VQLHNAGA

>member
-27 AGNKTIVINTDGV
+27 AGNMTLMINTEGI

-49 IPDDATQDGNKITGL
+49 IPDGATQDGNTVTGL
-64 TAKTGFI
+64 TAKTSFVTV
-71 SIKAT
+71 KAT

-82 FINWTARF
+82 FLNWTVKISP
-90 TMNNG
+90 NG
-95 KTWVPKT
+95 KKWLSTAK
-102 TPNAHYVLKSG
+102 PNSGYVLKSG
-113 NTFGS
+113 QTFAS
-118 NPMEIAPGSVGS
+118 NPIEIANGPM
-130 AKAYLELTP
+130 AKFLQLTP
-139 NFGKPL
+139 NFGIPL

-170 EKTEKGYVGSYTAG
+170 EKTEKGYVGSYNAG

-210 ESGIVDDLDEYHY
+210 ESGITEDLDAYHY
-223 HDLNMAKT
+223 MDLSMRPT

-236 DKNPWSTD
+236 DQNPWSKD
-244 ETVVGNTVRDLIDT
+244 DTVVGNTVRDLISY
-258 NKKGIKHDATITAV
+258 NRKGIKHDITITAV

-279 NYALQDSYW
+279 NYTLADDNWKIGMTVRPQNGNQS
-288 NIRMHVIFQTQTI
+288 I
-301 YYPTITGWDNTTN
+301 YSANVTGWDNTTN
-314 EVVVEFNDIPAADV
+314 EVVAEFNGAVTAAE
-328 LKSANECSI
+328 LKDANTYFIS
-337 FMPIGKSGNT
+337 MPIGMDGGTIRTASGLT
-347 GKTAPGLAI
+347 VE
-356 NFTDDAPKYTYKDE
+356 FTDEKPGYTYGVGDIQGLSPDTYHVG
-370 NKLEYGFGQYTIDD
+370 N

-664 FAGWEIAGKEY
+664 FAGWEIGGKEY
-675 SDNPL
+675 SNNPL

-747 HVEYEKAEGKFMP
+747 HVDYEKAEGKFMP
-760 AEEGRHYALGAGES
+760 AEEGRHYTLGEGAS
-774 LTDGTITIV
+774 YTDGTITIV
-783 AKEYNLRVY
+783 TKEYNIKVY

-803 QQAEGGKASFAK
+803 QQAEGGKASFAE
-815 PISAIGK
+815 PVSAIGK
-822 DTVSGLTKDSAE
+822 DAVSGLTKDSNA
-834 VTWEIDSTEAGY
+834 VTWEREVETGY
-846 KFSSWGIEYFDTAK
+846 RFVKWGIEYFDTAK
-860 NEWVTDTTGSSQ
+860 NEWVADPTGGGSTAIY
-872 FERFN
+872 R

-882 NGDGRT
+882 NGDGRM
-888 QRSMSAKVT
+888 RPSMSAKVT
-897 KYDLRITPQFAK
+897 EYDLRITPQFSK
-909 GNIVEAV
+909 GLTVEAV
-916 ADPAAGGTAEVTGD
+916 ADPAAGGTAEVTGGT
-930 ADGYFYKYSNS
+930 DGYFYKNQT
-941 AQLKAT
+941 AKLKAT
-947 AADGYNFGGW
+947 ATDGYAFGGW
-957 TIEYKQEDGTYAPA
+957 TIEYRQEDGTYAPA
-971 ELMKQYSSASGNEN
+971 VAGTHYRAIIGSADTAEITAAVLDHS
-985 TPNMSINVMGYD
+985 

-1003 FTKQLYV
+1003 FT
-1010 ELAQGEHGTAEFV
+1010 
-1023 GVTPDADNRVYG
+1023 
-1035 PDDSTGNIVATVKAT
+1035 
-1050 PEEGYVFG
+1050 
-1058 GWNVVDA
+1058 
-1065 ETGNSVMPSEPG
+1065 
-1077 FDFYYEIAD
+1077 
-1086 GGTVASNPMGV
+1086 
-1097 GFSKSEMD
+1097 
-1105 RYHVNLKIKPVFGKG
+1105 
-1120 IKVIVGSDNSAYG
+1120 
-1133 TVTPE
+1133 
-1138 GENIISGTN
+1138 
-1147 GRLDFS
+1147 
-1153 AKPAEGCMFMGWEV
+1153 
-1167 TYADGTEIPDEEKGN
+1167 
-1182 MFMFNVN
+1182 
-1189 TVNNDE
+1189 
-1195 TGDNNQ
+1195 
-1201 LLTFNCEKDLKL
+1201 
-1213 TAHFVKKGEPNFVRY
+1213 
-1228 NTNSYHAG
+1228 
-1236 CLMMP
+1236 
-1241 ESTIYAP
+1241 
-1248 GRTVPSSFTGWSNDL
+1248 
-1263 SEPIVITFNAAA
+1263 
-1275 QADKAV
+1275 
-1281 SIFYRYRYTVLAAP
+1281 
-1295 DVSFDFGEGT
+1295 
-1305 EHSNASDSTRSY
+1305 
-1317 KYTFSAEQAATLYEL
+1317 
-1332 PFTATDANGNVK
+1332 
-1344 KGVIR
+1344 
-1349 FTPARR
+1349 
-1355 ALIEAENGA
+1355 
-1364 VSYNDATYAA
+1364 
-1374 GSIIDFPA
+1374 
-1382 GEATITAAANEGY
+1382 
-1395 AFAGWEIEG
+1395 
-1404 VELSEEQAKS
+1404 
-1414 ETITFNVPE
+1414 
-1423 KFFTIKARFE
+1423 
-1433 VAAKQLY
+1433 KQLY

-1686 YTGWSNDVSEPIVII
+1686 YTGWSNDVSEPIVIV

-1730 FNLGEGTEHDA
+1730 FNLGEGTVHDA

-1844 KSETLTFNVPEKFF
+1844 KSETITFNVPEKFF
-1858 TIKAKFE
+1858 TIKARFE

-1899 ELVAARNPDG
+1899 ELIAARNPNG

-1959 GLQTSGRKYAIMP
+1959 GLQPSGRKYAIMP

-2129 GSATITAAA
+2129 DSATITAAA

-2161 ETLTFTVPEK
+2161 ETITFTVPEK

-2343 SSDVLAPTDLVMKR
+2343 SSDVLAPTDLAMKR
-2357 TDAGNGKE
+2357 TDAGDGKE
-2365 EVVRHENDGKVYYS
+2365 EVVRHENGGKVYYS

-2443 VIPFEPDT
+2443 VIPFEPDA

-2518 AENGH
+2518 AENGR

-2560 VRWQVEMNNSIIDPD
+2560 VRWQVEKNYSIIDQD

-2580 KFTEDEQARLL
+2580 KFTEEEQARLL
-2591 ARNTSL
+2591 ALVTSL
-2597 SESDI
+2597 SENDI
-2602 SEAKLDFTLEGSG
+2602 REAKLDFTLEDGLY
-2615 AYGLRLTPLFGL
+2615 ALRLTPLFGL

-2704 TIRPLRSST
+2704 TIRPLRTST
-2713 QDMTVKGIFIDY
+2713 QDMTVKGIFLEY

-2762 LEWKPDNAD
+2762 LEWKPDNANA
-2771 THFVFWFFS
+2771 HFVYWFFS
-2780 NYVMNNESEARR
+2780 DYVMNNESEARR

-2801 ERDFDINVVM
+2801 ERDFEINVTM
-2811 GYYVDYRIMCDGVD
+2811 GYQVNYRIMCDGKD
-2825 ITNSDDWANSIGPSI
+2825 ITRSDDWASAGTANI
-2840 YNLQG
+2840 YALQG
-2845 RYGYDI
+2845 LYGYNR

-2859 AIDNYSEITSSGN
+2859 AIDNYSEIAKAASRS
-2872 HTNYV
+2872 YV
-2877 APGDGMIFWFDEN
+2877 IPGDGVIFWLNEN
-2890 FRLGGNVGDGRVKY
+2890 FRLGGAINGRIKF
-2904 VYDSVTTEPAAE
+2904 VYDSITVEPAAE
-2916 EIGITKELIDKQYSG
+2916 EIGITKELIDKQYG
-2931 RTDKS
+2931 GYDDKS

-2952 TIVINVRRIGYSQIT
+2952 TIDINVRRIGYSQIT

-3028 SSLNLRVGID
+3028 SSLNLRVGVD

-3044 VFEEDTNPVAQA
+3044 VFEEDTNPIAQA

-3110 ESLITSAASYNESVT
+3110 ESLITSAASYSESLT
-3125 FVVPNGSVSVK
+3125 FVVPNSPVTVK
-3136 AVLNQRAIEVTWM
+3136 AVLNAKSVNVAWRFMI
-3149 YYVKKGENS
+3149 KKGNNT
-3158 YVSSSVT
+3158 YVGSSAT

-3178 VYQDPNSKTTVVKGD
+3178 VYQDPNSKITVVKGD
-3193 TISFEVKLKD
+3193 TIGFEVKLKD
-3203 ANKYILEK
+3203 PNKYILEK
-3211 IWLVSSGTM
+3211 IWLDLSGTTAK
-3220 VQNYDDYNGEYTVTS
+3220 NYYDYKGEYTLTN
-3235 WKYKGKN
+3235 WKHNGKA
-3242 IYQLTI
+3242 IYQFLI
-3248 NAYFDTNNGDIQRY
+3248 NVGFDMNDGDIQRY

-3286 IVKLTA
+3286 VVKLTA

-3323 SAKFTMPAADVTV
+3323 SAKFTMPAADVTI
-3336 TAEFEQTDVRGA
+3336 TAEFEQTDASGA
-3348 EMLAVD
+3348 EILAVD

-3544 IEIPAFSSGEEE
+3544 IEIPAFSSGEDD

-3596 KAGSLTYTEAI
+3596 KVGSLTYTEAI

-3657 DASGNIVVTMPYKT
+3657 DVGGNIVVTMPYKT

-3688 TPASGEAVDF
+3688 TPASSEAVDF

-3719 VQLQNAGA
+3719 VQLHNAGA

>member
-15 MCAGLVPAQVLA
+15 MCAGLVPAQILA
-27 AGNKTIVINTDGV
+27 AGNMTLMINTEGI

-49 IPDDATQDGNKITGL
+49 IPDGATQDGNTVTGL
-64 TAKTGFI
+64 TAKTSFVTV
-71 SIKAT
+71 KAT

-82 FINWTARF
+82 FLNWTVKISP
-90 TMNNG
+90 NG
-95 KTWVPKT
+95 KNWLSKAM
-102 TPNAHYVLKSG
+102 PNAGYVLKSG
-113 NTFGS
+113 QTFAS
-118 NPMEIAPGSVGS
+118 NPIEIANGTM
-130 AKAYLELTP
+130 AKFLQLTP
-139 NFGKPL
+139 NFGLPL

-170 EKTEKGYVGSYTAG
+170 EKTEKGYVGSYNAG

-210 ESGIVDDLDEYHY
+210 ESGIVDDLDVYHY
-223 HDLNMAKT
+223 HDLGMSKT

-244 ETVVGNTVRDLIDT
+244 ETVVGNTVRDLIDY
-258 NKKGIKHDATITAV
+258 NRKGIKHDATITAV

-288 NIRMHVIFQTQTI
+288 NIRMYVILQSQTV

-314 EVVVEFNDIPAADV
+314 EVVVEFNDVPSADV

-347 GKTAPGLAI
+347 GKTAPGLVI
-356 NFTDDAPKYTYKDE
+356 SFTDDAPKYTYKDE

-384 FADVYEIHF
+384 FADAYEIHF

-465 GAEYPANGNDITFA
+465 GTEYPANGNDITFA

-566 TSLSFG
+566 TSLSFD

-664 FAGWEIAGKEY
+664 FAGWEIGGKEY
-675 SDNPL
+675 SNNPL

-724 TVAAGGSVSI
+724 TVAAGESVSL
-734 TNVPGEKSKFVAW
+734 TNVPGEKSKFVRW
-747 HVEYEKAEGKFMP
+747 HVDYEKAEGKFMP
-760 AEEGRHYALGAGES
+760 AEEGRHYTLGEGAS
-774 LTDGTITIV
+774 YTDGTITIV
-783 AKEYNLRVY
+783 TKEYNLRVY

-803 QQAEGGKASFAK
+803 QQAEGGKASFAE
-815 PISAIGK
+815 PVIAIGK
-822 DTVSGLTKDSAE
+822 DAVSGLTKDSAA
-834 VTWEIDSTEAGY
+834 VTWEREVETGY
-846 KFSSWGIEYFDTAK
+846 RFDKWGIEYFDTAK
-860 NEWVTDTTGSSQ
+860 NEWVADPTGGGSTAIY
-872 FERFN
+872 R

-882 NGDGRT
+882 NGDGRM
-888 QRSMSAKVT
+888 RPSMSVKVT
-897 KYDLRITPQFAK
+897 EYDLRITPQFSK
-909 GNIVEAV
+909 GLTVEAV
-916 ADPAAGGTAEVTGD
+916 ADPAAGGTAEVTGGT
-930 ADGYFYKYSNS
+930 DGYFYKNQT
-941 AQLKAT
+941 AKLKAT
-947 AADGYNFGGW
+947 ATDGYAFGGW
-957 TIEYKQEDGTYAPA
+957 TIEYRQEDGIYAPA
-971 ELMKQYSSASGNEN
+971 VAGTHYRAIIGSADTAEITAAVLDHS
-985 TPNMSINVMGYD
+985 

-1023 GVTPDADNRVYG
+1023 GVTPDANNRVYG

-1058 GWNVVDA
+1058 GWDVVDA

-1317 KYTFSAEQAATLYEL
+1317 KYTFSEEEAATLYEL

-1349 FTPARR
+1349 FAPARR

-1414 ETITFNVPE
+1414 E
-1423 KFFTIKARFE
+1423 A
-1433 VAAKQLY
+1433 
-1440 VELAQGEH
+1440 
-1448 GTAEF
+1448 
-1453 VGVTPDANNRVYGP
+1453 
-1467 DDSTGNI
+1467 
-1474 VATVKATPEEG
+1474 
-1485 YAFGGWTILNADTG
+1485 
-1499 KKAVGLMGGQYGNYF
+1499 
-1514 LEDGESEASNPLRI
+1514 
-1528 GFSKHSSANFHVNL
+1528 
-1542 KLVPVFGKEMKVTV
+1542 
-1556 ASDNSEYGTVTPE
+1556 
-1569 GENIVSS
+1569 
-1576 VGGKLDFGAKPAEDC
+1576 
-1591 LFMGWEITYADGTE
+1591 
-1605 IPEKE
+1605 
-1610 KDNLFSFNTNSTDND
+1610 
-1625 ATGDNNQLTI
+1625 
-1635 FSCEKDLKL
+1635 
-1644 TAHFVKK
+1644 
-1651 GEPNFVRYN
+1651 
-1660 SHKSDRGS
+1660 
-1668 MQAPRVTVF
+1668 
-1677 APNMTLPSS
+1677 
-1686 YTGWSNDVSEPIVII
+1686 
-1701 FDAPAMQSKSG
+1701 
-1712 LRLFYRYKSTD
+1712 
-1723 LTAAGVT
+1723 
-1730 FNLGEGTEHDA
+1730 
-1741 SRDTT
+1741 
-1746 KYYVYNITAEEA
+1746 
-1758 ATLYE
+1758 
-1763 LPFTATDANG
+1763 
-1773 NVKKGVIRFTPARRA
+1773 
-1788 LIEAENGAV
+1788 
-1797 SYNDATYAAG
+1797 
-1807 SIIDFPAGEATIT
+1807 
-1820 AAANEGYAFAGWE
+1820 
-1833 IEGVELSEEQA
+1833 
-1844 KSETLTFNVPEKFF
+1844 LTFTVPEKFF

-1972 VKHGQRLIITY
+1972 VKHGQKLIITY
-1983 LGHQDVKV
+1983 LGHQDMKV

-2003 NETLAVTI
+2003 NEPLAVTI
-2011 TLNGFNDGGSLV
+2011 TLNDFFNDSGDLV
-2023 VLKKYMGMMRDNAPD
+2023 VLKKFMGMMRANVPD
-2038 ILAPGASYVFPDME
+2038 ILAPGASYVFPGMK
-2052 DTAGPVTSI
+2052 DTATGVSAI
-2061 GAMYLH
+2061 GMMRMQ
-2067 FTNGWDRTK
+2067 FIDGWDRIK

-2097 RAKGLAKIEA
+2097 KAKGLAKIEA

-2365 EVVRHENDGKVYYS
+2365 EVVRHEDGGKVYYS

-2443 VIPFEPDT
+2443 VIPFEPDA

-2472 KNWKMDTVELT
+2472 KNWKMDTVKLT
-2483 ADEVYANP
+2483 EDEVYANP

-2518 AENGH
+2518 AENGR
-2523 AEIKKNGELVEGG
+2523 AEFKKNGELVESG
-2536 EANGIAYGTDKLSV
+2536 EADGIAYGTDKLSV

-2560 VRWQVEMNNSIIDPD
+2560 VRWQVEMNNSITDPD

-2713 QDMTVKGIFIDY
+2713 QDMTVKGIFLEY

-2762 LEWKPDNAD
+2762 LEWKPDNANA
-2771 THFVFWFFS
+2771 HFVYWFFS
-2780 NYVMNNESEARR
+2780 DYVMNNESEARR

-2801 ERDFDINVVM
+2801 ERDFEINVTM
-2811 GYYVDYRIMCDGVD
+2811 GYQVNYRIMCDGKD
-2825 ITNSDDWANSIGPSI
+2825 ITRSDDWASAGTANI
-2840 YNLQG
+2840 YALQG
-2845 RYGYDI
+2845 LYGYNR

-2859 AIDNYSEITSSGN
+2859 AIDNYSEIAKAASRS
-2872 HTNYV
+2872 YV
-2877 APGDGMIFWFDEN
+2877 IPGDGVIFWLNEN
-2890 FRLGGNVGDGRVKY
+2890 FRLGGAINGRIKY
-2904 VYDSVTTEPAAE
+2904 VYDSITVEPAAE
-2916 EIGITKELIDKQYSG
+2916 EIGVTKELIDKQYG
-2931 RTDKS
+2931 AYEDKS

-2989 YYREGIYLRINAA
+2989 YYREGAYLRINAA

-3028 SSLNLRVGID
+3028 SSLNLRVGVD

-3082 GESVTVSLGDLDDYY
+3082 GESVTVSLGDVDDYY
-3097 EFDHWEI
+3097 AFDHWEI

-3178 VYQDPNSKTTVVKGD
+3178 VYQDPNSKITVVKGD

-3203 ANKYILEK
+3203 PNKYILEK

-3336 TAEFEQTDVRGA
+3336 TAEFEQTDASGA

-3544 IEIPAFSSGEEE
+3544 IEIPAFSSGEDD

-3596 KAGSLTYTEAI
+3596 KVGSLTYTEAI

-3657 DASGNIVVTMPYKT
+3657 DVGGNIVVTMPYKT

-3681 GVNIAEM
+3681 GVNIAKM
-3688 TPASGEAVDF
+3688 TPASSEAVDF

-3719 VQLQNAGA
+3719 VQLHNAGA
-3727 ADELW
+3727 ANELW

>member
-27 AGNKTIVINTDGV
+27 AGNMTLMINTEGI

-49 IPDDATQDGNKITGL
+49 IPDGATQEGNKVSGL
-64 TAKTGFI
+64 TAKTGFVTV
-71 SIKAT
+71 KAT

-82 FINWTARF
+82 FLNWTVKIS
-90 TMNNG
+90 TNG
-95 KTWVPKT
+95 TKWLSTAK
-102 TPNAHYVLKSG
+102 PNSGYVLKSG
-113 NTFGS
+113 QTFAS
-118 NPMEIAPGSVGS
+118 NPIEIANGTM
-130 AKAYLELTP
+130 AKFLQLTP
-139 NFGKPL
+139 NFGIPL

-170 EKTEKGYVGSYTAG
+170 EKTEKGYVGSYNAG

-210 ESGIVDDLDEYHY
+210 ESGITEDLDAYHY
-223 HDLNMAKT
+223 MDLSMRPT

-236 DKNPWSTD
+236 DQNPWSKD
-244 ETVVGNTVRDLIDT
+244 DTVVGNTVRDLISY
-258 NKKGIKHDATITAV
+258 NRKGIKHDITITAV

-279 NYALQDSYW
+279 NYTLADDNWKIGMTVRPQNGNQS
-288 NIRMHVIFQTQTI
+288 I
-301 YYPTITGWDNTTN
+301 YSANVTGWDNTTN
-314 EVVVEFNDIPAADV
+314 EVVAEFNGAVTAAE
-328 LKSANECSI
+328 LKDANTYFIS
-337 FMPIGKSGNT
+337 MPIGMDGGTIRTASGLT
-347 GKTAPGLAI
+347 VE
-356 NFTDDAPKYTYKDE
+356 FTDEKPGYTYGVGDIQGLSPDTYHVG
-370 NKLEYGFGQYTIDD
+370 N

-402 KPGVIRLNFK
+402 KPGVIRLNLK
-412 NRGKLTAEHGAV
+412 NRGRLTAEHGAV

-664 FAGWEIAGKEY
+664 FAGWEIGGKEY

-724 TVAAGGSVSI
+724 TVAAGESVSI
-734 TNVPGEKSKFVAW
+734 TNVPGKKSKFVAW

-760 AEEGRHYALGAGES
+760 AEEGRHYTLGEGAS
-774 LTDGTITIV
+774 YTDGTITIV
-783 AKEYNLRVY
+783 TKEYNIKVY

-803 QQAEGGKASFAK
+803 QQAEGGKASFAE
-815 PISAIGK
+815 PVSAIGK
-822 DTVSGLTKDSAE
+822 DAVSGLTKDSAA
-834 VTWEIDSTEAGY
+834 VTWEREVETGY
-846 KFSSWGIEYFDTAK
+846 RFDKWGIEYFDTAK
-860 NEWVTDTTGSSQ
+860 NEWVADPTGGGSTAIY
-872 FERFN
+872 R

-882 NGDGRT
+882 NGDGRM
-888 QRSMSAKVT
+888 RPSMSVKVT
-897 KYDLRITPQFAK
+897 EYDLRITPQFSK
-909 GNIVEAV
+909 GLTVEAV

-930 ADGYFYKYSNS
+930 TDGYFYKNQY
-941 AQLKAT
+941 AKLKAA

-957 TIEYKQEDGTYAPA
+957 TIEYKQEDGIYAPA
-971 ELMKQYSSASGNEN
+971 VAGTHYRAIIGSADTAEITAAVLDHS
-985 TPNMSINVMGYD
+985 

-1050 PEEGYVFG
+1050 PEEGYAFG
-1058 GWNVVDA
+1058 GWTILNAD
-1065 ETGNSVMPSEPG
+1065 TGKKAVGLMGKKYINYVL
-1077 FDFYYEIAD
+1077 AD
-1086 GGTVASNPMGV
+1086 GESAASNPLNI
-1097 GFSKSEMD
+1097 GFSNNSNANF
-1105 RYHVNLKIKPVFGKG
+1105 HINLKLVPVFNEAKE
-1120 IKVIVGSDNSAYG
+1120 IIIVSDNPEYG
-1133 TVTPE
+1133 TVTPD
-1138 GENIISGTN
+1138 GSTQISLGGSLAIT
-1147 GRLDFS
+1147 

-1167 TYADGTEIPDEEKGN
+1167 VYADGSSFSSDKDRGNVYGLKTSLNNTAGETNTIKLYNGEK
-1182 MFMFNVN
+1182 V
-1189 TVNNDE
+1189 
-1195 TGDNNQ
+1195 
-1201 LLTFNCEKDLKL
+1201 LKVIG
-1213 TAHFVKKGEPNFVRY
+1213 HFVKTGDPNFVVY
-1228 NTNSYHAG
+1228 NWNGIKGIMGLPDFAFRQNPPIASNSIVGWNNNTDEEIVVTFNTAAVEGSMGIGTTYSNG
-1236 CLMMP
+1236 SVLQV
-1241 ESTIYAP
+1241 AP
-1248 GRTVPSSFTGWSNDL
+1248 GV
-1263 SEPIVITFNAAA
+1263 
-1275 QADKAV
+1275 K
-1281 SIFYRYRYTVLAAP
+1281 
-1295 DVSFDFGEGT
+1295 FDFGEGT
-1305 EHSNASDSTRSY
+1305 
-1317 KYTFSAEQAATLYEL
+1317 YTMAGPNVVYMKEITEEEAATLYEL

-1344 KGVIR
+1344 NGVIR

-1364 VSYNDATYAA
+1364 VSYNNATYAA

-1382 GEATITAAANEGY
+1382 GE
-1395 AFAGWEIEG
+1395 
-1404 VELSEEQAKS
+1404 
-1414 ETITFNVPE
+1414 
-1423 KFFTIKARFE
+1423 
-1433 VAAKQLY
+1433 
-1440 VELAQGEH
+1440 
-1448 GTAEF
+1448 
-1453 VGVTPDANNRVYGP
+1453 
-1467 DDSTGNI
+1467 
-1474 VATVKATPEEG
+1474 
-1485 YAFGGWTILNADTG
+1485 
-1499 KKAVGLMGGQYGNYF
+1499 
-1514 LEDGESEASNPLRI
+1514 
-1528 GFSKHSSANFHVNL
+1528 
-1542 KLVPVFGKEMKVTV
+1542 
-1556 ASDNSEYGTVTPE
+1556 
-1569 GENIVSS
+1569 
-1576 VGGKLDFGAKPAEDC
+1576 
-1591 LFMGWEITYADGTE
+1591 
-1605 IPEKE
+1605 
-1610 KDNLFSFNTNSTDND
+1610 
-1625 ATGDNNQLTI
+1625 
-1635 FSCEKDLKL
+1635 
-1644 TAHFVKK
+1644 
-1651 GEPNFVRYN
+1651 
-1660 SHKSDRGS
+1660 
-1668 MQAPRVTVF
+1668 
-1677 APNMTLPSS
+1677 
-1686 YTGWSNDVSEPIVII
+1686 
-1701 FDAPAMQSKSG
+1701 
-1712 LRLFYRYKSTD
+1712 
-1723 LTAAGVT
+1723 
-1730 FNLGEGTEHDA
+1730 
-1741 SRDTT
+1741 
-1746 KYYVYNITAEEA
+1746 
-1758 ATLYE
+1758 
-1763 LPFTATDANG
+1763 
-1773 NVKKGVIRFTPARRA
+1773 
-1788 LIEAENGAV
+1788 
-1797 SYNDATYAAG
+1797 
-1807 SIIDFPAGEATIT
+1807 
-1820 AAANEGYAFAGWE
+1820 
-1833 IEGVELSEEQA
+1833 
-1844 KSETLTFNVPEKFF
+1844 
-1858 TIKAKFE
+1858 
-1865 VENKVNVTL
+1865 
-1874 SVNEAT
+1874 
-1880 YGTLTSESNLTGLK
+1880 
-1894 KGDKV
+1894 
-1899 ELVAARNPDG
+1899 
-1909 YEDFLLWHI
+1909 
-1918 SGKEGTD
+1918 
-1925 YTIDNDPEVPGKAT
+1925 
-1939 LTVLGTKDISVMA
+1939 
-1952 VFRGKVV
+1952 
-1959 GLQTSGRKYAIMP
+1959 
-1972 VKHGQRLIITY
+1972 
-1983 LGHQDVKV
+1983 
-1991 GVTEVTGWNNNP
+1991 
-2003 NETLAVTI
+2003 
-2011 TLNGFNDGGSLV
+2011 
-2023 VLKKYMGMMRDNAPD
+2023 
-2038 ILAPGASYVFPDME
+2038 
-2052 DTAGPVTSI
+2052 
-2061 GAMYLH
+2061 
-2067 FTNGWDRTK
+2067 
-2076 TYHFSIVD
+2076 
-2084 ESGNVLKNGTVEF
+2084 
-2097 RAKGLAKIEA
+2097 
-2107 ENGAVEFDGTKYNN
+2107 
-2121 GEKVYLGT
+2121 
-2129 GSATITAAA
+2129 ATITAAA

-2365 EVVRHENDGKVYYS
+2365 EVVRHENGGKVYYS

-2423 SGDRLG
+2423 AGDRLG

-2443 VIPFEPDT
+2443 VIPFEPDA

-2518 AENGH
+2518 AENGR
-2523 AEIKKNGELVEGG
+2523 AEFKKNGELVESG
-2536 EANGIAYGTDKLSV
+2536 EADGIAYGTDKLSV

-2560 VRWQVEMNNSIIDPD
+2560 VRWQVEMNNSITDPD
-2575 SWVGE
+2575 LWVGE

-2602 SEAKLDFTLEGSG
+2602 REAKLDFTLEGG
-2615 AYGLRLTPLFGL
+2615 IYALRLTPLFGL

-2644 TISSEDDLT
+2644 TLSSEDDLT

-2704 TIRPLRSST
+2704 TIRPLRTST
-2713 QDMTVKGIFIDY
+2713 QDMTVKGIFPEY

-2762 LEWKPDNAD
+2762 LEWKPDNANA
-2771 THFVFWFFS
+2771 HFVYWFFS
-2780 NYVMNNESEARR
+2780 DYVMNNESEARR

-2801 ERDFDINVVM
+2801 ERDFEINVTM
-2811 GYYVDYRIMCDGVD
+2811 GYQVNYRIMCDGKD
-2825 ITNSDDWANSIGPSI
+2825 ITRSDDWASAGTANI
-2840 YNLQG
+2840 YALQG
-2845 RYGYDI
+2845 LYGYNR

-2859 AIDNYSEITSSGN
+2859 AIDNYSEIAKAASRS
-2872 HTNYV
+2872 YV
-2877 APGDGMIFWFDEN
+2877 IPGDGVIFWLNEN
-2890 FRLGGNVGDGRVKY
+2890 FRLGGAINGRIKY
-2904 VYDSVTTEPAAE
+2904 VYDSITVEPAAE
-2916 EIGITKELIDKQYSG
+2916 EIGVTKELIDKQYG
-2931 RTDKS
+2931 AYEDKS

-2952 TIVINVRRIGYSQIT
+2952 TIDINIRRIGYSQIT

-2972 TAYGSVTM
+2972 TTYGSVTM

-2989 YYREGIYLRINAA
+2989 YYREGAYLRINAA

-3016 GSSYLSEEQKLS
+3016 GSSYLSEEQKLN
-3028 SSLNLRVGID
+3028 SSLNLKVGAD

-3044 VFEEDTNPVAQA
+3044 VFEEDPEPVAQA

-3110 ESLITSAASYNESVT
+3110 ESLITSAASYSESIT
-3125 FVVPNGSVSVK
+3125 FVMPNGSVTVK
-3136 AVLNQRAIEVTWM
+3136 AVLNERAIGVGWR
-3149 YYVKKGENS
+3149 YWIKKGDNA
-3158 YVSSSVT
+3158 YTGSSVT

-3178 VYQDPNSKTTVVKGD
+3178 VLQDLNSKITVVKGD

-3203 ANKYILEK
+3203 PNKYILEK
-3211 IWLVSSGTM
+3211 IWLVSSNYM
-3220 VQNYDDYNGEYTVTS
+3220 VKNYDDYKGEYTVTS
-3235 WKYKGKN
+3235 WKHRGKK
-3242 IYQLTI
+3242 IYGLTI
-3248 NAYFDTNNGDIQRY
+3248 EVYFDTNNGDIQRY

-3286 IVKLTA
+3286 VVKLTA

-3379 GVIDKATADGI
+3379 GVIDKATANGI

-3544 IEIPAFSSGEEE
+3544 IEIPAFSSGEDD

-3596 KAGSLTYTEAI
+3596 KVGSLTYTEAI

-3657 DASGNIVVTMPYKT
+3657 DVGGNIVVTMPYKT

-3688 TPASGEAVDF
+3688 TPASSEAVDF

-3719 VQLQNAGA
+3719 VQLHNAGA

>member
-1 MKAKKLLSLLLALI
+1 MELI
-15 MCAGLVPAQVLA
+15 
-27 AGNKTIVINTDGV
+27 
-40 ENGTVEIVS
+40 
-49 IPDDATQDGNKITGL
+49 
-64 TAKTGFI
+64 
-71 SIKAT
+71 
-76 PKEGYE
+76 
-82 FINWTARF
+82 
-90 TMNNG
+90 
-95 KTWVPKT
+95 
-102 TPNAHYVLKSG
+102 
-113 NTFGS
+113 
-118 NPMEIAPGSVGS
+118 
-130 AKAYLELTP
+130 
-139 NFGKPL
+139 
-145 KLAVE
+145 
-150 SSDPEMGEVVLG
+150 
-162 PNTGKQLT
+162 
-170 EKTEKGYVGSYTAG
+170 
-184 NVEIGYRLKDSE
+184 
-196 KYQFVGWTIRYTNG
+196 
-210 ESGIVDDLDEYHY
+210 
-223 HDLNMAKT
+223 
-231 TTWPY
+231 
-236 DKNPWSTD
+236 
-244 ETVVGNTVRDLIDT
+244 
-258 NKKGIKHDATITAV
+258 
-272 FNDKTSP
+272 
-279 NYALQDSYW
+279 
-288 NIRMHVIFQTQTI
+288 
-301 YYPTITGWDNTTN
+301 
-314 EVVVEFNDIPAADV
+314 
-328 LKSANECSI
+328 
-337 FMPIGKSGNT
+337 
-347 GKTAPGLAI
+347 
-356 NFTDDAPKYTYKDE
+356 
-370 NKLEYGFGQYTIDD
+370 
-384 FADVYEIHF
+384 
-393 NVLDNNGNT
+393 
-402 KPGVIRLNFK
+402 
-412 NRGKLTAEHGAV
+412 
-424 QYLGKQYE
+424 
-432 NGSVID
+432 
-438 FVPDGDGDA
+438 
-447 TMTAVPEEGY
+447 
-457 KLLKWIIN
+457 
-465 GAEYPANGNDITFA
+465 
-479 VPEST
+479 
-484 FDIQAVFA
+484 
-492 APEFVVAGKTPRFDI
+492 
-507 RDNLLE
+507 
-513 LTPFVTLATEG
+513 
-524 TVTGW
+524 
-529 SNDTDEQVVV
+529 
-539 TFNNV
+539 
-544 GTLPQYVA
+544 
-552 AYYRLNKDSYAPDG
+552 
-566 TSLSFG
+566 
-572 GRETGEK
+572 
-579 GSWLSWS
+579 
-586 RYYYTQLN
+586 
-594 ADDYE
+594 
-599 IPFTITDKNGFVKR
+599 
-613 GVIRFERDG
+613 
-622 KAGIEA
+622 
-628 EHGSVIY
+628 
-635 NDTEYTNGQ
+635 
-644 TIDVAAGEITLQA
+644 
-657 KADEGYA
+657 
-664 FAGWEIAGKEY
+664 
-675 SDNPL
+675 
-680 TIEADGKFFII
+680 
-691 KAKFAKLVTVS
+691 
-702 TGEGIVSEGAA
+702 
-713 RFADDETAESK
+713 
-724 TVAAGGSVSI
+724 
-734 TNVPGEKSKFVAW
+734 
-747 HVEYEKAEGKFMP
+747 
-760 AEEGRHYALGAGES
+760 
-774 LTDGTITIV
+774 
-783 AKEYNLRVY
+783 
-792 PEFERTYSITL
+792 
-803 QQAEGGKASFAK
+803 
-815 PISAIGK
+815 
-822 DTVSGLTKDSAE
+822 
-834 VTWEIDSTEAGY
+834 
-846 KFSSWGIEYFDTAK
+846 
-860 NEWVTDTTGSSQ
+860 
-872 FERFN
+872 
-877 YWTPV
+877 
-882 NGDGRT
+882 
-888 QRSMSAKVT
+888 
-897 KYDLRITPQFAK
+897 
-909 GNIVEAV
+909 
-916 ADPAAGGTAEVTGD
+916 
-930 ADGYFYKYSNS
+930 
-941 AQLKAT
+941 
-947 AADGYNFGGW
+947 
-957 TIEYKQEDGTYAPA
+957 
-971 ELMKQYSSASGNEN
+971 
-985 TPNMSINVMGYD
+985 
-997 LRFTAK
+997 
-1003 FTKQLYV
+1003 
-1010 ELAQGEHGTAEFV
+1010 
-1023 GVTPDADNRVYG
+1023 
-1035 PDDSTGNIVATVKAT
+1035 
-1050 PEEGYVFG
+1050 
-1058 GWNVVDA
+1058 
-1065 ETGNSVMPSEPG
+1065 
-1077 FDFYYEIAD
+1077 
-1086 GGTVASNPMGV
+1086 
-1097 GFSKSEMD
+1097 
-1105 RYHVNLKIKPVFGKG
+1105 
-1120 IKVIVGSDNSAYG
+1120 
-1133 TVTPE
+1133 
-1138 GENIISGTN
+1138 
-1147 GRLDFS
+1147 
-1153 AKPAEGCMFMGWEV
+1153 
-1167 TYADGTEIPDEEKGN
+1167 
-1182 MFMFNVN
+1182 
-1189 TVNNDE
+1189 
-1195 TGDNNQ
+1195 
-1201 LLTFNCEKDLKL
+1201 
-1213 TAHFVKKGEPNFVRY
+1213 
-1228 NTNSYHAG
+1228 
-1236 CLMMP
+1236 
-1241 ESTIYAP
+1241 
-1248 GRTVPSSFTGWSNDL
+1248 
-1263 SEPIVITFNAAA
+1263 
-1275 QADKAV
+1275 
-1281 SIFYRYRYTVLAAP
+1281 
-1295 DVSFDFGEGT
+1295 
-1305 EHSNASDSTRSY
+1305 
-1317 KYTFSAEQAATLYEL
+1317 
-1332 PFTATDANGNVK
+1332 
-1344 KGVIR
+1344 
-1349 FTPARR
+1349 
-1355 ALIEAENGA
+1355 
-1364 VSYNDATYAA
+1364 
-1374 GSIIDFPA
+1374 
-1382 GEATITAAANEGY
+1382 
-1395 AFAGWEIEG
+1395 
-1404 VELSEEQAKS
+1404 
-1414 ETITFNVPE
+1414 
-1423 KFFTIKARFE
+1423 
-1433 VAAKQLY
+1433 
-1440 VELAQGEH
+1440 
-1448 GTAEF
+1448 
-1453 VGVTPDANNRVYGP
+1453 
-1467 DDSTGNI
+1467 
-1474 VATVKATPEEG
+1474 
-1485 YAFGGWTILNADTG
+1485 
-1499 KKAVGLMGGQYGNYF
+1499 
-1514 LEDGESEASNPLRI
+1514 
-1528 GFSKHSSANFHVNL
+1528 
-1542 KLVPVFGKEMKVTV
+1542 
-1556 ASDNSEYGTVTPE
+1556 
-1569 GENIVSS
+1569 
-1576 VGGKLDFGAKPAEDC
+1576 
-1591 LFMGWEITYADGTE
+1591 
-1605 IPEKE
+1605 
-1610 KDNLFSFNTNSTDND
+1610 
-1625 ATGDNNQLTI
+1625 
-1635 FSCEKDLKL
+1635 
-1644 TAHFVKK
+1644 
-1651 GEPNFVRYN
+1651 
-1660 SHKSDRGS
+1660 
-1668 MQAPRVTVF
+1668 
-1677 APNMTLPSS
+1677 
-1686 YTGWSNDVSEPIVII
+1686 
-1701 FDAPAMQSKSG
+1701 
-1712 LRLFYRYKSTD
+1712 
-1723 LTAAGVT
+1723 
-1730 FNLGEGTEHDA
+1730 
-1741 SRDTT
+1741 
-1746 KYYVYNITAEEA
+1746 
-1758 ATLYE
+1758 
-1763 LPFTATDANG
+1763 
-1773 NVKKGVIRFTPARRA
+1773 
-1788 LIEAENGAV
+1788 
-1797 SYNDATYAAG
+1797 
-1807 SIIDFPAGEATIT
+1807 
-1820 AAANEGYAFAGWE
+1820 
-1833 IEGVELSEEQA
+1833 
-1844 KSETLTFNVPEKFF
+1844 
-1858 TIKAKFE
+1858 
-1865 VENKVNVTL
+1865 
-1874 SVNEAT
+1874 
-1880 YGTLTSESNLTGLK
+1880 
-1894 KGDKV
+1894 
-1899 ELVAARNPDG
+1899 AARNPNG

-1939 LTVLGTKDISVMA
+1939 LTVLGTKDVSVMA

-1959 GLQTSGRKYAIMP
+1959 GLQPSGRKYAIMP

-2107 ENGAVEFDGTKYNN
+2107 ENGAVEFDSTKYNN

-2129 GSATITAAA
+2129 DSATITAAA

-2365 EVVRHENDGKVYYS
+2365 EVVRHENGGKVYYS

-2443 VIPFEPDT
+2443 VIPFEPDA

-2518 AENGH
+2518 AENGR
-2523 AEIKKNGELVEGG
+2523 AEFKKNGELVEGG
-2536 EANGIAYGTDKLSV
+2536 EADGIAYGTDKLSV

-2560 VRWQVEMNNSIIDPD
+2560 VRWQVEKNYSIIDQD

-2580 KFTEDEQARLL
+2580 KFTEEEQARLL
-2591 ARNTSL
+2591 ALVTSL
-2597 SESDI
+2597 SENDI
-2602 SEAKLDFTLEGSG
+2602 REAKLDFTLEDGLY
-2615 AYGLRLTPLFGL
+2615 ALRLTPLFGL

-2704 TIRPLRSST
+2704 TIRPLRTST
-2713 QDMTVKGIFIDY
+2713 QDMTVKGIFLEY

-2762 LEWKPDNAD
+2762 LEWKPDNANA
-2771 THFVFWFFS
+2771 HFVYWFFS
-2780 NYVMNNESEARR
+2780 DYVMNNESEARR

-2801 ERDFDINVVM
+2801 ERDFEINVTM
-2811 GYYVDYRIMCDGVD
+2811 GYQVNYRIMCDGKD
-2825 ITNSDDWANSIGPSI
+2825 ITRSDDWASAGTANI
-2840 YNLQG
+2840 YALQG
-2845 RYGYDI
+2845 LYGYNR

-2859 AIDNYSEITSSGN
+2859 AIDNYSEIAKAASRS
-2872 HTNYV
+2872 YV
-2877 APGDGMIFWFDEN
+2877 IPGDGVIFWLNEN
-2890 FRLGGNVGDGRVKY
+2890 FRLGGATNGRIKY
-2904 VYDSVTTEPAAE
+2904 VYDSITVEPAAE
-2916 EIGITKELIDKQYSG
+2916 EIGITKELIDKQYG
-2931 RTDKS
+2931 GYEDKS

-2952 TIVINVRRIGYSQIT
+2952 TIDINIRRIGYSQIT

-3028 SSLNLRVGID
+3028 SSLNLRVGVD

-3044 VFEEDTNPVAQA
+3044 VFEEDTNPIAQA

-3110 ESLITSAASYNESVT
+3110 ESLITSAASYSESLT
-3125 FVVPNGSVSVK
+3125 FVMPNGSVTVK
-3136 AVLNQRAIEVTWM
+3136 AVLNAKSVNVSWRFMI
-3149 YYVKKGENS
+3149 KKGENT
-3158 YVSSSVT
+3158 YVGSSAI
-3165 TPYMADISIWKNG
+3165 TPYMADMSIWKNG
-3178 VYQDPNSKTTVVKGD
+3178 VLQDPNSKITVVKGD

-3203 ANKYILEK
+3203 PNKYILEK
-3211 IWLVSSGTM
+3211 IWLDLSGTTAK
-3220 VQNYDDYNGEYTVTS
+3220 NYYDYKGEYTVTS
-3235 WKYKGKN
+3235 WKFRGKK
-3242 IYQLTI
+3242 IYQFLI
-3248 NAYFDTNNGDIQRY
+3248 NVGFDMNDGDIQRY

-3275 ECSSVYPLADS
+3275 ECDSVYPLADS
-3286 IVKLTA
+3286 VVNLIA

-3305 TDEYNNAVDV
+3305 TDEYNNAVEV

-3379 GVIDKATADGI
+3379 GVIDKATANGI

-3544 IEIPAFSSGEEE
+3544 IEIPAFSSGEDD

-3596 KAGSLTYTEAI
+3596 KVGSLTYTEAI

-3657 DASGNIVVTMPYKT
+3657 DVGGNIVVTMPYKT

-3688 TPASGEAVDF
+3688 TPASSEAVDF

-3719 VQLQNAGA
+3719 VQLHNAGA

>member
-64 TAKTGFI
+64 TAKTGFVTV
-71 SIKAT
+71 KAT

-95 KTWVPKT
+95 STWVPKT
-102 TPNAHYVLKSG
+102 TPNVHYVLKSG

-118 NPMEIAPGSVGS
+118 NPMEIAPGSIGS

-139 NFGKPL
+139 NFGIPL

-210 ESGIVDDLDEYHY
+210 ESGIVDDLDVYHY
-223 HDLNMAKT
+223 HDLGMSKT

-236 DKNPWSTD
+236 DKEPWSTD
-244 ETVVGNTVRDLIDT
+244 ETVVGNTVRDLIDY
-258 NKKGIKHDATITAV
+258 NRKGIKHDATITAV

-347 GKTAPGLAI
+347 GKTAPGLVI
-356 NFTDDAPKYTYKDE
+356 SFTDDAPKYTYKDE

-384 FADVYEIHF
+384 FADAYEIHF

-465 GAEYPANGNDITFA
+465 GTEYPANGNDITFA

-513 LTPFVTLATEG
+513 LTPFVTLAMEG

-544 GTLPQYVA
+544 GTLPLYVA

-566 TSLSFG
+566 TSLSFD

-579 GSWLSWS
+579 GSWLGWS

-724 TVAAGGSVSI
+724 TVAAGESVSI
-734 TNVPGEKSKFVAW
+734 TNVPGEKSKFARW
-747 HVEYEKAEGKFMP
+747 HVDYEKAEGKFMP
-760 AEEGRHYALGAGES
+760 AEEGRHYTLGNDTS
-774 LTDGTITIV
+774 LSDDTITIV

-792 PEFERTYSITL
+792 PEFEPTYSITL
-803 QQAEGGKASFAK
+803 QQAEGGKASFAW
-815 PISAIGK
+815 PVSAIGK
-822 DTVSGLTKDSAE
+822 DAVSGLTKDSNA
-834 VTWEIDSTEAGY
+834 VTWELESTETGY
-846 KFSSWGIEYFDTAK
+846 RFTKWGIEYFDTAK
-860 NEWVTDTTGSSQ
+860 NEWVADPTLAGS
-872 FERFN
+872 FVTYRF
-877 YWTPV
+877 WTPV

-897 KYDLRITPQFAK
+897 EYDLRITPQFSK
-909 GNIVEAV
+909 GLTVEAV
-916 ADPAAGGTAEVTGD
+916 ADPAAGGKVEASGD
-930 ADGYFYKYSNS
+930 TDGYFYTNDM
-941 AQLKAT
+941 AFVTAT
-947 AADGYNFGGW
+947 ANDGYEFNGW
-957 TIEYKQEDGTYAPA
+957 TVEYKQEDGTYAPA
-971 ELMKQYSSASGNEN
+971 ELAKHYSPFGSLDDADLGVRMKDYS
-985 TPNMSINVMGYD
+985 

-1023 GVTPDADNRVYG
+1023 GVTPDAD
-1035 PDDSTGNIVATVKAT
+1035 
-1050 PEEGYVFG
+1050 
-1058 GWNVVDA
+1058 
-1065 ETGNSVMPSEPG
+1065 
-1077 FDFYYEIAD
+1077 
-1086 GGTVASNPMGV
+1086 
-1097 GFSKSEMD
+1097 
-1105 RYHVNLKIKPVFGKG
+1105 
-1120 IKVIVGSDNSAYG
+1120 
-1133 TVTPE
+1133 
-1138 GENIISGTN
+1138 
-1147 GRLDFS
+1147 
-1153 AKPAEGCMFMGWEV
+1153 
-1167 TYADGTEIPDEEKGN
+1167 
-1182 MFMFNVN
+1182 
-1189 TVNNDE
+1189 
-1195 TGDNNQ
+1195 
-1201 LLTFNCEKDLKL
+1201 
-1213 TAHFVKKGEPNFVRY
+1213 
-1228 NTNSYHAG
+1228 
-1236 CLMMP
+1236 
-1241 ESTIYAP
+1241 
-1248 GRTVPSSFTGWSNDL
+1248 
-1263 SEPIVITFNAAA
+1263 
-1275 QADKAV
+1275 
-1281 SIFYRYRYTVLAAP
+1281 
-1295 DVSFDFGEGT
+1295 
-1305 EHSNASDSTRSY
+1305 
-1317 KYTFSAEQAATLYEL
+1317 
-1332 PFTATDANGNVK
+1332 
-1344 KGVIR
+1344 
-1349 FTPARR
+1349 
-1355 ALIEAENGA
+1355 
-1364 VSYNDATYAA
+1364 
-1374 GSIIDFPA
+1374 
-1382 GEATITAAANEGY
+1382 
-1395 AFAGWEIEG
+1395 
-1404 VELSEEQAKS
+1404 
-1414 ETITFNVPE
+1414 
-1423 KFFTIKARFE
+1423 
-1433 VAAKQLY
+1433 
-1440 VELAQGEH
+1440 
-1448 GTAEF
+1448 
-1453 VGVTPDANNRVYGP
+1453 NRVYGP

-1773 NVKKGVIRFTPARRA
+1773 NVKKGVIRFAPARRA

-1844 KSETLTFNVPEKFF
+1844 KSETITFNVPEKFF

-1865 VENKVNVTL
+1865 VAAKQL
-1874 SVNEAT
+1874 
-1880 YGTLTSESNLTGLK
+1880 Y
-1894 KGDKV
+1894 V
-1899 ELVAARNPDG
+1899 ELAQG
-1909 YEDFLLWHI
+1909 EH
-1918 SGKEGTD
+1918 GTA
-1925 YTIDNDPEVPGKAT
+1925 E
-1939 LTVLGTKDISVMA
+1939 
-1952 VFRGKVV
+1952 F
-1959 GLQTSGRKYAIMP
+1959 
-1972 VKHGQRLIITY
+1972 
-1983 LGHQDVKV
+1983 V
-1991 GVTEVTGWNNNP
+1991 GVTPDANNRVYGPDDSTGNIVATVKATPEEGYVFGGWDVVDAETGDMMFPSEPDYNFHYEIADGGTVGSNPMGIGFSKSSFDGFHHSLKITPTFGKGIKVTVDSDNSAYGTVTPEGDNTVSGTNGVLDISAKPADGCLFMGWELTYADGTAIPDAEKVLMFMFTRDTADNDEVGGNKQLTVINCEKDLKLTAHFVKKGEPNFVRYNTDEYNDMGSMVVPEFAHNTARSTKADITGWSNDLS
-2003 NETLAVTI
+2003 ETIVV
-2011 TLNGFNDGGSLV
+2011 TLNTIPADTEAGVRVFYRLVYEDLTAAGVTFDFGEGTENDGSSASSRVFVYYPSEEQLV
-2023 VLKKYMGMMRDNAPD
+2023 GLYELP
-2038 ILAPGASYVFPDME
+2038 F
-2052 DTAGPVTSI
+2052 TATD
-2061 GAMYLH
+2061 A
-2067 FTNGWDRTK
+2067 N
-2076 TYHFSIVD
+2076 
-2084 ESGNVLKNGTVEF
+2084 GNVKKGVIRFTPAR
-2097 RAKGLAKIEA
+2097 RALIEA
-2107 ENGAVEFDGTKYNN
+2107 ENGAVSYNDATYAAGSVIDFPA
-2121 GEKVYLGT
+2121 GE
-2129 GSATITAAA
+2129 ATITAAA

-2178 FEADTTPGIKVTVK
+2178 FEVDTTPGIKVTVK

-2357 TDAGNGKE
+2357 TDAGDGKE
-2365 EVVRHENDGKVYYS
+2365 EVVRHEDGGKVYYS
-2379 LSGYQRE
+2379 LSDYQRE

-2415 YIVGFCQP
+2415 YINGFCQP
-2423 SGDRLG
+2423 AGDRLG

-2443 VIPFEPDT
+2443 VIPFEPDA

-2491 LKFKPSKEYCVI
+2491 LKFKPSREYCVI

-2518 AENGH
+2518 AENGR
-2523 AEIKKNGELVEGG
+2523 AEFKKNGELVEGG
-2536 EANGIAYGTDKLSV
+2536 EADGIAYGTDKLSV

-2560 VRWQVEMNNSIIDPD
+2560 VRWQVEMNNSITDPD
-2575 SWVGE
+2575 LWVGE

-2602 SEAKLDFTLEGSG
+2602 REAKLDFTLEGG
-2615 AYGLRLTPLFGL
+2615 IYALRLTPLFGL

-2644 TISSEDDLT
+2644 TLSSEDDLT

-2704 TIRPLRSST
+2704 TIRPLRTST
-2713 QDMTVKGIFIDY
+2713 QDMTVKGIFPEY

-2762 LEWKPDNAD
+2762 LEWKPDNANA
-2771 THFVFWFFS
+2771 HFVYWSFS
-2780 NYVMNNESEARR
+2780 DYVMNNESEARR

-2801 ERDFDINVVM
+2801 ERDFEINVVM
-2811 GYYVDYRIMCDGVD
+2811 GYHVDYRIMCDGVD
-2825 ITNSDDWANSIGPSI
+2825 ITRSDDWGNATGTNI
-2840 YNLQG
+2840 YSLQG
-2845 RYGYDI
+2845 RESYDI

-2859 AIDNYSEITSSGN
+2859 AIDNYSEIARNSNSI
-2872 HTNYV
+2872 NYA
-2877 APGDGMIFWFDEN
+2877 APGDGVIFWFDEN
-2890 FRLGGNVGDGRVKY
+2890 FRLGGNVINGRVKY
-2904 VYDSVTTEPAAE
+2904 VYDSITIEPAAE
-2916 EIGITKELIDKQYSG
+2916 EIGIAKRLIDKQYG
-2931 RTDKS
+2931 GYEDKS

-2952 TIVINVRRIGYSQIT
+2952 TIVINIRRVSYSQIT

-2972 TAYGSVTM
+2972 TAYGSVTI
-2980 SPESTGGDG
+2980 SPEAASGDG
-2989 YYREGIYLRINAA
+2989 YYKEGTYLCINAA

-3016 GSSYLSEEQKLS
+3016 GSSYLSEEQKLN
-3028 SSLNLRVGID
+3028 SSLNLKVGAD

-3044 VFEEDTNPVAQA
+3044 VFEEDPEPVAQA

-3110 ESLITSAASYNESVT
+3110 ESLITSAASYSESIT
-3125 FVVPNGSVSVK
+3125 FVMPNGSVTVK
-3136 AVLNQRAIEVTWM
+3136 AVLNERAIGVNWR
-3149 YYVKKGENS
+3149 YWIKKGDNA
-3158 YVSSSVT
+3158 YTGSSVT

-3178 VYQDPNSKTTVVKGD
+3178 VLQDLNSKITVVKGD

-3203 ANKYILEK
+3203 PNKYILEK
-3211 IWLVSSGTM
+3211 IWLVSSNYM
-3220 VQNYDDYNGEYTVTS
+3220 VKNYDDYKGEYTVTS
-3235 WKYKGKN
+3235 WKHRGKK
-3242 IYQLTI
+3242 IYGLTI
-3248 NAYFDTNNGDIQRY
+3248 EVYFDTNNGDIQRY

-3286 IVKLTA
+3286 VVKLTA

-3315 TVDDSDAN
+3315 TVDDSNAN

-3336 TAEFEQTDVRGA
+3336 TAEFEQTDASGA
-3348 EMLAVD
+3348 EILAVD

-3360 GAVIASGAL
+3360 GAVIASGTL

-3544 IEIPAFSSGEEE
+3544 IEIPAFSSGEDD

-3596 KAGSLTYTEAI
+3596 KVGSLTYTEAI

-3657 DASGNIVVTMPYKT
+3657 DVGGNIVVTMPYKT

>member
-49 IPDDATQDGNKITGL
+49 IPDGATQDGNKITGL

-71 SIKAT
+71 TIKAT

-95 KTWVPKT
+95 STWVPKT

-139 NFGKPL
+139 NFGIPL

-210 ESGIVDDLDEYHY
+210 ESGIVDDLDVYHY
-223 HDLNMAKT
+223 HDLGMSKT

-236 DKNPWSTD
+236 DKEPWSTD
-244 ETVVGNTVRDLIDT
+244 ETVVGNTVRDLIDY
-258 NKKGIKHDATITAV
+258 NRKGIKHDATITAV

-347 GKTAPGLAI
+347 GKTAPGLVI
-356 NFTDDAPKYTYKDE
+356 SFTDDAPKYTYKDE

-384 FADVYEIHF
+384 FADAYEIHF

-566 TSLSFG
+566 TSLSFD

-579 GSWLSWS
+579 GSWLGWS

-657 KADEGYA
+657 KADESYA

-724 TVAAGGSVSI
+724 TVAAGESVSI

-760 AEEGRHYALGAGES
+760 AEEGRHYTLGEGAS
-774 LTDGTITIV
+774 YTDGTITIV

-803 QQAEGGKASFAK
+803 QQAEGGKASFAE
-815 PISAIGK
+815 PVSAIGK
-822 DTVSGLTKDSAE
+822 DAVSGLTKDSNA
-834 VTWEIDSTEAGY
+834 VTWELESTETGY
-846 KFSSWGIEYFDTAK
+846 RFVKWGIEYFDTAK
-860 NEWVTDTTGSSQ
+860 NEWVADPTLAGS
-872 FERFN
+872 FVTYRF
-877 YWTPV
+877 WTPV

-897 KYDLRITPQFAK
+897 EYDLRITPQFSK
-909 GNIVEAV
+909 GLTVEAV

-930 ADGYFYKYSNS
+930 TDGYFYKNQY
-941 AQLKAT
+941 AKLKAA
-947 AADGYNFGGW
+947 AADGYSFGGW
-957 TIEYKQEDGTYAPA
+957 TIEYKQEDGIYAPA
-971 ELMKQYSSASGNEN
+971 VAGTHYRAVIGSTDTAEITATVLDYS
-985 TPNMSINVMGYD
+985 

-1003 FTKQLYV
+1003 FT
-1010 ELAQGEHGTAEFV
+1010 
-1023 GVTPDADNRVYG
+1023 
-1035 PDDSTGNIVATVKAT
+1035 
-1050 PEEGYVFG
+1050 
-1058 GWNVVDA
+1058 
-1065 ETGNSVMPSEPG
+1065 
-1077 FDFYYEIAD
+1077 
-1086 GGTVASNPMGV
+1086 
-1097 GFSKSEMD
+1097 
-1105 RYHVNLKIKPVFGKG
+1105 
-1120 IKVIVGSDNSAYG
+1120 
-1133 TVTPE
+1133 
-1138 GENIISGTN
+1138 
-1147 GRLDFS
+1147 
-1153 AKPAEGCMFMGWEV
+1153 
-1167 TYADGTEIPDEEKGN
+1167 
-1182 MFMFNVN
+1182 
-1189 TVNNDE
+1189 
-1195 TGDNNQ
+1195 
-1201 LLTFNCEKDLKL
+1201 
-1213 TAHFVKKGEPNFVRY
+1213 
-1228 NTNSYHAG
+1228 
-1236 CLMMP
+1236 
-1241 ESTIYAP
+1241 
-1248 GRTVPSSFTGWSNDL
+1248 
-1263 SEPIVITFNAAA
+1263 
-1275 QADKAV
+1275 
-1281 SIFYRYRYTVLAAP
+1281 
-1295 DVSFDFGEGT
+1295 
-1305 EHSNASDSTRSY
+1305 
-1317 KYTFSAEQAATLYEL
+1317 
-1332 PFTATDANGNVK
+1332 
-1344 KGVIR
+1344 
-1349 FTPARR
+1349 
-1355 ALIEAENGA
+1355 
-1364 VSYNDATYAA
+1364 
-1374 GSIIDFPA
+1374 
-1382 GEATITAAANEGY
+1382 
-1395 AFAGWEIEG
+1395 
-1404 VELSEEQAKS
+1404 
-1414 ETITFNVPE
+1414 
-1423 KFFTIKARFE
+1423 
-1433 VAAKQLY
+1433 KQLY

-1773 NVKKGVIRFTPARRA
+1773 NVKNGVIRFAPARRA

-1797 SYNDATYAAG
+1797 SYNNATYAAG

-1844 KSETLTFNVPEKFF
+1844 KSETLTF
-1858 TIKAKFE
+1858 
-1865 VENKVNVTL
+1865 
-1874 SVNEAT
+1874 
-1880 YGTLTSESNLTGLK
+1880 
-1894 KGDKV
+1894 
-1899 ELVAARNPDG
+1899 
-1909 YEDFLLWHI
+1909 
-1918 SGKEGTD
+1918 
-1925 YTIDNDPEVPGKAT
+1925 
-1939 LTVLGTKDISVMA
+1939 
-1952 VFRGKVV
+1952 
-1959 GLQTSGRKYAIMP
+1959 
-1972 VKHGQRLIITY
+1972 
-1983 LGHQDVKV
+1983 
-1991 GVTEVTGWNNNP
+1991 
-2003 NETLAVTI
+2003 
-2011 TLNGFNDGGSLV
+2011 
-2023 VLKKYMGMMRDNAPD
+2023 
-2038 ILAPGASYVFPDME
+2038 
-2052 DTAGPVTSI
+2052 
-2061 GAMYLH
+2061 
-2067 FTNGWDRTK
+2067 
-2076 TYHFSIVD
+2076 
-2084 ESGNVLKNGTVEF
+2084 
-2097 RAKGLAKIEA
+2097 
-2107 ENGAVEFDGTKYNN
+2107 
-2121 GEKVYLGT
+2121 
-2129 GSATITAAA
+2129 
-2138 NEGYAFAGWEIEGVE
+2138 
-2153 LSEEQAKS
+2153 
-2161 ETLTFTVPEK
+2161 TVPEK
-2171 FFTIKAK
+2171 FFTIKAR

-2365 EVVRHENDGKVYYS
+2365 EVVRHENGGKVYYS

-2443 VIPFEPDT
+2443 VIPFEPDA

-2518 AENGH
+2518 AENGR
-2523 AEIKKNGELVEGG
+2523 AEFKKNGELVESG
-2536 EANGIAYGTDKLSV
+2536 EADGIAYGTDKLSV

-2560 VRWQVEMNNSIIDPD
+2560 VRWQVEMNNSITDPD

-2602 SEAKLDFTLEGSG
+2602 REAKLDFTLEGG
-2615 AYGLRLTPLFGL
+2615 IYALRLTPLFGL

-2704 TIRPLRSST
+2704 TIRPLRTGT
-2713 QDMTVKGIFIDY
+2713 QDMTVKGIFPEY

-2771 THFVFWFFS
+2771 AHFVSWFFS

-2801 ERDFDINVVM
+2801 ERDFEINVTM
-2811 GYYVDYRIMCDGVD
+2811 GYQVNYRIMCDGKD
-2825 ITNSDDWANSIGPSI
+2825 ITRSDDWASAGTANI
-2840 YNLQG
+2840 YALQG
-2845 RYGYDI
+2845 IYGYNR

-2859 AIDNYSEITSSGN
+2859 AIDNYSEIAKAASRS
-2872 HTNYV
+2872 YV
-2877 APGDGMIFWFDEN
+2877 IPGDGVIFWLNEN
-2890 FRLGGNVGDGRVKY
+2890 FRLGGNVVNGRVKY
-2904 VYDSVTTEPAAE
+2904 VYDSITTEPAAE
-2916 EIGITKELIDKQYSG
+2916 EIGITKRLIDKQYG
-2931 RTDKS
+2931 AYEDKS
-2936 DEYRVWAAY
+2936 DEYRVCAAY

-2972 TAYGSVTM
+2972 TTYGSVTM

-2989 YYREGIYLRINAA
+2989 YYREGAYLRINAA

-3110 ESLITSAASYNESVT
+3110 ESLITSAASYSESIT
-3125 FVVPNGSVSVK
+3125 FVMPNGSVTVK
-3136 AVLNQRAIEVTWM
+3136 AVLNERAIGVGWR
-3149 YYVKKGENS
+3149 YWIKKGDNA
-3158 YVSSSVT
+3158 YTGSSVT

-3178 VYQDPNSKTTVVKGD
+3178 VLQDPNSKITVVKGD

-3203 ANKYILEK
+3203 PNKYILEK
-3211 IWLVSSGTM
+3211 IWLVSSNYM
-3220 VQNYDDYNGEYTVTS
+3220 VKNYDDYKGEYTVTS
-3235 WKYKGKN
+3235 WKHRGKK
-3242 IYQLTI
+3242 IYGLTI
-3248 NAYFDTNNGDIQRY
+3248 EVYFDTNNGDIQRY

-3286 IVKLTA
+3286 VVKLTA

-3336 TAEFEQTDVRGA
+3336 TAEFEQTDVHGA
-3348 EMLAVD
+3348 EILAVD

-3360 GAVIASGAL
+3360 GAVIASGTL

-3544 IEIPAFSSGEEE
+3544 IEIPAFSSGEDD

-3596 KAGSLTYTEAI
+3596 KVGSLTYTEAI

-3657 DASGNIVVTMPYKT
+3657 DVGGNIVVTMPYKT

>member
-27 AGNKTIVINTDGV
+27 AGNMTLMINTEGI

-49 IPDDATQDGNKITGL
+49 IPDGATQEGNKVSGL
-64 TAKTGFI
+64 TAKTGFVTV
-71 SIKAT
+71 KAT

-82 FINWTARF
+82 FLNWTVKIS
-90 TMNNG
+90 TNG
-95 KTWVPKT
+95 TKWLSTAK
-102 TPNAHYVLKSG
+102 PNSGYVLKSG
-113 NTFGS
+113 QTFAS
-118 NPMEIAPGSVGS
+118 NPIEIANGTM
-130 AKAYLELTP
+130 AKFLQLTP
-139 NFGKPL
+139 NFGIPL

-170 EKTEKGYVGSYTAG
+170 EKTEKGYVGSYNAG

-210 ESGIVDDLDEYHY
+210 ESGITEDLDAYHY
-223 HDLNMAKT
+223 MDLSMRPT

-236 DKNPWSTD
+236 DQNPWSKD
-244 ETVVGNTVRDLIDT
+244 DTVVGNTVRDLISY
-258 NKKGIKHDATITAV
+258 NRKGIKHDITITAV

-279 NYALQDSYW
+279 NYTLADDNWKIGMTVRPQNGNQS
-288 NIRMHVIFQTQTI
+288 I
-301 YYPTITGWDNTTN
+301 YSANVTGWDNTTN
-314 EVVVEFNDIPAADV
+314 EVVAEFNGAVTAAE
-328 LKSANECSI
+328 LKDANTYFIS
-337 FMPIGKSGNT
+337 MPIGMDGGTIRTASGLT
-347 GKTAPGLAI
+347 VE
-356 NFTDDAPKYTYKDE
+356 FTDEKPGYTYGVGDIQGLSPDTYHVG
-370 NKLEYGFGQYTIDD
+370 N

-402 KPGVIRLNFK
+402 KPGVIRLNLK
-412 NRGKLTAEHGAV
+412 NRGRLTAEHGAV

-664 FAGWEIAGKEY
+664 FAGWEIGGKEY
-675 SDNPL
+675 SNNPL

-724 TVAAGGSVSI
+724 TVAAGESVSL
-734 TNVPGEKSKFVAW
+734 TNVPGEKSKFVRW
-747 HVEYEKAEGKFMP
+747 HVDYEKAEGKFMP
-760 AEEGRHYALGAGES
+760 AEEGRHYTLGDDTS
-774 LTDGTITIV
+774 LSDGTITIV

-792 PEFERTYSITL
+792 PEFEPTYSITL
-803 QQAEGGKASFAK
+803 QQAEGGKASFAW
-815 PISAIGK
+815 PVSAIGK
-822 DTVSGLTKDSAE
+822 DAVSGLTKDSNA
-834 VTWEIDSTEAGY
+834 VTWELESTETGY
-846 KFSSWGIEYFDTAK
+846 RFVKWGIEYFDTAK
-860 NEWVTDTTGSSQ
+860 NEWVADPTLAGS
-872 FERFN
+872 FVTYRF
-877 YWTPV
+877 WTPV

-897 KYDLRITPQFAK
+897 EYDLRITPQFSK
-909 GNIVEAV
+909 GLTVEAV
-916 ADPAAGGTAEVTGD
+916 ADPAAGGKVEASGD
-930 ADGYFYKYSNS
+930 TDGYFYTNDM
-941 AQLKAT
+941 AFVTAT
-947 AADGYNFGGW
+947 ANDGYEFNGW
-957 TIEYKQEDGTYAPA
+957 TVEYKQEDGTYAPA
-971 ELMKQYSSASGNEN
+971 ELAKHYSPFGSLDDADLGVRMKDYS
-985 TPNMSINVMGYD
+985 

-1058 GWNVVDA
+1058 GWDVVDA

-1295 DVSFDFGEGT
+1295 DVSFDLGEGT

-1317 KYTFSAEQAATLYEL
+1317 KYTFSEEEAATLYEL

-1349 FTPARR
+1349 FAPARR

-1382 GEATITAAANEGY
+1382 GE
-1395 AFAGWEIEG
+1395 
-1404 VELSEEQAKS
+1404 
-1414 ETITFNVPE
+1414 
-1423 KFFTIKARFE
+1423 
-1433 VAAKQLY
+1433 
-1440 VELAQGEH
+1440 
-1448 GTAEF
+1448 
-1453 VGVTPDANNRVYGP
+1453 
-1467 DDSTGNI
+1467 
-1474 VATVKATPEEG
+1474 
-1485 YAFGGWTILNADTG
+1485 
-1499 KKAVGLMGGQYGNYF
+1499 
-1514 LEDGESEASNPLRI
+1514 
-1528 GFSKHSSANFHVNL
+1528 
-1542 KLVPVFGKEMKVTV
+1542 
-1556 ASDNSEYGTVTPE
+1556 
-1569 GENIVSS
+1569 
-1576 VGGKLDFGAKPAEDC
+1576 
-1591 LFMGWEITYADGTE
+1591 
-1605 IPEKE
+1605 
-1610 KDNLFSFNTNSTDND
+1610 
-1625 ATGDNNQLTI
+1625 
-1635 FSCEKDLKL
+1635 
-1644 TAHFVKK
+1644 
-1651 GEPNFVRYN
+1651 
-1660 SHKSDRGS
+1660 
-1668 MQAPRVTVF
+1668 
-1677 APNMTLPSS
+1677 
-1686 YTGWSNDVSEPIVII
+1686 
-1701 FDAPAMQSKSG
+1701 
-1712 LRLFYRYKSTD
+1712 
-1723 LTAAGVT
+1723 
-1730 FNLGEGTEHDA
+1730 
-1741 SRDTT
+1741 
-1746 KYYVYNITAEEA
+1746 
-1758 ATLYE
+1758 
-1763 LPFTATDANG
+1763 
-1773 NVKKGVIRFTPARRA
+1773 
-1788 LIEAENGAV
+1788 
-1797 SYNDATYAAG
+1797 
-1807 SIIDFPAGEATIT
+1807 
-1820 AAANEGYAFAGWE
+1820 
-1833 IEGVELSEEQA
+1833 
-1844 KSETLTFNVPEKFF
+1844 
-1858 TIKAKFE
+1858 
-1865 VENKVNVTL
+1865 
-1874 SVNEAT
+1874 
-1880 YGTLTSESNLTGLK
+1880 
-1894 KGDKV
+1894 
-1899 ELVAARNPDG
+1899 
-1909 YEDFLLWHI
+1909 
-1918 SGKEGTD
+1918 
-1925 YTIDNDPEVPGKAT
+1925 
-1939 LTVLGTKDISVMA
+1939 
-1952 VFRGKVV
+1952 
-1959 GLQTSGRKYAIMP
+1959 
-1972 VKHGQRLIITY
+1972 
-1983 LGHQDVKV
+1983 
-1991 GVTEVTGWNNNP
+1991 
-2003 NETLAVTI
+2003 
-2011 TLNGFNDGGSLV
+2011 
-2023 VLKKYMGMMRDNAPD
+2023 
-2038 ILAPGASYVFPDME
+2038 
-2052 DTAGPVTSI
+2052 
-2061 GAMYLH
+2061 
-2067 FTNGWDRTK
+2067 
-2076 TYHFSIVD
+2076 
-2084 ESGNVLKNGTVEF
+2084 
-2097 RAKGLAKIEA
+2097 
-2107 ENGAVEFDGTKYNN
+2107 
-2121 GEKVYLGT
+2121 
-2129 GSATITAAA
+2129 ATITAAA

-2305 GAIENWDNNTYNE
+2305 GAIENCDNNTYNE

-2365 EVVRHENDGKVYYS
+2365 EVVRHENGGKVYYS

-2415 YIVGFCQP
+2415 YVNGFCQP

-2443 VIPFEPDT
+2443 VIPFEPDA

-2518 AENGH
+2518 AENGR
-2523 AEIKKNGELVEGG
+2523 AEFKKNGELVESG
-2536 EANGIAYGTDKLSV
+2536 EADGIAYGTDKLSV

-2560 VRWQVEMNNSIIDPD
+2560 VRWQVEKNNSIIDQD

-2580 KFTEDEQARLL
+2580 KFTEEEQARLL
-2591 ARNTSL
+2591 ALVTSL
-2597 SESDI
+2597 SENDI
-2602 SEAKLDFTLEGSG
+2602 REAKLDFTLEGG
-2615 AYGLRLTPLFGL
+2615 IYALRLTPLFGL

-2644 TISSEDDLT
+2644 TISSKDDLT

-2704 TIRPLRSST
+2704 TIRPLRTST
-2713 QDMTVKGIFIDY
+2713 QDMTVKGIFPEY

-2762 LEWKPDNAD
+2762 LEWKPDNANV
-2771 THFVFWFFS
+2771 HFVYWFFS
-2780 NYVMNNESEARR
+2780 DYVMNNESEARR

-2801 ERDFDINVVM
+2801 ERDFEINVTM
-2811 GYYVDYRIMCDGVD
+2811 GYQVNYRIMCDGKD
-2825 ITNSDDWANSIGPSI
+2825 ITRSDDWASAGTANI
-2840 YNLQG
+2840 YTLQG
-2845 RYGYDI
+2845 LYGYDR

-2859 AIDNYSEITSSGN
+2859 AIDNYSEIFKAASRS
-2872 HTNYV
+2872 YV
-2877 APGDGMIFWFDEN
+2877 IPGDGVIFWLNEN
-2890 FRLGGNVGDGRVKY
+2890 FRLGGATNGRIKY
-2904 VYDSVTTEPAAE
+2904 VYDSITVEPAAE
-2916 EIGITKELIDKQYSG
+2916 EIGVTKELIDKQYG
-2931 RTDKS
+2931 AYEDKS

-2952 TIVINVRRIGYSQIT
+2952 TIDINIRRIGYSQIT

-3016 GSSYLSEEQKLS
+3016 GSSYLSEEQKLN
-3028 SSLNLRVGID
+3028 SSLNLKVGAD

-3044 VFEEDTNPVAQA
+3044 VFEEDPEPVAQA

-3110 ESLITSAASYNESVT
+3110 ESLITSAASYSESIT
-3125 FVVPNGSVSVK
+3125 FVMPNSPVTVK
-3136 AVLNQRAIEVTWM
+3136 AVLNAKSVNVAWRFMI
-3149 YYVKKGENS
+3149 KKGNNT
-3158 YVSSSVT
+3158 YVGSSAT

-3178 VYQDPNSKTTVVKGD
+3178 VYQDPNSKITVVKGD

-3203 ANKYILEK
+3203 PNKYILEK
-3211 IWLVSSGTM
+3211 IWLDLSGTTAK
-3220 VQNYDDYNGEYTVTS
+3220 NYYDYKGEYTLTS
-3235 WKYKGKN
+3235 WKHNGKA
-3242 IYQLTI
+3242 IYQFLI
-3248 NAYFDTNNGDIQRY
+3248 NVGFDMNDGDIQRY

-3286 IVKLTA
+3286 VVKLTA

-3323 SAKFTMPAADVTV
+3323 SAKFTMPAADVTI
-3336 TAEFEQTDVRGA
+3336 TAEFEQTDASGA
-3348 EMLAVD
+3348 EILAVD

-3468 ISDKEANIKFTSSEG
+3468 ISDKEANIKFTLSEG

-3544 IEIPAFSSGEEE
+3544 IEIPAFSSGEDD

-3575 TRANEGDEVTISISA
+3575 TRANEGNEVTISISA

-3596 KAGSLTYTEAI
+3596 KVGSLTYTEAI

-3657 DASGNIVVTMPYKT
+3657 DVGGNIVVTMPYKT

-3746 YAEQQRNSGYYPRYW
+3746 YAEHQQSYGKYPRYW